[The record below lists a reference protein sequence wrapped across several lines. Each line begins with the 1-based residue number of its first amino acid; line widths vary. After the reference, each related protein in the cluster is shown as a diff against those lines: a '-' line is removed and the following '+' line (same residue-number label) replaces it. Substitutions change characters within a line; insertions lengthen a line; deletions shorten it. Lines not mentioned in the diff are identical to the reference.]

1 MKTLRYCLT
10 SLLILMSTLMSM
22 AADDIIVNITP
33 VQPVLPP
40 QIGTYI
46 SNPGAYFNVTV
57 TNTTPKQAFL
67 YFGMTLAKL
76 PNTTDPM
83 VFVPGN
89 RMPKTPTVALAANE
103 TKQLNL
109 TEMRQMFNHLAAS
122 DIITKYD
129 FSGGF
134 ESGQF
139 GLLEEG
145 EYRVQLNVYKWSI
158 EGNTDI
164 LLNGESAITAN
175 GKNSCQFSVRYK
187 VDAPKFVTP
196 MRPAGVTLEALNGV
210 AELNPLNPMF
220 TWTETVLTGARPV
233 YFNYDFKVV
242 EVGPGQ
248 DPEDAW
254 NHETHVLYKKQNLTS
269 ATAVIPANVI
279 RMMDKNC
286 TYAARVTAK
295 QRNQVTMN
303 NMGFTLVANEGR
315 SDLMLFKLKSDDTP
329 QPVTPKDEGQK
340 GKDDKKDKDDEKKP
354 DDGLELKFGFGSK
367 EGTLTDSIYNFR
379 NPELLSPSFHSDAG
393 ARKIFVN
400 NDILVEWKRAWFV
413 GGTGARQ
420 DSVKFSYDVQIFRG
434 DPSLSNEENFKGEPI
449 YSRTTEEL
457 RDSIPWET
465 INGDVSIGDYLI
477 LRVKPT
483 SVNTQS
489 VAFVNDSINVV
500 DFALSDRI
508 SQKFFQCSA
517 QITIDNTIPT
527 KKSASDYKGKVVGI
541 GQYQLKIDEISKS
554 KQGFKGRGRVE
565 WRPLGMKV
573 MIAVEFDSLCI
584 NTDDIVYSGMV
595 RGRKDDNYYSHN
607 GEQVDRLFSEWGLDN
622 LIGDTRLP
630 FADKLQKEA
639 SQRGREFAK
648 SMGIGNYYKWYHDAK
663 DFLSEGKLDN
673 VCLPIK
679 LPEKIGKVPVD
690 LQIVNVTFAPTWA
703 SMDLM
708 GTFMLPNSS
717 HIKNE
722 VLVLGAP
729 HLCISPE
736 RLLPEGGAIC
746 LLSDFTLTEQDSQ
759 FDFTFKSP
767 TDITVTNNGE
777 APDDGCYISWA
788 NDTLSAFMLDVEMSI
803 PNLKKVDS
811 NGKVTEELPKVYV
824 KWGVRDWNDWTAK
837 VAMDNFEA
845 DDLPGWTFKPGKMVY
860 DHSSTKNDDIMGKF
874 PATYDKSKSLT
885 ANKMES
891 WQGLYIS
898 EVGVQFPKSLTFGS
912 ADSEKRTSASIKNM
926 FFDKSG
932 ITLSG
937 GIDNAFDAVTGKFG
951 GWAFS
956 IDKVSMD
963 IVQSKFNGCY
973 FTGGIGVPLLG
984 GKDSDGKNIDYR
996 CDIYNQKT
1004 LKGSK
1009 NKNGYTYVFK
1019 VEPKTDELALDFFLA
1034 EAQIEKDQTYFL
1046 LEAEDQDDGKTQT
1059 HVELCIGGTLEIQGP
1074 TKISPYLPDIHFV
1087 GMRIANFPFAPK
1099 GGEAWKSSIADI
1111 ESQRQTAQKVTDD
1124 KIKFCEKKEMELG
1137 KDCYFNA
1144 GQWSLSSMQK
1154 KLGPFKFTL
1163 ADYEFRSDLAAKTVS
1178 LYLKGQVSIVDGVF
1192 DASAGITINA
1202 GVDIENF
1209 DLSYKGWN
1217 LDELSI
1223 GANFGV
1229 VKLNG
1234 RFDIRTSG
1242 EDQGLGGALEVTMPG
1257 DLFKVTVDGGCFE
1270 HDAEEKD
1277 PNDPK
1282 PSDKY
1287 TWGYFYG
1294 ELNSKAGIGMDP
1306 VKITGIK
1313 FGLFFNCSRGGS
1325 KDGKVDLSDTKKAAT
1340 PKYGITGIIAGLNIS
1355 AISEETLSGEFDMTV
1370 IYQKGEEG
1378 ESGYLST
1385 FMLNGNVKG
1394 AGGLVNTKASIVYQC
1409 DDVDKY
1415 FQLNVTFETGG
1426 TKLDKLTEGLN
1437 DLTEKMQELNNQF
1450 DGFEKNL
1457 KASLPGLN
1465 GNTDNKTKSG
1475 DKPAVND
1482 AGTEKPKGA
1491 VKAMDSSIT
1500 FDFRITFRADKKD
1513 LPKPKWHVYIGEPD
1527 YKKRC
1532 KITFIDF
1539 DAKIVTVKVGANA
1552 YICLGNEL
1560 PNNGQLPDIPS
1571 EISEFLNGG
1580 SKEGVES
1587 ATNSEAQRARKGA
1600 VNEIMGTVDGGVML
1614 GAQVYG
1620 FIKFDLGLI
1629 SADMG
1634 VQAGFDLS
1642 LRHLKGAFC
1651 TNIKNKYGHL
1661 GAAPGHNGWYAEG
1674 QMYAYLYAVLQLH
1687 INLGFFKHDFKLLDA
1702 GIGGMFKCGLPNPN
1716 YAVGKARIKLKLL
1729 GGLVNINR
1737 KFSFECG
1744 QVCQMFYGNPLDN
1757 FDMWSEM
1764 SIGTERRREGWE
1776 YKARISP
1783 NIGRRPTIKTNAN
1796 LNQHYRLLDENER
1809 ARLENS
1815 GITAKDI
1822 AALASRTFIFR
1833 NKDMNKTDGR
1843 YMAYLY
1849 SYTDSTRAYAD
1860 SLHRNPQN
1868 TEIVYFYRG
1877 NETTAQHLL
1886 DLRRLKPNRFYA
1898 LKVVG
1903 CAKQIEAGKEVD
1915 PWTVDTNDK
1924 GEVIGSG
1931 NKAWTQ
1937 EKFYYF
1943 RTNDEGSDSFDP
1955 TSEDFEL
1962 SDYVASAYPS
1972 YHNKLFVSEQDLA
1985 NDNRNATNGRLKAH
1999 AMDMIYPNIAL
2010 TREFKMKNPSDKL
2023 VWNQY
2028 VWDEVEK
2035 HYTRSNPLLGGR
2047 QVTYTVKEMVRK
2059 LYRSEDAVIKNM
2071 TFTYPG
2077 AKSSVKSCNI
2087 ITSKPLGVGNIKEG
2101 RYVSDRQFI
2110 ADLSLD
2116 YITVRTMTKPQEVEK
2131 EKVTTTSFA
2140 RLLMKANRGVLPSTS
2155 TLSQWKSM
2163 VPEIKKVLQRA
2174 SSNGTFNPSAGSSAS
2189 MSSGTRYGSNGK
2201 TTSGS
2206 LGGKTGNKGKV
2217 GGNSSSGKNSGT
2229 GVASGPNRGSGAM
2242 PGSSAK
2248 SQAAEILR
2256 RWKTCGLTDNEV
2268 MTLLNGLENN
2278 EKVYNTRTYTVTEDV
2293 AYEVRDTINLL
2304 YLPLSCDDSSW
2315 NGGFERNNSSRTFQ
2329 YELPFTTWKL
2339 IGYKDKVLQ
2348 SIRSYSRW
2356 PDAAIGK
2363 LKSGNEYMIQK
2374 DPYMYLSWIANYA
2387 LVGGWKA
2394 QLKKYNIGVSTTESL
2409 VSFGSGGIN
2418 GGRYGQASEDRVTEG
2433 AKELLDVFVYC
2444 PEPTYFPV
2452 RELDK
2457 VEEDVALLG
2466 NSRMRG
2472 IEPYSYESSDRY
2484 TRMVTEAVMNIH
2496 DVYSVASKVSSGLED
2511 EMTRADNQFGRYKS
2525 EKGKLKHFVSEYLEE
2540 LNGLYLKYDPSGSEK
2555 EVSSSAVAGG
2565 NSYTRAF
2572 VPYYQMALTSRYL
2585 DPNDIFEFEGQR
2597 KIMKDRFRKNEHEI
2611 VWGNLSGV
2619 IPSSHI
2625 PFRGGKARQNV
2636 GKLNVQVYRT
2646 NCYDLNSG
2654 EYAVNPELYDMS
2666 DGLLAPYTAPV
2677 INITLEDLDDRNA
2690 KGYEPTRLSEIFYF
2704 PGDRRPTMASS
2715 GNSNGNN
2722 NTGGKNTGDKNTNT
2736 PVGSHSKSSTD
2747 LKMNNTK
2754 PVSQVIN
2761 DMKMEQFIQDLKNG
2775 NIRIDVGNGNSSK
2788 KEANSTPQLPSTL
2801 IKVGTITD
2809 NDIKKAETERQTR
2822 VTGPINT
2829 EISKA
2834 DTTST
2839 SGSSSSMKKAD
2850 SISSSSRSTGS
2861 GAQKSSTAITQQKK
2875 STTANNSATQQRRST
2890 TTTNT
2895 ATQQRKSTTNTAT
2908 QKKRSTTNTA
2918 TQKSSVQTTSSSY
2931 HRSKKSAATARKK
2944 R

>member
-10 SLLILMSTLMSM
+10 SLLIIMNSLMTM

-40 QIGTYI
+40 QIGMYI

-57 TNTTPKQAFL
+57 TNTTPKQAFI
-67 YFGMTLAKL
+67 YFGMTLAKM
-76 PNTTDPM
+76 PNVTEPM
-83 VFVPGN
+83 VYVPGN

-103 TKQLNL
+103 TRHLNL

-122 DIITKYD
+122 DIITQYD
-129 FSGGF
+129 YSSGF
-134 ESGQF
+134 ASGQF

-145 EYRVQLNVYKWSI
+145 EYRIQLNVYKWSV

-164 LLNGESAITAN
+164 LLTGVNAVTTN
-175 GKNSCQFSVRYK
+175 GKNSCQFTVRYK
-187 VDAPKFVTP
+187 VDAPKFVNPIRP
-196 MRPAGVTLEALNGV
+196 MGVSLDALNNV

-254 NHETHVLYKKQNLTS
+254 THETHVLYKKENLTS
-269 ATAVIPANVI
+269 ATAVIPQNVI

-303 NMGFTLVANEGR
+303 NMGFTLVANDGR
-315 SDLMLFKLKSDDTP
+315 SDLMLFKLKSDDNP
-329 QPVTPKDEGQK
+329 KSVTPKDEGKK
-340 GKDDKKDKDDEKKP
+340 GKDEGKNGKDEGKEGKDKGGKKGNDDKDKDSEDKDSDK
-354 DDGLELKFGFGSK
+354 GLELKFGFGSK
-367 EGTLTDSIYNFR
+367 EGTLTDSIYNFC
-379 NPELLSPSFHSDAG
+379 NPEILSPSFNSEAG

-400 NDILVEWKRAWFV
+400 NDILVEWKRARYV
-413 GGTGARQ
+413 GGIGTRQ
-420 DSVKFSYDVQIFRG
+420 DSVKLSYDVQIFRG

-449 YSRTTEEL
+449 YSSTTEEL

-465 INGDVSIGDYLI
+465 INGDVNIGDYLI
-477 LRVKPT
+477 LRVKPK

-489 VAFVNDSINVV
+489 VAFVNDTINVV

-517 QITIDNTIPT
+517 QISIDNTIPT

-565 WRPLGMKV
+565 WRPLGLKV

-607 GEQVDRLFSEWGLDN
+607 GEQVDKLFTEWGLDN

-673 VCLPIK
+673 LCLPIK

-767 TDITVTNNGE
+767 SDITVTNNGK

-788 NDTLSAFMLDVEMSI
+788 NDTLSAFMLDVEMTV

-824 KWGVRDWNDWTAK
+824 KWGVRDWTDWTAK

-845 DDLPGWTFKPGKMVY
+845 DDLPGWTFIPGKMVY
-860 DHSSTKNDDIMGKF
+860 DHSSTKNDEIMGKF

-932 ITLSG
+932 VTLSG

-963 IVQSKFNGCY
+963 IVQSTFNGCY

-984 GKDSDGKNIDYR
+984 GKDNDGKNIDYR

-1004 LKGSK
+1004 LKDSK
-1009 NKNGYTYVFK
+1009 NKKGFTYVFK

-1034 EAQIEKDQTYFL
+1034 EAKIDKSQTYFL

-1059 HVELCIGGTLEIQGP
+1059 HVEMCLGGVMEIQGP

-1099 GGEAWKSSIADI
+1099 GREAWKSAIASI
-1111 ESQRQTAQKVTDD
+1111 ESQRQEAQKVKDT
-1124 KIKFCEKKEMELG
+1124 KITFCEKKEMELG
-1137 KDCYFNA
+1137 KECYFNA

-1163 ADYEFRSDLAAKTVS
+1163 ADYEFRSDLAAKSVS

-1192 DASAGITINA
+1192 DASAGITISA
-1202 GVDIENF
+1202 GVDIENL

-1234 RFDIRTSG
+1234 RFDIRTEG

-1270 HDAEEKD
+1270 HDEGVK
-1277 PNDPK
+1277 NPK
-1282 PSDKY
+1282 PSEKY

-1294 ELNSKAGIGMDP
+1294 ELNSKAGVGMDP

-1325 KDGKVDLSDTKKAAT
+1325 KDGKVDLSDTKKAAV

-1355 AISEETLSGEFDMTV
+1355 AISEETLSGKFDMTV
-1370 IYQKGEEG
+1370 IYQKAVDDKP
-1378 ESGYLST
+1378 GYLST
-1385 FMLNGNVKG
+1385 FMLNGNVEG

-1426 TKLDKLTEGLN
+1426 TKLDKLTEGL
-1437 DLTEKMQELNNQF
+1437 DKLTKKMQELNNQF

-1465 GNTDNKTKSG
+1465 GNTDNKTESG
-1475 DKPAVND
+1475 NKPAVKD
-1482 AGTEKPKGA
+1482 ADTEKPKGA
-1491 VKAMDSSIT
+1491 AKAMESEIT

-1560 PNNGQLPDIPS
+1560 PNNGQLPPLPT

-1580 SKEGVES
+1580 SKGGVES
-1587 ATNSEAQRARKGA
+1587 ASAGDADRARQGSVKD
-1600 VNEIMGTVDGGVML
+1600 IMGTVDGGVML

-1629 SADMG
+1629 FADMG

-1642 LRHLKGAFC
+1642 LRHLKGGWC
-1651 TNIKNKYGHL
+1651 TNLNHGK
-1661 GAAPGHNGWYAEG
+1661 GAKPGHNGWYAEG
-1674 QMYAYLYAVLQLH
+1674 QMYAYLYAVLKLR
-1687 INLGFFKHDFKLLDA
+1687 IRLGFYNTDWKMLDA

-1716 YAVGKARIKLKLL
+1716 YAVGKARIKLKMF
-1729 GGLVNINR
+1729 GGLVKIDR

-1744 QVCQMFYGNPLDN
+1744 EVCQMFYGNPLDN
-1757 FDMWSEM
+1757 FILWSEM
-1764 SIGTERRREGWE
+1764 SIGSERRREGWD
-1776 YKARISP
+1776 YNQRISP
-1783 NIGRRPTIKTNAN
+1783 ELGKRPTLKSNAN

-1809 ARLENS
+1809 ARLEND
-1815 GITAKDI
+1815 GISADDI
-1822 AALASRTFIFR
+1822 SALASRTFIFR
-1833 NKDMNKTDGR
+1833 NSNKENGK
-1843 YMAYLY
+1843 YVAYLY
-1849 SYTDSTRAYAD
+1849 SYTDSASAYRD
-1860 SLHRNPQN
+1860 SLHVNAQLEK
-1868 TEIVYFYRG
+1868 TVEFYRG
-1877 NETTAQHLL
+1877 DETASQHLL

-1915 PWTVDTNDK
+1915 PYTVETNKD
-1924 GEVIGSG
+1924 GEVTGAKH
-1931 NKAWTQ
+1931 KAWSQT
-1937 EKFYYF
+1937 KYYYF
-1943 RTNDEGSDSFDP
+1943 RTSGEASDKFDP
-1955 TSEDFEL
+1955 TDENFNL
-1962 SDYVASAYPS
+1962 NDYVALAYPS
-1972 YHNKLFVSEQDLA
+1972 YHNKLQISDKDLK
-1985 NDNRNATNGRLKAH
+1985 NDSKYAENGRIKAH
-1999 AMDMIYPNIAL
+1999 IIDMVYPNIAL
-2010 TREFKMKNPSDKL
+2010 TREFKKKNPSDRL

-2028 VWDEVEK
+2028 VMEEVEK
-2035 HYTRSNPLLGGR
+2035 HYTRSNPLLGIP
-2047 QVTYTVKEMVRK
+2047 VTYTEKETVRK

-2077 AKSSVKSCNI
+2077 AETSVRTSNI
-2087 ITSKPLGVGNIKEG
+2087 ITSKPLGIGNKENG
-2101 RYVSDRQFI
+2101 KWI

-2116 YITVRTMTKPQEVEK
+2116 YITTRTMTRTEEVEK
-2131 EKVTTTSFA
+2131 EKVTNTPFA
-2140 RLLMKANRGVLPSTS
+2140 RIVIKANGGTMPSVSVLAMWRSQTNDIRQILKKAGAKGVYNPAASGSGGLRNNDPVGSKTAGKGNKQTTGSGSTQ
-2155 TLSQWKSM
+2155 TLGKS
-2163 VPEIKKVLQRA
+2163 KVGKTGSNM
-2174 SSNGTFNPSAGSSAS
+2174 SSPSSAS
-2189 MSSGTRYGSNGK
+2189 N
-2201 TTSGS
+2201 
-2206 LGGKTGNKGKV
+2206 
-2217 GGNSSSGKNSGT
+2217 
-2229 GVASGPNRGSGAM
+2229 
-2242 PGSSAK
+2242 
-2248 SQAAEILR
+2248 ILK
-2256 RWKTCGLTDNEV
+2256 RWKTNGLTDNEV
-2268 MTLLNGLENN
+2268 DKLLTGLENN
-2278 EKVYNTRTYTVTEDV
+2278 TNMYNTSTYTVTEDV
-2293 AYEVRDTINLL
+2293 PYEVSDTINLL
-2304 YLPLSCDDSSW
+2304 YLPLSCSESTW
-2315 NGGFERNNSSRTFQ
+2315 YGGLDNRAIGANYQ
-2329 YELPFTTWKL
+2329 YEEPFATWKFVDL
-2339 IGYKDKVLQ
+2339 ERQMLEKYRTMRYTDASVGMAKD
-2348 SIRSYSRW
+2348 
-2356 PDAAIGK
+2356 
-2363 LKSGNEYMIQK
+2363 GNGRYLVET
-2374 DPYMYLSWIANYA
+2374 DPLLYLSWISNYA
-2387 LVGGWKA
+2387 FVGGWKA
-2394 QLKKYNIGVSTTESL
+2394 QLKKYNIGVTTTESL
-2409 VSFGSGGIN
+2409 LATGSGGYY
-2418 GGRYGQASEDRVTEG
+2418 GGRYGQASEDRVVNG
-2433 AKELLDVFVYC
+2433 PKDIFKVFFYN
-2444 PEPTYFPV
+2444 PDTYYFPV
-2452 RELDK
+2452 RELDN
-2457 VEEDVALLG
+2457 VEDNVALLT
-2466 NSRMRG
+2466 
-2472 IEPYSYESSDRY
+2472 SDRMFAINPRNCTDNDRY
-2484 TRMVTEAVMNIH
+2484 SLLVAEAARNISNL
-2496 DVYSVASKVSSGLED
+2496 YGLASRVSSQLTDKMQE
-2511 EMTRADNQFGRYKS
+2511 ANKQFSRYKT
-2525 EKGKLKHFVSEYLEE
+2525 EKGKLKEFVSEYLDER
-2540 LNGLYLKYDPSGSEK
+2540 NGLYISFLLSEGDM
-2555 EVSSSAVAGG
+2555 VNQSSTTSFSQHG
-2565 NSYTRAF
+2565 NYCKAY
-2572 VPYYQMALTSRYL
+2572 VPYYQMALTTPLL
-2585 DPNDIFEFEGQR
+2585 DPEDIFEFEGQN
-2597 KIMKDRFRKNEHEI
+2597 KISKGRFKQETQNL
-2611 VWGNLSGV
+2611 VWSKLADENAPGFIKFNPGLS
-2619 IPSSHI
+2619 
-2625 PFRGGKARQNV
+2625 RRQLENI
-2636 GKLNVQVYRT
+2636 KVQAYRV
-2646 NCYDLNSG
+2646 NGYDLNSG
-2654 EYAVNPELYDMS
+2654 EYSVNPELYDVR
-2666 DGLLAPYTAPV
+2666 DEDLGAFTAPV
-2677 INITLEDLDDRNA
+2677 INIVLADMDDRNA
-2690 KGYEPTRLSEIFYF
+2690 NGFEPRKVSEINNF
-2704 PGDRRPTMASS
+2704 PVEGQPDSPRPVIV
-2715 GNSNGNN
+2715 G
-2722 NTGGKNTGDKNTNT
+2722 GGKKNTSNPPKGT
-2736 PVGSHSKSSTD
+2736 SSKSSTD

-2754 PVSQVIN
+2754 PVSQFRK
-2761 DMKMEQFIQDLKNG
+2761 DMEMEKFIQDLENG

-2788 KEANSTPQLPSTL
+2788 KEANSTPELPSTL

-2809 NDIKKAETERQTR
+2809 NDIKKAETERRTR
-2822 VTGPINT
+2822 VAGPINT

-2839 SGSSSSMKKAD
+2839 AASSAPIRKAEPLSSTKATTSGVQKATGTT
-2850 SISSSSRSTGS
+2850 STGS
-2861 GAQKSSTAITQQKK
+2861 KQKK
-2875 STTANNSATQQRRST
+2875 STGTQLKQSIRTTATGTQQ
-2890 TTTNT
+2890 
-2895 ATQQRKSTTNTAT
+2895 KSTVRTRRT
-2908 QKKRSTTNTA
+2908 R
-2918 TQKSSVQTTSSSY
+2918 
-2931 HRSKKSAATARKK
+2931 R
-2944 R
+2944 

>member
-10 SLLILMSTLMSM
+10 SLLIIMNSLMTM

-40 QIGTYI
+40 QIGMYI

-57 TNTTPKQAFL
+57 TNTTPKQAFI
-67 YFGMTLAKL
+67 YFGMTLAKM
-76 PNTTDPM
+76 PNVTEPM
-83 VFVPGN
+83 VYVPGN

-103 TKQLNL
+103 TRHLNL

-122 DIITKYD
+122 DIITQYD
-129 FSGGF
+129 YSSGF
-134 ESGQF
+134 ASGQF

-145 EYRVQLNVYKWSI
+145 EYRIQLNVYKWSV

-164 LLNGESAITAN
+164 LLTGVNAVTTN
-175 GKNSCQFSVRYK
+175 GKNSCQFTVRYK
-187 VDAPKFVTP
+187 VDAPKFVNPIRP
-196 MRPAGVTLEALNGV
+196 MGVSLDALNNV

-254 NHETHVLYKKQNLTS
+254 THETHVLYKKENLTS
-269 ATAVIPANVI
+269 ATAVIPLNVI

-303 NMGFTLVANEGR
+303 NMGFTLVANDGR
-315 SDLMLFKLKSDDTP
+315 SDLMLFKLKSDDNP
-329 QPVTPKDEGQK
+329 KSVTPKDEGKK
-340 GKDDKKDKDDEKKP
+340 GKDEGKNGKDEGKEGKDKGGKKGNDDKDKDSEDKDSDK
-354 DDGLELKFGFGSK
+354 GLELKFGFGSK
-367 EGTLTDSIYNFR
+367 EGTLTDSIYNFC
-379 NPELLSPSFHSDAG
+379 NPEILSPSFNSEAG

-400 NDILVEWKRAWFV
+400 NDILVEWKRARYV
-413 GGTGARQ
+413 GGIGTRQ
-420 DSVKFSYDVQIFRG
+420 DSVKLSYDVQIFRG

-449 YSRTTEEL
+449 YSSTTEEL

-465 INGDVSIGDYLI
+465 INGDVNIGDYLI
-477 LRVKPT
+477 LRVKPK

-489 VAFVNDSINVV
+489 VAFVNDTINVV

-517 QITIDNTIPT
+517 QISIDNTIPT

-565 WRPLGMKV
+565 WRPLGLKV

-607 GEQVDRLFSEWGLDN
+607 GEQVDKLFTEWGLDN
-622 LIGDTRLP
+622 LIGDTRMP

-673 VCLPIK
+673 LCLPIK
-679 LPEKIGKVPVD
+679 LPEMIGKVPVD

-767 TDITVTNNGE
+767 SDITVTNNGK

-788 NDTLSAFMLDVEMSI
+788 NDTLSAFMLDVEMTV

-845 DDLPGWTFKPGKMVY
+845 DDLPGWTFIPGKMVY
-860 DHSSTKNDDIMGKF
+860 DHSSTKNDEIMGKF

-932 ITLSG
+932 VTLSG

-963 IVQSKFNGCY
+963 IVQSTFNGCY

-984 GKDSDGKNIDYR
+984 GKDNDGKNIDYR

-1004 LKGSK
+1004 LKDSK
-1009 NKNGYTYVFK
+1009 NKKGFTYVFK

-1034 EAQIEKDQTYFL
+1034 EAKIDKSQTYFL

-1059 HVELCIGGTLEIQGP
+1059 HVEMCLGGVMEIQGP

-1099 GGEAWKSSIADI
+1099 GREAWKSAIASI
-1111 ESQRQTAQKVTDD
+1111 ESQRQEAQKVKDT
-1124 KIKFCEKKEMELG
+1124 KITFCEKKEMELG
-1137 KDCYFNA
+1137 KECYFNA

-1163 ADYEFRSDLAAKTVS
+1163 ADYEFRSDMAAKSVS

-1192 DASAGITINA
+1192 DASAGITISA
-1202 GVDIENF
+1202 GVDIENL

-1234 RFDIRTSG
+1234 RFDIRTEG

-1270 HDAEEKD
+1270 HDEGVK
-1277 PNDPK
+1277 NPK
-1282 PSDKY
+1282 PSEKY

-1294 ELNSKAGIGMDP
+1294 ELNSKAGVGMDP

-1325 KDGKVDLSDTKKAAT
+1325 KDGKVDLSDTKKAAV

-1355 AISEETLSGEFDMTV
+1355 AISEETLSGKFDMTV
-1370 IYQKGEEG
+1370 IYQKAVDDKP
-1378 ESGYLST
+1378 GYLST
-1385 FMLNGNVKG
+1385 FMLNGNVEG

-1426 TKLDKLTEGLN
+1426 TKLDKLTEGL
-1437 DLTEKMQELNNQF
+1437 DKLTKKMQELNNQF

-1465 GNTDNKTKSG
+1465 GNTDNKTESG
-1475 DKPAVND
+1475 NKPAVKD
-1482 AGTEKPKGA
+1482 ADTEKPKGA
-1491 VKAMDSSIT
+1491 AKAMESEIT

-1560 PNNGQLPDIPS
+1560 PNNGQLPPLPT

-1580 SKEGVES
+1580 SKGGVES
-1587 ATNSEAQRARKGA
+1587 ASAGDADRARQGSVKD
-1600 VNEIMGTVDGGVML
+1600 IMGTVDGGVML

-1629 SADMG
+1629 FADMG

-1642 LRHLKGAFC
+1642 LRHLKGGWC
-1651 TNIKNKYGHL
+1651 TNLNHGK
-1661 GAAPGHNGWYAEG
+1661 GAKPGHNGWYAEG
-1674 QMYAYLYAVLQLH
+1674 QMYAYLYAVLKLR
-1687 INLGFFKHDFKLLDA
+1687 IRLGFYNTDWKMLDA

-1716 YAVGKARIKLKLL
+1716 YAVGKARIKLKMF
-1729 GGLVNINR
+1729 GGLVKIDR

-1744 QVCQMFYGNPLDN
+1744 EVCQMFYGNPLDN
-1757 FDMWSEM
+1757 FILWSEM
-1764 SIGTERRREGWE
+1764 SIGSERRREGWD
-1776 YKARISP
+1776 YNQRISP
-1783 NIGRRPTIKTNAN
+1783 ELGKRPTIKSNAN

-1809 ARLENS
+1809 ARLEND
-1815 GITAKDI
+1815 GISADDI
-1822 AALASRTFIFR
+1822 SALASRTFIFR
-1833 NKDMNKTDGR
+1833 NSNKENGK
-1843 YMAYLY
+1843 YVAYLY
-1849 SYTDSTRAYAD
+1849 SYTDSASAYRD
-1860 SLHRNPQN
+1860 SLHVNAQLEK
-1868 TEIVYFYRG
+1868 TVEFYRG
-1877 NETTAQHLL
+1877 DETASQHLL

-1915 PWTVDTNDK
+1915 PYTVETNKD
-1924 GEVIGSG
+1924 GEVTGAKH
-1931 NKAWTQ
+1931 KAWSQT
-1937 EKFYYF
+1937 KYYYF
-1943 RTNDEGSDSFDP
+1943 RTSGEGSDKFDP
-1955 TSEDFEL
+1955 TDENFNL
-1962 SDYVASAYPS
+1962 NDYVALAYPS
-1972 YHNKLFVSEQDLA
+1972 YHNKLQISDKDLQ
-1985 NDNRNATNGRLKAH
+1985 NDSKYAENGRIKAH
-1999 AMDMIYPNIAL
+1999 IIDMVYPNIAL
-2010 TREFKMKNPSDKL
+2010 TREFKKKNPSDRL

-2028 VWDEVEK
+2028 VMEEVEK
-2035 HYTRSNPLLGGR
+2035 HYTRSNPLLGIP
-2047 QVTYTVKEMVRK
+2047 VTYTEKETVRK
-2059 LYRSEDAVIKNM
+2059 IYRSEDAVIKNM

-2077 AKSSVKSCNI
+2077 AETSVRTSNI
-2087 ITSKPLGVGNIKEG
+2087 ITSKPLGIGNKENG
-2101 RYVSDRQFI
+2101 KWI

-2116 YITVRTMTKPQEVEK
+2116 YITTRTMTRTEEVEK
-2131 EKVTTTSFA
+2131 EKVTNTPFA
-2140 RLLMKANRGVLPSTS
+2140 RIVIKANGGTMPSVSVLAMWRSQTNEIRKILKKAGAKGVYNPAASGSGGLRNNDPVGSKTAGKGNKQTTGSGSTQ
-2155 TLSQWKSM
+2155 TLGKS
-2163 VPEIKKVLQRA
+2163 KVGNTGSNM
-2174 SSNGTFNPSAGSSAS
+2174 SSPSSAS
-2189 MSSGTRYGSNGK
+2189 N
-2201 TTSGS
+2201 
-2206 LGGKTGNKGKV
+2206 
-2217 GGNSSSGKNSGT
+2217 
-2229 GVASGPNRGSGAM
+2229 
-2242 PGSSAK
+2242 
-2248 SQAAEILR
+2248 ILK
-2256 RWKTCGLTDNEV
+2256 RWKTNGLTDNEV
-2268 MTLLNGLENN
+2268 DKLLTGLENN
-2278 EKVYNTRTYTVTEDV
+2278 TNMYNTSTYTVTEDV
-2293 AYEVRDTINLL
+2293 PYEVSDTINLL
-2304 YLPLSCDDSSW
+2304 YLPLSCSESTW
-2315 NGGFERNNSSRTFQ
+2315 YGGLDNRAIGANYQ
-2329 YELPFTTWKL
+2329 YEEPFATWKFVDL
-2339 IGYKDKVLQ
+2339 ERQMLEKYRTMRYTDASVGMAKD
-2348 SIRSYSRW
+2348 
-2356 PDAAIGK
+2356 
-2363 LKSGNEYMIQK
+2363 GNGRYLVET
-2374 DPYMYLSWIANYA
+2374 DPLLYLSWISNYA
-2387 LVGGWKA
+2387 FVGGWKA
-2394 QLKKYNIGVSTTESL
+2394 QLKKYNIGVTTTESL
-2409 VSFGSGGIN
+2409 LATGSGGYY
-2418 GGRYGQASEDRVTEG
+2418 GGRYGQASEDRVVNG
-2433 AKELLDVFVYC
+2433 PKDIFKVFFYN
-2444 PEPTYFPV
+2444 PDTYYFPV
-2452 RELDK
+2452 RELDN
-2457 VEEDVALLG
+2457 VEDNVALLT
-2466 NSRMRG
+2466 
-2472 IEPYSYESSDRY
+2472 SDRMFAINPRNCTSNDRY
-2484 TRMVTEAVMNIH
+2484 SLLVAEAARNISNL
-2496 DVYSVASKVSSGLED
+2496 YGLASRVSSQLTDKMQE
-2511 EMTRADNQFGRYKS
+2511 ANKQFSRYKT
-2525 EKGKLKHFVSEYLEE
+2525 EKGKLKEFVSEYLDER
-2540 LNGLYLKYDPSGSEK
+2540 NGLYISFLLSEGDM
-2555 EVSSSAVAGG
+2555 VNQSSTTSFSQHG
-2565 NSYTRAF
+2565 NYCKAY
-2572 VPYYQMALTSRYL
+2572 VPYYQMALTTPLL
-2585 DPNDIFEFEGQR
+2585 DPEDIFEFEGQN
-2597 KIMKDRFRKNEHEI
+2597 KISKGRFKQETQNL
-2611 VWGNLSGV
+2611 VWSKLADENAPGFIKFNPGLS
-2619 IPSSHI
+2619 
-2625 PFRGGKARQNV
+2625 RRQLENI
-2636 GKLNVQVYRT
+2636 KVQAYRV
-2646 NCYDLNSG
+2646 NGYDLNSG
-2654 EYAVNPELYDMS
+2654 EYSVNPELYDVR
-2666 DGLLAPYTAPV
+2666 DEDLGAFTAPV
-2677 INITLEDLDDRNA
+2677 INIVLADMDDRNA

-2704 PGDRRPTMASS
+2704 PGDKRPTMASS

-2722 NTGGKNTGDKNTNT
+2722 NGNNNTSDPPKGT
-2736 PVGSHSKSSTD
+2736 SSKSSTD

-2754 PVSQVIN
+2754 PVSQFRK
-2761 DMKMEQFIQDLKNG
+2761 DMEMEKFIQDLENG

-2788 KEANSTPQLPSTL
+2788 KEANSTPELPSTL

-2809 NDIKKAETERQTR
+2809 NDIKKAETERRTR
-2822 VTGPINT
+2822 VAGPINT

-2839 SGSSSSMKKAD
+2839 AASSAPIRKAEPLSSTKATTSGVQKATGTT
-2850 SISSSSRSTGS
+2850 STGS
-2861 GAQKSSTAITQQKK
+2861 KQKK
-2875 STTANNSATQQRRST
+2875 STGTQLKQSIRTTATGTQQ
-2890 TTTNT
+2890 
-2895 ATQQRKSTTNTAT
+2895 KSTVRTRRT
-2908 QKKRSTTNTA
+2908 R
-2918 TQKSSVQTTSSSY
+2918 
-2931 HRSKKSAATARKK
+2931 R
-2944 R
+2944 

>member
-10 SLLILMSTLMSM
+10 TLLLLVNTLMSM

-40 QIGTYI
+40 QIGQYI

-67 YFGMTLAKL
+67 YFGMTLSKL
-76 PNTTDPM
+76 PNATDPM
-83 VFVPGN
+83 VYVPGN

-103 TKQLNL
+103 TRLLNL

-122 DIITKYD
+122 DIITQYD
-129 FSGGF
+129 YSSGF
-134 ESGQF
+134 ASGQF

-145 EYRVQLNVYKWSI
+145 EYRIQLNVYKWSV

-164 LLNGESAITAN
+164 LLTGVNAVTTN
-175 GKNSCQFSVRYK
+175 GKNSCQFTVRYK
-187 VDAPKFVTP
+187 VDAPKFVNPIRP
-196 MRPAGVTLEALNGV
+196 MGVSLDALNNV

-220 TWTETVLTGARPV
+220 AWTETVLTGARPV
-233 YFNYDFKVV
+233 YFYYDFKVV

-254 NHETHVLYKKQNLTS
+254 THETHVLYKKENLTS
-269 ATAVIPANVI
+269 ATAVIPQNVI

-295 QRNQVTMN
+295 QRNKVGMN

-315 SDLMLFKLKSDDTP
+315 SDLMIFKLKSDKNTADDTS
-329 QPVTPKDEGQK
+329 KDTG
-340 GKDDKKDKDDEKKP
+340 GKDKDTGEKDKDTGEKDKDNDSKDKDP
-354 DDGLELKFGFGSK
+354 KGDLELKFGFGSK
-367 EGTLTDSIYNFR
+367 EGTLTDSIYNFC
-379 NPELLSPSFHSDAG
+379 NPEILSPSFNSEAG

-400 NDILVEWKRAWFV
+400 NNILVEWKRARYV
-413 GGTGARQ
+413 GGIGTRQ
-420 DSVKFSYDVQIFRG
+420 DSVKLSYDVQIFRG
-434 DPSLSNEENFKGEPI
+434 DPALSNEENFKGEPI

-457 RDSIPWET
+457 KDSIPWET
-465 INGDVSIGDYLI
+465 INGDVNIGDYLI
-477 LRVKPT
+477 LRVKPK

-489 VAFVNDSINVV
+489 VAFVNDTINVV

-517 QITIDNTIPT
+517 QISIDNTIPT
-527 KKSASDYKGKVVGI
+527 KKSASDFKGKVVGI

-565 WRPLGMKV
+565 WRPLGLKV

-673 VCLPIK
+673 LCLPIK

-767 TDITVTNNGE
+767 SDITVTNNGK

-788 NDTLSAFMLDVEMSI
+788 NDTLSAFMLDVEMTV

-845 DDLPGWTFKPGKMVY
+845 DDLPGWTFIPGKMVY
-860 DHSSTKNDDIMGKF
+860 DHSSTKNDEIMGKF

-932 ITLSG
+932 VTLSG

-963 IVQSKFNGCY
+963 IVQSTFNGCY

-984 GKDSDGKNIDYR
+984 GKDNDGKNIDYR

-1009 NKNGYTYVFK
+1009 NKKGFTYVFK

-1034 EAQIEKDQTYFL
+1034 EAKIDKSQTYFL

-1059 HVELCIGGTLEIQGP
+1059 HVEMCLGGVMEIQGP

-1099 GGEAWKSSIADI
+1099 GREAWKSSIADI
-1111 ESQRQTAQKVTDD
+1111 ESKRQKAQEVTDAT
-1124 KIKFCEKKEMELG
+1124 IKFCEKKEMELG
-1137 KDCYFNA
+1137 KECYFNA

-1163 ADYEFRSDLAAKTVS
+1163 ADYEFRSDLAAKSVS

-1192 DASAGITINA
+1192 DASAGITISA
-1202 GVDIENF
+1202 GVDIENL

-1234 RFDIRTSG
+1234 RFDIRADG

-1270 HDAEEKD
+1270 HDEGVE
-1277 PNDPK
+1277 NPK
-1282 PSDKY
+1282 PSEKY

-1340 PKYGITGIIAGLNIS
+1340 PNYGVTGIIAGLNIS
-1355 AISEETLSGEFDMTV
+1355 AISEETLSGKFDMTV

-1378 ESGYLST
+1378 KSGYLST
-1385 FMLNGNVKG
+1385 FMLNGNVEG

-1426 TKLDKLTEGLN
+1426 TKLDKLTEGL
-1437 DLTEKMQELNNQF
+1437 DKLTKKMQELNNQF

-1465 GNTDNKTKSG
+1465 GNTDNKTESG
-1475 DKPAVND
+1475 NKPAVKD
-1482 AGTEKPKGA
+1482 ADTEKPKGA
-1491 VKAMDSSIT
+1491 VKAMESSIT

-1560 PNNGQLPDIPS
+1560 PNNGQLPPLPT

-1580 SKEGVES
+1580 SKGGVES
-1587 ATNSEAQRARKGA
+1587 ASAGDADRARQGSVKD
-1600 VNEIMGTVDGGVML
+1600 IMGTVDGGVML

-1629 SADMG
+1629 FADMG

-1642 LRHLKGAFC
+1642 LRHLKGGWC
-1651 TNIKNKYGHL
+1651 TNLNHGR
-1661 GAAPGHNGWYAEG
+1661 GAKPGHNGWYAEG
-1674 QMYAYLYAVLQLH
+1674 QMYAYLYAVLNLR
-1687 INLGFFKHDFKLLDA
+1687 IRLGFYNTDWKMLDA

-1716 YAVGKARIKLKLL
+1716 YAVGKARIKLKMF
-1729 GGLVNINR
+1729 GGLVKIDR

-1744 QVCQMFYGNPLDN
+1744 EVCQMFYGNPLDN
-1757 FDMWSEM
+1757 FILWSEM
-1764 SIGTERRREGWE
+1764 SIGSERRREGWD
-1776 YKARISP
+1776 YNQRISP
-1783 NIGRRPTIKTNAN
+1783 ELGKRPTLKSNAN

-1809 ARLENS
+1809 ARLEND
-1815 GITAKDI
+1815 GISADDI
-1822 AALASRTFIFR
+1822 SALASRTFIFR
-1833 NKDMNKTDGR
+1833 NSNKENGK
-1843 YMAYLY
+1843 YVAYLY
-1849 SYTDSTRAYAD
+1849 SYTDSASAYRD
-1860 SLHRNPQN
+1860 SLHVNAQLEK
-1868 TEIVYFYRG
+1868 TVEFYRG
-1877 NETTAQHLL
+1877 DETASQHLL
-1886 DLRRLKPNRFYA
+1886 DLRRLKPNRFYV
-1898 LKVVG
+1898 LKVEG

-1915 PWTVDTNDK
+1915 PYTVETNKD
-1924 GEVIGSG
+1924 GEVTGAKH
-1931 NKAWTQ
+1931 KAWSQT
-1937 EKFYYF
+1937 KYYYF
-1943 RTNDEGSDSFDP
+1943 RTSGEASDKFDP
-1955 TSEDFEL
+1955 TDENFNL
-1962 SDYVASAYPS
+1962 NDYVALAYPS
-1972 YHNKLFVSEQDLA
+1972 YHNKLQISDKDLQ
-1985 NDNRNATNGRLKAH
+1985 NDSKYAENGRIKAH
-1999 AMDMIYPNIAL
+1999 IIDMVYPNIAL
-2010 TREFKMKNPSDKL
+2010 TREFKKKNPSDKL

-2028 VWDEVEK
+2028 VWDEEER
-2035 HYTRSNPLLGGR
+2035 TRTYRHGRGGR
-2047 QVTYTVKEMVRK
+2047 VTTVKEKVNVRK
-2059 LYRSEDAVIKNM
+2059 LYHSEDAVIKNM

-2077 AKSSVKSCNI
+2077 AETSVRTSNI
-2087 ITSKPLGVGNIKEG
+2087 ITSKPLGIGNKENG
-2101 RYVSDRQFI
+2101 KWI

-2116 YITVRTMTKPQEVEK
+2116 YITTRTMTRTEEVEK
-2131 EKVTTTSFA
+2131 EKVTNTPFA
-2140 RLLMKANRGVLPSTS
+2140 RIVIKANGGTMPSVSVLAMWRSQTNEIRQILKKAGAKGVYNPTASGSGGLRNNDPVGSKTAGKGNKQTTGSGSTQ
-2155 TLSQWKSM
+2155 TLGKS
-2163 VPEIKKVLQRA
+2163 KVVNTGSNM
-2174 SSNGTFNPSAGSSAS
+2174 SSPSSAS
-2189 MSSGTRYGSNGK
+2189 N
-2201 TTSGS
+2201 
-2206 LGGKTGNKGKV
+2206 
-2217 GGNSSSGKNSGT
+2217 
-2229 GVASGPNRGSGAM
+2229 
-2242 PGSSAK
+2242 
-2248 SQAAEILR
+2248 ILK
-2256 RWKTCGLTDNEV
+2256 RWKTNGLTDNEV
-2268 MTLLNGLENN
+2268 DKLLTGLENN
-2278 EKVYNTRTYTVTEDV
+2278 TNMYNTSTYTVTEDV
-2293 AYEVRDTINLL
+2293 PYEVRDTINLL
-2304 YLPLSCDDSSW
+2304 YLPLSCSESTW
-2315 NGGFERNNSSRTFQ
+2315 YGGIDNRAIGAIYQYEEPFATWKFVDFERQMLEKYRTMR
-2329 YELPFTTWKL
+2329 YTDASV
-2339 IGYKDKVLQ
+2339 GMAKD
-2348 SIRSYSRW
+2348 
-2356 PDAAIGK
+2356 GK
-2363 LKSGNEYMIQK
+2363 GRYLVET
-2374 DPYMYLSWIANYA
+2374 DPLLYLSWISNYA
-2387 LVGGWKA
+2387 FVGGWKA
-2394 QLKKYNIGVSTTESL
+2394 QLKKYNIGVTTTESL
-2409 VSFGSGGIN
+2409 LATGSGGYY
-2418 GGRYGQASEDRVTEG
+2418 GGRYGQASEDRVVNG
-2433 AKELLDVFVYC
+2433 PKDIFKVFFYN
-2444 PEPTYFPV
+2444 PDTYYFPV
-2452 RELDK
+2452 RELDN
-2457 VEEDVALLG
+2457 VEDNVALLT
-2466 NSRMRG
+2466 
-2472 IEPYSYESSDRY
+2472 SDRMFAINPWNCTSKERY
-2484 TRMVTEAVMNIH
+2484 SLLVAEATRNISNL
-2496 DVYSVASKVSSGLED
+2496 YGLASRVSSQLTDKMQE
-2511 EMTRADNQFGRYKS
+2511 ANKQFSRYKI
-2525 EKGKLKHFVSEYLEE
+2525 EKGKLKDFVSKYLNER
-2540 LNGLYLKYDPSGSEK
+2540 NGLYISFLPSEGNM
-2555 EVSSSAVAGG
+2555 VSQSSTTSFSQRGEYCKA
-2565 NSYTRAF
+2565 Y
-2572 VPYYQMALTSRYL
+2572 VPYYQMALTTPLL
-2585 DPNDIFEFEGQR
+2585 DPEDIFEFEGQNQIS
-2597 KIMKDRFRKNEHEI
+2597 KGRFKPETQELVWNKLANENAPGFIKFNQGLGINQLENI
-2611 VWGNLSGV
+2611 
-2619 IPSSHI
+2619 
-2625 PFRGGKARQNV
+2625 K
-2636 GKLNVQVYRT
+2636 VQAYRV
-2646 NCYDLNSG
+2646 NGYDLNSG
-2654 EYAVNPELYDMS
+2654 EYSVNPELYDVR
-2666 DGLLAPYTAPV
+2666 DENLGAFTAPV
-2677 INITLEDLDDRNA
+2677 INIVLATLNDRNA
-2690 KGYEPTRLSEIFYF
+2690 NGFEPRKVSEINNF
-2704 PGDRRPTMASS
+2704 PVEGQPDSPRPVIV
-2715 GNSNGNN
+2715 G
-2722 NTGGKNTGDKNTNT
+2722 GGKKNTSNPPKGT
-2736 PVGSHSKSSTD
+2736 SSKSSND

-2754 PVSQVIN
+2754 PVSQFRK
-2761 DMKMEQFIQDLKNG
+2761 DMEMEKFIQDLENG
-2775 NIRIDVGNGNSSK
+2775 NIRIGEGNGNSSK
-2788 KEANSTPQLPSTL
+2788 KEANSTPELPSTL

-2809 NDIKKAETERQTR
+2809 NDIKNAETERRTR

-2839 SGSSSSMKKAD
+2839 SGSSSSMKKSD
-2850 SISSSSRSTGS
+2850 SISSPRSTGS

-2875 STTANNSATQQRRST
+2875 STTEI
-2890 TTTNT
+2890 NT
-2895 ATQQRKSTTNTAT
+2895 ATQQRKSTTKSAT
-2908 QKKRSTTNTA
+2908 W
-2918 TQKSSVQTTSSSY
+2918 KSSVPTTSSSSS
-2931 HRSKKSAATARKK
+2931 RSKKSAATVRK
-2944 R
+2944 RR

>member
-10 SLLILMSTLMSM
+10 SLLIIMNSLMTM

-40 QIGTYI
+40 QIGMYI

-57 TNTTPKQAFL
+57 TNTTPKQAFI
-67 YFGMTLAKL
+67 YFGMTLAKM
-76 PNTTDPM
+76 PNVTEPM
-83 VFVPGN
+83 VYVPGN

-103 TKQLNL
+103 TRHLNL

-122 DIITKYD
+122 DIITQYD
-129 FSGGF
+129 YSSGF
-134 ESGQF
+134 ASGQF

-145 EYRVQLNVYKWSI
+145 EYRIQLNVYKWSV

-164 LLNGESAITAN
+164 LLTGVNAVTTN
-175 GKNSCQFSVRYK
+175 GKNSCQFTVRYK
-187 VDAPKFVTP
+187 VDAPKFVNPIRP
-196 MRPAGVTLEALNGV
+196 MAVSLDALNNV

-254 NHETHVLYKKQNLTS
+254 THETHVLYKKENLTS
-269 ATAVIPANVI
+269 ATAVIPQNVI

-315 SDLMLFKLKSDDTP
+315 SALMLFKLKSDDYP
-329 QPVTPKDEGQK
+329 KSVTPKDEDKK
-340 GKDDKKDKDDEKKP
+340 GKDEGKNGKDEGKEGKDKGGKKGNDDKDKDSEDKDSDK
-354 DDGLELKFGFGSK
+354 GLELKFGFGSK
-367 EGTLTDSIYNFR
+367 EGILTDSIYNFC
-379 NPELLSPSFHSDAG
+379 NPEILSPSFNSEAG
-393 ARKIFVN
+393 ARKIFVS
-400 NDILVEWKRAWFV
+400 NDILVEWKRARYV
-413 GGTGARQ
+413 GGIGTRQ
-420 DSVKFSYDVQIFRG
+420 DSVKLSYDVQIFRG
-434 DPSLSNEENFKGEPI
+434 DPALSNEENFKGEPI

-465 INGDVSIGDYLI
+465 INGDVNIGDYLI

-483 SVNTQS
+483 STNTQS
-489 VAFVNDSINVV
+489 VAFVNDTINVV

-517 QITIDNTIPT
+517 QISIDNTIPT

-565 WRPLGMKV
+565 WRPLGLKV

-673 VCLPIK
+673 LCLPIK

-767 TDITVTNNGE
+767 SDITVTNNGK

-788 NDTLSAFMLDVEMSI
+788 NDTLSAFMLDVEMTV

-845 DDLPGWTFKPGKMVY
+845 DDLPGWTFIPGKMVY
-860 DHSSTKNDDIMGKF
+860 DHSSTKNDEIMGKF

-932 ITLSG
+932 VTLSG

-963 IVQSKFNGCY
+963 IVQSTFNGCH

-984 GKDSDGKNIDYR
+984 GKDNDGKNIDYR

-1034 EAQIEKDQTYFL
+1034 EAKIDKSQTYFL

-1059 HVELCIGGTLEIQGP
+1059 HVEMCLGGVMEIQGP

-1099 GGEAWKSSIADI
+1099 GGDPWKSAIASI
-1111 ESQRQTAQKVTDD
+1111 ESKRQKAQEVTDT
-1124 KIKFCEKKEMELG
+1124 KITFCEKKEMELG
-1137 KDCYFNA
+1137 KECYFNA

-1163 ADYEFRSDLAAKTVS
+1163 ADYEFRSDLAAKSVS

-1192 DASAGITINA
+1192 DASAGITISA
-1202 GVDIENF
+1202 GVDIENL

-1234 RFDIRTSG
+1234 RFDIRTDG
-1242 EDQGLGGALEVTMPG
+1242 EDQGLGGSLEVTMPG

-1270 HDAEEKD
+1270 HDEGVE
-1277 PNDPK
+1277 NPK
-1282 PSDKY
+1282 PSEKY

-1294 ELNSKAGIGMDP
+1294 ELNSKAGVGMDP

-1325 KDGKVDLSDTKKAAT
+1325 KDGKVDLSDTKNAAV

-1355 AISEETLSGEFDMTV
+1355 AISEETLSGKFDMTV

-1378 ESGYLST
+1378 KSGYLST
-1385 FMLNGNVKG
+1385 FMLNGNVEG

-1426 TKLDKLTEGLN
+1426 TKLDKLTEGL
-1437 DLTEKMQELNNQF
+1437 DKLTKKMQELNNQF

-1465 GNTDNKTKSG
+1465 GNTDNKTESG
-1475 DKPAVND
+1475 NKPAVKD
-1482 AGTEKPKGA
+1482 ADTEKPKGA
-1491 VKAMDSSIT
+1491 VKAMESSIT

-1560 PNNGQLPDIPS
+1560 PNNGQLPPLPT

-1580 SKEGVES
+1580 SKGGVES
-1587 ATNSEAQRARKGA
+1587 ASAGDADRARQGSVKD
-1600 VNEIMGTVDGGVML
+1600 IMGTVDGGVML

-1629 SADMG
+1629 FADMG

-1642 LRHLKGAFC
+1642 LRHLKGGWC
-1651 TNIKNKYGHL
+1651 TNLNHGK
-1661 GAAPGHNGWYAEG
+1661 GAKPGHNGWYAEG
-1674 QMYAYLYAVLQLH
+1674 QMYAYLYAVLKLR
-1687 INLGFFKHDFKLLDA
+1687 IRLGFYNTDWKMLDA

-1716 YAVGKARIKLKLL
+1716 YAVGKARIKLKMF
-1729 GGLVNINR
+1729 GGLVKIDR

-1744 QVCQMFYGNPLDN
+1744 EVCQMFYGNPLDN
-1757 FDMWSEM
+1757 FILWSEM
-1764 SIGTERRREGWE
+1764 SIGSERRREGWD
-1776 YKARISP
+1776 YNQRISP
-1783 NIGRRPTIKTNAN
+1783 ELGKRPTLKSNAN

-1809 ARLENS
+1809 ARLEND
-1815 GITAKDI
+1815 GISADDI
-1822 AALASRTFIFR
+1822 SALASRTFIFR
-1833 NKDMNKTDGR
+1833 NSNKVNGK
-1843 YMAYLY
+1843 YVAYLY
-1849 SYTDSTRAYAD
+1849 SYTDSASAYRD
-1860 SLHRNPQN
+1860 SLHVNAQLEK
-1868 TEIVYFYRG
+1868 TVEFYRG
-1877 NETTAQHLL
+1877 DETASQHLL
-1886 DLRRLKPNRFYA
+1886 DLRRLKPNRFYV

-1915 PWTVDTNDK
+1915 PYTVETNKD
-1924 GEVIGSG
+1924 GEVTGARH
-1931 NKAWTQ
+1931 KAWSQT
-1937 EKFYYF
+1937 KYYYF
-1943 RTNDEGSDSFDP
+1943 RTSGEASDKFDP
-1955 TSEDFEL
+1955 TDENFNL
-1962 SDYVASAYPS
+1962 NDYVALAYPS
-1972 YHNKLFVSEQDLA
+1972 YHNKLQISDKDLK
-1985 NDNRNATNGRLKAH
+1985 NDSKYAENGRIKAH
-1999 AMDMIYPNIAL
+1999 IIDMVYPNIAL
-2010 TREFKMKNPSDKL
+2010 TREFKKKNPSDRL

-2028 VWDEVEK
+2028 VMEEVEK
-2035 HYTRSNPLLGGR
+2035 HYTRSNPLLGIP
-2047 QVTYTVKEMVRK
+2047 VTYTEKEMVRK

-2077 AKSSVKSCNI
+2077 AETSVRTSNI
-2087 ITSKPLGVGNIKEG
+2087 ITSKPLGIGNQENG
-2101 RYVSDRQFI
+2101 NWI

-2116 YITVRTMTKPQEVEK
+2116 YITTRTMTRTEEVEK
-2131 EKVTTTSFA
+2131 EKVTNTPFA
-2140 RLLMKANRGVLPSTS
+2140 RIVIKANGGTMPSVSVLAMWRSQTNDIRQILKKAGAKGVYNPVASGSGGLRNNDPVGSKTAGKGNKQTTGSGSTQ
-2155 TLSQWKSM
+2155 TLGKS
-2163 VPEIKKVLQRA
+2163 KVGNTGSNM
-2174 SSNGTFNPSAGSSAS
+2174 SSPSSAS
-2189 MSSGTRYGSNGK
+2189 N
-2201 TTSGS
+2201 
-2206 LGGKTGNKGKV
+2206 
-2217 GGNSSSGKNSGT
+2217 
-2229 GVASGPNRGSGAM
+2229 
-2242 PGSSAK
+2242 
-2248 SQAAEILR
+2248 ILK
-2256 RWKTCGLTDNEV
+2256 RWKTNGLTDNEV
-2268 MTLLNGLENN
+2268 DKLLTGLENN
-2278 EKVYNTRTYTVTEDV
+2278 TNMYNTSTYTVTEDV
-2293 AYEVRDTINLL
+2293 PYEVRDTINLL
-2304 YLPLSCDDSSW
+2304 YLPLSCSESTWYGGIDD
-2315 NGGFERNNSSRTFQ
+2315 RTVGTNYQ
-2329 YELPFTTWKL
+2329 YEEPFATWKFVDL
-2339 IGYKDKVLQ
+2339 ERQMLEKYRFMRYTDASVGMAKD
-2348 SIRSYSRW
+2348 
-2356 PDAAIGK
+2356 
-2363 LKSGNEYMIQK
+2363 GNGRYLVET
-2374 DPYMYLSWIANYA
+2374 DPLLYLSWISNYA
-2387 LVGGWKA
+2387 FVGGWKA
-2394 QLKKYNIGVSTTESL
+2394 QLKKYNIGVTTTESL
-2409 VSFGSGGIN
+2409 LATGSGGYY
-2418 GGRYGQASEDRVTEG
+2418 GGRYGQASEDRVVNG
-2433 AKELLDVFVYC
+2433 PKDIFKVFFYN
-2444 PEPTYFPV
+2444 PDTYYFPV
-2452 RELDK
+2452 RELDN
-2457 VEEDVALLG
+2457 VEDNVALLT
-2466 NSRMRG
+2466 
-2472 IEPYSYESSDRY
+2472 SDRMFAINPRNCTDNDRY
-2484 TRMVTEAVMNIH
+2484 SLLVAEAARNISNL
-2496 DVYSVASKVSSGLED
+2496 YGLASRVSSQLTDKMQE
-2511 EMTRADNQFGRYKS
+2511 ANKQFSRYKT
-2525 EKGKLKHFVSEYLEE
+2525 EKGKLKKFVSEYLDER
-2540 LNGLYLKYDPSGSEK
+2540 NGLYIGFLFEGNM
-2555 EVSSSAVAGG
+2555 VNQSSTTSFSQHETYCKA
-2565 NSYTRAF
+2565 Y
-2572 VPYYQMALTSRYL
+2572 VPYYQMALTTPLL
-2585 DPNDIFEFEGQR
+2585 DPEDIFEFEGQN
-2597 KIMKDRFRKNEHEI
+2597 KISKGRFKPETQQLVWNKLANEDAPGFI
-2611 VWGNLSGV
+2611 KFNPRLG
-2619 IPSSHI
+2619 
-2625 PFRGGKARQNV
+2625 RRQLENI
-2636 GKLNVQVYRT
+2636 KVQAYRV
-2646 NCYDLNSG
+2646 NGYDLNSG
-2654 EYAVNPELYDMS
+2654 EYSVNPELYDVR
-2666 DGLLAPYTAPV
+2666 DEILGAFTAPV
-2677 INITLEDLDDRNA
+2677 INIVLADMDDRNA
-2690 KGYEPTRLSEIFYF
+2690 KGFEPRKVSEINNF
-2704 PGDRRPTMASS
+2704 PVEGQPDSPRPVIV
-2715 GNSNGNN
+2715 G
-2722 NTGGKNTGDKNTNT
+2722 GGKKNTSNPPKGT
-2736 PVGSHSKSSTD
+2736 SSKSSTD

-2754 PVSQVIN
+2754 PVSQFIK
-2761 DMKMEQFIQDLKNG
+2761 DMKMEQTIENIKNG

-2788 KEANSTPQLPSTL
+2788 KEANSTPELPSTL

-2809 NDIKKAETERQTR
+2809 NDIKKAETERRTR
-2822 VTGPINT
+2822 VAGPINT

-2839 SGSSSSMKKAD
+2839 AVSSTPIRKAEPLSSTKATT
-2850 SISSSSRSTGS
+2850 SKVQKATGTTSTGS
-2861 GAQKSSTAITQQKK
+2861 KQKK
-2875 STTANNSATQQRRST
+2875 STGTQLKQSIRTTATGTQQ
-2890 TTTNT
+2890 
-2895 ATQQRKSTTNTAT
+2895 KSTVRTRRT
-2908 QKKRSTTNTA
+2908 R
-2918 TQKSSVQTTSSSY
+2918 
-2931 HRSKKSAATARKK
+2931 R
-2944 R
+2944 

>member
-517 QITIDNTIPT
+517 QISIDNTIPT

-1270 HDAEEKD
+1270 HDEGVK
-1277 PNDPK
+1277 NPK
-1282 PSDKY
+1282 PNQKY

-1465 GNTDNKTKSG
+1465 GNSDSQTDSE
-1475 DKPAVND
+1475 DKPAVKD
-1482 AGTEKPKGA
+1482 ADTEKPKGA
-1491 VKAMDSSIT
+1491 VKAMDTEIT
-1500 FDFRITFRADKKD
+1500 FDFKITFRAKGEDYK
-1513 LPKPKWHVYIGEPD
+1513 KPKWHLYVGEPD
-1527 YKKRC
+1527 YNKRC

-1539 DAKIVTVKVGANA
+1539 DAKIVTVKIGANA
-1552 YICLGNEL
+1552 YVCLGNEL
-1560 PNNGQLPDIPS
+1560 PNNGQLPPLPT

-1580 SKEGVES
+1580 SKGGVES
-1587 ATNSEAQRARKGA
+1587 ASAGDADRARQGCVKDM
-1600 VNEIMGTVDGGVML
+1600 MGTVDGGVML

-1620 FIKFDLGLI
+1620 FIHFDLGLI
-1629 SADMG
+1629 FADMG

-1642 LRHLKGAFC
+1642 LRHLKGGWC
-1651 TNIKNKYGHL
+1651 TNLNHGR
-1661 GAAPGHNGWYAEG
+1661 GAKPGHNGWYAEG
-1674 QMYAYLYAVLQLH
+1674 QMYAYLYAVLKLR
-1687 INLGFFKHDFKLLDA
+1687 IRLGFYNTEWKMLDA

-1716 YAVGKARIKLKLL
+1716 YAVGKARIKLKMF
-1729 GGLVNINR
+1729 GGLVKIDR

-1744 QVCQMFYGNPLDN
+1744 EVCQMFYGNPLDN
-1757 FDMWSEM
+1757 FILWSEM
-1764 SIGTERRREGWE
+1764 SIGSERRREGWD
-1776 YKARISP
+1776 YNQRISP
-1783 NIGRRPTIKTNAN
+1783 ELGKRPTIKSNAN

-1809 ARLENS
+1809 ARLEND
-1815 GITAKDI
+1815 GISADDI
-1822 AALASRTFIFR
+1822 SALASRTFIFR
-1833 NKDMNKTDGR
+1833 NSSKKDGK
-1843 YMAYLY
+1843 YVAYLY
-1849 SYTDSTRAYAD
+1849 SYTDSASAYRD
-1860 SLHRNPQN
+1860 SLHVNAQLEK
-1868 TEIVYFYRG
+1868 TVEFYRG
-1877 NETTAQHLL
+1877 DETASQHLL

-1915 PWTVDTNDK
+1915 PYTVETNKD
-1924 GEVIGSG
+1924 GEVTGARH
-1931 NKAWTQ
+1931 KAWAQT
-1937 EKFYYF
+1937 KYYYF
-1943 RTNDEGSDSFDP
+1943 RTSGEASDKFDP
-1955 TSEDFEL
+1955 TDENFNL
-1962 SDYVASAYPS
+1962 NDYVALAYPS
-1972 YHNKLFVSEQDLA
+1972 YHNKLQISDKDLK
-1985 NDNRNATNGRLKAH
+1985 NDSKHAENGRIKAH
-1999 AMDMIYPNIAL
+1999 IIDMVYPNIAL
-2010 TREFKMKNPSDKL
+2010 TREFKKKNPSDRL

-2059 LYRSEDAVIKNM
+2059 LYHSEDAVIKNM

-2077 AKSSVKSCNI
+2077 AETSVRTSNI
-2087 ITSKPLGVGNIKEG
+2087 ITSKPLGIGYKENGNW
-2101 RYVSDRQFI
+2101 I

-2116 YITVRTMTKPQEVEK
+2116 YITTRTMTRTEEVEK
-2131 EKVTTTSFA
+2131 EKVTNTPFA
-2140 RLLMKANRGVLPSTS
+2140 RLLMKANRGVMPSIS

-2174 SSNGTFNPSAGSSAS
+2174 SSSGTFNPSAGSSAS

-2268 MTLLNGLENN
+2268 MKLLNGLENN
-2278 EKVYNTRTYTVTEDV
+2278 EKVYNTSTYTVTEDV
-2293 AYEVRDTINLL
+2293 PYEVRDTINLL
-2304 YLPLSCDDSSW
+2304 YLPLSCSESTW
-2315 NGGFERNNSSRTFQ
+2315 YGGLDHTFNANKQ
-2329 YELPFTTWKL
+2329 YEEPFATWKFVDL
-2339 IGYKDKVLQ
+2339 EQQMLEKYRFMRYTDASVGMAKD
-2348 SIRSYSRW
+2348 
-2356 PDAAIGK
+2356 GK
-2363 LKSGNEYMIQK
+2363 GRYLVET
-2374 DPYMYLSWIANYA
+2374 DPLLYLSWISNYA
-2387 LVGGWKA
+2387 FVGGWKA
-2394 QLKKYNIGVSTTESL
+2394 QLKKYNIGVTTTESL
-2409 VSFGSGGIN
+2409 LATGSGGYY
-2418 GGRYGQASEDRVTEG
+2418 GGRYGQASEDRVVNG
-2433 AKELLDVFVYC
+2433 PKDIFKVFFYN
-2444 PEPTYFPV
+2444 PDTYYFPV
-2452 RELDK
+2452 REMDN
-2457 VEEDVALLG
+2457 VEDNVALLT
-2466 NSRMRG
+2466 
-2472 IEPYSYESSDRY
+2472 SDRMFAINPWDCTSKERY
-2484 TRMVTEAVMNIH
+2484 SLLVAEAVININNL
-2496 DVYSVASKVSSGLED
+2496 YGLASRVSSKL
-2511 EMTRADNQFGRYKS
+2511 TDNMQEANKQFSRYKT
-2525 EKGKLKHFVSEYLEE
+2525 EKGKLKKFVSEYLNER
-2540 LNGLYLKYDPSGSEK
+2540 NGLYISFLSSEGDM
-2555 EVSSSAVAGG
+2555 VNQSSTTSFSQHEAYCKA
-2565 NSYTRAF
+2565 Y
-2572 VPYYQMALTSRYL
+2572 VPYYQMALTTPLL
-2585 DPNDIFEFEGQR
+2585 DPEDIFEFEGQNQ
-2597 KIMKDRFRKNEHEI
+2597 ISMGRFKLETQKL
-2611 VWGNLSGV
+2611 VWN
-2619 IPSSHI
+2619 
-2625 PFRGGKARQNV
+2625 
-2636 GKLNVQVYRT
+2636 KLADENAPGFIRFNPRASNQLENIKVQAYRV
-2646 NCYDLNSG
+2646 NGYDLNSG
-2654 EYAVNPELYDMS
+2654 EYSVNPELYDVR
-2666 DGLLAPYTAPV
+2666 DENLGAFTAPV
-2677 INITLEDLDDRNA
+2677 INIVLATLDDRNA
-2690 KGYEPTRLSEIFYF
+2690 KGFEPRKVSEINNF
-2704 PGDRRPTMASS
+2704 PVEAQPDSPRPVIVGG
-2715 GNSNGNN
+2715 GN
-2722 NTGGKNTGDKNTNT
+2722 KNTSNPPKGT
-2736 PVGSHSKSSTD
+2736 SSKSSTD
-2747 LKMNNTK
+2747 LKMNNAK
-2754 PVSQVIN
+2754 PVSQVIK
-2761 DMKMEQFIQDLKNG
+2761 DMKMEKIIEDMKNG

-2788 KEANSTPQLPSTL
+2788 KEANSTPELPSTL

-2839 SGSSSSMKKAD
+2839 SGSSSSLKKAD

-2875 STTANNSATQQRRST
+2875 STTATNTATQQRKST
-2890 TTTNT
+2890 TATNS

-2918 TQKSSVQTTSSSY
+2918 TQKRSVLTTSSSSSQ
-2931 HRSKKSAATARKK
+2931 SKKSAATVRK
-2944 R
+2944 RR

>member
-10 SLLILMSTLMSM
+10 TLLLLVNTLMSM

-40 QIGTYI
+40 QIGQYI

-67 YFGMTLAKL
+67 YFGMTLSKL

-83 VFVPGN
+83 VYVPGN

-103 TKQLNL
+103 TRLLNL

-122 DIITKYD
+122 DIITQYD
-129 FSGGF
+129 YSSGF
-134 ESGQF
+134 ASGQF

-145 EYRVQLNVYKWSI
+145 EYRIQLNVYKWSV

-164 LLNGESAITAN
+164 LLTGVNAVTTN
-175 GKNSCQFSVRYK
+175 GKNSCQFTVRYK
-187 VDAPKFVTP
+187 VDAPKFVNPIRP
-196 MRPAGVTLEALNGV
+196 MGVSLDALNNV

-220 TWTETVLTGARPV
+220 AWTETVLTGARPV
-233 YFNYDFKVV
+233 YFYYDFKVV

-254 NHETHVLYKKQNLTS
+254 THETHVLYKKENLTS
-269 ATAVIPANVI
+269 ATAVIPQNVI

-295 QRNQVTMN
+295 QRNQVGMN

-315 SDLMLFKLKSDDTP
+315 SDLMIFKLKSDKNTADDTS
-329 QPVTPKDEGQK
+329 KDTG
-340 GKDDKKDKDDEKKP
+340 GKDKDTGEKDNDSKDKDP
-354 DDGLELKFGFGSK
+354 KGDLELKFGFGSK
-367 EGTLTDSIYNFR
+367 EGTLTDSIYNFC
-379 NPELLSPSFHSDAG
+379 NPEILSPSFNSEAG

-400 NDILVEWKRAWFV
+400 NDILVEWKRARYV
-413 GGTGARQ
+413 GGIGTRQ
-420 DSVKFSYDVQIFRG
+420 DSVKLSYDVQIFRG
-434 DPSLSNEENFKGEPI
+434 DPALSNEENFKGEPI

-457 RDSIPWET
+457 KDSIPWET
-465 INGDVSIGDYLI
+465 INGDVNIGDYLI

-483 SVNTQS
+483 STNTQS
-489 VAFVNDSINVV
+489 VAFVNDTINVV

-517 QITIDNTIPT
+517 QISIDNTIPT
-527 KKSASDYKGKVVGI
+527 KKSASDFKGKVVGI

-565 WRPLGMKV
+565 WRPLGLKV

-673 VCLPIK
+673 LCLPIK

-767 TDITVTNNGE
+767 SDITVTNNGK

-788 NDTLSAFMLDVEMSI
+788 NDTLSAFMLDVEMTV

-824 KWGVRDWNDWTAK
+824 KWGVRDWSDWTAK

-845 DDLPGWTFKPGKMVY
+845 DDLPGWTFIPGKMVY
-860 DHSSTKNDDIMGKF
+860 DHSSTKNDEIMGKF

-932 ITLSG
+932 VTLSG

-963 IVQSKFNGCY
+963 IVQSTFNGCY

-984 GKDSDGKNIDYR
+984 GKDNDGKNIDYR

-1034 EAQIEKDQTYFL
+1034 EAKIDKSQTYFL

-1059 HVELCIGGTLEIQGP
+1059 HVEMCLGGVMEIQGP

-1099 GGEAWKSSIADI
+1099 GREAWKSAIASI
-1111 ESQRQTAQKVTDD
+1111 ESKRQKAQEVADS
-1124 KIKFCEKKEMELG
+1124 KITFCEKKEMELG
-1137 KDCYFNA
+1137 KECYFNA

-1163 ADYEFRSDLAAKTVS
+1163 ADYEFRSDLAAKSVS

-1192 DASAGITINA
+1192 DASAGITISA
-1202 GVDIENF
+1202 GVDIENL

-1234 RFDIRTSG
+1234 RFDIRTEG
-1242 EDQGLGGALEVTMPG
+1242 EDEGLGGALEVTMPG

-1270 HDAEEKD
+1270 HDEGVK
-1277 PNDPK
+1277 NPK
-1282 PSDKY
+1282 PSEKY

-1325 KDGKVDLSDTKKAAT
+1325 KDGKVDLSDTKNAAV

-1355 AISEETLSGEFDMTV
+1355 AISEETLSGKFDMTV

-1378 ESGYLST
+1378 KSGYLST
-1385 FMLNGNVKG
+1385 FMLNGNVEG

-1426 TKLDKLTEGLN
+1426 TKLDKLTEGL
-1437 DLTEKMQELNNQF
+1437 DKLTKKMQELNNQF

-1465 GNTDNKTKSG
+1465 GNTDNKTESG
-1475 DKPAVND
+1475 NKPAVKD
-1482 AGTEKPKGA
+1482 ADTEKPKGA
-1491 VKAMDSSIT
+1491 VKAMESSIT

-1560 PNNGQLPDIPS
+1560 PNNGQLPPLPT

-1580 SKEGVES
+1580 SKGGVES
-1587 ATNSEAQRARKGA
+1587 ASAGDADRARQGSVKD
-1600 VNEIMGTVDGGVML
+1600 IMGTVDGGVML

-1629 SADMG
+1629 FADMG

-1642 LRHLKGAFC
+1642 LRHLKGGWC
-1651 TNIKNKYGHL
+1651 TNLNHGR
-1661 GAAPGHNGWYAEG
+1661 GAKPGHNGWYAEG
-1674 QMYAYLYAVLQLH
+1674 QMYAYLYAVLNLR
-1687 INLGFFKHDFKLLDA
+1687 IRLGFYNTDWKMLDA

-1716 YAVGKARIKLKLL
+1716 YAVGKARIKLKMF
-1729 GGLVNINR
+1729 GGLVKIDR

-1744 QVCQMFYGNPLDN
+1744 EVCQMFYGNPLDN
-1757 FDMWSEM
+1757 FILWSEM
-1764 SIGTERRREGWE
+1764 SIGSERRREGWD
-1776 YKARISP
+1776 YNQRISP
-1783 NIGRRPTIKTNAN
+1783 ELGKRPTLKSNAN

-1809 ARLENS
+1809 ARLEND
-1815 GITAKDI
+1815 GISADDI
-1822 AALASRTFIFR
+1822 SALASRTFIFR
-1833 NKDMNKTDGR
+1833 NSNKENGK
-1843 YMAYLY
+1843 YVAYLY
-1849 SYTDSTRAYAD
+1849 SYTDSASAYRD
-1860 SLHRNPQN
+1860 SLHVNAQLEK
-1868 TEIVYFYRG
+1868 TVEFYRG
-1877 NETTAQHLL
+1877 DETASQHLL
-1886 DLRRLKPNRFYA
+1886 DLRRLKPNRFYV
-1898 LKVVG
+1898 LKVEG

-1915 PWTVDTNDK
+1915 PYTVETNKD
-1924 GEVIGSG
+1924 GEVTGAKH
-1931 NKAWTQ
+1931 KAWSQT
-1937 EKFYYF
+1937 KYYYF
-1943 RTNDEGSDSFDP
+1943 RTSGEASDKFDP
-1955 TSEDFEL
+1955 TDENFNL
-1962 SDYVASAYPS
+1962 NDYVALAYPS
-1972 YHNKLFVSEQDLA
+1972 YHNKLQISDKDLQ
-1985 NDNRNATNGRLKAH
+1985 NDSKYAENGRIKAH
-1999 AMDMIYPNIAL
+1999 IIDMVYPNIAL
-2010 TREFKMKNPSDKL
+2010 TREFKKKNPSDKL

-2028 VWDEVEK
+2028 VWDEEER
-2035 HYTRSNPLLGGR
+2035 TRTYRHGRGGR
-2047 QVTYTVKEMVRK
+2047 VTTVKEEVNVRK
-2059 LYRSEDAVIKNM
+2059 LYHSEDAVIKNM

-2077 AKSSVKSCNI
+2077 AETSVRTSNI
-2087 ITSKPLGVGNIKEG
+2087 ITSKPLGIGNKENG
-2101 RYVSDRQFI
+2101 KWI

-2116 YITVRTMTKPQEVEK
+2116 YITTRTMTRTEEVEK
-2131 EKVTTTSFA
+2131 EKVTNTPFA
-2140 RLLMKANRGVLPSTS
+2140 RIVIKANGGTMPSVSVLTMWRSQTNEIRQILKKAGAKGVYNPTASGSGGLRNNDPVGSKTAGKGNKQTTGSGSTQ
-2155 TLSQWKSM
+2155 TLGKS
-2163 VPEIKKVLQRA
+2163 KVVNTGSNM
-2174 SSNGTFNPSAGSSAS
+2174 SSPSSAS
-2189 MSSGTRYGSNGK
+2189 N
-2201 TTSGS
+2201 
-2206 LGGKTGNKGKV
+2206 
-2217 GGNSSSGKNSGT
+2217 
-2229 GVASGPNRGSGAM
+2229 
-2242 PGSSAK
+2242 
-2248 SQAAEILR
+2248 ILK
-2256 RWKTCGLTDNEV
+2256 RWKTNGLTDNEV
-2268 MTLLNGLENN
+2268 DKLLTGLENN
-2278 EKVYNTRTYTVTEDV
+2278 TNMYNTSIYTVTEDV
-2293 AYEVRDTINLL
+2293 PYEVRDTINLL
-2304 YLPLSCDDSSW
+2304 YLPLSCSESTW
-2315 NGGFERNNSSRTFQ
+2315 YGGIDNRAIGAIYQYEEPFATWKFVDFERQMLEKYCTMRYTDASV
-2329 YELPFTTWKL
+2329 
-2339 IGYKDKVLQ
+2339 GMAKD
-2348 SIRSYSRW
+2348 
-2356 PDAAIGK
+2356 GK
-2363 LKSGNEYMIQK
+2363 GRYLVET
-2374 DPYMYLSWIANYA
+2374 DPLLYLSWISNYA
-2387 LVGGWKA
+2387 FVGGWKA
-2394 QLKKYNIGVSTTESL
+2394 QLKKYNIGVTTTESL
-2409 VSFGSGGIN
+2409 LATGSGGYY
-2418 GGRYGQASEDRVTEG
+2418 GGRYGQASEDRVVNG
-2433 AKELLDVFVYC
+2433 PKDIFKVFFYN
-2444 PEPTYFPV
+2444 PDTYYFPV
-2452 RELDK
+2452 RELDN
-2457 VEEDVALLG
+2457 VEDNVALLTNDRMFAINPWNCTSKERYSLLVAEATRNIG
-2466 NSRMRG
+2466 NLYGLASR
-2472 IEPYSYESSDRY
+2472 
-2484 TRMVTEAVMNIH
+2484 
-2496 DVYSVASKVSSGLED
+2496 VSSQLTDKMQE
-2511 EMTRADNQFGRYKS
+2511 ANKQFSRYKT
-2525 EKGKLKHFVSEYLEE
+2525 EKGKLKDFVSKYLNER
-2540 LNGLYLKYDPSGSEK
+2540 NGLYISFLPSEGNM
-2555 EVSSSAVAGG
+2555 VSQSSTTSFSQRGEYCKA
-2565 NSYTRAF
+2565 Y
-2572 VPYYQMALTSRYL
+2572 VPYYQMALTTPLL
-2585 DPNDIFEFEGQR
+2585 DPADIFEFEGQNQIS
-2597 KIMKDRFRKNEHEI
+2597 KGRFKPETQKL
-2611 VWGNLSGV
+2611 VWN
-2619 IPSSHI
+2619 
-2625 PFRGGKARQNV
+2625 
-2636 GKLNVQVYRT
+2636 KLADEDAPGFIKFNQGLGINQLENIKVQAYRV
-2646 NCYDLNSG
+2646 NGYDLNSG
-2654 EYAVNPELYDMS
+2654 EYLVNPELYDVR
-2666 DGLLAPYTAPV
+2666 DENLGAFTAPV
-2677 INITLEDLDDRNA
+2677 INIVLATLDDRNA
-2690 KGYEPTRLSEIFYF
+2690 KGFEPRKVSEINNFSVESQ
-2704 PGDRRPTMASS
+2704 PGSPRPVIVGG
-2715 GNSNGNN
+2715 GN
-2722 NTGGKNTGDKNTNT
+2722 KNTSNPPKGT
-2736 PVGSHSKSSTD
+2736 SSKSSTD

-2754 PVSQVIN
+2754 PVSQVIE
-2761 DMKMEQFIQDLKNG
+2761 DMKMEKTIEDIRNG

-2788 KEANSTPQLPSTL
+2788 KEANSTPELPSTL

-2809 NDIKKAETERQTR
+2809 NDIKKAETERRTR

-2839 SGSSSSMKKAD
+2839 SGSSSSMKKSD
-2850 SISSSSRSTGS
+2850 SISSPRSTGS

-2875 STTANNSATQQRRST
+2875 STTEI
-2890 TTTNT
+2890 NT
-2895 ATQQRKSTTNTAT
+2895 ATQQRKSTTNTET
-2908 QKKRSTTNTA
+2908 QQKRSTTKSA
-2918 TQKSSVQTTSSSY
+2918 TWKSSVPTTSSSSS
-2931 HRSKKSAATARKK
+2931 RSKKSAATVRK
-2944 R
+2944 RR

>member
-10 SLLILMSTLMSM
+10 SLLIIMNSLMTM

-40 QIGTYI
+40 QIGMYI

-57 TNTTPKQAFL
+57 TNTTPKQAFI
-67 YFGMTLAKL
+67 YFGMTLAKM
-76 PNTTDPM
+76 PNVTEPM
-83 VFVPGN
+83 VYVPGN

-103 TKQLNL
+103 TRHLNL

-122 DIITKYD
+122 DIITQYD
-129 FSGGF
+129 YSSGF
-134 ESGQF
+134 ASGQF

-145 EYRVQLNVYKWSI
+145 EYRIQLNVYKWSV

-164 LLNGESAITAN
+164 LLTGVNAVTTN
-175 GKNSCQFSVRYK
+175 GKNSCQFTVRYK
-187 VDAPKFVTP
+187 VDAPKFVNPIRP
-196 MRPAGVTLEALNGV
+196 MGVSLDALNNV

-254 NHETHVLYKKQNLTS
+254 THETHVLYKKENLTS
-269 ATAVIPANVI
+269 ATAVIPQNVI

-303 NMGFTLVANEGR
+303 NMGFTLVANDGR
-315 SDLMLFKLKSDDTP
+315 SDLMLFKLKSDDNP
-329 QPVTPKDEGQK
+329 KSVTPKDEGKK
-340 GKDDKKDKDDEKKP
+340 GKDEGKNGKDEGKEGKDKGGKKGNDDKDKDSEDKDSDK
-354 DDGLELKFGFGSK
+354 GLELKFGFGSK
-367 EGTLTDSIYNFR
+367 EGTLTDSIYNFC
-379 NPELLSPSFHSDAG
+379 NPEILSPSFNSEAG

-400 NDILVEWKRAWFV
+400 NDILVEWKRARYV
-413 GGTGARQ
+413 GGIGTRQ
-420 DSVKFSYDVQIFRG
+420 DSVKLSYDVQIFRG

-449 YSRTTEEL
+449 YSSTTEEL

-465 INGDVSIGDYLI
+465 INGDVNIGDYLI
-477 LRVKPT
+477 LRVKPK

-489 VAFVNDSINVV
+489 VAFVNDTINVV

-517 QITIDNTIPT
+517 QISIDNTIPT

-565 WRPLGMKV
+565 WRPLGLKV

-607 GEQVDRLFSEWGLDN
+607 GEQVDKLFTEWGLDN

-673 VCLPIK
+673 LCLPIK

-767 TDITVTNNGE
+767 SDITVTNNGK

-788 NDTLSAFMLDVEMSI
+788 NDTLSAFMLDVEMTV

-845 DDLPGWTFKPGKMVY
+845 DDLPGWTFIPGKMVY
-860 DHSSTKNDDIMGKF
+860 DHSSTKNDEIMGKF

-932 ITLSG
+932 VTLSG

-963 IVQSKFNGCY
+963 IVQSTFNGCY

-984 GKDSDGKNIDYR
+984 GKDNDGKNIDYR

-1004 LKGSK
+1004 LKDSK
-1009 NKNGYTYVFK
+1009 NKKGFTYVFK

-1034 EAQIEKDQTYFL
+1034 EAKIDKSQTYFL

-1059 HVELCIGGTLEIQGP
+1059 HVEMCLGGVMEIQGP

-1087 GMRIANFPFAPK
+1087 GMRIANFPFAPQ
-1099 GGEAWKSSIADI
+1099 GREAWKSAIASI
-1111 ESQRQTAQKVTDD
+1111 ESQRQEAQKVKDT
-1124 KIKFCEKKEMELG
+1124 KITFCEKKEMELG
-1137 KDCYFNA
+1137 KECYFNA

-1163 ADYEFRSDLAAKTVS
+1163 ADYEFRSDLAAKSVS

-1192 DASAGITINA
+1192 DASAGITISA
-1202 GVDIENF
+1202 GVDIENL

-1234 RFDIRTSG
+1234 RFDIRTEG

-1270 HDAEEKD
+1270 HDEGVK
-1277 PNDPK
+1277 NPK
-1282 PSDKY
+1282 PSEKY

-1294 ELNSKAGIGMDP
+1294 ELNSKAGVGMDP

-1325 KDGKVDLSDTKKAAT
+1325 NDGKVDLSDTKKAAV

-1355 AISEETLSGEFDMTV
+1355 AISEETLSGKFDMTV
-1370 IYQKGEEG
+1370 IYQKAVDDKP
-1378 ESGYLST
+1378 GYLST
-1385 FMLNGNVKG
+1385 FMLNGNVEG

-1426 TKLDKLTEGLN
+1426 TKLDKLTEGL
-1437 DLTEKMQELNNQF
+1437 DKLTKKMQELNNQF

-1465 GNTDNKTKSG
+1465 GNTDNKTESG
-1475 DKPAVND
+1475 NKPAVKD
-1482 AGTEKPKGA
+1482 ADTEKPKGA
-1491 VKAMDSSIT
+1491 AKAMESEIT

-1560 PNNGQLPDIPS
+1560 PNNGQLPPLPT

-1580 SKEGVES
+1580 SKGGVES
-1587 ATNSEAQRARKGA
+1587 ASAGDADRARQGSVKD
-1600 VNEIMGTVDGGVML
+1600 IMGTVDGGVML

-1629 SADMG
+1629 FADMG

-1642 LRHLKGAFC
+1642 LRHLKGGWC
-1651 TNIKNKYGHL
+1651 TNLNHGK
-1661 GAAPGHNGWYAEG
+1661 GAKPGHNGWYAEG
-1674 QMYAYLYAVLQLH
+1674 QMYAYLYAVLKLR
-1687 INLGFFKHDFKLLDA
+1687 IRLGFYNTDWKMLDA

-1716 YAVGKARIKLKLL
+1716 YAVGKARIKLKMF
-1729 GGLVNINR
+1729 GGLVKIDR

-1744 QVCQMFYGNPLDN
+1744 EVCQMFYGNPLDN
-1757 FDMWSEM
+1757 FILWSEM
-1764 SIGTERRREGWE
+1764 SIGSERRREGWD
-1776 YKARISP
+1776 YNQRISP
-1783 NIGRRPTIKTNAN
+1783 ELGKRPTLKSNAN

-1809 ARLENS
+1809 ARLEND
-1815 GITAKDI
+1815 GISADDI
-1822 AALASRTFIFR
+1822 SALASRTFIFR
-1833 NKDMNKTDGR
+1833 NSNKENGK
-1843 YMAYLY
+1843 YVAYLY
-1849 SYTDSTRAYAD
+1849 SYTDSASAYRD
-1860 SLHRNPQN
+1860 SLHVNAQLEK
-1868 TEIVYFYRG
+1868 TVEFYRG
-1877 NETTAQHLL
+1877 DETASQHLL

-1915 PWTVDTNDK
+1915 PYTVETNKD
-1924 GEVIGSG
+1924 GEVTGAKH
-1931 NKAWTQ
+1931 KAWSQT
-1937 EKFYYF
+1937 KYYYF
-1943 RTNDEGSDSFDP
+1943 RTSGEASDKFDP
-1955 TSEDFEL
+1955 TDENFNL
-1962 SDYVASAYPS
+1962 NDYVALAYPS
-1972 YHNKLFVSEQDLA
+1972 YHNKLQISDKDLK
-1985 NDNRNATNGRLKAH
+1985 NDSKYAENGRIKAH
-1999 AMDMIYPNIAL
+1999 IIDMVYPNIAL
-2010 TREFKMKNPSDKL
+2010 TREFKKKNPSDRL

-2028 VWDEVEK
+2028 VMEEVEK
-2035 HYTRSNPLLGGR
+2035 HYTRSNPLLGIP
-2047 QVTYTVKEMVRK
+2047 VTYTEKETVRK

-2077 AKSSVKSCNI
+2077 AETSVRTSNI
-2087 ITSKPLGVGNIKEG
+2087 ITSKPLGIGNKENG
-2101 RYVSDRQFI
+2101 KWI

-2116 YITVRTMTKPQEVEK
+2116 YITTRTMTRTEEVEK
-2131 EKVTTTSFA
+2131 EKVTNTPFA
-2140 RLLMKANRGVLPSTS
+2140 RIVIKANGGTMPSVSVLAMWRSQTNEIRKILKKAGAKGVYNPAASGSGGLRNNAPVGSKTAGKGNKQTTGSGSTQ
-2155 TLSQWKSM
+2155 TLGKS
-2163 VPEIKKVLQRA
+2163 KVGNTGSNM
-2174 SSNGTFNPSAGSSAS
+2174 SSPSSAS
-2189 MSSGTRYGSNGK
+2189 N
-2201 TTSGS
+2201 
-2206 LGGKTGNKGKV
+2206 
-2217 GGNSSSGKNSGT
+2217 
-2229 GVASGPNRGSGAM
+2229 
-2242 PGSSAK
+2242 
-2248 SQAAEILR
+2248 ILK
-2256 RWKTCGLTDNEV
+2256 RWKTNGLTDNEV
-2268 MTLLNGLENN
+2268 DKLLTGLENN
-2278 EKVYNTRTYTVTEDV
+2278 TNMYNTSTYTVTEDV
-2293 AYEVRDTINLL
+2293 PYEVSDTINLL
-2304 YLPLSCDDSSW
+2304 YLPLSCSESTW
-2315 NGGFERNNSSRTFQ
+2315 YGGLDNRAIGANYQ
-2329 YELPFTTWKL
+2329 YEEPFATWKFVDL
-2339 IGYKDKVLQ
+2339 ERQMLEKYRTMRYTDASVGMAKD
-2348 SIRSYSRW
+2348 
-2356 PDAAIGK
+2356 
-2363 LKSGNEYMIQK
+2363 GNGRYLVET
-2374 DPYMYLSWIANYA
+2374 DPLLYLSWISNYA
-2387 LVGGWKA
+2387 FVGGWKA
-2394 QLKKYNIGVSTTESL
+2394 QLKKYNIGVTTTESL
-2409 VSFGSGGIN
+2409 LATGSGGYY
-2418 GGRYGQASEDRVTEG
+2418 GGRYGQASEDRVVNG
-2433 AKELLDVFVYC
+2433 PKDIFKVFFYN
-2444 PEPTYFPV
+2444 PDTYYFPV
-2452 RELDK
+2452 RELDN
-2457 VEEDVALLG
+2457 VEDNVALLT
-2466 NSRMRG
+2466 
-2472 IEPYSYESSDRY
+2472 SDRMFAINPRNCTDNDRY
-2484 TRMVTEAVMNIH
+2484 SLLVAEAARNISNL
-2496 DVYSVASKVSSGLED
+2496 YGLASRVSSQLTDKMQE
-2511 EMTRADNQFGRYKS
+2511 ANKQFSRYKT
-2525 EKGKLKHFVSEYLEE
+2525 EKGKLKEFVSEYLNER
-2540 LNGLYLKYDPSGSEK
+2540 NGLYISFLLSEGNM
-2555 EVSSSAVAGG
+2555 VNQSSTTSFSQHG
-2565 NSYTRAF
+2565 NYCKAY
-2572 VPYYQMALTSRYL
+2572 VPYYQMALTTPLL
-2585 DPNDIFEFEGQR
+2585 DPEDIFEFEGQN
-2597 KIMKDRFRKNEHEI
+2597 KISKGRFKQETQNL
-2611 VWGNLSGV
+2611 VWSKLADENAPGFIKFNPGLS
-2619 IPSSHI
+2619 
-2625 PFRGGKARQNV
+2625 RRQLENI
-2636 GKLNVQVYRT
+2636 KVQAYRV
-2646 NCYDLNSG
+2646 NGYDLNSG
-2654 EYAVNPELYDMS
+2654 EYSVNPELYDVR
-2666 DGLLAPYTAPV
+2666 DEDLGAFTAPV
-2677 INITLEDLDDRNA
+2677 INIVLADMDDRNA
-2690 KGYEPTRLSEIFYF
+2690 NGFEPRKVSEINNF
-2704 PGDRRPTMASS
+2704 PVEGQPDSPRPVIV
-2715 GNSNGNN
+2715 G
-2722 NTGGKNTGDKNTNT
+2722 GGKKNTSNPPKGT
-2736 PVGSHSKSSTD
+2736 SSKSSTD

-2754 PVSQVIN
+2754 PVSQFRK
-2761 DMKMEQFIQDLKNG
+2761 DMEMEKFIQDLENG

-2788 KEANSTPQLPSTL
+2788 KEANSTPELPSTL

-2809 NDIKKAETERQTR
+2809 NDIKKAETERRTR
-2822 VTGPINT
+2822 VAGPINT

-2839 SGSSSSMKKAD
+2839 AASSAPIRKAEPLSSTKATTSGVQKATGTT
-2850 SISSSSRSTGS
+2850 STGS
-2861 GAQKSSTAITQQKK
+2861 KQKK
-2875 STTANNSATQQRRST
+2875 STGTQLKQSIRTTATGTQQ
-2890 TTTNT
+2890 
-2895 ATQQRKSTTNTAT
+2895 KSTVRTRRT
-2908 QKKRSTTNTA
+2908 R
-2918 TQKSSVQTTSSSY
+2918 
-2931 HRSKKSAATARKK
+2931 R
-2944 R
+2944 

>member
-10 SLLILMSTLMSM
+10 TLLLLVNTLMSM

-40 QIGTYI
+40 QIGQYI

-67 YFGMTLAKL
+67 YFGMTLSKL

-83 VFVPGN
+83 VYVPGN

-103 TKQLNL
+103 TRLLNL

-122 DIITKYD
+122 DIITQYD
-129 FSGGF
+129 YSSGF
-134 ESGQF
+134 ASGQF

-145 EYRVQLNVYKWSI
+145 EYRIQLNVYKWSV

-164 LLNGESAITAN
+164 LLTGVNAVTTN
-175 GKNSCQFSVRYK
+175 GKNSCQFTVRYK
-187 VDAPKFVTP
+187 VDAPKFVNPIRP
-196 MRPAGVTLEALNGV
+196 MGVSLDALNNV

-220 TWTETVLTGARPV
+220 AWTETVLTGARPV
-233 YFNYDFKVV
+233 YFYYDFKVV

-254 NHETHVLYKKQNLTS
+254 IHETHVLYKKENLTS
-269 ATAVIPANVI
+269 ATAVIPQNVI

-295 QRNQVTMN
+295 QRNQVGMN

-315 SDLMLFKLKSDDTP
+315 SDLMIFKLKSDKNTADDTS
-329 QPVTPKDEGQK
+329 KDTGE
-340 GKDDKKDKDDEKKP
+340 KDKDTGEKDKDNDSKDKDP
-354 DDGLELKFGFGSK
+354 KGDLELKFGFGSK
-367 EGTLTDSIYNFR
+367 EGTLTDSIYNFC
-379 NPELLSPSFHSDAG
+379 NPEILSPSFNSEAG

-400 NDILVEWKRAWFV
+400 NDILVEWKRARYV
-413 GGTGARQ
+413 GGIGTRQ
-420 DSVKFSYDVQIFRG
+420 DSVKLSYDVQIFRG

-465 INGDVSIGDYLI
+465 INGDVNIGDYLI
-477 LRVKPT
+477 LRVKPK

-489 VAFVNDSINVV
+489 VAFVNDTINVV

-517 QITIDNTIPT
+517 QISIDNTIPT
-527 KKSASDYKGKVVGI
+527 KKSASDFKGKVVGI

-565 WRPLGMKV
+565 WRPLGLKV

-673 VCLPIK
+673 LCLPIK

-767 TDITVTNNGE
+767 SDITVTNNGK

-788 NDTLSAFMLDVEMSI
+788 NDTLSAFMLDVEMTV

-845 DDLPGWTFKPGKMVY
+845 DDLPGWTFIPGKMVY
-860 DHSSTKNDDIMGKF
+860 DHSSTKNDEIMGKF

-932 ITLSG
+932 VTLSG

-963 IVQSKFNGCY
+963 IVQSTFNGCY

-984 GKDSDGKNIDYR
+984 GKDNDGKNIDYR

-1034 EAQIEKDQTYFL
+1034 EAKIDKSQTYFL

-1059 HVELCIGGTLEIQGP
+1059 HVEMCLGGVMEIQGP

-1099 GGEAWKSSIADI
+1099 GREAWKSAIASI
-1111 ESQRQTAQKVTDD
+1111 ESKRQKAQEVADS
-1124 KIKFCEKKEMELG
+1124 KITFCEKKEMELG
-1137 KDCYFNA
+1137 KECYFNA

-1163 ADYEFRSDLAAKTVS
+1163 ADYEFRSDLAAKSVS

-1192 DASAGITINA
+1192 DASAGITISA
-1202 GVDIENF
+1202 GVDIENL

-1234 RFDIRTSG
+1234 RFDIRTEG
-1242 EDQGLGGALEVTMPG
+1242 EDEGLGGALEVTMPG

-1270 HDAEEKD
+1270 HDEGVK
-1277 PNDPK
+1277 NPK
-1282 PSDKY
+1282 PSEKY

-1325 KDGKVDLSDTKKAAT
+1325 KDGKVDLSDTKNAAV

-1355 AISEETLSGEFDMTV
+1355 AISEETLSGKFDMTV

-1378 ESGYLST
+1378 KSGYLST
-1385 FMLNGNVKG
+1385 FMLNGNVEG

-1426 TKLDKLTEGLN
+1426 TKLDKLTEGL
-1437 DLTEKMQELNNQF
+1437 DKLTKKMQELNNQF

-1465 GNTDNKTKSG
+1465 GNTDNKTESG
-1475 DKPAVND
+1475 NKPAVKD
-1482 AGTEKPKGA
+1482 ADTEKPKGA
-1491 VKAMDSSIT
+1491 VKAMESSIT

-1560 PNNGQLPDIPS
+1560 PNNGQLPPLPT

-1580 SKEGVES
+1580 SKGGVES
-1587 ATNSEAQRARKGA
+1587 ASAGDADRARQGSVKD
-1600 VNEIMGTVDGGVML
+1600 IMGTVDGGVML

-1629 SADMG
+1629 FADMG

-1642 LRHLKGAFC
+1642 LRHLKGGWC
-1651 TNIKNKYGHL
+1651 TNLNHGR
-1661 GAAPGHNGWYAEG
+1661 GAKPGHNGWYAEG
-1674 QMYAYLYAVLQLH
+1674 QMYAYLYAVLNLR
-1687 INLGFFKHDFKLLDA
+1687 IRLGFYNTDWKMLDA

-1716 YAVGKARIKLKLL
+1716 YAVGKARIKLKMF
-1729 GGLVNINR
+1729 GGLVKIDR

-1744 QVCQMFYGNPLDN
+1744 EVCQMFYGNPLDN
-1757 FDMWSEM
+1757 FILWSEM
-1764 SIGTERRREGWE
+1764 SIGSERRREGWD
-1776 YKARISP
+1776 YNQRISP
-1783 NIGRRPTIKTNAN
+1783 ELGKRPTLKSNAN

-1809 ARLENS
+1809 ARLEND
-1815 GITAKDI
+1815 GISADDI
-1822 AALASRTFIFR
+1822 SALASRTFIFR
-1833 NKDMNKTDGR
+1833 NSNKENGK
-1843 YMAYLY
+1843 YVAYLY
-1849 SYTDSTRAYAD
+1849 SYTDSASAYRD
-1860 SLHRNPQN
+1860 SLHVNAQLEK
-1868 TEIVYFYRG
+1868 TVEFYRG
-1877 NETTAQHLL
+1877 DETASQHLL
-1886 DLRRLKPNRFYA
+1886 DLRRLKPNRFYV
-1898 LKVVG
+1898 LKVEG

-1915 PWTVDTNDK
+1915 PYTVETNKD
-1924 GEVIGSG
+1924 GEVTGAKH
-1931 NKAWTQ
+1931 KAWSQT
-1937 EKFYYF
+1937 KYYYF
-1943 RTNDEGSDSFDP
+1943 RTSGEASDKFDP
-1955 TSEDFEL
+1955 TDENFNL
-1962 SDYVASAYPS
+1962 NDYVALAYPS
-1972 YHNKLFVSEQDLA
+1972 YHNKLQISDKDLQ
-1985 NDNRNATNGRLKAH
+1985 NDSKYAENGRIKAH
-1999 AMDMIYPNIAL
+1999 IIDMVYPNIAL
-2010 TREFKMKNPSDKL
+2010 TREFKKKNPSDKL

-2028 VWDEVEK
+2028 VWDEEER
-2035 HYTRSNPLLGGR
+2035 TRTYRHGRGGR
-2047 QVTYTVKEMVRK
+2047 VTTVKEKVNVRK
-2059 LYRSEDAVIKNM
+2059 LYHSEDAVIKNM

-2077 AKSSVKSCNI
+2077 AETSVRTSNI
-2087 ITSKPLGVGNIKEG
+2087 ITSKPLGIGNKENG
-2101 RYVSDRQFI
+2101 KWI

-2116 YITVRTMTKPQEVEK
+2116 YITTRTMTRTEEVEK
-2131 EKVTTTSFA
+2131 EKVTNTPFA
-2140 RLLMKANRGVLPSTS
+2140 RIVIKANGGTMPSVSVLAMWRSQTNEIRQILKKAGAKGVYNPTASGSGGLRNNDPVGSKTAGKGNKQTTGSGSTQ
-2155 TLSQWKSM
+2155 TLGKS
-2163 VPEIKKVLQRA
+2163 KVVNTGSNM
-2174 SSNGTFNPSAGSSAS
+2174 SSPSSAS
-2189 MSSGTRYGSNGK
+2189 N
-2201 TTSGS
+2201 
-2206 LGGKTGNKGKV
+2206 
-2217 GGNSSSGKNSGT
+2217 
-2229 GVASGPNRGSGAM
+2229 
-2242 PGSSAK
+2242 
-2248 SQAAEILR
+2248 ILK
-2256 RWKTCGLTDNEV
+2256 RWKTNGLTDNEV
-2268 MTLLNGLENN
+2268 DKLLTGLENN
-2278 EKVYNTRTYTVTEDV
+2278 TNMYNTSTYTVTEDV
-2293 AYEVRDTINLL
+2293 PYEVRDTINLL
-2304 YLPLSCDDSSW
+2304 YLPLSCSESTW
-2315 NGGFERNNSSRTFQ
+2315 YGGIDNRAIGAIYQYEEPFATWKFVDFERQMLEKYRTMR
-2329 YELPFTTWKL
+2329 YTDASV
-2339 IGYKDKVLQ
+2339 GMAKD
-2348 SIRSYSRW
+2348 
-2356 PDAAIGK
+2356 GK
-2363 LKSGNEYMIQK
+2363 GRYLVET
-2374 DPYMYLSWIANYA
+2374 DPLLYLSWISNYA
-2387 LVGGWKA
+2387 FVGGWKA
-2394 QLKKYNIGVSTTESL
+2394 QLKKYNIGVTTTESL
-2409 VSFGSGGIN
+2409 LATGSGGYY
-2418 GGRYGQASEDRVTEG
+2418 GGRYGQASEDRVVNG
-2433 AKELLDVFVYC
+2433 PKDIFKVFFYN
-2444 PEPTYFPV
+2444 PDTYYFPV
-2452 RELDK
+2452 RELDN
-2457 VEEDVALLG
+2457 VEDNVALLTNDRMFAINPWNCTSKERYSLLVAEATRNIG
-2466 NSRMRG
+2466 NLYGLASR
-2472 IEPYSYESSDRY
+2472 
-2484 TRMVTEAVMNIH
+2484 
-2496 DVYSVASKVSSGLED
+2496 VSSQLTDKMQE
-2511 EMTRADNQFGRYKS
+2511 ANKQFSRYKT
-2525 EKGKLKHFVSEYLEE
+2525 EKGKLKDFVSKYLNER
-2540 LNGLYLKYDPSGSEK
+2540 NGLYISFLPSEGNM
-2555 EVSSSAVAGG
+2555 VSQSSTTSFSQRGEYCKA
-2565 NSYTRAF
+2565 Y
-2572 VPYYQMALTSRYL
+2572 VPYYQMALTTPLL
-2585 DPNDIFEFEGQR
+2585 DPADIFEFEGQNQIS
-2597 KIMKDRFRKNEHEI
+2597 KGRFKPETQKL
-2611 VWGNLSGV
+2611 VWN
-2619 IPSSHI
+2619 
-2625 PFRGGKARQNV
+2625 
-2636 GKLNVQVYRT
+2636 KLADENAPGFIKFNQGLGINQLENIKVQAYRV
-2646 NCYDLNSG
+2646 NGYDLNSG
-2654 EYAVNPELYDMS
+2654 EYSVNPELYDVR
-2666 DGLLAPYTAPV
+2666 DENLGAFTAPV
-2677 INITLEDLDDRNA
+2677 INIVLATLDDRNA
-2690 KGYEPTRLSEIFYF
+2690 KGFEPRKVSEINNFSVESQ
-2704 PGDRRPTMASS
+2704 PGSPRPVIVGG
-2715 GNSNGNN
+2715 GN
-2722 NTGGKNTGDKNTNT
+2722 KNTSNPPKGT
-2736 PVGSHSKSSTD
+2736 SSKSSTD

-2754 PVSQVIN
+2754 PVSQVIE
-2761 DMKMEQFIQDLKNG
+2761 DMKMEKTIEDIRNG

-2788 KEANSTPQLPSTL
+2788 KEANSTPELPSTL

-2809 NDIKKAETERQTR
+2809 NDIKKAETERRTR

-2829 EISKA
+2829 GISKA

-2850 SISSSSRSTGS
+2850 SISSPRSTGS

-2875 STTANNSATQQRRST
+2875 STTEI
-2890 TTTNT
+2890 NT

-2908 QKKRSTTNTA
+2908 QQKRSTTKSA
-2918 TQKSSVQTTSSSY
+2918 TWKSSVPTTSSSSS
-2931 HRSKKSAATARKK
+2931 RSKKSAATVRK
-2944 R
+2944 RR

>member
-10 SLLILMSTLMSM
+10 TLLLLVNTLMSM

-40 QIGTYI
+40 QIGQYI

-67 YFGMTLAKL
+67 YFGMTLSKL

-83 VFVPGN
+83 VYVPGN

-103 TKQLNL
+103 TRLLNL

-122 DIITKYD
+122 DIITQYD
-129 FSGGF
+129 YSSGF
-134 ESGQF
+134 ASGQF

-145 EYRVQLNVYKWSI
+145 EYRIQLNVYKWSV

-164 LLNGESAITAN
+164 LLTGVNAVTTN
-175 GKNSCQFSVRYK
+175 GKNSCQFTVRYK
-187 VDAPKFVTP
+187 VDAPKFVNPIRP
-196 MRPAGVTLEALNGV
+196 MGVSLDALNNV

-220 TWTETVLTGARPV
+220 AWTETVLTGARPV
-233 YFNYDFKVV
+233 YFYYDFKVV

-254 NHETHVLYKKQNLTS
+254 THETHVLYKKENLTS
-269 ATAVIPANVI
+269 ATAVIPQNVI

-295 QRNQVTMN
+295 QRNQVGMN

-315 SDLMLFKLKSDDTP
+315 SDLMIFKLKSDKNTADDTS
-329 QPVTPKDEGQK
+329 KDTG
-340 GKDDKKDKDDEKKP
+340 GKDKDTGEKDNDSKDKDP
-354 DDGLELKFGFGSK
+354 KGDLELKFGFGSK
-367 EGTLTDSIYNFR
+367 EGTLTDSIYNFC
-379 NPELLSPSFHSDAG
+379 NPEILSPSFNSEAG

-400 NDILVEWKRAWFV
+400 NDILVEWKRARYV
-413 GGTGARQ
+413 GGIGTRQ
-420 DSVKFSYDVQIFRG
+420 DSVKLSYDVQIFRG
-434 DPSLSNEENFKGEPI
+434 DPALSNEENFKGEPI

-457 RDSIPWET
+457 KDSIPWET
-465 INGDVSIGDYLI
+465 INGDVNIGDYLI

-483 SVNTQS
+483 STNTQS
-489 VAFVNDSINVV
+489 VAFVNDTINVV

-517 QITIDNTIPT
+517 QISIDNTIPT
-527 KKSASDYKGKVVGI
+527 KKSASDFKGKVVGI

-565 WRPLGMKV
+565 WRPLGLKV

-673 VCLPIK
+673 LCLPIK

-767 TDITVTNNGE
+767 SDITVTNNGK

-788 NDTLSAFMLDVEMSI
+788 NDTLSAFMLDVEMTV

-845 DDLPGWTFKPGKMVY
+845 DDLPGWTFIPGKMVY
-860 DHSSTKNDDIMGKF
+860 DHSSTKNDEIMGKF

-932 ITLSG
+932 VTLSG

-963 IVQSKFNGCY
+963 IVQSTFNGCY

-984 GKDSDGKNIDYR
+984 GKDNDGKNIDYR

-1034 EAQIEKDQTYFL
+1034 EAKIDKSQTYFL

-1059 HVELCIGGTLEIQGP
+1059 HVEMCLGGVMEIQGP

-1099 GGEAWKSSIADI
+1099 GREAWKSAIASI
-1111 ESQRQTAQKVTDD
+1111 ESKRQKAQEVADS
-1124 KIKFCEKKEMELG
+1124 KITFCEKKEMELG
-1137 KDCYFNA
+1137 KECYFNA

-1163 ADYEFRSDLAAKTVS
+1163 ADYEFRSDLAAKSVS

-1192 DASAGITINA
+1192 DASAGITISV
-1202 GVDIENF
+1202 GVDIENL

-1234 RFDIRTSG
+1234 RFDIRTEG
-1242 EDQGLGGALEVTMPG
+1242 EDEGLGGALEVTMPG

-1270 HDAEEKD
+1270 HDEGVK
-1277 PNDPK
+1277 NPK
-1282 PSDKY
+1282 PSEKY

-1325 KDGKVDLSDTKKAAT
+1325 KDGKVDLSDTKNAAV

-1355 AISEETLSGEFDMTV
+1355 AISEETLSGKFDMTV

-1378 ESGYLST
+1378 KSGYLST
-1385 FMLNGNVKG
+1385 FMLNGNVEG

-1426 TKLDKLTEGLN
+1426 KKLDKLTEGL
-1437 DLTEKMQELNNQF
+1437 DKLTKKMQELNNQF

-1465 GNTDNKTKSG
+1465 GNTDNKTESG
-1475 DKPAVND
+1475 NKPAVKD
-1482 AGTEKPKGA
+1482 ADTEKPKGA
-1491 VKAMDSSIT
+1491 VKAMESSIT

-1560 PNNGQLPDIPS
+1560 PNNGQLPPLPT

-1580 SKEGVES
+1580 SKGGVES
-1587 ATNSEAQRARKGA
+1587 ASAGDADRARQGSVKD
-1600 VNEIMGTVDGGVML
+1600 IMGTVDGGVML

-1629 SADMG
+1629 FADMG

-1642 LRHLKGAFC
+1642 LRHLKGGWC
-1651 TNIKNKYGHL
+1651 TNLNHGR
-1661 GAAPGHNGWYAEG
+1661 GAKPGHNGWYAEG
-1674 QMYAYLYAVLQLH
+1674 QMYAYLYAVLNLR
-1687 INLGFFKHDFKLLDA
+1687 IRLGFYNTDWKMLDA

-1716 YAVGKARIKLKLL
+1716 YAVGKARIKLKMF
-1729 GGLVNINR
+1729 GGLVKIDR

-1744 QVCQMFYGNPLDN
+1744 EVCQMFYGNPLDN
-1757 FDMWSEM
+1757 FILWSEM
-1764 SIGTERRREGWE
+1764 SIGSERRREGWD
-1776 YKARISP
+1776 YNQRISP
-1783 NIGRRPTIKTNAN
+1783 ELGKRPTLKSNAN

-1809 ARLENS
+1809 ARLEND
-1815 GITAKDI
+1815 GISADDI
-1822 AALASRTFIFR
+1822 SALASRTFIFCNS
-1833 NKDMNKTDGR
+1833 NKENGK
-1843 YMAYLY
+1843 YVAYLY
-1849 SYTDSTRAYAD
+1849 SYTDSASAYRD
-1860 SLHRNPQN
+1860 SLHVNAQLEK
-1868 TEIVYFYRG
+1868 TVEFYRG
-1877 NETTAQHLL
+1877 DETASQHLL
-1886 DLRRLKPNRFYA
+1886 DLRRLKPNRFYV
-1898 LKVVG
+1898 LKVEG

-1915 PWTVDTNDK
+1915 PYTVETNKD
-1924 GEVIGSG
+1924 GEVTGAKH
-1931 NKAWTQ
+1931 KAWSQT
-1937 EKFYYF
+1937 KYYYF
-1943 RTNDEGSDSFDP
+1943 RTSGEASDKFDP
-1955 TSEDFEL
+1955 TDENFNL
-1962 SDYVASAYPS
+1962 NDYVALAYPS
-1972 YHNKLFVSEQDLA
+1972 YHNKLQISDKDLQ
-1985 NDNRNATNGRLKAH
+1985 NDSKYAKNGRIKAH
-1999 AMDMIYPNIAL
+1999 IIDMVYPNIAL
-2010 TREFKMKNPSDKL
+2010 TREFKKKNPSDKL

-2028 VWDEVEK
+2028 VWDEEER
-2035 HYTRSNPLLGGR
+2035 TRTYRHGRGGR
-2047 QVTYTVKEMVRK
+2047 VTTVKEEVNVRK
-2059 LYRSEDAVIKNM
+2059 LYHSEDAVIKNM

-2077 AKSSVKSCNI
+2077 AETSVRTSNI
-2087 ITSKPLGVGNIKEG
+2087 ITSKPLGIGNKENG
-2101 RYVSDRQFI
+2101 KWI

-2116 YITVRTMTKPQEVEK
+2116 YITTRTMTRTEEVEK
-2131 EKVTTTSFA
+2131 EKVTNTPFA
-2140 RLLMKANRGVLPSTS
+2140 RIVIKANGGTMPSVSVLTMWRSQTNEIRQILKKAGAKGVYNPTASGSGGLRNNDPVGSKTAGKGNKQTTGSGSTQ
-2155 TLSQWKSM
+2155 TLGKS
-2163 VPEIKKVLQRA
+2163 KVVNTGSNM
-2174 SSNGTFNPSAGSSAS
+2174 SSPSSAS
-2189 MSSGTRYGSNGK
+2189 N
-2201 TTSGS
+2201 
-2206 LGGKTGNKGKV
+2206 
-2217 GGNSSSGKNSGT
+2217 
-2229 GVASGPNRGSGAM
+2229 
-2242 PGSSAK
+2242 
-2248 SQAAEILR
+2248 ILK
-2256 RWKTCGLTDNEV
+2256 RWKTNGLTDNEV
-2268 MTLLNGLENN
+2268 DKLLTGLENN
-2278 EKVYNTRTYTVTEDV
+2278 TNMYNTSIYTVTEDV
-2293 AYEVRDTINLL
+2293 PYEVRDTINLL
-2304 YLPLSCDDSSW
+2304 YLPLSCSESTW
-2315 NGGFERNNSSRTFQ
+2315 YGGIDNRVIGAIYQYEEPFATWKFVDFERQMLEKYRTMR
-2329 YELPFTTWKL
+2329 YTDASV
-2339 IGYKDKVLQ
+2339 GMAKD
-2348 SIRSYSRW
+2348 
-2356 PDAAIGK
+2356 GK
-2363 LKSGNEYMIQK
+2363 GRYLVET
-2374 DPYMYLSWIANYA
+2374 DPLLYLSWISNYA
-2387 LVGGWKA
+2387 FVGGWKA
-2394 QLKKYNIGVSTTESL
+2394 QLKKYNIGVTTTESL
-2409 VSFGSGGIN
+2409 LATGSGGYY
-2418 GGRYGQASEDRVTEG
+2418 GGRYGQASEDRVVNG
-2433 AKELLDVFVYC
+2433 PKDIFKVFFYN
-2444 PEPTYFPV
+2444 PDTYYFPV
-2452 RELDK
+2452 RELDN
-2457 VEEDVALLG
+2457 VEDNVALLTNDRMFAINPWNCTSKERYSLLVAEATRNIG
-2466 NSRMRG
+2466 NLYGLASR
-2472 IEPYSYESSDRY
+2472 
-2484 TRMVTEAVMNIH
+2484 
-2496 DVYSVASKVSSGLED
+2496 VSSQLTDKMQE
-2511 EMTRADNQFGRYKS
+2511 ANKQFSRYKT
-2525 EKGKLKHFVSEYLEE
+2525 EKGKLKDFVSKYLNER
-2540 LNGLYLKYDPSGSEK
+2540 NGLYISFLPSEGNM
-2555 EVSSSAVAGG
+2555 VSQSSTTSFSQRGEYCKA
-2565 NSYTRAF
+2565 Y
-2572 VPYYQMALTSRYL
+2572 VPYYQMALTTPLL
-2585 DPNDIFEFEGQR
+2585 DPADIFEFEGQNQIS
-2597 KIMKDRFRKNEHEI
+2597 KGRFKPETQKL
-2611 VWGNLSGV
+2611 VWN
-2619 IPSSHI
+2619 
-2625 PFRGGKARQNV
+2625 
-2636 GKLNVQVYRT
+2636 KLADEDAPGFIKFNQGLGINQLENIKVQAYRV
-2646 NCYDLNSG
+2646 NGYDLNSG
-2654 EYAVNPELYDMS
+2654 EYSVNPELYDVR
-2666 DGLLAPYTAPV
+2666 DENLGAFTAPV
-2677 INITLEDLDDRNA
+2677 INIVLATLDDRNA
-2690 KGYEPTRLSEIFYF
+2690 KGFEPRKVSEINNFSVESQ
-2704 PGDRRPTMASS
+2704 PGSPRPVIVGG
-2715 GNSNGNN
+2715 GN
-2722 NTGGKNTGDKNTNT
+2722 KNTSNPPKGT
-2736 PVGSHSKSSTD
+2736 SSKSSTD

-2754 PVSQVIN
+2754 PVSQVIE
-2761 DMKMEQFIQDLKNG
+2761 DMKMEKTIEDIRNG

-2788 KEANSTPQLPSTL
+2788 KEANSTPELPSTL

-2809 NDIKKAETERQTR
+2809 NDIKKAETERRTR

-2839 SGSSSSMKKAD
+2839 SGSSSSMKKSD
-2850 SISSSSRSTGS
+2850 SISSPRSTGS

-2875 STTANNSATQQRRST
+2875 STTEI
-2890 TTTNT
+2890 NT
-2895 ATQQRKSTTNTAT
+2895 ATQQRKSTTNTET
-2908 QKKRSTTNTA
+2908 QQKRSTTKSA
-2918 TQKSSVQTTSSSY
+2918 TWKSSVPTTSSSSS
-2931 HRSKKSAATARKK
+2931 RSKKSAATVRK
-2944 R
+2944 RR

>member
-10 SLLILMSTLMSM
+10 SLLIIMNSLMTM

-40 QIGTYI
+40 QIGIYI

-57 TNTTPKQAFL
+57 TNTTPKQAFI
-67 YFGMTLAKL
+67 YFGMTLAKM
-76 PNTTDPM
+76 PNVTEPM
-83 VFVPGN
+83 VYVPGN

-103 TKQLNL
+103 TRHLNL

-122 DIITKYD
+122 DIITQYD
-129 FSGGF
+129 YSSGF
-134 ESGQF
+134 ASGQF

-145 EYRVQLNVYKWSI
+145 EYRIQLNVYKWSV

-164 LLNGESAITAN
+164 LLTGVNAVTTN
-175 GKNSCQFSVRYK
+175 GKNSCQFTVRYK
-187 VDAPKFVTP
+187 VDAPKFVNPIRP
-196 MRPAGVTLEALNGV
+196 MGVSLDALNNV

-254 NHETHVLYKKQNLTS
+254 THETHVLYKKENLTS
-269 ATAVIPANVI
+269 ATAVIPQNVI

-303 NMGFTLVANEGR
+303 NMGFTLVANDGR
-315 SDLMLFKLKSDDTP
+315 SDLMLFKLKSDDNP
-329 QPVTPKDEGQK
+329 KSVTPKDEGKK
-340 GKDDKKDKDDEKKP
+340 GKDEGKNGKDEGKEGKDKGGKKGNDDKDKDSEDKDSDK
-354 DDGLELKFGFGSK
+354 GLELKFGFGSK
-367 EGTLTDSIYNFR
+367 EGTLTDSIYNFC
-379 NPELLSPSFHSDAG
+379 NPEILSPSFNSEAG

-400 NDILVEWKRAWFV
+400 NDILVEWKRARYV
-413 GGTGARQ
+413 GGIGTRQ
-420 DSVKFSYDVQIFRG
+420 DSVKLSYDVQIFRG

-449 YSRTTEEL
+449 YSSTTEEL

-465 INGDVSIGDYLI
+465 INGDVNIGDYLI
-477 LRVKPT
+477 LRVKPK

-489 VAFVNDSINVV
+489 VAFVNDTINVV

-517 QITIDNTIPT
+517 QISIDNTIPT

-565 WRPLGMKV
+565 WRPLGLKV

-607 GEQVDRLFSEWGLDN
+607 GEQVDKLFTEWGLDN

-673 VCLPIK
+673 LCLPIK

-767 TDITVTNNGE
+767 SDITVTNNGK

-788 NDTLSAFMLDVEMSI
+788 NDTLSAFMLDVEMTV

-845 DDLPGWTFKPGKMVY
+845 DDLPGWTFIPGKMVY
-860 DHSSTKNDDIMGKF
+860 DHSSTKNDEIMGKF

-932 ITLSG
+932 VTLSG

-963 IVQSKFNGCY
+963 IVQSTFNGCY

-984 GKDSDGKNIDYR
+984 GKDNDGKNIDYR

-1004 LKGSK
+1004 LKDSK
-1009 NKNGYTYVFK
+1009 NKKGFTYVFK

-1034 EAQIEKDQTYFL
+1034 EAKIDKSQTYFL

-1059 HVELCIGGTLEIQGP
+1059 HVEMCLGGVMEIQGP

-1099 GGEAWKSSIADI
+1099 GRDPWKSAIASI
-1111 ESQRQTAQKVTDD
+1111 ESKRQKAQEVTDAT
-1124 KIKFCEKKEMELG
+1124 IKFCEKKEMELS

-1163 ADYEFRSDLAAKTVS
+1163 ADYEFRSDLAAKSVS

-1192 DASAGITINA
+1192 DASAGITISA

-1234 RFDIRTSG
+1234 RFDIRTEG

-1270 HDAEEKD
+1270 HDEGVK
-1277 PNDPK
+1277 NPK
-1282 PSDKY
+1282 PSEKY

-1294 ELNSKAGIGMDP
+1294 ELNSKAGVGMDP

-1325 KDGKVDLSDTKKAAT
+1325 KDGKVDLSDTKKAAV

-1355 AISEETLSGEFDMTV
+1355 AISEETLSGKFDMTV
-1370 IYQKGEEG
+1370 IYQKAVDDKP
-1378 ESGYLST
+1378 GYLST
-1385 FMLNGNVKG
+1385 FMLNGNVEG

-1426 TKLDKLTEGLN
+1426 TKLDKLTEGL
-1437 DLTEKMQELNNQF
+1437 DKLTKKMQELNNQF

-1465 GNTDNKTKSG
+1465 GNTDNKTESG
-1475 DKPAVND
+1475 NKPAVKD
-1482 AGTEKPKGA
+1482 ADTEKPKGA
-1491 VKAMDSSIT
+1491 AKAMESEIT

-1560 PNNGQLPDIPS
+1560 PNNGQLPPLPT

-1580 SKEGVES
+1580 SKGGVES
-1587 ATNSEAQRARKGA
+1587 ASAGDADRARQGSVKD
-1600 VNEIMGTVDGGVML
+1600 IMGTVDGGVML

-1629 SADMG
+1629 FADMG

-1642 LRHLKGAFC
+1642 LRHLKGGWC
-1651 TNIKNKYGHL
+1651 TNLNHGK
-1661 GAAPGHNGWYAEG
+1661 GAKPGHNGWYAEG
-1674 QMYAYLYAVLQLH
+1674 QMYAYLYAVLKLR
-1687 INLGFFKHDFKLLDA
+1687 IRLGFYNTDWKMLDA

-1716 YAVGKARIKLKLL
+1716 YAVGKARIKLKMF
-1729 GGLVNINR
+1729 GGLVKIDR

-1744 QVCQMFYGNPLDN
+1744 EVCQMFYGNPLDN
-1757 FDMWSEM
+1757 FILWSEM
-1764 SIGTERRREGWE
+1764 SIGSERRREGWD
-1776 YKARISP
+1776 YNQRISP
-1783 NIGRRPTIKTNAN
+1783 ELGKRPTLKSNAN

-1809 ARLENS
+1809 ARLEND
-1815 GITAKDI
+1815 GISADDI
-1822 AALASRTFIFR
+1822 SALASRTFIFR
-1833 NKDMNKTDGR
+1833 NSNKENGK
-1843 YMAYLY
+1843 YVAYLY
-1849 SYTDSTRAYAD
+1849 SYTDSASAYRD
-1860 SLHRNPQN
+1860 SLHVNAQLEK
-1868 TEIVYFYRG
+1868 TVEFYRG
-1877 NETTAQHLL
+1877 DETASQHLL

-1915 PWTVDTNDK
+1915 PYTVETNKD
-1924 GEVIGSG
+1924 GEVTGAKH
-1931 NKAWTQ
+1931 KAWSQT
-1937 EKFYYF
+1937 KYYYF
-1943 RTNDEGSDSFDP
+1943 RTSGEASDKFDP
-1955 TSEDFEL
+1955 TDENFNL
-1962 SDYVASAYPS
+1962 NDYVALAYPS
-1972 YHNKLFVSEQDLA
+1972 YHNKLQISDKDLK
-1985 NDNRNATNGRLKAH
+1985 NDSKYAENGRIKAH
-1999 AMDMIYPNIAL
+1999 IIDMVYPNIAL
-2010 TREFKMKNPSDKL
+2010 TREFKKKNPSDRL

-2028 VWDEVEK
+2028 VMEEVEK
-2035 HYTRSNPLLGGR
+2035 HYTRSNPLLGIP
-2047 QVTYTVKEMVRK
+2047 VTYTEKETVRK

-2077 AKSSVKSCNI
+2077 AETSVRTSNI
-2087 ITSKPLGVGNIKEG
+2087 ITSKPLGIGNKENG
-2101 RYVSDRQFI
+2101 KWI

-2116 YITVRTMTKPQEVEK
+2116 YITTRTMTRTEEVEK
-2131 EKVTTTSFA
+2131 EKVTNTPFA
-2140 RLLMKANRGVLPSTS
+2140 RIVIKANGGTMPSVSVLAMWRSQTNEIRKILKKAGAKGVYNPAASGSGGLRNNAPVGSKTAGKGNKQTTGSGSTQ
-2155 TLSQWKSM
+2155 TLGKS
-2163 VPEIKKVLQRA
+2163 KVGNTGSNM
-2174 SSNGTFNPSAGSSAS
+2174 SSPSSAS
-2189 MSSGTRYGSNGK
+2189 N
-2201 TTSGS
+2201 
-2206 LGGKTGNKGKV
+2206 
-2217 GGNSSSGKNSGT
+2217 
-2229 GVASGPNRGSGAM
+2229 
-2242 PGSSAK
+2242 
-2248 SQAAEILR
+2248 ILK
-2256 RWKTCGLTDNEV
+2256 RWKTNGLTDNEV
-2268 MTLLNGLENN
+2268 DKLLTGLENN
-2278 EKVYNTRTYTVTEDV
+2278 TNMYNTSTYTVTEDV
-2293 AYEVRDTINLL
+2293 PYEVSDTINLL
-2304 YLPLSCDDSSW
+2304 YLPLSCSESTW
-2315 NGGFERNNSSRTFQ
+2315 YGGLDNRAIGANYQ
-2329 YELPFTTWKL
+2329 YEEPFATWKFVDL
-2339 IGYKDKVLQ
+2339 ERQMLEKYRTMRYTDASVGMAKD
-2348 SIRSYSRW
+2348 
-2356 PDAAIGK
+2356 
-2363 LKSGNEYMIQK
+2363 GNGRYLVET
-2374 DPYMYLSWIANYA
+2374 DPLLYLSWISNYA
-2387 LVGGWKA
+2387 FVGGWKA
-2394 QLKKYNIGVSTTESL
+2394 QLKKYNIGVTTTESL
-2409 VSFGSGGIN
+2409 LATGSGGYY
-2418 GGRYGQASEDRVTEG
+2418 GGRYGQASEDRVVNG
-2433 AKELLDVFVYC
+2433 PKDIFKVFFYN
-2444 PEPTYFPV
+2444 PDTYYFPV
-2452 RELDK
+2452 RELDN
-2457 VEEDVALLG
+2457 VEDNVALLT
-2466 NSRMRG
+2466 
-2472 IEPYSYESSDRY
+2472 SDRMFAINPRNCTSNDRY
-2484 TRMVTEAVMNIH
+2484 SLLVAEAARNISNL
-2496 DVYSVASKVSSGLED
+2496 YGLASRVSSQLTDKMQE
-2511 EMTRADNQFGRYKS
+2511 ANKQFSRYKT
-2525 EKGKLKHFVSEYLEE
+2525 EKGKLKEFVSEYLNER
-2540 LNGLYLKYDPSGSEK
+2540 NGLYISFLLSEGNM
-2555 EVSSSAVAGG
+2555 VNQSSTTSFSQHEAYCKA
-2565 NSYTRAF
+2565 Y
-2572 VPYYQMALTSRYL
+2572 VPYYQMALTTPLL
-2585 DPNDIFEFEGQR
+2585 DPEDIFEFEGQN
-2597 KIMKDRFRKNEHEI
+2597 KISKGRFKQETQNL
-2611 VWGNLSGV
+2611 VWSKLADENAPGFIKFNPGLG
-2619 IPSSHI
+2619 
-2625 PFRGGKARQNV
+2625 RRQLENI
-2636 GKLNVQVYRT
+2636 KVQAYRV
-2646 NCYDLNSG
+2646 NGYDLNSG
-2654 EYAVNPELYDMS
+2654 EYSVNPELYDVR
-2666 DGLLAPYTAPV
+2666 DENLGAFTAPV
-2677 INITLEDLDDRNA
+2677 INIVLADVDDRNA
-2690 KGYEPTRLSEIFYF
+2690 NGFEPRKVSEINNF
-2704 PGDRRPTMASS
+2704 PVEGQPDSPRPVIV
-2715 GNSNGNN
+2715 G
-2722 NTGGKNTGDKNTNT
+2722 GGKKNTSDPPKGT
-2736 PVGSHSKSSTD
+2736 SSKSSTD

-2754 PVSQVIN
+2754 PVSQFRK
-2761 DMKMEQFIQDLKNG
+2761 DMEMEKFIQDLENG

-2788 KEANSTPQLPSTL
+2788 KEANSTPELPSTL

-2809 NDIKKAETERQTR
+2809 NDIKKAETERRTR
-2822 VTGPINT
+2822 VAGPINT

-2839 SGSSSSMKKAD
+2839 ATSSAPIRKAEPLSSTKATTSGVQKATGTT
-2850 SISSSSRSTGS
+2850 STGS
-2861 GAQKSSTAITQQKK
+2861 KQKK
-2875 STTANNSATQQRRST
+2875 STGTQLKQSIRTTATGTQQ
-2890 TTTNT
+2890 
-2895 ATQQRKSTTNTAT
+2895 KSTVRTRRT
-2908 QKKRSTTNTA
+2908 R
-2918 TQKSSVQTTSSSY
+2918 
-2931 HRSKKSAATARKK
+2931 R
-2944 R
+2944 

>member
-10 SLLILMSTLMSM
+10 SLLIIMNSLMTM

-40 QIGTYI
+40 QIGMYI

-57 TNTTPKQAFL
+57 TNTTPKQAFI
-67 YFGMTLAKL
+67 YFGMTLAKM
-76 PNTTDPM
+76 PNVTEPM
-83 VFVPGN
+83 VYVPGN

-103 TKQLNL
+103 TRHLNL

-122 DIITKYD
+122 DIITQYD
-129 FSGGF
+129 YSSGF
-134 ESGQF
+134 ASGQF

-145 EYRVQLNVYKWSI
+145 EYRIQLNVYKWSV

-164 LLNGESAITAN
+164 LLTGVNAVTTN
-175 GKNSCQFSVRYK
+175 GKNSCQFTVRYK
-187 VDAPKFVTP
+187 VDAPKFVNPIRP
-196 MRPAGVTLEALNGV
+196 MGVSLDALNNV

-254 NHETHVLYKKQNLTS
+254 THETHVLYKKENLTS
-269 ATAVIPANVI
+269 ATAVIPQNVI

-303 NMGFTLVANEGR
+303 NMGFTLVANDGR
-315 SDLMLFKLKSDDTP
+315 SDLMLFKLKSDDNP
-329 QPVTPKDEGQK
+329 KSVTPKDEGKK
-340 GKDDKKDKDDEKKP
+340 GKDEGKNGKDEGKEGKDKGGKKGNDDKDKDSEDKDSDK
-354 DDGLELKFGFGSK
+354 GLELKFGFGSK
-367 EGTLTDSIYNFR
+367 EGTLTDSIYNFC
-379 NPELLSPSFHSDAG
+379 NPEILSPSFNSEAG

-400 NDILVEWKRAWFV
+400 NDILVEWKRARYV
-413 GGTGARQ
+413 GGIGTRQ
-420 DSVKFSYDVQIFRG
+420 DSVKLSYDVQIFRG

-449 YSRTTEEL
+449 YSSTTEEL

-465 INGDVSIGDYLI
+465 INGDVNIGDYLI
-477 LRVKPT
+477 LRVKPK

-489 VAFVNDSINVV
+489 VAFVNDTINVV

-517 QITIDNTIPT
+517 QISIDNTIPT

-565 WRPLGMKV
+565 WRPLGLKV

-607 GEQVDRLFSEWGLDN
+607 GEQVDKLFTEWGLDN

-673 VCLPIK
+673 LCLPIK

-767 TDITVTNNGE
+767 SDITVTNNGK

-788 NDTLSAFMLDVEMSI
+788 NDTLSAFMLDVEMTV

-845 DDLPGWTFKPGKMVY
+845 DDLPGWTFIPGKMVY
-860 DHSSTKNDDIMGKF
+860 DHSSTKNDEIMGKF

-932 ITLSG
+932 VTLSG

-963 IVQSKFNGCY
+963 IVQSTFNGCY

-984 GKDSDGKNIDYR
+984 GKDNDGKNIDYR

-1004 LKGSK
+1004 LKDSK
-1009 NKNGYTYVFK
+1009 NKKGFTYVFK

-1034 EAQIEKDQTYFL
+1034 EAKIDKSQTYFL

-1059 HVELCIGGTLEIQGP
+1059 HVEMCLGGVMEIQGP

-1099 GGEAWKSSIADI
+1099 GREAWKSAIASI
-1111 ESQRQTAQKVTDD
+1111 ESQRQEAQKVKDT
-1124 KIKFCEKKEMELG
+1124 KITFCEKKEMELG
-1137 KDCYFNA
+1137 KECYFNA

-1163 ADYEFRSDLAAKTVS
+1163 ADYEFRSDLAAKSVS

-1192 DASAGITINA
+1192 DASAGITISA
-1202 GVDIENF
+1202 GVDIENL

-1234 RFDIRTSG
+1234 RFDIRTEG

-1270 HDAEEKD
+1270 HDEGVK
-1277 PNDPK
+1277 NPK
-1282 PSDKY
+1282 PSEKY

-1294 ELNSKAGIGMDP
+1294 ELNSKAGVGMDP

-1325 KDGKVDLSDTKKAAT
+1325 KDGKVDLSDTKKAAV

-1355 AISEETLSGEFDMTV
+1355 AISEETLSGKFDMTV
-1370 IYQKGEEG
+1370 IYQKAVDDKP
-1378 ESGYLST
+1378 GYLST
-1385 FMLNGNVKG
+1385 FMLNGNVEG

-1426 TKLDKLTEGLN
+1426 TKLDKLTEGL
-1437 DLTEKMQELNNQF
+1437 DKLTKKMQELNNQF

-1465 GNTDNKTKSG
+1465 GNTDNKTESG
-1475 DKPAVND
+1475 NKPAVKD
-1482 AGTEKPKGA
+1482 ADTEKPKGA
-1491 VKAMDSSIT
+1491 AKAMESEIT

-1560 PNNGQLPDIPS
+1560 PNNGQLPPLPT

-1580 SKEGVES
+1580 SKGGVES
-1587 ATNSEAQRARKGA
+1587 ASAGDADRARQGSVKD
-1600 VNEIMGTVDGGVML
+1600 IMGTVDGGVML

-1629 SADMG
+1629 FADMG

-1642 LRHLKGAFC
+1642 LRHLKGGWC
-1651 TNIKNKYGHL
+1651 TNLNHGK
-1661 GAAPGHNGWYAEG
+1661 GAKPGHNGWYAEG
-1674 QMYAYLYAVLQLH
+1674 QMYAYLYAVLKLR
-1687 INLGFFKHDFKLLDA
+1687 IRLGFYNTDWKMLDA

-1716 YAVGKARIKLKLL
+1716 YAVGKARIKLKMF
-1729 GGLVNINR
+1729 GGLVKIDR

-1744 QVCQMFYGNPLDN
+1744 EVCQMFYGNPLDN
-1757 FDMWSEM
+1757 FILWSEM
-1764 SIGTERRREGWE
+1764 SIGSERRREGWD
-1776 YKARISP
+1776 YNQRISP
-1783 NIGRRPTIKTNAN
+1783 ELGKRPTLKSNAN

-1809 ARLENS
+1809 ARLEND
-1815 GITAKDI
+1815 GISADDI
-1822 AALASRTFIFR
+1822 SALASRTFIFR
-1833 NKDMNKTDGR
+1833 NSNKENGK
-1843 YMAYLY
+1843 YVAYLY
-1849 SYTDSTRAYAD
+1849 SYTDSASAYRD
-1860 SLHRNPQN
+1860 SLHVNAQLEK
-1868 TEIVYFYRG
+1868 TVEFYRG
-1877 NETTAQHLL
+1877 DETASQHLL

-1915 PWTVDTNDK
+1915 PYTVETNKD
-1924 GEVIGSG
+1924 GEVTGAKH
-1931 NKAWTQ
+1931 KAWSQT
-1937 EKFYYF
+1937 KYYYF
-1943 RTNDEGSDSFDP
+1943 RTSGEGSDKFDP
-1955 TSEDFEL
+1955 TDENFNL
-1962 SDYVASAYPS
+1962 NDYVALAYPS
-1972 YHNKLFVSEQDLA
+1972 YHNKLQISDKDLK
-1985 NDNRNATNGRLKAH
+1985 NDSKYAENGRIKAH
-1999 AMDMIYPNIAL
+1999 IIDMVYPNIAL
-2010 TREFKMKNPSDKL
+2010 TREFKKKNPSDRL

-2028 VWDEVEK
+2028 VMEEVEK
-2035 HYTRSNPLLGGR
+2035 HYTRSNPLLGIP
-2047 QVTYTVKEMVRK
+2047 VTYTEKETVRK

-2077 AKSSVKSCNI
+2077 AETSVRTSNI
-2087 ITSKPLGVGNIKEG
+2087 ITSKPLGIGNKENG
-2101 RYVSDRQFI
+2101 KWI

-2116 YITVRTMTKPQEVEK
+2116 YITTRTMTRTEEVEK
-2131 EKVTTTSFA
+2131 EKVTNTPFA
-2140 RLLMKANRGVLPSTS
+2140 RIVIKANGGTMPSVSVLAMWRSQTNEIRKILKKAGAKGVYNPAASGSGGLRNNAPVGSKTAGKGNKQTTGSGSTQ
-2155 TLSQWKSM
+2155 TLGKS
-2163 VPEIKKVLQRA
+2163 KVGNTGSNM
-2174 SSNGTFNPSAGSSAS
+2174 SSPSSAS
-2189 MSSGTRYGSNGK
+2189 N
-2201 TTSGS
+2201 
-2206 LGGKTGNKGKV
+2206 
-2217 GGNSSSGKNSGT
+2217 
-2229 GVASGPNRGSGAM
+2229 
-2242 PGSSAK
+2242 
-2248 SQAAEILR
+2248 ILK
-2256 RWKTCGLTDNEV
+2256 RWKTNGLTDNEV
-2268 MTLLNGLENN
+2268 DKLLTGLENN
-2278 EKVYNTRTYTVTEDV
+2278 TNMYNTSTYTVTEDV
-2293 AYEVRDTINLL
+2293 PYEVSDTINLL
-2304 YLPLSCDDSSW
+2304 YLPLSCSESTW
-2315 NGGFERNNSSRTFQ
+2315 YGGLDNRAIGANYQ
-2329 YELPFTTWKL
+2329 YEEPFATWKFVDL
-2339 IGYKDKVLQ
+2339 ERQMLEKYRTMRYTDASVGMAKD
-2348 SIRSYSRW
+2348 
-2356 PDAAIGK
+2356 
-2363 LKSGNEYMIQK
+2363 GNGRYLVET
-2374 DPYMYLSWIANYA
+2374 DPLLYLSWISNYA
-2387 LVGGWKA
+2387 FVGGWKA
-2394 QLKKYNIGVSTTESL
+2394 QLKKYNIGVTTTESL
-2409 VSFGSGGIN
+2409 LATGSGGYY
-2418 GGRYGQASEDRVTEG
+2418 GGRYGQASEDRVVNG
-2433 AKELLDVFVYC
+2433 PKDIFKVFFYN
-2444 PEPTYFPV
+2444 PDTYYFPV
-2452 RELDK
+2452 RELDN
-2457 VEEDVALLG
+2457 VEDNVALLT
-2466 NSRMRG
+2466 
-2472 IEPYSYESSDRY
+2472 SDRMFAINPRNCTDNDRY
-2484 TRMVTEAVMNIH
+2484 SLLVAEAARNISNL
-2496 DVYSVASKVSSGLED
+2496 YGLASRVSSQLTDKMQE
-2511 EMTRADNQFGRYKS
+2511 ANKQFSRYKT
-2525 EKGKLKHFVSEYLEE
+2525 EKGKLKEFVSEYLNER
-2540 LNGLYLKYDPSGSEK
+2540 NGLYISFLPSEGDM
-2555 EVSSSAVAGG
+2555 VNQSSTTSFSQHG
-2565 NSYTRAF
+2565 NYCKAY
-2572 VPYYQMALTSRYL
+2572 VPYYQMALTTPLL
-2585 DPNDIFEFEGQR
+2585 DPEDIFEFEGQN
-2597 KIMKDRFRKNEHEI
+2597 KISKGRFKQETQNL
-2611 VWGNLSGV
+2611 VWSKLADENAPGFIKFNPGLS
-2619 IPSSHI
+2619 
-2625 PFRGGKARQNV
+2625 RRQLENI
-2636 GKLNVQVYRT
+2636 KVQAYRV
-2646 NCYDLNSG
+2646 NGYDLNSG
-2654 EYAVNPELYDMS
+2654 EYSVNPELYDVR
-2666 DGLLAPYTAPV
+2666 DEDLGAFTAPV
-2677 INITLEDLDDRNA
+2677 INIVLADMDDRNA
-2690 KGYEPTRLSEIFYF
+2690 NGFEPRKVSEINNF
-2704 PGDRRPTMASS
+2704 PVEGQPDSPRPVIV
-2715 GNSNGNN
+2715 G
-2722 NTGGKNTGDKNTNT
+2722 GGKKNTSDPPKGT
-2736 PVGSHSKSSTD
+2736 SSKSSTD

-2754 PVSQVIN
+2754 PVSQFRK
-2761 DMKMEQFIQDLKNG
+2761 DMEIEKFIQDLENG

-2788 KEANSTPQLPSTL
+2788 KEANSTPELPSTL

-2809 NDIKKAETERQTR
+2809 NDIKKAETERRTR
-2822 VTGPINT
+2822 VAGPINT

-2839 SGSSSSMKKAD
+2839 AASSAPIRKAEPLSSTKATTSGVQKATGTT
-2850 SISSSSRSTGS
+2850 STGS
-2861 GAQKSSTAITQQKK
+2861 KQKK
-2875 STTANNSATQQRRST
+2875 STGTQLKQSIRTTATGTQQ
-2890 TTTNT
+2890 
-2895 ATQQRKSTTNTAT
+2895 KSTVRTRRT
-2908 QKKRSTTNTA
+2908 R
-2918 TQKSSVQTTSSSY
+2918 
-2931 HRSKKSAATARKK
+2931 R
-2944 R
+2944 

>member
-10 SLLILMSTLMSM
+10 SLLIIMNSLMTM

-40 QIGTYI
+40 QIGMYI

-57 TNTTPKQAFL
+57 TNTTPKQAFI
-67 YFGMTLAKL
+67 YFGMTLAKM
-76 PNTTDPM
+76 PNVTEPM
-83 VFVPGN
+83 VYVPGN

-103 TKQLNL
+103 TRHLNL

-122 DIITKYD
+122 DIITQYD
-129 FSGGF
+129 YSSGF
-134 ESGQF
+134 ASGQF

-145 EYRVQLNVYKWSI
+145 EYRIQLNVYKWSV

-164 LLNGESAITAN
+164 LLTGVNAVTTN
-175 GKNSCQFSVRYK
+175 GKNSCQFTVRYK
-187 VDAPKFVTP
+187 VDAPKFVNPIRP
-196 MRPAGVTLEALNGV
+196 MGVSLDALNNV

-233 YFNYDFKVV
+233 YFNYVFKVV

-254 NHETHVLYKKQNLTS
+254 THETHVLYKKENLTS
-269 ATAVIPANVI
+269 ATAVIPLNVI

-303 NMGFTLVANEGR
+303 NMGFTLVANDGR
-315 SDLMLFKLKSDDTP
+315 SDLMLFKLKSDDNP
-329 QPVTPKDEGQK
+329 KSVTPKDEGKK
-340 GKDDKKDKDDEKKP
+340 GKDEGKNGKDEGKEGKDKGGKKGNDDKDKDSEDKDSDK
-354 DDGLELKFGFGSK
+354 GLELKFGFGSK
-367 EGTLTDSIYNFR
+367 EGTLTDSIYNFC
-379 NPELLSPSFHSDAG
+379 NPEILSPSFNSEAG

-400 NDILVEWKRAWFV
+400 NDILVEWKRARYV
-413 GGTGARQ
+413 GGIGTRQ
-420 DSVKFSYDVQIFRG
+420 DSVKLSYDVQIFRG

-449 YSRTTEEL
+449 YSSTTEEL

-465 INGDVSIGDYLI
+465 INGDVNIGDYLI
-477 LRVKPT
+477 LRVKPK

-489 VAFVNDSINVV
+489 VAFVNDTINVV

-517 QITIDNTIPT
+517 QISIDNTIPT

-565 WRPLGMKV
+565 WRPLGLKV

-607 GEQVDRLFSEWGLDN
+607 GEQVDKLFTEWGLDN

-673 VCLPIK
+673 LCLPIK

-767 TDITVTNNGE
+767 SDITVTNNGK

-788 NDTLSAFMLDVEMSI
+788 NDTLSAFMLDVEMTV

-845 DDLPGWTFKPGKMVY
+845 DDLPGWTFIPGKMVY
-860 DHSSTKNDDIMGKF
+860 DHSSTKNDEIMGKF

-885 ANKMES
+885 ANKMDS

-932 ITLSG
+932 VTLSG

-963 IVQSKFNGCY
+963 IVQSTFNGCY

-984 GKDSDGKNIDYR
+984 GKDNDGKNIDYR

-1004 LKGSK
+1004 LKDSK
-1009 NKNGYTYVFK
+1009 NKKGFTYVFK

-1034 EAQIEKDQTYFL
+1034 EAKIDRSQTYFL

-1059 HVELCIGGTLEIQGP
+1059 HVEMCLGGVMEIQGP

-1099 GGEAWKSSIADI
+1099 GREAWKSAIASI
-1111 ESQRQTAQKVTDD
+1111 ESQRQEAQKVKDT
-1124 KIKFCEKKEMELG
+1124 KITFCEKKEMELG
-1137 KDCYFNA
+1137 KECYFNA

-1163 ADYEFRSDLAAKTVS
+1163 ADYEFRSDLAAKSVS

-1192 DASAGITINA
+1192 DASAGITISA
-1202 GVDIENF
+1202 GVDIENL

-1234 RFDIRTSG
+1234 RFDIRTEG

-1270 HDAEEKD
+1270 HDEGVK
-1277 PNDPK
+1277 NPK
-1282 PSDKY
+1282 PSEKY

-1294 ELNSKAGIGMDP
+1294 ELNSKAGVGMDP

-1325 KDGKVDLSDTKKAAT
+1325 KDGKVDLSDTKKAAV

-1355 AISEETLSGEFDMTV
+1355 AISEETLSGKFDMTV
-1370 IYQKGEEG
+1370 IYQKAVDDKP
-1378 ESGYLST
+1378 GYLST
-1385 FMLNGNVKG
+1385 FMLNGNVEG

-1426 TKLDKLTEGLN
+1426 TKLDKLTEGL
-1437 DLTEKMQELNNQF
+1437 DKLTKKMQELNNQF

-1465 GNTDNKTKSG
+1465 GNTDNKTESG
-1475 DKPAVND
+1475 NKPAVKD
-1482 AGTEKPKGA
+1482 ADTEKPKGA
-1491 VKAMDSSIT
+1491 AKAMESEIT

-1560 PNNGQLPDIPS
+1560 PNNGQLPPLPT

-1580 SKEGVES
+1580 SKGGVES
-1587 ATNSEAQRARKGA
+1587 ASAGDADRARQGSVKD
-1600 VNEIMGTVDGGVML
+1600 IMGTVDGGVML

-1629 SADMG
+1629 FADMG

-1642 LRHLKGAFC
+1642 LRHLKGGWC
-1651 TNIKNKYGHL
+1651 TNLNHGK
-1661 GAAPGHNGWYAEG
+1661 GAKPGHNGWYAEG
-1674 QMYAYLYAVLQLH
+1674 QMYAYLYAVLKLR
-1687 INLGFFKHDFKLLDA
+1687 IRLGFYNTDWKMLDA

-1716 YAVGKARIKLKLL
+1716 YAVGKARIKLKMF
-1729 GGLVNINR
+1729 GGLVKIDR

-1744 QVCQMFYGNPLDN
+1744 EVCQMFYGNPLDN
-1757 FDMWSEM
+1757 FILWSEM
-1764 SIGTERRREGWE
+1764 SIGSERRREGWD
-1776 YKARISP
+1776 YNQRISP
-1783 NIGRRPTIKTNAN
+1783 ELGKRPTLKSNAN

-1809 ARLENS
+1809 ARLEND
-1815 GITAKDI
+1815 GISADDI
-1822 AALASRTFIFR
+1822 SALASRTFIFR
-1833 NKDMNKTDGR
+1833 NSNKENGK
-1843 YMAYLY
+1843 YVAYLY
-1849 SYTDSTRAYAD
+1849 SYTDSASAYRD
-1860 SLHRNPQN
+1860 SLHVNAQLEK
-1868 TEIVYFYRG
+1868 TVEFYRG
-1877 NETTAQHLL
+1877 DETASQHLL

-1915 PWTVDTNDK
+1915 PYTVETNKD
-1924 GEVIGSG
+1924 GEVTGAKH
-1931 NKAWTQ
+1931 KAWSQT
-1937 EKFYYF
+1937 KYYYF
-1943 RTNDEGSDSFDP
+1943 RTSGEGSDKFDP
-1955 TSEDFEL
+1955 TDENFNL
-1962 SDYVASAYPS
+1962 NDYVALAYPS
-1972 YHNKLFVSEQDLA
+1972 YHNKLQISDKDLQ
-1985 NDNRNATNGRLKAH
+1985 NDSKYAENGRIKAH
-1999 AMDMIYPNIAL
+1999 IIDMVYPNIAL
-2010 TREFKMKNPSDKL
+2010 TREFKKKNPSDRL

-2028 VWDEVEK
+2028 VMEEVEK
-2035 HYTRSNPLLGGR
+2035 HYTRSNPLLGIP
-2047 QVTYTVKEMVRK
+2047 VTYTEKETVRK
-2059 LYRSEDAVIKNM
+2059 IYRSEDAVIKNM

-2077 AKSSVKSCNI
+2077 AETSVRTSNI
-2087 ITSKPLGVGNIKEG
+2087 ITSKPLGIGNKENG
-2101 RYVSDRQFI
+2101 KWI

-2116 YITVRTMTKPQEVEK
+2116 YITTRTMTRTEEVEK
-2131 EKVTTTSFA
+2131 EKVTNTPFA
-2140 RLLMKANRGVLPSTS
+2140 RIVIKANGGTMPSVSVLAMWRSQTNEIRKILKKAGAKGVYNPAASGSGGLRNNDPVGSKTAGKGNKQTTGSGSTQ
-2155 TLSQWKSM
+2155 TLGKS
-2163 VPEIKKVLQRA
+2163 KVGNTGSNM
-2174 SSNGTFNPSAGSSAS
+2174 SSPSSAS
-2189 MSSGTRYGSNGK
+2189 N
-2201 TTSGS
+2201 
-2206 LGGKTGNKGKV
+2206 
-2217 GGNSSSGKNSGT
+2217 
-2229 GVASGPNRGSGAM
+2229 
-2242 PGSSAK
+2242 
-2248 SQAAEILR
+2248 ILK
-2256 RWKTCGLTDNEV
+2256 RWKTNGLTDNEV
-2268 MTLLNGLENN
+2268 DKLLTGLENN
-2278 EKVYNTRTYTVTEDV
+2278 TNMYNTSTYTVTEDV
-2293 AYEVRDTINLL
+2293 PYEVSDTINLL
-2304 YLPLSCDDSSW
+2304 YLPLSCSESTW
-2315 NGGFERNNSSRTFQ
+2315 YGGLDNRAIGANYQ
-2329 YELPFTTWKL
+2329 YEEPFATWKFVDL
-2339 IGYKDKVLQ
+2339 ERQMLEKYRTMRYTDASVGMAKD
-2348 SIRSYSRW
+2348 
-2356 PDAAIGK
+2356 
-2363 LKSGNEYMIQK
+2363 GNGRYLVET
-2374 DPYMYLSWIANYA
+2374 DPLLYLSWISNYA
-2387 LVGGWKA
+2387 FVGGWKA
-2394 QLKKYNIGVSTTESL
+2394 QLKKYNIGVTTTESL
-2409 VSFGSGGIN
+2409 LATGSGGYY
-2418 GGRYGQASEDRVTEG
+2418 GGRYGQASEDRVVNG
-2433 AKELLDVFVYC
+2433 PKDIFKVFFYN
-2444 PEPTYFPV
+2444 PDTYYFPV
-2452 RELDK
+2452 RELDN
-2457 VEEDVALLG
+2457 VEDNVALLT
-2466 NSRMRG
+2466 
-2472 IEPYSYESSDRY
+2472 SDRMFAINPRNCTDNDRY
-2484 TRMVTEAVMNIH
+2484 SLLVAEAARNISNL
-2496 DVYSVASKVSSGLED
+2496 YGLASRVSSQLTDKMQE
-2511 EMTRADNQFGRYKS
+2511 ANKQFSRYKT
-2525 EKGKLKHFVSEYLEE
+2525 EKGKLKEFVSEYLNER
-2540 LNGLYLKYDPSGSEK
+2540 NGLYISFLPSEGDM
-2555 EVSSSAVAGG
+2555 VNQSSTTSFSQHG
-2565 NSYTRAF
+2565 NYCKAY
-2572 VPYYQMALTSRYL
+2572 VPYYQMALTTPLL
-2585 DPNDIFEFEGQR
+2585 DPEDIFEFEGQN
-2597 KIMKDRFRKNEHEI
+2597 KISKGRFKQETQNL
-2611 VWGNLSGV
+2611 VWSKLADENAPGFIKFNPGLS
-2619 IPSSHI
+2619 
-2625 PFRGGKARQNV
+2625 RRQLENI
-2636 GKLNVQVYRT
+2636 KVQAYRV
-2646 NCYDLNSG
+2646 NGYDLNSG
-2654 EYAVNPELYDMS
+2654 EYSVNPELYDVR
-2666 DGLLAPYTAPV
+2666 DEDLGAFTAPV
-2677 INITLEDLDDRNA
+2677 INIVLADMDDRNA

-2704 PGDRRPTMASS
+2704 PGDKRPTMASS

-2722 NTGGKNTGDKNTNT
+2722 NGNNNTSDPPKGT
-2736 PVGSHSKSSTD
+2736 SSKSSTD

-2754 PVSQVIN
+2754 PVSQFRK
-2761 DMKMEQFIQDLKNG
+2761 DMEMEKFIQDLENG

-2788 KEANSTPQLPSTL
+2788 KEANSTPELPSTL

-2809 NDIKKAETERQTR
+2809 NDIKKAETERRTR
-2822 VTGPINT
+2822 VAGPINT

-2839 SGSSSSMKKAD
+2839 ATSSAPIRKAEPLSSTKATTSGVQKATGTT
-2850 SISSSSRSTGS
+2850 STGS
-2861 GAQKSSTAITQQKK
+2861 KQKK
-2875 STTANNSATQQRRST
+2875 STGTQLKQSIRTTATGTQQ
-2890 TTTNT
+2890 
-2895 ATQQRKSTTNTAT
+2895 KSTVRTRRT
-2908 QKKRSTTNTA
+2908 R
-2918 TQKSSVQTTSSSY
+2918 
-2931 HRSKKSAATARKK
+2931 R
-2944 R
+2944 

>member
-10 SLLILMSTLMSM
+10 TLLLLVNTLMSM

-40 QIGTYI
+40 QIGQYI

-67 YFGMTLAKL
+67 YFGMTLSKL

-83 VFVPGN
+83 VYVPGN

-103 TKQLNL
+103 TRLLNL

-122 DIITKYD
+122 DIITQYD
-129 FSGGF
+129 YSSGF
-134 ESGQF
+134 ASGQF

-145 EYRVQLNVYKWSI
+145 EYRIQLNVYKWSV

-164 LLNGESAITAN
+164 LLTGVNAVTTN
-175 GKNSCQFSVRYK
+175 GKNSCQFTVRYK
-187 VDAPKFVTP
+187 VDAPKFVNPIRP
-196 MRPAGVTLEALNGV
+196 MGVSLDALNNV

-220 TWTETVLTGARPV
+220 AWTETVLTGARPV
-233 YFNYDFKVV
+233 YFYYDFKVV

-254 NHETHVLYKKQNLTS
+254 THETHVLYKKEYLTS
-269 ATAVIPANVI
+269 ATAVIPQNVI

-295 QRNQVTMN
+295 QRNQVGMN

-315 SDLMLFKLKSDDTP
+315 SDLMIFKLKSDKNTADDTS
-329 QPVTPKDEGQK
+329 KDTG
-340 GKDDKKDKDDEKKP
+340 GKDKDTGEKDNDSKDKDP
-354 DDGLELKFGFGSK
+354 KGDLELKFGFGSK
-367 EGTLTDSIYNFR
+367 EGTLTDSIYNFC
-379 NPELLSPSFHSDAG
+379 NPEILSPSFNSEAG

-400 NDILVEWKRAWFV
+400 NDILVEWKRARYV
-413 GGTGARQ
+413 GGIGTRQ
-420 DSVKFSYDVQIFRG
+420 DSVKLSYDVQIFRG
-434 DPSLSNEENFKGEPI
+434 DPALSNEENFKGEPI

-457 RDSIPWET
+457 KDSIPWET
-465 INGDVSIGDYLI
+465 INGDVNIGDYLI

-483 SVNTQS
+483 STNTQS
-489 VAFVNDSINVV
+489 VAFVNDTINVV

-517 QITIDNTIPT
+517 QISIDNTIPT
-527 KKSASDYKGKVVGI
+527 KKSASDFKGKVVGI

-565 WRPLGMKV
+565 WRPLGLKV

-673 VCLPIK
+673 LCLPIK

-767 TDITVTNNGE
+767 SDITVTNNGK

-788 NDTLSAFMLDVEMSI
+788 NDTLSAFMLDVEMTV

-824 KWGVRDWNDWTAK
+824 KWGVRDWSDWTAK

-845 DDLPGWTFKPGKMVY
+845 DDLPGWTFIPGKMVY
-860 DHSSTKNDDIMGKF
+860 DHSSTKNDEIMGKF

-932 ITLSG
+932 VTLSG

-963 IVQSKFNGCY
+963 IVQSTFNGCY

-984 GKDSDGKNIDYR
+984 GKDNDGKNIDYR

-1009 NKNGYTYVFK
+1009 NKKGYTYVFK

-1034 EAQIEKDQTYFL
+1034 EAKIDKSQTYFL

-1059 HVELCIGGTLEIQGP
+1059 HVEMCLGGVMEIQGP

-1099 GGEAWKSSIADI
+1099 GREAWKSAIASI
-1111 ESQRQTAQKVTDD
+1111 ESQRQEAQKVKDT
-1124 KIKFCEKKEMELG
+1124 KITFCEKKEMELG
-1137 KDCYFNA
+1137 KECYFNA

-1163 ADYEFRSDLAAKTVS
+1163 ADYEFRSDMAAKSVS

-1192 DASAGITINA
+1192 DASAGITISA
-1202 GVDIENF
+1202 GVDIENL

-1234 RFDIRTSG
+1234 RFDIRTEG

-1270 HDAEEKD
+1270 HDEGVK
-1277 PNDPK
+1277 NPK
-1282 PSDKY
+1282 PSEKY

-1294 ELNSKAGIGMDP
+1294 ELNSKAGVGMDP

-1340 PKYGITGIIAGLNIS
+1340 PNYGITGIIAGLNIS
-1355 AISEETLSGEFDMTV
+1355 AISEETLSGKFDMTV
-1370 IYQKGEEG
+1370 IYQKAVDDKP
-1378 ESGYLST
+1378 GYLST
-1385 FMLNGNVKG
+1385 FMLNGNVEG

-1426 TKLDKLTEGLN
+1426 TKLDKLTEGL
-1437 DLTEKMQELNNQF
+1437 DKLTKKMQELNNQF

-1465 GNTDNKTKSG
+1465 GNTDNKTESG
-1475 DKPAVND
+1475 NKPAVKD
-1482 AGTEKPKGA
+1482 ADTEKPKGA
-1491 VKAMDSSIT
+1491 VKAMESSIT

-1560 PNNGQLPDIPS
+1560 PNNGQLPPLPT

-1580 SKEGVES
+1580 SKGGVES
-1587 ATNSEAQRARKGA
+1587 ASAGDADRARQGSVKD
-1600 VNEIMGTVDGGVML
+1600 IMGTVDGGVML

-1629 SADMG
+1629 FADMG

-1642 LRHLKGAFC
+1642 LRHLKGGWC
-1651 TNIKNKYGHL
+1651 TNLNHGR
-1661 GAAPGHNGWYAEG
+1661 GAKPGHNGWYAEG
-1674 QMYAYLYAVLQLH
+1674 QMYAYLYAVLKLR
-1687 INLGFFKHDFKLLDA
+1687 IRLGFYNTDWKMLDA

-1716 YAVGKARIKLKLL
+1716 YAVGKARIKLKMF
-1729 GGLVNINR
+1729 GGLVKIDR

-1744 QVCQMFYGNPLDN
+1744 EVCQMFYGNPLDN
-1757 FDMWSEM
+1757 FMLWSEM
-1764 SIGTERRREGWE
+1764 SIGSERRREGWN
-1776 YKARISP
+1776 YNDRISP
-1783 NIGRRPTIKTNAN
+1783 ELGKRPTLKSNAN

-1809 ARLENS
+1809 ARLEND
-1815 GITAKDI
+1815 GISADDI
-1822 AALASRTFIFR
+1822 SALASRTFIFR
-1833 NKDMNKTDGR
+1833 NSNKVNGK
-1843 YMAYLY
+1843 YVAYLY
-1849 SYTDSTRAYAD
+1849 SYTDSASAYRD
-1860 SLHRNPQN
+1860 SLHVNAQLEK
-1868 TEIVYFYRG
+1868 TVEFYRG
-1877 NETTAQHLL
+1877 DETASQHLL
-1886 DLRRLKPNRFYA
+1886 DIRRLKPNRFYV
-1898 LKVVG
+1898 LKVEG

-1915 PWTVDTNDK
+1915 PYTVETNKD
-1924 GEVIGSG
+1924 GEVTGAKH
-1931 NKAWTQ
+1931 KAWSQT
-1937 EKFYYF
+1937 KYYYF
-1943 RTNDEGSDSFDP
+1943 RTSGEASDKFDP
-1955 TSEDFEL
+1955 TDENFNL
-1962 SDYVASAYPS
+1962 NDYVALAYPS
-1972 YHNKLFVSEQDLA
+1972 YHNKLQISDKDLQ
-1985 NDNRNATNGRLKAH
+1985 NDSKYAENGRIKAH
-1999 AMDMIYPNIAL
+1999 IIDMVYPNIAL
-2010 TREFKMKNPSDKL
+2010 TREFKKKNPSDKL

-2028 VWDEVEK
+2028 VCDEEER
-2035 HYTRSNPLLGGR
+2035 TRTYRHGR
-2047 QVTYTVKEMVRK
+2047 VGRVTTVKEKVNVRK
-2059 LYRSEDAVIKNM
+2059 LYHSEDALIKNM

-2077 AKSSVKSCNI
+2077 AETSVRTSNI
-2087 ITSKPLGVGNIKEG
+2087 ITSKPLGIGNKENG
-2101 RYVSDRQFI
+2101 KWI

-2116 YITVRTMTKPQEVEK
+2116 YITTRTMTRTEEVEK
-2131 EKVTTTSFA
+2131 EKVTNTPFA
-2140 RLLMKANRGVLPSTS
+2140 RIVIKANGGTMPSVSVLAMWRSQTNEIRQILKKAGAKGVYNPTASGSGGLRNNGPVGSKTAGKGNKQTTGSGSTQ
-2155 TLSQWKSM
+2155 TLGKS
-2163 VPEIKKVLQRA
+2163 KVVNTGSNM
-2174 SSNGTFNPSAGSSAS
+2174 SSPSSAS
-2189 MSSGTRYGSNGK
+2189 N
-2201 TTSGS
+2201 
-2206 LGGKTGNKGKV
+2206 
-2217 GGNSSSGKNSGT
+2217 
-2229 GVASGPNRGSGAM
+2229 
-2242 PGSSAK
+2242 
-2248 SQAAEILR
+2248 ILK
-2256 RWKTCGLTDNEV
+2256 RWKTNGLTDNEV
-2268 MTLLNGLENN
+2268 DKLLTGLENN
-2278 EKVYNTRTYTVTEDV
+2278 TNMYNTSTYTVTEDV
-2293 AYEVRDTINLL
+2293 PYEVRDTINLL
-2304 YLPLSCDDSSW
+2304 YLPLSCSESTW
-2315 NGGFERNNSSRTFQ
+2315 YGGIDNRTIGAIYQYEEPFATWKFVDFERQMLEKYRTMR
-2329 YELPFTTWKL
+2329 YTDASV
-2339 IGYKDKVLQ
+2339 GMAKD
-2348 SIRSYSRW
+2348 
-2356 PDAAIGK
+2356 GK
-2363 LKSGNEYMIQK
+2363 GRYLVET
-2374 DPYMYLSWIANYA
+2374 DPLLYLSWISNYA
-2387 LVGGWKA
+2387 FVGGWKA
-2394 QLKKYNIGVSTTESL
+2394 QLKKYNIGVTTTESL
-2409 VSFGSGGIN
+2409 LATGSGGYY
-2418 GGRYGQASEDRVTEG
+2418 GGRYGQASEDRVVNG
-2433 AKELLDVFVYC
+2433 PKDIFKVFFYN
-2444 PEPTYFPV
+2444 PDTYYFPV
-2452 RELDK
+2452 RELDN
-2457 VEEDVALLG
+2457 VEDNVALLTNDRMFAINPRDCTSKERYSLLVAEAARNISNLYG
-2466 NSRMRG
+2466 LASR
-2472 IEPYSYESSDRY
+2472 
-2484 TRMVTEAVMNIH
+2484 
-2496 DVYSVASKVSSGLED
+2496 VSSQLTDKMQE
-2511 EMTRADNQFGRYKS
+2511 ANKQFSRYKT
-2525 EKGKLKHFVSEYLEE
+2525 EKGKLKKFVSEYLNER
-2540 LNGLYLKYDPSGSEK
+2540 NGLYISFLLSEGNM
-2555 EVSSSAVAGG
+2555 VNQSSTTSFSQHG
-2565 NSYTRAF
+2565 NYCKAY
-2572 VPYYQMALTSRYL
+2572 VPYYQMALTTPLL
-2585 DPNDIFEFEGQR
+2585 DPEDIFEFEGQN
-2597 KIMKDRFRKNEHEI
+2597 KISKGRFKPETQQLVWNKLANEDAPGFIKFNQGLGINQLKNI
-2611 VWGNLSGV
+2611 
-2619 IPSSHI
+2619 
-2625 PFRGGKARQNV
+2625 K
-2636 GKLNVQVYRT
+2636 VQAYRV
-2646 NCYDLNSG
+2646 NGYDLNSG
-2654 EYAVNPELYDMS
+2654 EYSVNPELYDVR
-2666 DGLLAPYTAPV
+2666 DENLGAFTAPV
-2677 INITLEDLDDRNA
+2677 INIVLADVDDRNA
-2690 KGYEPTRLSEIFYF
+2690 NGFEPRKVSEINNF
-2704 PGDRRPTMASS
+2704 PVEGQPDSPRPVIV
-2715 GNSNGNN
+2715 G
-2722 NTGGKNTGDKNTNT
+2722 GGKKNTSDPPKGT
-2736 PVGSHSKSSTD
+2736 SSKSSTD

-2754 PVSQVIN
+2754 PVSQVRK
-2761 DMKMEQFIQDLKNG
+2761 DMEMEKFIQDLENG
-2775 NIRIDVGNGNSSK
+2775 NIRIEVGNGNSSK
-2788 KEANSTPQLPSTL
+2788 KEANSTPELPSTL

-2809 NDIKKAETERQTR
+2809 NDIKKAETERRTR

-2839 SGSSSSMKKAD
+2839 SGSSSSMKKSD
-2850 SISSSSRSTGS
+2850 SISSPRSIGS

-2875 STTANNSATQQRRST
+2875 STTEI
-2890 TTTNT
+2890 NT

-2908 QKKRSTTNTA
+2908 QQKRSTTKSA
-2918 TQKSSVQTTSSSY
+2918 TWKSSVPTTSSSSS
-2931 HRSKKSAATARKK
+2931 RSKKSAATVRK
-2944 R
+2944 RR

>member
-10 SLLILMSTLMSM
+10 TLLLLVNTLMSM

-40 QIGTYI
+40 QIGQYI

-67 YFGMTLAKL
+67 YFGMTLSKL

-83 VFVPGN
+83 VYVPGN

-103 TKQLNL
+103 TRLLNL

-122 DIITKYD
+122 DIITQYD
-129 FSGGF
+129 YSSGF
-134 ESGQF
+134 ASGQF

-145 EYRVQLNVYKWSI
+145 EYRIQLNVYKWSV

-164 LLNGESAITAN
+164 LLTGVNAVTTN
-175 GKNSCQFSVRYK
+175 GKNSCQFTVRYK
-187 VDAPKFVTP
+187 VDAPKFVNPIRP
-196 MRPAGVTLEALNGV
+196 MGVSLDALNNV

-220 TWTETVLTGARPV
+220 AWTETVLTGARPV
-233 YFNYDFKVV
+233 YFYYDFKVV

-254 NHETHVLYKKQNLTS
+254 THETHVLYKKEYLTS
-269 ATAVIPANVI
+269 ATAVIPQNVI

-295 QRNQVTMN
+295 QRNQVGMN

-315 SDLMLFKLKSDDTP
+315 SDLMIFKLKSDKNTADDTS
-329 QPVTPKDEGQK
+329 KDTG
-340 GKDDKKDKDDEKKP
+340 GKDKDTGEKDNDSKDKDP
-354 DDGLELKFGFGSK
+354 KGDLELKFGFGSK
-367 EGTLTDSIYNFR
+367 EGTLTDSIYNFC
-379 NPELLSPSFHSDAG
+379 NPEILSPSFNSEAG

-400 NDILVEWKRAWFV
+400 NDILVEWKRARYV
-413 GGTGARQ
+413 GGIGTRQ
-420 DSVKFSYDVQIFRG
+420 DSVKLSYDVQIFRG
-434 DPSLSNEENFKGEPI
+434 DPALSNEENFKGEPI

-457 RDSIPWET
+457 KDSIPWET
-465 INGDVSIGDYLI
+465 INGDVNIGDYLI

-483 SVNTQS
+483 STNTQS
-489 VAFVNDSINVV
+489 VAFVNDTINVV

-517 QITIDNTIPT
+517 QISIDNTIPT
-527 KKSASDYKGKVVGI
+527 KKSASDFKGKVVGI

-565 WRPLGMKV
+565 WRPLGLKV

-673 VCLPIK
+673 LCLPIK

-767 TDITVTNNGE
+767 SDITVTNNGK

-788 NDTLSAFMLDVEMSI
+788 NDTLSAFMLDVEMTV

-845 DDLPGWTFKPGKMVY
+845 DDLPGWTFIPGKMVY
-860 DHSSTKNDDIMGKF
+860 DHSSTKNDEIMGKF

-932 ITLSG
+932 VTLSG

-963 IVQSKFNGCY
+963 IVQSTFNGCY

-984 GKDSDGKNIDYR
+984 GKDNDGKNIDYR

-1034 EAQIEKDQTYFL
+1034 EAKIDKSQTYFL

-1059 HVELCIGGTLEIQGP
+1059 HVEMCLGGVMEIQGP

-1099 GGEAWKSSIADI
+1099 GREAWKSAIASI
-1111 ESQRQTAQKVTDD
+1111 ESKRQKAQEVADS
-1124 KIKFCEKKEMELG
+1124 KITFCEKKEMELG
-1137 KDCYFNA
+1137 KKCYFNA

-1163 ADYEFRSDLAAKTVS
+1163 ADYEFRSDLAAKSVS

-1192 DASAGITINA
+1192 DASAGITISA
-1202 GVDIENF
+1202 GVDIENL

-1234 RFDIRTSG
+1234 RFDIRTEG
-1242 EDQGLGGALEVTMPG
+1242 EDEGLGGALEVTMPG

-1270 HDAEEKD
+1270 HDEGVK
-1277 PNDPK
+1277 NPK
-1282 PSDKY
+1282 PSEKY

-1294 ELNSKAGIGMDP
+1294 ELNSKAGVGMDP

-1340 PKYGITGIIAGLNIS
+1340 PNYGITGIIAGLNIS
-1355 AISEETLSGEFDMTV
+1355 AISEETLSGKFDMTV
-1370 IYQKGEEG
+1370 IYQKAVDDKP
-1378 ESGYLST
+1378 GYLST
-1385 FMLNGNVKG
+1385 FMLNGNVEG

-1426 TKLDKLTEGLN
+1426 TKLDKLTEGL
-1437 DLTEKMQELNNQF
+1437 DKLTKKMQELNNQF

-1465 GNTDNKTKSG
+1465 GNTDNKTESG
-1475 DKPAVND
+1475 NKPAVKD
-1482 AGTEKPKGA
+1482 ADTEKPKGA
-1491 VKAMDSSIT
+1491 VKAMESSIT

-1560 PNNGQLPDIPS
+1560 PNNGQLPPLPT

-1580 SKEGVES
+1580 SKGGVES
-1587 ATNSEAQRARKGA
+1587 ASAGDADRARQGSVKD
-1600 VNEIMGTVDGGVML
+1600 IMGTVDGGVML

-1629 SADMG
+1629 FADMG

-1642 LRHLKGAFC
+1642 LRHLKGGWC
-1651 TNIKNKYGHL
+1651 TNLNHGR
-1661 GAAPGHNGWYAEG
+1661 GAKPGHNGWYAEG
-1674 QMYAYLYAVLQLH
+1674 QMYAYLYAVLKLR
-1687 INLGFFKHDFKLLDA
+1687 IRLGFYNTDWKMLDA

-1716 YAVGKARIKLKLL
+1716 YAVGKARIKLKMF
-1729 GGLVNINR
+1729 GGLVKIDR

-1744 QVCQMFYGNPLDN
+1744 EVCQMFYGNPLDN
-1757 FDMWSEM
+1757 FMLWSEM
-1764 SIGTERRREGWE
+1764 SIGSERRREGWN
-1776 YKARISP
+1776 YNDRISP
-1783 NIGRRPTIKTNAN
+1783 ELGKRPTLKSNAN

-1809 ARLENS
+1809 ARLEND
-1815 GITAKDI
+1815 GISADDI
-1822 AALASRTFIFR
+1822 SALASRTFIFR
-1833 NKDMNKTDGR
+1833 NSNKVNGK
-1843 YMAYLY
+1843 YVAYLY
-1849 SYTDSTRAYAD
+1849 SYTDSASAYRD
-1860 SLHRNPQN
+1860 SLHVNAQLEK
-1868 TEIVYFYRG
+1868 TVEFYRG
-1877 NETTAQHLL
+1877 DETASQHLL
-1886 DLRRLKPNRFYA
+1886 DIRRLKPNRFYV
-1898 LKVVG
+1898 LKVEG

-1915 PWTVDTNDK
+1915 PYTVETNK
-1924 GEVIGSG
+1924 NGEVTGAKH
-1931 NKAWTQ
+1931 KAWSQT
-1937 EKFYYF
+1937 KYYYF
-1943 RTNDEGSDSFDP
+1943 RTSGEASDKFDP
-1955 TSEDFEL
+1955 TDENFNL
-1962 SDYVASAYPS
+1962 NDYVALAYPS
-1972 YHNKLFVSEQDLA
+1972 YHNKLQISDKDLQ
-1985 NDNRNATNGRLKAH
+1985 NDSKYAENGRIKAH
-1999 AMDMIYPNIAL
+1999 IIDMVYPNIAL
-2010 TREFKMKNPSDKL
+2010 TREFKKKNPSDKL

-2028 VWDEVEK
+2028 VCDEEER
-2035 HYTRSNPLLGGR
+2035 TRTYRHGR
-2047 QVTYTVKEMVRK
+2047 VGRVTTVKEKVNVRK
-2059 LYRSEDAVIKNM
+2059 LYHSEDAVIKNM

-2077 AKSSVKSCNI
+2077 AETSVRTSNI
-2087 ITSKPLGVGNIKEG
+2087 ITSKPLGIGNKENG
-2101 RYVSDRQFI
+2101 KWI

-2116 YITVRTMTKPQEVEK
+2116 YITTRTMTRTEEVEK
-2131 EKVTTTSFA
+2131 EKVTNTPFA
-2140 RLLMKANRGVLPSTS
+2140 RIVIKANGGTMPSVSVLAMWRSQTNEIRQILKKAGAKGVYNPTASGSGGLRNNGPVGSKTAGKGNKQTTGSGSTQ
-2155 TLSQWKSM
+2155 TLGKS
-2163 VPEIKKVLQRA
+2163 KVVNTGSNM
-2174 SSNGTFNPSAGSSAS
+2174 SSPSSAS
-2189 MSSGTRYGSNGK
+2189 N
-2201 TTSGS
+2201 
-2206 LGGKTGNKGKV
+2206 
-2217 GGNSSSGKNSGT
+2217 
-2229 GVASGPNRGSGAM
+2229 
-2242 PGSSAK
+2242 
-2248 SQAAEILR
+2248 ILK
-2256 RWKTCGLTDNEV
+2256 RWKTNGLTDNEV
-2268 MTLLNGLENN
+2268 DKLLTGLENN
-2278 EKVYNTRTYTVTEDV
+2278 TNMYNTSTYTVTEDV
-2293 AYEVRDTINLL
+2293 PYEVRDTINLL
-2304 YLPLSCDDSSW
+2304 YLPLSCSESTW
-2315 NGGFERNNSSRTFQ
+2315 YGGIDNRTIGAIYQYEEPFATWKFVDFERQMLEKYRTMR
-2329 YELPFTTWKL
+2329 YTDASV
-2339 IGYKDKVLQ
+2339 GMAKD
-2348 SIRSYSRW
+2348 
-2356 PDAAIGK
+2356 GK
-2363 LKSGNEYMIQK
+2363 GRYLVET
-2374 DPYMYLSWIANYA
+2374 DPLLYLSWISNYA
-2387 LVGGWKA
+2387 FVGGWKA
-2394 QLKKYNIGVSTTESL
+2394 QLKKYNIGVTTTESL
-2409 VSFGSGGIN
+2409 LATGSGGYY
-2418 GGRYGQASEDRVTEG
+2418 GGRYGQASEDRVVNG
-2433 AKELLDVFVYC
+2433 PKDIFKVFFYN
-2444 PEPTYFPV
+2444 PDTYYFPV
-2452 RELDK
+2452 RELDN
-2457 VEEDVALLG
+2457 VEDNVALLTNDRMFAINPRDCTSKERYSLLVAEAARNISNLYG
-2466 NSRMRG
+2466 LASR
-2472 IEPYSYESSDRY
+2472 
-2484 TRMVTEAVMNIH
+2484 
-2496 DVYSVASKVSSGLED
+2496 VSSQLTDKMQE
-2511 EMTRADNQFGRYKS
+2511 ANKQFSRYKT
-2525 EKGKLKHFVSEYLEE
+2525 EKGKLKKFVSEYLNER
-2540 LNGLYLKYDPSGSEK
+2540 NGLYISFLLSEGNM
-2555 EVSSSAVAGG
+2555 VNQSSTTSFSQHG
-2565 NSYTRAF
+2565 NYCKAY
-2572 VPYYQMALTSRYL
+2572 VPYYQMALTTPLL
-2585 DPNDIFEFEGQR
+2585 DPEDIFEFEGQN
-2597 KIMKDRFRKNEHEI
+2597 KISKGRFKPETQQLVWNKLANEDAPGFIKFNQGLGINQLKNI
-2611 VWGNLSGV
+2611 
-2619 IPSSHI
+2619 
-2625 PFRGGKARQNV
+2625 K
-2636 GKLNVQVYRT
+2636 VQAYRV
-2646 NCYDLNSG
+2646 NGYDLNSG
-2654 EYAVNPELYDMS
+2654 EYSVNPELYDVR
-2666 DGLLAPYTAPV
+2666 DENLGAFTAPV
-2677 INITLEDLDDRNA
+2677 INIVLADVDDRNA
-2690 KGYEPTRLSEIFYF
+2690 NGFEPRKVSEINNF
-2704 PGDRRPTMASS
+2704 PVEGQPDSPRPVIV
-2715 GNSNGNN
+2715 G
-2722 NTGGKNTGDKNTNT
+2722 GGKKNTSDPPKGT
-2736 PVGSHSKSSTD
+2736 SSKSSTD

-2754 PVSQVIN
+2754 PVSQVRK
-2761 DMKMEQFIQDLKNG
+2761 DMEMEKFIQDLENG
-2775 NIRIDVGNGNSSK
+2775 NIRIEVGNGNSSK
-2788 KEANSTPQLPSTL
+2788 KEANSTPELPSTL

-2809 NDIKKAETERQTR
+2809 NDIKKAETERRTR

-2839 SGSSSSMKKAD
+2839 SGSSSSMKKSD
-2850 SISSSSRSTGS
+2850 SISSPRSIGS

-2875 STTANNSATQQRRST
+2875 STTEI
-2890 TTTNT
+2890 NT

-2908 QKKRSTTNTA
+2908 QQKRSTTKSA
-2918 TQKSSVQTTSSSY
+2918 TWKSSVPTTSSSSS
-2931 HRSKKSAATARKK
+2931 RSKKSAATVRK
-2944 R
+2944 RR

>member
-10 SLLILMSTLMSM
+10 SLLIIMNSLMTM

-40 QIGTYI
+40 QIGMYI

-57 TNTTPKQAFL
+57 TNTTPKQAFI
-67 YFGMTLAKL
+67 YFGMTLAKM
-76 PNTTDPM
+76 PNVTEPM
-83 VFVPGN
+83 VYVPGN

-103 TKQLNL
+103 TRHLNL

-122 DIITKYD
+122 DIITQYD
-129 FSGGF
+129 YSSGF
-134 ESGQF
+134 ASGQF

-145 EYRVQLNVYKWSI
+145 EYRIQLNVYKWSV

-164 LLNGESAITAN
+164 LLTGVNAVTTN
-175 GKNSCQFSVRYK
+175 GKNSCQFTVRYK
-187 VDAPKFVTP
+187 VDAPKFVNPIRP
-196 MRPAGVTLEALNGV
+196 MGVSLDALNNV

-233 YFNYDFKVV
+233 YFNYVFKVV

-254 NHETHVLYKKQNLTS
+254 THETHVLYKKENLTS
-269 ATAVIPANVI
+269 ATAVIPLNVI

-303 NMGFTLVANEGR
+303 NMGFTLVANDGR
-315 SDLMLFKLKSDDTP
+315 SDLMLFKLKSDDNP
-329 QPVTPKDEGQK
+329 KSVTPKDEGKK
-340 GKDDKKDKDDEKKP
+340 GKDEGKNGKDEGKEGKDKGGKKGNDDKDKDSEDKDSDK
-354 DDGLELKFGFGSK
+354 GLELKFGFGSK
-367 EGTLTDSIYNFR
+367 EGTLTDSIYNFC
-379 NPELLSPSFHSDAG
+379 NPEILSPSFNSEAG

-400 NDILVEWKRAWFV
+400 NDILVEWKRARYV
-413 GGTGARQ
+413 GGIGTRQ
-420 DSVKFSYDVQIFRG
+420 DSVKLSYDVQIFRG

-449 YSRTTEEL
+449 YSSTTEEL

-465 INGDVSIGDYLI
+465 INGDVNIGDYLI
-477 LRVKPT
+477 LRVKPK

-489 VAFVNDSINVV
+489 VAFVNDTINVV

-517 QITIDNTIPT
+517 QISIDNTIPT

-565 WRPLGMKV
+565 WRPLGLKV

-607 GEQVDRLFSEWGLDN
+607 GEQVDKLFTEWGLDN

-673 VCLPIK
+673 LCLPIK

-767 TDITVTNNGE
+767 SDITVTNNGK

-788 NDTLSAFMLDVEMSI
+788 NDTLSAFMLDVEMTV

-845 DDLPGWTFKPGKMVY
+845 DDLPGWTFIPGKMVY
-860 DHSSTKNDDIMGKF
+860 DHSSTKNDEIMGKF

-932 ITLSG
+932 VTLSG

-963 IVQSKFNGCY
+963 IVQSTFNGCY

-984 GKDSDGKNIDYR
+984 GKDNDGKNIDYR

-1004 LKGSK
+1004 LKDSK
-1009 NKNGYTYVFK
+1009 NKKGFTYVFK

-1034 EAQIEKDQTYFL
+1034 EAKIDRSQTYFL

-1059 HVELCIGGTLEIQGP
+1059 HVEMCLGGVMEIQGP

-1099 GGEAWKSSIADI
+1099 GREAWKSAIASI
-1111 ESQRQTAQKVTDD
+1111 ESQRQEAQKVKDT
-1124 KIKFCEKKEMELG
+1124 KITFCEKKEMELG
-1137 KDCYFNA
+1137 KECYFNA

-1163 ADYEFRSDLAAKTVS
+1163 ADYEFRSDLAAKSVS

-1192 DASAGITINA
+1192 DASAGITISA
-1202 GVDIENF
+1202 GVDIENL

-1234 RFDIRTSG
+1234 RFDIRTEG

-1270 HDAEEKD
+1270 HDEGVK
-1277 PNDPK
+1277 NPK
-1282 PSDKY
+1282 PSEKY

-1294 ELNSKAGIGMDP
+1294 ELNSKAGVGMDP

-1325 KDGKVDLSDTKKAAT
+1325 KDGKVDLSDTKKAAV

-1355 AISEETLSGEFDMTV
+1355 AISEETLSGKFDMTV
-1370 IYQKGEEG
+1370 IYQKAVDDKP
-1378 ESGYLST
+1378 GYLST
-1385 FMLNGNVKG
+1385 FMLNGNVEG

-1426 TKLDKLTEGLN
+1426 TKLDKLTEGL
-1437 DLTEKMQELNNQF
+1437 DKLTKKMQELNNQF

-1465 GNTDNKTKSG
+1465 GNTDNKTESG
-1475 DKPAVND
+1475 NKPAVKD
-1482 AGTEKPKGA
+1482 ADTEKPKGA
-1491 VKAMDSSIT
+1491 AKAMESEIT

-1560 PNNGQLPDIPS
+1560 PNNGQLPPLPT

-1580 SKEGVES
+1580 SKGGVES
-1587 ATNSEAQRARKGA
+1587 ASAGDADRARQGSVKD
-1600 VNEIMGTVDGGVML
+1600 IMGTVDGGVML

-1629 SADMG
+1629 FADMG

-1642 LRHLKGAFC
+1642 LRHLKGGWC
-1651 TNIKNKYGHL
+1651 TNLNHGK
-1661 GAAPGHNGWYAEG
+1661 GAKPGHNGWYAEG
-1674 QMYAYLYAVLQLH
+1674 QMYAYLYAVLKLR
-1687 INLGFFKHDFKLLDA
+1687 IRLGFYNTDWKMLDA

-1716 YAVGKARIKLKLL
+1716 YAVGKARIKLKMF
-1729 GGLVNINR
+1729 GGLVKIDR

-1744 QVCQMFYGNPLDN
+1744 EVCQMFYGNPLDN
-1757 FDMWSEM
+1757 FILWSEM
-1764 SIGTERRREGWE
+1764 SIGSERRREGWD
-1776 YKARISP
+1776 YNQRISP
-1783 NIGRRPTIKTNAN
+1783 ELGKRPTLKSNAN

-1809 ARLENS
+1809 ARLEND
-1815 GITAKDI
+1815 GISADDI
-1822 AALASRTFIFR
+1822 SALASRTFIFR
-1833 NKDMNKTDGR
+1833 NSNKENGK
-1843 YMAYLY
+1843 YVAYLY
-1849 SYTDSTRAYAD
+1849 SYTDSASAYRD
-1860 SLHRNPQN
+1860 SLHVNAQLEK
-1868 TEIVYFYRG
+1868 TVEFYRG
-1877 NETTAQHLL
+1877 DETASQHLL

-1915 PWTVDTNDK
+1915 PYTVETNKD
-1924 GEVIGSG
+1924 GEVTGAKH
-1931 NKAWTQ
+1931 KAWSQT
-1937 EKFYYF
+1937 KYYYF
-1943 RTNDEGSDSFDP
+1943 RTSGEGSDKFDP
-1955 TSEDFEL
+1955 TDENFNL
-1962 SDYVASAYPS
+1962 NDYVALAYPS
-1972 YHNKLFVSEQDLA
+1972 YHNKLQISDKDLQ
-1985 NDNRNATNGRLKAH
+1985 NDSKYAENGRIKAH
-1999 AMDMIYPNIAL
+1999 IIDMVYPNIAL
-2010 TREFKMKNPSDKL
+2010 TREFKKKNPSDRL

-2028 VWDEVEK
+2028 VMEEVEK
-2035 HYTRSNPLLGGR
+2035 HYTRSNPLLGIP
-2047 QVTYTVKEMVRK
+2047 VTYTEKETVRK
-2059 LYRSEDAVIKNM
+2059 IYRSEDAVIKNM

-2077 AKSSVKSCNI
+2077 AETSVRTSNI
-2087 ITSKPLGVGNIKEG
+2087 ITSKPLGIGNKENG
-2101 RYVSDRQFI
+2101 KWI

-2116 YITVRTMTKPQEVEK
+2116 YITTRTMTRTEEVEK
-2131 EKVTTTSFA
+2131 EKVTNTPFA
-2140 RLLMKANRGVLPSTS
+2140 RIVIKANGGTMPSVSVLAMWRSQTNEIRKILKKAGAKGVYNPAASGSGGLRNNDPVGSKTAGKGNKQTTGSGSTQ
-2155 TLSQWKSM
+2155 TLGKS
-2163 VPEIKKVLQRA
+2163 KVGNTGSNM
-2174 SSNGTFNPSAGSSAS
+2174 SSPSSAS
-2189 MSSGTRYGSNGK
+2189 N
-2201 TTSGS
+2201 
-2206 LGGKTGNKGKV
+2206 
-2217 GGNSSSGKNSGT
+2217 
-2229 GVASGPNRGSGAM
+2229 
-2242 PGSSAK
+2242 
-2248 SQAAEILR
+2248 ILK
-2256 RWKTCGLTDNEV
+2256 RWKTNGLTDNEV
-2268 MTLLNGLENN
+2268 DKLLTGLENN
-2278 EKVYNTRTYTVTEDV
+2278 TNMYNTSTYTVTEDV
-2293 AYEVRDTINLL
+2293 PYEVSDTINLL
-2304 YLPLSCDDSSW
+2304 YLPLSCSESTW
-2315 NGGFERNNSSRTFQ
+2315 YGGLDNRAIGANYQ
-2329 YELPFTTWKL
+2329 YEEPFATWKFVDL
-2339 IGYKDKVLQ
+2339 ERQMLEKYRTMRYTDASVGMAKD
-2348 SIRSYSRW
+2348 
-2356 PDAAIGK
+2356 
-2363 LKSGNEYMIQK
+2363 GNGRYLVET
-2374 DPYMYLSWIANYA
+2374 DPLLYLSWISNYA
-2387 LVGGWKA
+2387 FVGGWKA
-2394 QLKKYNIGVSTTESL
+2394 QLKKYNIGVTTTESL
-2409 VSFGSGGIN
+2409 LATGSGGYY
-2418 GGRYGQASEDRVTEG
+2418 GGRYGQASEDRVVNG
-2433 AKELLDVFVYC
+2433 PKDIFKVFFYN
-2444 PEPTYFPV
+2444 PDTYYFPV
-2452 RELDK
+2452 RELDN
-2457 VEEDVALLG
+2457 VEDNVALLT
-2466 NSRMRG
+2466 
-2472 IEPYSYESSDRY
+2472 SDRMFAINPRNCTDNDRY
-2484 TRMVTEAVMNIH
+2484 SLLVAEAARNISNL
-2496 DVYSVASKVSSGLED
+2496 YGLASRVSSQLTDKMQE
-2511 EMTRADNQFGRYKS
+2511 ANKQFSRYKT
-2525 EKGKLKHFVSEYLEE
+2525 EKGKLKEFVSEYLDER
-2540 LNGLYLKYDPSGSEK
+2540 NGLYISFLLSEGDM
-2555 EVSSSAVAGG
+2555 VNQSSTTSFSQHG
-2565 NSYTRAF
+2565 NYCKAY
-2572 VPYYQMALTSRYL
+2572 VPYYQMALTTPLL
-2585 DPNDIFEFEGQR
+2585 DPEDIFEFEGQN
-2597 KIMKDRFRKNEHEI
+2597 KISKGRFKQETQNL
-2611 VWGNLSGV
+2611 VWSKLADENAPGFIKFNPGLS
-2619 IPSSHI
+2619 
-2625 PFRGGKARQNV
+2625 RRQLENI
-2636 GKLNVQVYRT
+2636 KVQAYRV
-2646 NCYDLNSG
+2646 NGYDLNSG
-2654 EYAVNPELYDMS
+2654 EYSVNPELYDVR
-2666 DGLLAPYTAPV
+2666 DEDLGAFTAPV
-2677 INITLEDLDDRNA
+2677 INIVLADMDDRNA

-2704 PGDRRPTMASS
+2704 PGDKRPTMASS

-2722 NTGGKNTGDKNTNT
+2722 NGNNNTSDPPKGT
-2736 PVGSHSKSSTD
+2736 SSKSSTD

-2754 PVSQVIN
+2754 PVSQFRK
-2761 DMKMEQFIQDLKNG
+2761 DMEMEKFIQDLENG

-2788 KEANSTPQLPSTL
+2788 KEANSTPELPSTL

-2809 NDIKKAETERQTR
+2809 NDIKKAETERRTR
-2822 VTGPINT
+2822 VAGPINT

-2839 SGSSSSMKKAD
+2839 ATSSAPIRKAEPLSSTKATTSGVQKATGTT
-2850 SISSSSRSTGS
+2850 STGS
-2861 GAQKSSTAITQQKK
+2861 KQKK
-2875 STTANNSATQQRRST
+2875 STGTQLKQSIRTTATGTQQ
-2890 TTTNT
+2890 
-2895 ATQQRKSTTNTAT
+2895 KSTVRTRRT
-2908 QKKRSTTNTA
+2908 R
-2918 TQKSSVQTTSSSY
+2918 
-2931 HRSKKSAATARKK
+2931 R
-2944 R
+2944 

>member
-10 SLLILMSTLMSM
+10 TLLLLVNTLMSM

-40 QIGTYI
+40 QIGQYI

-67 YFGMTLAKL
+67 YFGMTLSKL
-76 PNTTDPM
+76 PNTTDPIGY
-83 VFVPGN
+83 VPGN

-103 TKQLNL
+103 TRLLNL

-122 DIITKYD
+122 DIITQYD
-129 FSGGF
+129 YSSGF
-134 ESGQF
+134 ASGQF

-145 EYRVQLNVYKWSI
+145 EYRIQLNVYKWSV

-164 LLNGESAITAN
+164 LLTGVNAVTTN
-175 GKNSCQFSVRYK
+175 GKNSCQFTVRYK
-187 VDAPKFVTP
+187 VDAPKFVNPIRP
-196 MRPAGVTLEALNGV
+196 MGVSLDALNNV

-220 TWTETVLTGARPV
+220 AWTETVLTGARPV
-233 YFNYDFKVV
+233 YFYYDFKVV

-254 NHETHVLYKKQNLTS
+254 THETHVLYKKENLTS
-269 ATAVIPANVI
+269 ATAVIPQNVI

-295 QRNQVTMN
+295 QRNQVGMN

-315 SDLMLFKLKSDDTP
+315 SDLMIFKLKSDKNTADDTS
-329 QPVTPKDEGQK
+329 KDTG
-340 GKDDKKDKDDEKKP
+340 GKDKDTGEKDNDSKDKDP
-354 DDGLELKFGFGSK
+354 KGDLELKFGFGSK
-367 EGTLTDSIYNFR
+367 EGTLTDSIYNFC
-379 NPELLSPSFHSDAG
+379 NPEILSPSFNSEAG

-400 NDILVEWKRAWFV
+400 NDILVEWKRARYV
-413 GGTGARQ
+413 GGIGTRQ
-420 DSVKFSYDVQIFRG
+420 DSVKLSYDVQIFRG
-434 DPSLSNEENFKGEPI
+434 DPALSNEENFKGEPI

-457 RDSIPWET
+457 KDSIPWET
-465 INGDVSIGDYLI
+465 INGDVNIGDYLI

-483 SVNTQS
+483 STNTQS
-489 VAFVNDSINVV
+489 VAFVNDTINVV

-517 QITIDNTIPT
+517 QISIDNTIPT
-527 KKSASDYKGKVVGI
+527 KKSASDFKGKVVGI

-565 WRPLGMKV
+565 WRPLGLKV

-673 VCLPIK
+673 LCLPIK

-767 TDITVTNNGE
+767 SDITVTNNGK

-788 NDTLSAFMLDVEMSI
+788 NDTLSAFMLDVEMTV

-824 KWGVRDWNDWTAK
+824 KWGVRDWSDWTAK

-845 DDLPGWTFKPGKMVY
+845 DDLPGWTFIPGKMVY
-860 DHSSTKNDDIMGKF
+860 DHSSTKNDEIMGKF

-932 ITLSG
+932 VTLSG

-963 IVQSKFNGCY
+963 IVQSTFNGCY

-984 GKDSDGKNIDYR
+984 GKDNDGKNIDYR

-1034 EAQIEKDQTYFL
+1034 EAKIDKSQTYFL

-1059 HVELCIGGTLEIQGP
+1059 HVEMCLGGVMEIQGP

-1099 GGEAWKSSIADI
+1099 GREAWKSAIASI
-1111 ESQRQTAQKVTDD
+1111 ESQRQEAQKVKDT
-1124 KIKFCEKKEMELG
+1124 KITFCEKKEMELG
-1137 KDCYFNA
+1137 KECYFNA

-1163 ADYEFRSDLAAKTVS
+1163 ADYEFRSDMAAKSVS

-1192 DASAGITINA
+1192 DASAGITISA
-1202 GVDIENF
+1202 GVDIENL

-1234 RFDIRTSG
+1234 RFDIRTEG
-1242 EDQGLGGALEVTMPG
+1242 ENQGLGGALEVTMPG

-1270 HDAEEKD
+1270 HDEGVK
-1277 PNDPK
+1277 NPK
-1282 PSDKY
+1282 PSEKY

-1294 ELNSKAGIGMDP
+1294 ELNSKAGVGMDP

-1340 PKYGITGIIAGLNIS
+1340 PNYGITGIIAGLNIS
-1355 AISEETLSGEFDMTV
+1355 AISEETLSGKFDMTV
-1370 IYQKGEEG
+1370 IYQKAVDDKP
-1378 ESGYLST
+1378 GYLST
-1385 FMLNGNVKG
+1385 FMLNGNVEG

-1426 TKLDKLTEGLN
+1426 TKLDKLTEGL
-1437 DLTEKMQELNNQF
+1437 DKLTKKMQELNNQF

-1465 GNTDNKTKSG
+1465 GNTDNKTESG
-1475 DKPAVND
+1475 NKPAVKD
-1482 AGTEKPKGA
+1482 ADTEKPKGA
-1491 VKAMDSSIT
+1491 VKAMESSIT

-1560 PNNGQLPDIPS
+1560 PNNGQLPPLPT

-1580 SKEGVES
+1580 SKGGVES
-1587 ATNSEAQRARKGA
+1587 ASAGDADRARQGSVKD
-1600 VNEIMGTVDGGVML
+1600 IMGTVDGGVML

-1629 SADMG
+1629 FADMG

-1642 LRHLKGAFC
+1642 LRHLKGGWC
-1651 TNIKNKYGHL
+1651 TNLNHGR
-1661 GAAPGHNGWYAEG
+1661 GAKPGHNGWYAEG
-1674 QMYAYLYAVLQLH
+1674 QMYAYLYAVLKLR
-1687 INLGFFKHDFKLLDA
+1687 IRLGFYNTDWKMLDA

-1716 YAVGKARIKLKLL
+1716 YAVGKARIKLKMF
-1729 GGLVNINR
+1729 GGLVKIDR

-1744 QVCQMFYGNPLDN
+1744 EVCQMFYGNPLDN
-1757 FDMWSEM
+1757 FMLWSEM
-1764 SIGTERRREGWE
+1764 SIGSERRREGWN
-1776 YKARISP
+1776 YNDRISP
-1783 NIGRRPTIKTNAN
+1783 ELGKRPTIKSNAN

-1809 ARLENS
+1809 ARLEND
-1815 GITAKDI
+1815 GISADDI
-1822 AALASRTFIFR
+1822 SALASRTFIFR
-1833 NKDMNKTDGR
+1833 NSNKKNGK
-1843 YMAYLY
+1843 YVAYLY
-1849 SYTDSTRAYAD
+1849 SYTDSASAYRD
-1860 SLHRNPQN
+1860 SLHVNAQLEK
-1868 TEIVYFYRG
+1868 TVEFYRG
-1877 NETTAQHLL
+1877 DETASQHLL
-1886 DLRRLKPNRFYA
+1886 DIRRLKPNRFYV
-1898 LKVVG
+1898 LKVEG

-1915 PWTVDTNDK
+1915 PYTVETNKD
-1924 GEVIGSG
+1924 GEVTGAKH
-1931 NKAWTQ
+1931 KAWSQT
-1937 EKFYYF
+1937 KYYYF
-1943 RTNDEGSDSFDP
+1943 RTSGEASDKFDP
-1955 TSEDFEL
+1955 TDENFNL
-1962 SDYVASAYPS
+1962 NDYVALAFPS
-1972 YHNKLFVSEQDLA
+1972 YHNKLQISDKDLQ
-1985 NDNRNATNGRLKAH
+1985 NDSKYAENGRIKAH
-1999 AMDMIYPNIAL
+1999 IIDMVYPNIAL
-2010 TREFKMKNPSDKL
+2010 TREFKKKNPSDKL

-2028 VWDEVEK
+2028 VCDEEER
-2035 HYTRSNPLLGGR
+2035 TRTYRHGR
-2047 QVTYTVKEMVRK
+2047 VGRVTTVKEEVNVRK
-2059 LYRSEDAVIKNM
+2059 LYHSEDAVIKNM

-2077 AKSSVKSCNI
+2077 AETSVRTSNI
-2087 ITSKPLGVGNIKEG
+2087 ITSKPLGIGNKENG
-2101 RYVSDRQFI
+2101 KWI

-2116 YITVRTMTKPQEVEK
+2116 YITTRTMTRTEEVEK
-2131 EKVTTTSFA
+2131 EKVTNTPFA
-2140 RLLMKANRGVLPSTS
+2140 RIVIKANGGTMPSVSVLTMWRSQTNEIRQILKKAGAKGVYNPTASGSGGLRNNDPVGSKTAGKGNKQTTGSGSTQ
-2155 TLSQWKSM
+2155 TLGKS
-2163 VPEIKKVLQRA
+2163 KVVNTGSNM
-2174 SSNGTFNPSAGSSAS
+2174 SSPSSAS
-2189 MSSGTRYGSNGK
+2189 N
-2201 TTSGS
+2201 
-2206 LGGKTGNKGKV
+2206 
-2217 GGNSSSGKNSGT
+2217 
-2229 GVASGPNRGSGAM
+2229 
-2242 PGSSAK
+2242 
-2248 SQAAEILR
+2248 ILK
-2256 RWKTCGLTDNEV
+2256 RWKTNGLTDNEV
-2268 MTLLNGLENN
+2268 DKLLTGLENN
-2278 EKVYNTRTYTVTEDV
+2278 TNMYNTSIYTVTEDV
-2293 AYEVRDTINLL
+2293 PYEVRDTINLL
-2304 YLPLSCDDSSW
+2304 YLPLSCSESTW
-2315 NGGFERNNSSRTFQ
+2315 YGGIDNRAIGAIYQYEEPFATWKFVDFERQMLEKYRTMR
-2329 YELPFTTWKL
+2329 YTDASV
-2339 IGYKDKVLQ
+2339 GMAKD
-2348 SIRSYSRW
+2348 
-2356 PDAAIGK
+2356 GK
-2363 LKSGNEYMIQK
+2363 GRYLVET
-2374 DPYMYLSWIANYA
+2374 DPLLYLSWISNYA
-2387 LVGGWKA
+2387 FVGGWKA
-2394 QLKKYNIGVSTTESL
+2394 QLKKYNIGVTTTESL
-2409 VSFGSGGIN
+2409 LATGSGGYY
-2418 GGRYGQASEDRVTEG
+2418 GGRYGQASEDRVVNG
-2433 AKELLDVFVYC
+2433 PKDIFKVFFYN
-2444 PEPTYFPV
+2444 PDTYYFPV
-2452 RELDK
+2452 RELDN
-2457 VEEDVALLG
+2457 VEDNVALLTNDRMFAINPWNCTSKERYSLLVAEATRNIG
-2466 NSRMRG
+2466 NLYGLASR
-2472 IEPYSYESSDRY
+2472 
-2484 TRMVTEAVMNIH
+2484 
-2496 DVYSVASKVSSGLED
+2496 VSSQLTDKMQE
-2511 EMTRADNQFGRYKS
+2511 ANKQFSRYKT
-2525 EKGKLKHFVSEYLEE
+2525 EKGKLKDFVSKYLNER
-2540 LNGLYLKYDPSGSEK
+2540 NGLYISFLPSEGNM
-2555 EVSSSAVAGG
+2555 VSQSSTTSFSQRGEYCKA
-2565 NSYTRAF
+2565 Y
-2572 VPYYQMALTSRYL
+2572 VPYYQMALTTPLL
-2585 DPNDIFEFEGQR
+2585 DPADIFEFEGQNQIS
-2597 KIMKDRFRKNEHEI
+2597 KGRFKPETQKL
-2611 VWGNLSGV
+2611 VWN
-2619 IPSSHI
+2619 
-2625 PFRGGKARQNV
+2625 
-2636 GKLNVQVYRT
+2636 KLADEDAPGFIKFNQGLGINQLENIKVQAYRV
-2646 NCYDLNSG
+2646 NGYDLNSG
-2654 EYAVNPELYDMS
+2654 EYSVNPELYDVR
-2666 DGLLAPYTAPV
+2666 DENLGAFTAPV
-2677 INITLEDLDDRNA
+2677 INIVLATLDDRNA
-2690 KGYEPTRLSEIFYF
+2690 KGFEPRKVSEINNFSVESQ
-2704 PGDRRPTMASS
+2704 PGSPRPVIVGG
-2715 GNSNGNN
+2715 GN
-2722 NTGGKNTGDKNTNT
+2722 KNTSNPPKGT
-2736 PVGSHSKSSTD
+2736 SSKSSTD

-2754 PVSQVIN
+2754 PVSQVIE
-2761 DMKMEQFIQDLKNG
+2761 DMKMEKTIEDIRNG

-2788 KEANSTPQLPSTL
+2788 KEANSTPELPSTL

-2809 NDIKKAETERQTR
+2809 NDIKKAETERRTR

-2839 SGSSSSMKKAD
+2839 SGSSSSMKKSD
-2850 SISSSSRSTGS
+2850 SISSPRSTGS

-2875 STTANNSATQQRRST
+2875 STTEI
-2890 TTTNT
+2890 NT

-2908 QKKRSTTNTA
+2908 QQKRSTTKSA
-2918 TQKSSVQTTSSSY
+2918 TWKSSVPTTSSSSS
-2931 HRSKKSAATARKK
+2931 RSKKSAATVRK
-2944 R
+2944 RR

>member
-10 SLLILMSTLMSM
+10 SLLIIMNSLMTM

-40 QIGTYI
+40 QIGMYI

-57 TNTTPKQAFL
+57 TNTTPKQAFI
-67 YFGMTLAKL
+67 YFGMTLAKM
-76 PNTTDPM
+76 PNVTEPM
-83 VFVPGN
+83 VYVPGN

-103 TKQLNL
+103 TRHLNL

-122 DIITKYD
+122 DIITQYD
-129 FSGGF
+129 YSSGF
-134 ESGQF
+134 ASGQF

-145 EYRVQLNVYKWSI
+145 EYRIQLNVYKWSV

-164 LLNGESAITAN
+164 LLTGVNAVTTN
-175 GKNSCQFSVRYK
+175 GKNSCQFTVRYK
-187 VDAPKFVTP
+187 VDAPKFVNPIRP
-196 MRPAGVTLEALNGV
+196 MGVSLDALNNV

-254 NHETHVLYKKQNLTS
+254 THETHVLYKKENLTS
-269 ATAVIPANVI
+269 ATAVIPQNVI

-303 NMGFTLVANEGR
+303 NMGFTLVANDGR
-315 SDLMLFKLKSDDTP
+315 SDLMLFKLKSDDNP
-329 QPVTPKDEGQK
+329 KSVTPKDEGKK
-340 GKDDKKDKDDEKKP
+340 GKDEGKNGKDEGKEGKDKGGKKGNDDKDKDSEDKDSDK
-354 DDGLELKFGFGSK
+354 GLELKFGFGSK
-367 EGTLTDSIYNFR
+367 EGTMTDSIYNFC
-379 NPELLSPSFHSDAG
+379 NPEILSPSFNSEAG

-400 NDILVEWKRAWFV
+400 NDILVEWKRARYV
-413 GGTGARQ
+413 GGIGTRQ
-420 DSVKFSYDVQIFRG
+420 DSVKLSYDVQIFRG

-449 YSRTTEEL
+449 YSSTTEEL

-465 INGDVSIGDYLI
+465 INGDVNIGDYLI
-477 LRVKPT
+477 LRVKPK

-489 VAFVNDSINVV
+489 VAFVNDTINVV

-517 QITIDNTIPT
+517 QISIDNTIPT

-565 WRPLGMKV
+565 WRPLGLKV

-607 GEQVDRLFSEWGLDN
+607 GEQVDKLFTEWGLDN

-673 VCLPIK
+673 LCLPIK

-767 TDITVTNNGE
+767 SDITVTNNGK

-788 NDTLSAFMLDVEMSI
+788 NDTLSAFMLDVEMTV

-845 DDLPGWTFKPGKMVY
+845 DDLPGWTFIPGKMVY
-860 DHSSTKNDDIMGKF
+860 DHSSTKNDEIMGKF

-932 ITLSG
+932 VTLSG

-963 IVQSKFNGCY
+963 IVQSTFNGCY

-984 GKDSDGKNIDYR
+984 GKDNDGKNIDYR

-1004 LKGSK
+1004 LKDSK
-1009 NKNGYTYVFK
+1009 NKKGFTYVFK

-1034 EAQIEKDQTYFL
+1034 EAKIDKSQTYFL

-1059 HVELCIGGTLEIQGP
+1059 HVEMCLGGVMEIQGP

-1099 GGEAWKSSIADI
+1099 GREAWKSAIASI
-1111 ESQRQTAQKVTDD
+1111 ESQRQEAQKVKDT
-1124 KIKFCEKKEMELG
+1124 KITFCEKKEMELG
-1137 KDCYFNA
+1137 KECYFNA

-1163 ADYEFRSDLAAKTVS
+1163 ADYEFRSDLAAKSVS

-1192 DASAGITINA
+1192 DASAGITISA
-1202 GVDIENF
+1202 GVDIENL

-1234 RFDIRTSG
+1234 RFDIRTEG

-1270 HDAEEKD
+1270 HDEGVK
-1277 PNDPK
+1277 NPK
-1282 PSDKY
+1282 PSEKY

-1294 ELNSKAGIGMDP
+1294 ELNSKAGVGMDP

-1325 KDGKVDLSDTKKAAT
+1325 KDGKVDLSDTKKAAV

-1355 AISEETLSGEFDMTV
+1355 AISEETLSGKFDMTV
-1370 IYQKGEEG
+1370 IYQKAVDDKP
-1378 ESGYLST
+1378 GYLST
-1385 FMLNGNVKG
+1385 FMLNGNVEG

-1426 TKLDKLTEGLN
+1426 TKLDKLTEGL
-1437 DLTEKMQELNNQF
+1437 DKLTKKMQELNNQF

-1465 GNTDNKTKSG
+1465 GNTDNKTESG
-1475 DKPAVND
+1475 NKPAVKD
-1482 AGTEKPKGA
+1482 ADTEKPKGA
-1491 VKAMDSSIT
+1491 AKAMESEIT

-1560 PNNGQLPDIPS
+1560 PNNGQLPPLPT

-1580 SKEGVES
+1580 SKGGVES
-1587 ATNSEAQRARKGA
+1587 ASAGDADRARQGSVKD
-1600 VNEIMGTVDGGVML
+1600 IMGTVDGGVML

-1629 SADMG
+1629 FADMG

-1642 LRHLKGAFC
+1642 LRHLKGGWC
-1651 TNIKNKYGHL
+1651 TNLNHGK
-1661 GAAPGHNGWYAEG
+1661 GAKPGHNGWYAEG
-1674 QMYAYLYAVLQLH
+1674 QMYAYLYAVLKLR
-1687 INLGFFKHDFKLLDA
+1687 IRLGFYNTDWKMLDA

-1716 YAVGKARIKLKLL
+1716 YAVGKARIKLKMF
-1729 GGLVNINR
+1729 GGLVKIDR

-1744 QVCQMFYGNPLDN
+1744 EVCQMFYGNPLDN
-1757 FDMWSEM
+1757 FILWSEM
-1764 SIGTERRREGWE
+1764 SIGSERRREGWD
-1776 YKARISP
+1776 YNQRISP
-1783 NIGRRPTIKTNAN
+1783 ELGKRPTLKSNAN

-1809 ARLENS
+1809 ARLEND
-1815 GITAKDI
+1815 GISADDI
-1822 AALASRTFIFR
+1822 SALASRTFIFR
-1833 NKDMNKTDGR
+1833 NSNKENGK
-1843 YMAYLY
+1843 YVAYLY
-1849 SYTDSTRAYAD
+1849 SYTDSASAYRD
-1860 SLHRNPQN
+1860 SLHVNAQLEK
-1868 TEIVYFYRG
+1868 TVEFYRG
-1877 NETTAQHLL
+1877 DETASQHLL

-1915 PWTVDTNDK
+1915 PYTVETNKD
-1924 GEVIGSG
+1924 GEVTGAKH
-1931 NKAWTQ
+1931 KAWSQT
-1937 EKFYYF
+1937 KYYYF
-1943 RTNDEGSDSFDP
+1943 RTSGEASDKFDP
-1955 TSEDFEL
+1955 TDENFNL
-1962 SDYVASAYPS
+1962 NDYVALAYPS
-1972 YHNKLFVSEQDLA
+1972 YHNKLQISDKDLK
-1985 NDNRNATNGRLKAH
+1985 NDSKYAENGRIKAH
-1999 AMDMIYPNIAL
+1999 IIDMVYPNIAL
-2010 TREFKMKNPSDKL
+2010 TREFKKKNPSDRL

-2028 VWDEVEK
+2028 VMEEVEK
-2035 HYTRSNPLLGGR
+2035 HYTRSNPLLGIP
-2047 QVTYTVKEMVRK
+2047 VTYTEKETVRK

-2077 AKSSVKSCNI
+2077 AETSVRTSNI
-2087 ITSKPLGVGNIKEG
+2087 ITSKPLGIGNKENG
-2101 RYVSDRQFI
+2101 KWI

-2116 YITVRTMTKPQEVEK
+2116 YITTRTMTRTEEVEK
-2131 EKVTTTSFA
+2131 EKVTNTPFA
-2140 RLLMKANRGVLPSTS
+2140 RIVIKANGGTMPSVSVLAMWRSQTNEIRKILKKAGAKGVYNPAASGSGGLRNNAPVGSKTAGKGNKQTTGSGSTQ
-2155 TLSQWKSM
+2155 TLGKS
-2163 VPEIKKVLQRA
+2163 KVGNTGSNM
-2174 SSNGTFNPSAGSSAS
+2174 SSPSSAS
-2189 MSSGTRYGSNGK
+2189 N
-2201 TTSGS
+2201 
-2206 LGGKTGNKGKV
+2206 
-2217 GGNSSSGKNSGT
+2217 
-2229 GVASGPNRGSGAM
+2229 
-2242 PGSSAK
+2242 
-2248 SQAAEILR
+2248 ILK
-2256 RWKTCGLTDNEV
+2256 RWKTNGLTDNEV
-2268 MTLLNGLENN
+2268 DKLLTGLENN
-2278 EKVYNTRTYTVTEDV
+2278 TNMYNTSTYTVTEDV
-2293 AYEVRDTINLL
+2293 PYEVSDTINLL
-2304 YLPLSCDDSSW
+2304 YLPLSCSESTW
-2315 NGGFERNNSSRTFQ
+2315 YGGLDNRAIGANYQ
-2329 YELPFTTWKL
+2329 YEEPFATWKFVDL
-2339 IGYKDKVLQ
+2339 ERQMLEKYRTMRYTDASVGMAKD
-2348 SIRSYSRW
+2348 
-2356 PDAAIGK
+2356 
-2363 LKSGNEYMIQK
+2363 GNGRYLVET
-2374 DPYMYLSWIANYA
+2374 DPLLYLSWISNYA
-2387 LVGGWKA
+2387 FVGGWKA
-2394 QLKKYNIGVSTTESL
+2394 QLKKYNIGVTTTESL
-2409 VSFGSGGIN
+2409 LATGSGGYY
-2418 GGRYGQASEDRVTEG
+2418 GGRYGQASEDRVVNG
-2433 AKELLDVFVYC
+2433 PKDIFKVFFYN
-2444 PEPTYFPV
+2444 PDTYYFPV
-2452 RELDK
+2452 RELDN
-2457 VEEDVALLG
+2457 VEDNVALLT
-2466 NSRMRG
+2466 NDRMFAINPRNCT
-2472 IEPYSYESSDRY
+2472 SNDRY
-2484 TRMVTEAVMNIH
+2484 SLLVAEAARNISNL
-2496 DVYSVASKVSSGLED
+2496 YGLASRVSSQLTDKMQE
-2511 EMTRADNQFGRYKS
+2511 ANKQFSRYKT
-2525 EKGKLKHFVSEYLEE
+2525 EKGKLKEFVSEYLDER
-2540 LNGLYLKYDPSGSEK
+2540 NGLYISFLLSEGDM
-2555 EVSSSAVAGG
+2555 VNQSSTTSFSQHG
-2565 NSYTRAF
+2565 NYCKAY
-2572 VPYYQMALTSRYL
+2572 VPYYQMALTTPLL
-2585 DPNDIFEFEGQR
+2585 DPEDIFEFEGQN
-2597 KIMKDRFRKNEHEI
+2597 KISKGRFKQETQNL
-2611 VWGNLSGV
+2611 VWSKLADENAPGFIKFNPGLS
-2619 IPSSHI
+2619 
-2625 PFRGGKARQNV
+2625 RRQLENI
-2636 GKLNVQVYRT
+2636 KVQAYRV
-2646 NCYDLNSG
+2646 NGYDLNSG
-2654 EYAVNPELYDMS
+2654 EYSVNPELYDVR
-2666 DGLLAPYTAPV
+2666 DEDLGAFTAPV
-2677 INITLEDLDDRNA
+2677 INIVLADMDDRNA
-2690 KGYEPTRLSEIFYF
+2690 KGFEPRKVSEINNF
-2704 PGDRRPTMASS
+2704 PVEGQPDSPRPVIV
-2715 GNSNGNN
+2715 G
-2722 NTGGKNTGDKNTNT
+2722 GGKKNTSNPPKGT
-2736 PVGSHSKSSTD
+2736 SSKSSTD

-2754 PVSQVIN
+2754 PVSQFIK
-2761 DMKMEQFIQDLKNG
+2761 DMKMEQTIENIKNG

-2788 KEANSTPQLPSTL
+2788 KEANSTPELPSTL

-2809 NDIKKAETERQTR
+2809 NDIKKAETERRTR
-2822 VTGPINT
+2822 VAGPINT

-2839 SGSSSSMKKAD
+2839 ATSSAPIRKAEPLSSTKATTSGVQKATGTT
-2850 SISSSSRSTGS
+2850 STGS
-2861 GAQKSSTAITQQKK
+2861 KQKK
-2875 STTANNSATQQRRST
+2875 STGTQLKQSIRTTATGTQQ
-2890 TTTNT
+2890 
-2895 ATQQRKSTTNTAT
+2895 KSTVRTRRT
-2908 QKKRSTTNTA
+2908 R
-2918 TQKSSVQTTSSSY
+2918 
-2931 HRSKKSAATARKK
+2931 R
-2944 R
+2944 

>member
-10 SLLILMSTLMSM
+10 TLLLLVNTLMSM

-40 QIGTYI
+40 QIGQYI

-67 YFGMTLAKL
+67 YFGMTLSKL

-83 VFVPGN
+83 VYVPGN

-103 TKQLNL
+103 TRLLNL

-122 DIITKYD
+122 DIITQYD
-129 FSGGF
+129 YSSGF
-134 ESGQF
+134 ASGQF

-145 EYRVQLNVYKWSI
+145 EYRIQLNVYKWSV

-164 LLNGESAITAN
+164 LLTGVNAVTTN
-175 GKNSCQFSVRYK
+175 GKNSCQFTVRYK
-187 VDAPKFVTP
+187 VDAPKFVNPIRP
-196 MRPAGVTLEALNGV
+196 MGVSLDALNNV

-220 TWTETVLTGARPV
+220 AWTETVLTGARPV
-233 YFNYDFKVV
+233 YFYYDFKVV

-254 NHETHVLYKKQNLTS
+254 THETHVLYKKENLTS
-269 ATAVIPANVI
+269 ATAVIPQNVI

-295 QRNQVTMN
+295 QRNQVGMN

-315 SDLMLFKLKSDDTP
+315 SDLMIFKLKSDKNTADDTS
-329 QPVTPKDEGQK
+329 KDTG
-340 GKDDKKDKDDEKKP
+340 GKDKDTGEKDNDSKDKDP
-354 DDGLELKFGFGSK
+354 KGDLELKFGFGSK
-367 EGTLTDSIYNFR
+367 EGTLTDSIYNFC
-379 NPELLSPSFHSDAG
+379 NPEILSPSFNSEAG

-400 NDILVEWKRAWFV
+400 NDILVEWKRARYV
-413 GGTGARQ
+413 GGIGTRQ
-420 DSVKFSYDVQIFRG
+420 DSVKLSYDVQIFRG
-434 DPSLSNEENFKGEPI
+434 DPALSNEENFKGEPI

-457 RDSIPWET
+457 KDSIPWET
-465 INGDVSIGDYLI
+465 INGDVNIGDYLI

-483 SVNTQS
+483 STNTQS
-489 VAFVNDSINVV
+489 VAFVNDTINVV

-517 QITIDNTIPT
+517 QISIDNTIPT
-527 KKSASDYKGKVVGI
+527 KKSASDFKGKVVGI

-565 WRPLGMKV
+565 WRPLGLKV

-673 VCLPIK
+673 LCLPIK

-767 TDITVTNNGE
+767 SDITVTNNGK

-788 NDTLSAFMLDVEMSI
+788 NDTLSAFMLDVEMTV

-845 DDLPGWTFKPGKMVY
+845 DDLPGWTFIPGKMVY
-860 DHSSTKNDDIMGKF
+860 DHSSTKNDEIMGKF

-932 ITLSG
+932 VTLSG

-963 IVQSKFNGCY
+963 IVQSTFNGCY

-984 GKDSDGKNIDYR
+984 GKDNDGKNIDYR

-1034 EAQIEKDQTYFL
+1034 EAKIDKSQTYFL

-1059 HVELCIGGTLEIQGP
+1059 HVEMCLGGVMEIQGP

-1099 GGEAWKSSIADI
+1099 GREAWKSAIASI
-1111 ESQRQTAQKVTDD
+1111 ESKRQKAQEVADS
-1124 KIKFCEKKEMELG
+1124 KITFCEKKEMELG
-1137 KDCYFNA
+1137 KECYFNA

-1163 ADYEFRSDLAAKTVS
+1163 ADYEFRSDLAAKSVS

-1192 DASAGITINA
+1192 DASAGITISA
-1202 GVDIENF
+1202 GVDIENL

-1234 RFDIRTSG
+1234 RFDIRTEG
-1242 EDQGLGGALEVTMPG
+1242 EDEGLGGALEVTMPG

-1270 HDAEEKD
+1270 HDEGVK
-1277 PNDPK
+1277 NPK
-1282 PSDKY
+1282 PSEKY

-1325 KDGKVDLSDTKKAAT
+1325 KDGKVDLSDTKNAAV

-1355 AISEETLSGEFDMTV
+1355 AISEETLSGKFDMTV

-1378 ESGYLST
+1378 KSGYLST
-1385 FMLNGNVKG
+1385 FMLNGNVEG

-1426 TKLDKLTEGLN
+1426 TKLDKLTEGL
-1437 DLTEKMQELNNQF
+1437 DKLTKKMQELNNQF

-1465 GNTDNKTKSG
+1465 GNTDNKTESG
-1475 DKPAVND
+1475 NKPAVKD
-1482 AGTEKPKGA
+1482 ADTEKPKGA
-1491 VKAMDSSIT
+1491 VKAMESSIT

-1560 PNNGQLPDIPS
+1560 PNNGQLPPLPT

-1580 SKEGVES
+1580 SKGGVES
-1587 ATNSEAQRARKGA
+1587 ASAGDADRARQGSVKD
-1600 VNEIMGTVDGGVML
+1600 IMGTVDGGVML

-1629 SADMG
+1629 FADMG

-1642 LRHLKGAFC
+1642 LRHLKGGWC
-1651 TNIKNKYGHL
+1651 TNLNHGR
-1661 GAAPGHNGWYAEG
+1661 GAKPGHNGWYAEG
-1674 QMYAYLYAVLQLH
+1674 QMYAYLYAVLNLR
-1687 INLGFFKHDFKLLDA
+1687 IRLGFYNTDWKMLDA

-1716 YAVGKARIKLKLL
+1716 YAVGKARIKLKMF
-1729 GGLVNINR
+1729 GGLVKIDR

-1744 QVCQMFYGNPLDN
+1744 EVCQMFYGNPLDN
-1757 FDMWSEM
+1757 FILWSEM
-1764 SIGTERRREGWE
+1764 SIGSERRREGWD
-1776 YKARISP
+1776 YNQRISP
-1783 NIGRRPTIKTNAN
+1783 ELGKRPTLKSNAN

-1809 ARLENS
+1809 ARLEND
-1815 GITAKDI
+1815 GISADDI
-1822 AALASRTFIFR
+1822 SALASRTFIFR
-1833 NKDMNKTDGR
+1833 NSNKENGK
-1843 YMAYLY
+1843 YVAYLY
-1849 SYTDSTRAYAD
+1849 SYTDSASAYRD
-1860 SLHRNPQN
+1860 SLHVNAQLEK
-1868 TEIVYFYRG
+1868 TVEFYRG
-1877 NETTAQHLL
+1877 DETASQHLL
-1886 DLRRLKPNRFYA
+1886 DLRRLKPNRFYV
-1898 LKVVG
+1898 LKVEG

-1915 PWTVDTNDK
+1915 PYTVETNKD
-1924 GEVIGSG
+1924 GEVTGAKH
-1931 NKAWTQ
+1931 KAWSQT
-1937 EKFYYF
+1937 KYYYF
-1943 RTNDEGSDSFDP
+1943 RTSGEASDKFDP
-1955 TSEDFEL
+1955 TDENFNL
-1962 SDYVASAYPS
+1962 NDYVALAYPS
-1972 YHNKLFVSEQDLA
+1972 YHNKLQISDKDLQ
-1985 NDNRNATNGRLKAH
+1985 NDSKYAENGRIKAH
-1999 AMDMIYPNIAL
+1999 IIDMVYPNIAL
-2010 TREFKMKNPSDKL
+2010 TREFKKKNPSDKL

-2028 VWDEVEK
+2028 VWDEEER
-2035 HYTRSNPLLGGR
+2035 TRTYRHGRGGR
-2047 QVTYTVKEMVRK
+2047 VTTVKEEVNVRK
-2059 LYRSEDAVIKNM
+2059 LYHSEDAVIKNM

-2077 AKSSVKSCNI
+2077 AETSVRTSNI
-2087 ITSKPLGVGNIKEG
+2087 ITSKPLGIGNKENG
-2101 RYVSDRQFI
+2101 KWI

-2116 YITVRTMTKPQEVEK
+2116 YITTRTMTRTEEVEK
-2131 EKVTTTSFA
+2131 EKVTNTPFA
-2140 RLLMKANRGVLPSTS
+2140 RIVIKANGGTMPLVSVLAMWRSQTNEIRQILKKAGAKGVYNPTASGSGGLRNNDPVGSKTAGKGNKQTTGSGSTQ
-2155 TLSQWKSM
+2155 TLGKS
-2163 VPEIKKVLQRA
+2163 KVVNTGSNM
-2174 SSNGTFNPSAGSSAS
+2174 SSPSSAS
-2189 MSSGTRYGSNGK
+2189 N
-2201 TTSGS
+2201 
-2206 LGGKTGNKGKV
+2206 
-2217 GGNSSSGKNSGT
+2217 
-2229 GVASGPNRGSGAM
+2229 
-2242 PGSSAK
+2242 
-2248 SQAAEILR
+2248 ILK
-2256 RWKTCGLTDNEV
+2256 RWKTNGLTDNEV
-2268 MTLLNGLENN
+2268 DKLLTGLENN
-2278 EKVYNTRTYTVTEDV
+2278 TNMYNTSIYTVTEDV
-2293 AYEVRDTINLL
+2293 PYEVRDTINLL
-2304 YLPLSCDDSSW
+2304 YLPLSCSESTW
-2315 NGGFERNNSSRTFQ
+2315 YGGIDNRAIGAIYQYEEPFATWKFVDFERQMLEKYRTMR
-2329 YELPFTTWKL
+2329 YTDASV
-2339 IGYKDKVLQ
+2339 GMAKD
-2348 SIRSYSRW
+2348 
-2356 PDAAIGK
+2356 GK
-2363 LKSGNEYMIQK
+2363 GRYLVET
-2374 DPYMYLSWIANYA
+2374 DPLLYLSWISNYA
-2387 LVGGWKA
+2387 FVGGWKA
-2394 QLKKYNIGVSTTESL
+2394 QLKKYNIGVTTTESL
-2409 VSFGSGGIN
+2409 LATGSGGYY
-2418 GGRYGQASEDRVTEG
+2418 GGRYGQASEDRVVNG
-2433 AKELLDVFVYC
+2433 PKDIFKVFFYN
-2444 PEPTYFPV
+2444 PDTYYFPV
-2452 RELDK
+2452 RELDN
-2457 VEEDVALLG
+2457 VEDNVALLTNDRMFAINPWNCTSKERYSLLVAEATRNIG
-2466 NSRMRG
+2466 NLYGLASR
-2472 IEPYSYESSDRY
+2472 
-2484 TRMVTEAVMNIH
+2484 
-2496 DVYSVASKVSSGLED
+2496 VSSQLTDKMQE
-2511 EMTRADNQFGRYKS
+2511 ANKQFSRYKT
-2525 EKGKLKHFVSEYLEE
+2525 EKGKLKDFVSKYLNER
-2540 LNGLYLKYDPSGSEK
+2540 NGLYISFLPSEGNM
-2555 EVSSSAVAGG
+2555 VSQSSTTSFSQRGEYCKA
-2565 NSYTRAF
+2565 Y
-2572 VPYYQMALTSRYL
+2572 VPYYQMALTTPLL
-2585 DPNDIFEFEGQR
+2585 DPADIFEFEGQNQIS
-2597 KIMKDRFRKNEHEI
+2597 KGRFKPETQKL
-2611 VWGNLSGV
+2611 VWN
-2619 IPSSHI
+2619 
-2625 PFRGGKARQNV
+2625 
-2636 GKLNVQVYRT
+2636 KLADEDAPGFIKFNQGLGINQLENIKVQAYRV
-2646 NCYDLNSG
+2646 NGYDLNSG
-2654 EYAVNPELYDMS
+2654 EYSVNPELYDVR
-2666 DGLLAPYTAPV
+2666 DENLGAFTAPV
-2677 INITLEDLDDRNA
+2677 INIVLATLDDRNA
-2690 KGYEPTRLSEIFYF
+2690 KGFEPRKVSEINNFSVESQ
-2704 PGDRRPTMASS
+2704 PGSPRPVIV
-2715 GNSNGNN
+2715 G
-2722 NTGGKNTGDKNTNT
+2722 GGKKNTSNPPKGT
-2736 PVGSHSKSSTD
+2736 SSKSSTD

-2754 PVSQVIN
+2754 PVSQFRK
-2761 DMKMEQFIQDLKNG
+2761 DMEMEKFIQDLENG
-2775 NIRIDVGNGNSSK
+2775 NIRIGEGNGNSSK
-2788 KEANSTPQLPSTL
+2788 KEANSTPELPSTL

-2809 NDIKKAETERQTR
+2809 NDIKKAETERRTR

-2839 SGSSSSMKKAD
+2839 SGSSSSMKKSD
-2850 SISSSSRSTGS
+2850 SISSPRSTGS

-2875 STTANNSATQQRRST
+2875 STTEI
-2890 TTTNT
+2890 NT

-2908 QKKRSTTNTA
+2908 QQKRSTTKSSTW
-2918 TQKSSVQTTSSSY
+2918 KSSVPTTSSSSS
-2931 HRSKKSAATARKK
+2931 RSKKSAATVRK
-2944 R
+2944 RR

>member
-10 SLLILMSTLMSM
+10 TLLLLVNTLMSM

-40 QIGTYI
+40 QIGQYI

-67 YFGMTLAKL
+67 YFGMTLSKL

-83 VFVPGN
+83 VYVPGN

-103 TKQLNL
+103 TRLLNL

-122 DIITKYD
+122 DIITQYD
-129 FSGGF
+129 YSSGF
-134 ESGQF
+134 ASGQF

-145 EYRVQLNVYKWSI
+145 EYRIQLNVYKWSV

-164 LLNGESAITAN
+164 LLTGVNAVTTN
-175 GKNSCQFSVRYK
+175 GKNSCQFTVRYK
-187 VDAPKFVTP
+187 VDAPKFVNPIRP
-196 MRPAGVTLEALNGV
+196 MGVSLDALNNV

-220 TWTETVLTGARPV
+220 AWTETVLTGARPV
-233 YFNYDFKVV
+233 YFYYDFKVV

-254 NHETHVLYKKQNLTS
+254 THETHVLYKKENLTS
-269 ATAVIPANVI
+269 ATAVIPQNVI

-295 QRNQVTMN
+295 QRNQVGMN

-315 SDLMLFKLKSDDTP
+315 SDLMIFKLKSDKNTADDTS
-329 QPVTPKDEGQK
+329 KDTG
-340 GKDDKKDKDDEKKP
+340 GKDKDTGEKDNDSKDKDP
-354 DDGLELKFGFGSK
+354 KGDLELKFGFGSK
-367 EGTLTDSIYNFR
+367 EGTLTDSIYNFC
-379 NPELLSPSFHSDAG
+379 NPEILSPSFNSEAG

-400 NDILVEWKRAWFV
+400 NDILVEWKRARYV
-413 GGTGARQ
+413 GGIGTRQ
-420 DSVKFSYDVQIFRG
+420 DSVKLSYDVQIFRG
-434 DPSLSNEENFKGEPI
+434 DPALSNEENFKGEPI

-457 RDSIPWET
+457 KDSIPWET
-465 INGDVSIGDYLI
+465 INGDVNIGDYLI

-483 SVNTQS
+483 STNTQS
-489 VAFVNDSINVV
+489 VAFVNDTINVV

-517 QITIDNTIPT
+517 QISIDNTIPT
-527 KKSASDYKGKVVGI
+527 KKSASDFKGKVVGI

-565 WRPLGMKV
+565 WRPLGLKV

-673 VCLPIK
+673 LCLPIK

-767 TDITVTNNGE
+767 SDITVTNNGK

-788 NDTLSAFMLDVEMSI
+788 NDTLSAFMLDVEMTV

-845 DDLPGWTFKPGKMVY
+845 DDLPGWTFIPGKMVY
-860 DHSSTKNDDIMGKF
+860 DHSSTKNDEIMGKF

-932 ITLSG
+932 VTLSG

-963 IVQSKFNGCY
+963 IVQSTFNGCY

-984 GKDSDGKNIDYR
+984 GKDNDGKNIDYR

-1034 EAQIEKDQTYFL
+1034 EAKIDKSQTYFL

-1059 HVELCIGGTLEIQGP
+1059 HVEMCLGGVMEIQGP

-1099 GGEAWKSSIADI
+1099 GREAWKSAIASI
-1111 ESQRQTAQKVTDD
+1111 ESKRQKAQEVADS
-1124 KIKFCEKKEMELG
+1124 KITFCEKKEMELG
-1137 KDCYFNA
+1137 KECYFNA

-1163 ADYEFRSDLAAKTVS
+1163 ADYEFRSDLAAKSVS

-1192 DASAGITINA
+1192 DASAGITISA
-1202 GVDIENF
+1202 GVDIENL

-1234 RFDIRTSG
+1234 RFDIRTEG
-1242 EDQGLGGALEVTMPG
+1242 EDEGLGGALEVTMPG

-1270 HDAEEKD
+1270 HDEGVK
-1277 PNDPK
+1277 NPK
-1282 PSDKY
+1282 PSEKY

-1325 KDGKVDLSDTKKAAT
+1325 KDGKVDLSDTKNAAV

-1355 AISEETLSGEFDMTV
+1355 AISEETLSGKFDMTV

-1378 ESGYLST
+1378 KSGYLST
-1385 FMLNGNVKG
+1385 FMLNGNVEG

-1426 TKLDKLTEGLN
+1426 TKLDKLTEGL
-1437 DLTEKMQELNNQF
+1437 DKLTKKMQELNNQF

-1465 GNTDNKTKSG
+1465 GNTDNKTESG
-1475 DKPAVND
+1475 NKPAVKD
-1482 AGTEKPKGA
+1482 ADTEKPKGA
-1491 VKAMDSSIT
+1491 VKAMESSIT

-1560 PNNGQLPDIPS
+1560 PNNGQLPPLPT

-1580 SKEGVES
+1580 SKGGVES
-1587 ATNSEAQRARKGA
+1587 ASAVDADRARQGSVKD
-1600 VNEIMGTVDGGVML
+1600 IMGTVDGGVML

-1629 SADMG
+1629 FADMG

-1642 LRHLKGAFC
+1642 LRHLKGGWC
-1651 TNIKNKYGHL
+1651 TNLNHGR
-1661 GAAPGHNGWYAEG
+1661 GAKPGHNGWYAEG
-1674 QMYAYLYAVLQLH
+1674 QMYAYLYAVLNLR
-1687 INLGFFKHDFKLLDA
+1687 IRLGFYNTDWKMLDA

-1716 YAVGKARIKLKLL
+1716 YAVGKARIKLKMF
-1729 GGLVNINR
+1729 GGLVKIDR

-1744 QVCQMFYGNPLDN
+1744 EVCQMFYGNPLDN
-1757 FDMWSEM
+1757 FILWSEM
-1764 SIGTERRREGWE
+1764 SIGSERRREGWD
-1776 YKARISP
+1776 YNQRISP
-1783 NIGRRPTIKTNAN
+1783 ELGKRPTLKSNAN

-1809 ARLENS
+1809 ARLEND
-1815 GITAKDI
+1815 GISADDI
-1822 AALASRTFIFR
+1822 SALASRTFIFR
-1833 NKDMNKTDGR
+1833 NSNKENGK
-1843 YMAYLY
+1843 YVAYLY
-1849 SYTDSTRAYAD
+1849 SYTDSASAYRD
-1860 SLHRNPQN
+1860 SLHVNAQLEK
-1868 TEIVYFYRG
+1868 TVEFYRG
-1877 NETTAQHLL
+1877 DETASQHLL
-1886 DLRRLKPNRFYA
+1886 DLRRLKPNRFYV
-1898 LKVVG
+1898 LKVEG

-1915 PWTVDTNDK
+1915 PYTVETNKD
-1924 GEVIGSG
+1924 GEVTGAKH
-1931 NKAWTQ
+1931 KAWSQT
-1937 EKFYYF
+1937 KYYYF
-1943 RTNDEGSDSFDP
+1943 RTSGEASDKFDP
-1955 TSEDFEL
+1955 TDENFNL
-1962 SDYVASAYPS
+1962 NDYVALAYPS
-1972 YHNKLFVSEQDLA
+1972 YHNKLQISDKDLQ
-1985 NDNRNATNGRLKAH
+1985 NDSKYAENGRIKAH
-1999 AMDMIYPNIAL
+1999 IIDMVYPNIAL
-2010 TREFKMKNPSDKL
+2010 TREFKKKNPSDKL

-2028 VWDEVEK
+2028 VWDEEER
-2035 HYTRSNPLLGGR
+2035 TRTYRHGRGGR
-2047 QVTYTVKEMVRK
+2047 VTTVKEEVNVRK
-2059 LYRSEDAVIKNM
+2059 LYHSEDAVIKNM

-2077 AKSSVKSCNI
+2077 AETSVRTSNI
-2087 ITSKPLGVGNIKEG
+2087 ITSKPLGIGNKENG
-2101 RYVSDRQFI
+2101 KWI

-2116 YITVRTMTKPQEVEK
+2116 YITTRTMTRTEEVEK
-2131 EKVTTTSFA
+2131 EKVTNTPFA
-2140 RLLMKANRGVLPSTS
+2140 RIVIKANGGTMPSVSVLAMWRSQTNEIRQILKKAGAKGVYNPTASGSGGLRNNDPVGSKTAGKGNKQTTGSGSTQ
-2155 TLSQWKSM
+2155 TLGKS
-2163 VPEIKKVLQRA
+2163 KVVNTGSNM
-2174 SSNGTFNPSAGSSAS
+2174 SSPSSAS
-2189 MSSGTRYGSNGK
+2189 N
-2201 TTSGS
+2201 
-2206 LGGKTGNKGKV
+2206 
-2217 GGNSSSGKNSGT
+2217 
-2229 GVASGPNRGSGAM
+2229 
-2242 PGSSAK
+2242 
-2248 SQAAEILR
+2248 ILK
-2256 RWKTCGLTDNEV
+2256 RWKTNGLTDNEV
-2268 MTLLNGLENN
+2268 DKLLTGLENN
-2278 EKVYNTRTYTVTEDV
+2278 TNMYNTSIYTVTEDV
-2293 AYEVRDTINLL
+2293 PYEVRDTINLL
-2304 YLPLSCDDSSW
+2304 YLPLSCSESTW
-2315 NGGFERNNSSRTFQ
+2315 YGGIDNRAIGAIYQYEEPFATWKFVDFERQMLEKYRTMR
-2329 YELPFTTWKL
+2329 YTDASV
-2339 IGYKDKVLQ
+2339 GMAKD
-2348 SIRSYSRW
+2348 
-2356 PDAAIGK
+2356 GK
-2363 LKSGNEYMIQK
+2363 GRYLVET
-2374 DPYMYLSWIANYA
+2374 DPLLYLSWISNYA
-2387 LVGGWKA
+2387 FVGGWKA
-2394 QLKKYNIGVSTTESL
+2394 QLKKYNIGVTTTESL
-2409 VSFGSGGIN
+2409 LATGSGGYY
-2418 GGRYGQASEDRVTEG
+2418 GGRYGQASEDRVVNG
-2433 AKELLDVFVYC
+2433 PKDIFKVFFYN
-2444 PEPTYFPV
+2444 PDTYYFPV
-2452 RELDK
+2452 RELDN
-2457 VEEDVALLG
+2457 VEDNVALLTNDRMFAINPWNCTSKERYSLLVAEATRNIG
-2466 NSRMRG
+2466 NLYGLASR
-2472 IEPYSYESSDRY
+2472 
-2484 TRMVTEAVMNIH
+2484 
-2496 DVYSVASKVSSGLED
+2496 VSSQLTDKMQE
-2511 EMTRADNQFGRYKS
+2511 ANKQFSRYKT
-2525 EKGKLKHFVSEYLEE
+2525 EKGKLKDFVSKYLNER
-2540 LNGLYLKYDPSGSEK
+2540 NGLYISFLPSEGNM
-2555 EVSSSAVAGG
+2555 VSQSSTTSFSQRGEYCKA
-2565 NSYTRAF
+2565 Y
-2572 VPYYQMALTSRYL
+2572 VPYYQMALTTPL
-2585 DPNDIFEFEGQR
+2585 FDPADIFEFEGQNQIS
-2597 KIMKDRFRKNEHEI
+2597 KGRFKPETQKL
-2611 VWGNLSGV
+2611 VWN
-2619 IPSSHI
+2619 
-2625 PFRGGKARQNV
+2625 
-2636 GKLNVQVYRT
+2636 KLADEDAPGFIKFNQGLGINQLENIKVQAYRV
-2646 NCYDLNSG
+2646 NGYDLNSG
-2654 EYAVNPELYDMS
+2654 EYSVNPELYDVR
-2666 DGLLAPYTAPV
+2666 DENLGAFTAPV
-2677 INITLEDLDDRNA
+2677 INIVLATLDDRNA
-2690 KGYEPTRLSEIFYF
+2690 KGFEPRKVSEINNFSVESQ
-2704 PGDRRPTMASS
+2704 PGSPRPVIV
-2715 GNSNGNN
+2715 G
-2722 NTGGKNTGDKNTNT
+2722 GGKKNTSNPPKGT
-2736 PVGSHSKSSTD
+2736 SSKSSTD

-2754 PVSQVIN
+2754 PVSQFRK
-2761 DMKMEQFIQDLKNG
+2761 DMEMEKFIQDLENG
-2775 NIRIDVGNGNSSK
+2775 NIRIGEGNGNSSK
-2788 KEANSTPQLPSTL
+2788 KEANSTPELPSTL

-2809 NDIKKAETERQTR
+2809 NDIKKAETERRTR

-2839 SGSSSSMKKAD
+2839 SGSSSSMKKSD
-2850 SISSSSRSTGS
+2850 SISSPRSTGS

-2875 STTANNSATQQRRST
+2875 STTEI
-2890 TTTNT
+2890 NT

-2908 QKKRSTTNTA
+2908 QQKRSTTKSSTW
-2918 TQKSSVQTTSSSY
+2918 KSSVPTTSSSSS
-2931 HRSKKSAATARKK
+2931 RSKKSAATVRK
-2944 R
+2944 RR

>member
-10 SLLILMSTLMSM
+10 SLLIIMNSLMTM

-40 QIGTYI
+40 QIGMYI

-57 TNTTPKQAFL
+57 TNTTPKQAFI
-67 YFGMTLAKL
+67 YFGMTLAKM
-76 PNTTDPM
+76 PNVTEPM
-83 VFVPGN
+83 VYVPGN

-103 TKQLNL
+103 TRHLNL

-122 DIITKYD
+122 DIITQYD
-129 FSGGF
+129 YSSGF
-134 ESGQF
+134 ASGQF

-145 EYRVQLNVYKWSI
+145 EYRIQLNVYKWSV

-164 LLNGESAITAN
+164 LLTGVNAVTTN
-175 GKNSCQFSVRYK
+175 GKNSCQFTVRYK
-187 VDAPKFVTP
+187 VDAPKFVNPIRP
-196 MRPAGVTLEALNGV
+196 MGVSLDALNNV

-254 NHETHVLYKKQNLTS
+254 THETHVLYKKENLTS
-269 ATAVIPANVI
+269 ATAVIPLNVI

-303 NMGFTLVANEGR
+303 NMGFTLVANDGR
-315 SDLMLFKLKSDDTP
+315 SDLMLFKLKSDDNP
-329 QPVTPKDEGQK
+329 KSVTPKDEGKK
-340 GKDDKKDKDDEKKP
+340 GKDEGKNGKDEGKEGKDKGGKKGNDDKDKDSEDKDSDK
-354 DDGLELKFGFGSK
+354 GLELKFGFGSK
-367 EGTLTDSIYNFR
+367 EGTLTDSIYNFC
-379 NPELLSPSFHSDAG
+379 NPEILSPSFNSEAG

-400 NDILVEWKRAWFV
+400 NDILVEWKRARYV
-413 GGTGARQ
+413 GGIGTRQ
-420 DSVKFSYDVQIFRG
+420 DSVKLSYDVQIFRG

-449 YSRTTEEL
+449 YSSTTEEL

-465 INGDVSIGDYLI
+465 INGDVNIGDYLI
-477 LRVKPT
+477 LRVKPK

-489 VAFVNDSINVV
+489 VAFVNDTINVV

-517 QITIDNTIPT
+517 QISIDNTIPT

-565 WRPLGMKV
+565 WRPLGLKV

-607 GEQVDRLFSEWGLDN
+607 GEQVDKLFTEWGLDN

-673 VCLPIK
+673 LCLPIK

-767 TDITVTNNGE
+767 SDITVTNNGK

-788 NDTLSAFMLDVEMSI
+788 NDTLSAFMLDVEMTV

-845 DDLPGWTFKPGKMVY
+845 DDLPGWTFIPGKMVY
-860 DHSSTKNDDIMGKF
+860 DHSSTKNDEIMGKF

-885 ANKMES
+885 ANKMDS

-932 ITLSG
+932 VTLSG

-963 IVQSKFNGCY
+963 IVQSTFNGCY

-984 GKDSDGKNIDYR
+984 GKDNDGKNIDYR

-1004 LKGSK
+1004 LKDSK
-1009 NKNGYTYVFK
+1009 NKKGFTYVFK

-1034 EAQIEKDQTYFL
+1034 EAKIDKSQTYFL

-1059 HVELCIGGTLEIQGP
+1059 HVEMCLGGVMEIQGP

-1099 GGEAWKSSIADI
+1099 GREAWKSAIASI
-1111 ESQRQTAQKVTDD
+1111 ESQRQEAQKVKDT
-1124 KIKFCEKKEMELG
+1124 KITFCEKKEMELG
-1137 KDCYFNA
+1137 KECYFNA

-1163 ADYEFRSDLAAKTVS
+1163 ADYEFRSDLAAKSVS

-1192 DASAGITINA
+1192 DASAGITISA
-1202 GVDIENF
+1202 GVDIENL

-1234 RFDIRTSG
+1234 RFDIRTEG

-1270 HDAEEKD
+1270 HDEGVK
-1277 PNDPK
+1277 NPK
-1282 PSDKY
+1282 PSEKY

-1294 ELNSKAGIGMDP
+1294 ELNSKAGVGMDP

-1325 KDGKVDLSDTKKAAT
+1325 KDGKVDLSDTKKAAV

-1355 AISEETLSGEFDMTV
+1355 AISEETLSGKFDMTV
-1370 IYQKGEEG
+1370 IYQKAVDDKP
-1378 ESGYLST
+1378 GYLST
-1385 FMLNGNVKG
+1385 FMLNGNVEG

-1426 TKLDKLTEGLN
+1426 TKLDKLTEGL
-1437 DLTEKMQELNNQF
+1437 DKLTKKMQELNNQF

-1465 GNTDNKTKSG
+1465 GNTDNKTESG
-1475 DKPAVND
+1475 NKPAVKD
-1482 AGTEKPKGA
+1482 ADTEKPKGA
-1491 VKAMDSSIT
+1491 AKAMESEIT

-1560 PNNGQLPDIPS
+1560 PNNGQLPPLPT

-1580 SKEGVES
+1580 SKGGVES
-1587 ATNSEAQRARKGA
+1587 ASAGDADRARQGSVKD
-1600 VNEIMGTVDGGVML
+1600 IMGTVDGGVML

-1629 SADMG
+1629 FADMG

-1642 LRHLKGAFC
+1642 LRHLKGGWC
-1651 TNIKNKYGHL
+1651 TNLNHGK
-1661 GAAPGHNGWYAEG
+1661 GAKPGHNGWYAEG
-1674 QMYAYLYAVLQLH
+1674 QMYAYLYAVLKLR
-1687 INLGFFKHDFKLLDA
+1687 IRLGFYNTDWKMLDA

-1716 YAVGKARIKLKLL
+1716 YAVGKARIKLKMF
-1729 GGLVNINR
+1729 GGLVKIDR

-1744 QVCQMFYGNPLDN
+1744 EVCQMFYGNPLDN
-1757 FDMWSEM
+1757 FILWSEM
-1764 SIGTERRREGWE
+1764 SIGSERRREGWD
-1776 YKARISP
+1776 YNQRISP
-1783 NIGRRPTIKTNAN
+1783 ELGKRPTLKSNAN

-1809 ARLENS
+1809 ARLEND
-1815 GITAKDI
+1815 GISADDI
-1822 AALASRTFIFR
+1822 SALASRTFIFR
-1833 NKDMNKTDGR
+1833 NSNKENGK
-1843 YMAYLY
+1843 YVAYLY
-1849 SYTDSTRAYAD
+1849 SYTDSASAYRD
-1860 SLHRNPQN
+1860 SLHVNAQLEK
-1868 TEIVYFYRG
+1868 TVEFYRG
-1877 NETTAQHLL
+1877 DETASQHLL

-1915 PWTVDTNDK
+1915 PYTVETNKD
-1924 GEVIGSG
+1924 GEVTGAKH
-1931 NKAWTQ
+1931 KAWSQT
-1937 EKFYYF
+1937 KYYYF
-1943 RTNDEGSDSFDP
+1943 RTSGEASDKFDP
-1955 TSEDFEL
+1955 TDENFNL
-1962 SDYVASAYPS
+1962 NDYVALAYPS
-1972 YHNKLFVSEQDLA
+1972 YHNKLQISDKDLK
-1985 NDNRNATNGRLKAH
+1985 NDSKYAENGRIKAH
-1999 AMDMIYPNIAL
+1999 IIDMVYPNIAL
-2010 TREFKMKNPSDKL
+2010 TREFKKKNPSDRL

-2028 VWDEVEK
+2028 VMEEVEK
-2035 HYTRSNPLLGGR
+2035 HYTRSNPLLGIP
-2047 QVTYTVKEMVRK
+2047 VTYTEKETVRK

-2077 AKSSVKSCNI
+2077 AETSVRTSNI
-2087 ITSKPLGVGNIKEG
+2087 ITSKPLGIGNKENG
-2101 RYVSDRQFI
+2101 KWI

-2116 YITVRTMTKPQEVEK
+2116 YITTRTMTRTEEVEK
-2131 EKVTTTSFA
+2131 EKVTNTPFA
-2140 RLLMKANRGVLPSTS
+2140 RIVIKANGGTMPSVSVLAMWRSQTNEIRKILKKAGAKGVYNPAASGSGGLRNNDPVGSKTAGKGNKQTTGSGSTQ
-2155 TLSQWKSM
+2155 TLGKS
-2163 VPEIKKVLQRA
+2163 KVGNTGSNM
-2174 SSNGTFNPSAGSSAS
+2174 SSPSSAS
-2189 MSSGTRYGSNGK
+2189 N
-2201 TTSGS
+2201 
-2206 LGGKTGNKGKV
+2206 
-2217 GGNSSSGKNSGT
+2217 
-2229 GVASGPNRGSGAM
+2229 
-2242 PGSSAK
+2242 
-2248 SQAAEILR
+2248 ILK
-2256 RWKTCGLTDNEV
+2256 RWKTNGLTDNEV
-2268 MTLLNGLENN
+2268 DKLLTGLENN
-2278 EKVYNTRTYTVTEDV
+2278 TNMYNTSTYTVTEDV
-2293 AYEVRDTINLL
+2293 PYEVSDTINLL
-2304 YLPLSCDDSSW
+2304 YLPLSCSESTW
-2315 NGGFERNNSSRTFQ
+2315 YGGLDNRAIGANYQ
-2329 YELPFTTWKL
+2329 YEEPFATWKFVDL
-2339 IGYKDKVLQ
+2339 ERQMLEKYRTMRYTDASVGMAKD
-2348 SIRSYSRW
+2348 
-2356 PDAAIGK
+2356 
-2363 LKSGNEYMIQK
+2363 GNGRYLVET
-2374 DPYMYLSWIANYA
+2374 DPLLYLSWISNYA
-2387 LVGGWKA
+2387 FVGGWKA
-2394 QLKKYNIGVSTTESL
+2394 QLKKYNIGVTTTESL
-2409 VSFGSGGIN
+2409 LATGSGGYY
-2418 GGRYGQASEDRVTEG
+2418 GGRYGQASEDRVVNG
-2433 AKELLDVFVYC
+2433 PKDIFKVFFYN
-2444 PEPTYFPV
+2444 PDTYYFPV
-2452 RELDK
+2452 RELDN
-2457 VEEDVALLG
+2457 VEDNVALLT
-2466 NSRMRG
+2466 
-2472 IEPYSYESSDRY
+2472 SDRMFAINPRNCTDNDRY
-2484 TRMVTEAVMNIH
+2484 SLLVAEAARNISNL
-2496 DVYSVASKVSSGLED
+2496 YGLASRVSSQLTDKMQE
-2511 EMTRADNQFGRYKS
+2511 ANKQFSRYKT
-2525 EKGKLKHFVSEYLEE
+2525 EKGKLKEFVSEYLNER
-2540 LNGLYLKYDPSGSEK
+2540 NGLYISFLPSEGDM
-2555 EVSSSAVAGG
+2555 VNQSSTTSFSQHG
-2565 NSYTRAF
+2565 NYCKAY
-2572 VPYYQMALTSRYL
+2572 VPYYQMALTTPLL
-2585 DPNDIFEFEGQR
+2585 DPEDIFEFEGQN
-2597 KIMKDRFRKNEHEI
+2597 KISKGRFKQETQNL
-2611 VWGNLSGV
+2611 VWSKLADENAPGFIKFNPGLS
-2619 IPSSHI
+2619 
-2625 PFRGGKARQNV
+2625 RRQLENI
-2636 GKLNVQVYRT
+2636 KVQAYRV
-2646 NCYDLNSG
+2646 NGYDLNSG
-2654 EYAVNPELYDMS
+2654 EYSVNPELYDVR
-2666 DGLLAPYTAPV
+2666 DEDLGAFTAPV
-2677 INITLEDLDDRNA
+2677 INIVLADMDDRNA
-2690 KGYEPTRLSEIFYF
+2690 NGFEPRKVSEINNF
-2704 PGDRRPTMASS
+2704 PVEGQPDSPRPVIV
-2715 GNSNGNN
+2715 G
-2722 NTGGKNTGDKNTNT
+2722 GGKKNTSDPPKGT
-2736 PVGSHSKSSTD
+2736 SSKSSTD

-2754 PVSQVIN
+2754 PVSQFRK
-2761 DMKMEQFIQDLKNG
+2761 DMEMEKFIQDLENG
-2775 NIRIDVGNGNSSK
+2775 NIRIDVGNDNSSK
-2788 KEANSTPQLPSTL
+2788 KEANSTPELPSTL

-2809 NDIKKAETERQTR
+2809 NDIKKAETERRTR
-2822 VTGPINT
+2822 VAGPINT

-2839 SGSSSSMKKAD
+2839 AASSAPIRKAEPLSSTKATTSGVQKATGTT
-2850 SISSSSRSTGS
+2850 STGS
-2861 GAQKSSTAITQQKK
+2861 KQKK
-2875 STTANNSATQQRRST
+2875 STGTQLKQSIRTTATGTQQ
-2890 TTTNT
+2890 
-2895 ATQQRKSTTNTAT
+2895 KSTVRTWRT
-2908 QKKRSTTNTA
+2908 R
-2918 TQKSSVQTTSSSY
+2918 
-2931 HRSKKSAATARKK
+2931 R
-2944 R
+2944 

>member
-10 SLLILMSTLMSM
+10 SLLIIMNSLMTM

-40 QIGTYI
+40 QIGMYI

-57 TNTTPKQAFL
+57 TNTTPKQAFI
-67 YFGMTLAKL
+67 YFGMTLAKM
-76 PNTTDPM
+76 PNVTEPM
-83 VFVPGN
+83 VYVPGN

-103 TKQLNL
+103 TRHLNL

-122 DIITKYD
+122 DIITQYD
-129 FSGGF
+129 YSSGF
-134 ESGQF
+134 ASGQF

-145 EYRVQLNVYKWSI
+145 EYRIQLNVYKWSV

-164 LLNGESAITAN
+164 LLTGVNAVTTN
-175 GKNSCQFSVRYK
+175 GKNSCQFTVRYK
-187 VDAPKFVTP
+187 VDAPKFVNPIRP
-196 MRPAGVTLEALNGV
+196 MGVSLDALNNV

-254 NHETHVLYKKQNLTS
+254 THETHVLYKKENLTS
-269 ATAVIPANVI
+269 ATAVIPQNVI

-315 SDLMLFKLKSDDTP
+315 SDLMLFKLKSDDNP
-329 QPVTPKDEGQK
+329 KSVTPKDEDKK
-340 GKDDKKDKDDEKKP
+340 GKDEGKNGKDEGKEGKDKGGKKGNDDKDKDSEDKDSDK
-354 DDGLELKFGFGSK
+354 GLELKFGFGSK
-367 EGTLTDSIYNFR
+367 EGTLTDSIYNFC
-379 NPELLSPSFHSDAG
+379 NPEILSPSFNSEAG

-400 NDILVEWKRAWFV
+400 NAILVEWKRARYV
-413 GGTGARQ
+413 GGIGTRQ
-420 DSVKFSYDVQIFRG
+420 DSVKLSYDVQIFRG

-465 INGDVSIGDYLI
+465 INGDVNIGDYLI

-483 SVNTQS
+483 STNTQS
-489 VAFVNDSINVV
+489 VAFVNDTINVV

-517 QITIDNTIPT
+517 QISIDNTIPT

-565 WRPLGMKV
+565 WRPLGLKV

-607 GEQVDRLFSEWGLDN
+607 GEQVDKLFTEWGLDN

-673 VCLPIK
+673 LCLPIK

-767 TDITVTNNGE
+767 SDITVTNNGK

-788 NDTLSAFMLDVEMSI
+788 NDTLSAFMLDVEMTV

-845 DDLPGWTFKPGKMVY
+845 DDLPGWTFIPGKMVY
-860 DHSSTKNDDIMGKF
+860 DHSSTKNDEIMGKF

-912 ADSEKRTSASIKNM
+912 ADSEKRTSASIKKM

-932 ITLSG
+932 VTLSG

-963 IVQSKFNGCY
+963 IVQSTFNGCY

-984 GKDSDGKNIDYR
+984 GKDNDGKNIDYR

-1004 LKGSK
+1004 LKDSK
-1009 NKNGYTYVFK
+1009 NKKGFTYVFK

-1034 EAQIEKDQTYFL
+1034 EAKIDKSQTYFL

-1059 HVELCIGGTLEIQGP
+1059 HVEMCLGGVMEIQGP

-1099 GGEAWKSSIADI
+1099 GRDPWKSAIASI
-1111 ESQRQTAQKVTDD
+1111 ESKRQKAQEVTDAT
-1124 KIKFCEKKEMELG
+1124 IKFCEKKEMELG
-1137 KDCYFNA
+1137 KECYFNA

-1163 ADYEFRSDLAAKTVS
+1163 ADYEFRSDLAAKSVS

-1192 DASAGITINA
+1192 DASAGITISA
-1202 GVDIENF
+1202 GVDIENL

-1234 RFDIRTSG
+1234 RFDIRTEG

-1270 HDAEEKD
+1270 HDEGVE
-1277 PNDPK
+1277 NPK
-1282 PSDKY
+1282 PSEKY

-1294 ELNSKAGIGMDP
+1294 ALNSKAGIGMDP

-1355 AISEETLSGEFDMTV
+1355 AISEETLSGKFDMTV
-1370 IYQKGEEG
+1370 IYQKAVDDKP
-1378 ESGYLST
+1378 GYLST
-1385 FMLNGNVKG
+1385 FMLNGNVEG

-1426 TKLDKLTEGLN
+1426 TKLDKLTEGL
-1437 DLTEKMQELNNQF
+1437 DKLTEKMQELNNQF

-1465 GNTDNKTKSG
+1465 GNTDNETDSEN
-1475 DKPAVND
+1475 KPAVKD
-1482 AGTEKPKGA
+1482 ADTEKPKGA
-1491 VKAMDSSIT
+1491 AKAMESEIT

-1560 PNNGQLPDIPS
+1560 PNNGQLPPLPT

-1580 SKEGVES
+1580 SKGGVES

-1620 FIKFDLGLI
+1620 FIHFDLGLI
-1629 SADMG
+1629 FADMG

-1642 LRHLKGAFC
+1642 LRHLKGGWC
-1651 TNIKNKYGHL
+1651 TNLNHGK
-1661 GAAPGHNGWYAEG
+1661 GAKPGHNGWYAEG
-1674 QMYAYLYAVLQLH
+1674 QMYAYLYAVLKLR
-1687 INLGFFKHDFKLLDA
+1687 IRLGFYNDEFKLLDA

-1716 YAVGKARIKLKLL
+1716 YAVGKARIKIKLL

-1764 SIGTERRREGWE
+1764 SIGSERRREGWE

-1783 NIGRRPTIKTNAN
+1783 EIGRRPTIKTNAN

-1809 ARLENS
+1809 ARLENI

-1943 RTNDEGSDSFDP
+1943 RTTDDGSDSFDP
-1955 TSEDFEL
+1955 TSENFEL

-1985 NDNRNATNGRLKAH
+1985 NDDRNAENGRLKAH
-1999 AMDMIYPNIAL
+1999 AIDMVYPNIAL

-2028 VWDEVEK
+2028 VWDEEER
-2035 HYTRSNPLLGGR
+2035 TRTYRHGRGGR
-2047 QVTYTVKEMVRK
+2047 VTKVKEKVNVRK
-2059 LYRSEDAVIKNM
+2059 LSHSEDAVIKNM

-2087 ITSKPLGVGNIKEG
+2087 ITSKPLGLGRIKQG
-2101 RYVSDRQFI
+2101 RYAADRQWI

-2116 YITVRTMTKPQEVEK
+2116 YITTRTMTRTEEVEK
-2131 EKVTTTSFA
+2131 EKVTNTPFA
-2140 RLLMKANRGVLPSTS
+2140 RIVIKANGGTMPSVSVLAMWRSQTNEIRKILKKAGAKGVYNPAASGSGGLRNNDPVGSKTAGKGNKQTTGSGSTQ
-2155 TLSQWKSM
+2155 TLGKS
-2163 VPEIKKVLQRA
+2163 KVGNTGSNM
-2174 SSNGTFNPSAGSSAS
+2174 SSPSSAS
-2189 MSSGTRYGSNGK
+2189 N
-2201 TTSGS
+2201 
-2206 LGGKTGNKGKV
+2206 
-2217 GGNSSSGKNSGT
+2217 
-2229 GVASGPNRGSGAM
+2229 
-2242 PGSSAK
+2242 
-2248 SQAAEILR
+2248 ILK
-2256 RWKTCGLTDNEV
+2256 RWKTNGLTDNEV
-2268 MTLLNGLENN
+2268 DKLLTGLENN
-2278 EKVYNTRTYTVTEDV
+2278 TNMYNTSTYTVTEDV

-2304 YLPLSCDDSSW
+2304 YLPLSCDDASW
-2315 NGGFERNNSSRTFQ
+2315 NGGFERSNDSRTMQ

-2348 SIRSYSRW
+2348 SIRSYSRY
-2356 PDAAIGK
+2356 PDGSIGM

-2418 GGRYGQASEDRVTEG
+2418 GGRYGQASENRITEG
-2433 AKELLDVFVYC
+2433 AKELLDVFVYS

-2472 IEPYSYESSDRY
+2472 INPWSYESSDRY
-2484 TRMVTEAVMNIH
+2484 TRMVAETVQNIL
-2496 DVYSVASKVSSGLED
+2496 DVYSVASRVSSGLEN
-2511 EMTRADNQFGRYKS
+2511 EMKFADNQFGRYKT
-2525 EKGKLKHFVSEYLEE
+2525 EKGKLKNFVSDYLEE
-2540 LNGLYLKYDPSGSEK
+2540 CNGLYQKYDPSGSTRGG
-2555 EVSSSAVAGG
+2555 SSSALAGG
-2565 NSYTRAF
+2565 NSYARAF

-2585 DPNDIFEFEGQR
+2585 DPNDIFEFEGQQ
-2597 KIMKDRFRKNEHEI
+2597 KISKGRFHKDAHEI
-2611 VWGNLSGV
+2611 VWGKLSGV
-2619 IPSSHI
+2619 IPSSHT
-2625 PFRGGKARQNV
+2625 PFLSGKARQNV

-2666 DGLLAPYTAPV
+2666 DGILAPYTAPV
-2677 INITLEDLDDRNA
+2677 INITLEDLDDQNA
-2690 KGYEPTRLSEIFYF
+2690 KGYEPKRLSEIFYF
-2704 PGDRRPTMASS
+2704 PGDKRPTMASS
-2715 GNSNGNN
+2715 GNSNGNSNGN
-2722 NTGGKNTGDKNTNT
+2722 NNGNKNTSNPPKGT
-2736 PVGSHSKSSTD
+2736 SSKSSTD

-2754 PVSQVIN
+2754 PVSQFRK
-2761 DMKMEQFIQDLKNG
+2761 DMEMEKFIQDLENG
-2775 NIRIDVGNGNSSK
+2775 NIRIGEGNGNSSK
-2788 KEANSTPQLPSTL
+2788 KEANSTPELPSTL

-2809 NDIKKAETERQTR
+2809 NDIKKAETERRTR

-2839 SGSSSSMKKAD
+2839 AASSAPIRKAEPLSSTKATT
-2850 SISSSSRSTGS
+2850 SKVQKANGTTSTGS
-2861 GAQKSSTAITQQKK
+2861 KQKNSTGTQLKQSIRTTATGTKQKSTVRT
-2875 STTANNSATQQRRST
+2875 RRT
-2890 TTTNT
+2890 
-2895 ATQQRKSTTNTAT
+2895 R
-2908 QKKRSTTNTA
+2908 R
-2918 TQKSSVQTTSSSY
+2918 
-2931 HRSKKSAATARKK
+2931 
-2944 R
+2944 

>member
-10 SLLILMSTLMSM
+10 TLLLLVNTLMSM

-40 QIGTYI
+40 QIGQYI

-67 YFGMTLAKL
+67 YFGMTLSKL

-83 VFVPGN
+83 VYVPGN

-103 TKQLNL
+103 TRLLNL

-122 DIITKYD
+122 DIITQYD
-129 FSGGF
+129 YSSGF
-134 ESGQF
+134 ASGQF

-145 EYRVQLNVYKWSI
+145 EYRIQLNVYKWSV

-164 LLNGESAITAN
+164 LLTGVNAVTTN
-175 GKNSCQFSVRYK
+175 GKNSCQFTVRYK
-187 VDAPKFVTP
+187 VDAPKFVNPIRP
-196 MRPAGVTLEALNGV
+196 MGVSLDALNNV

-220 TWTETVLTGARPV
+220 AWTETVLTGARPV
-233 YFNYDFKVV
+233 YFYYDFKVV

-254 NHETHVLYKKQNLTS
+254 THETHVLYKKENLTS
-269 ATAVIPANVI
+269 ATAVIPQNVI

-295 QRNQVTMN
+295 QRNQVGMN

-315 SDLMLFKLKSDDTP
+315 SDLMIFKLKSDKNTADDTS
-329 QPVTPKDEGQK
+329 KDTG
-340 GKDDKKDKDDEKKP
+340 GKDKDTGEKDKDNDSKDKDP
-354 DDGLELKFGFGSK
+354 KGDLELKFGFGSK
-367 EGTLTDSIYNFR
+367 EGTLTDSIYNFC
-379 NPELLSPSFHSDAG
+379 NPEILSPSFNSEAG
-393 ARKIFVN
+393 ARKIFVS
-400 NDILVEWKRAWFV
+400 NDILVEWKRARYV
-413 GGTGARQ
+413 GGIGTRQ
-420 DSVKFSYDVQIFRG
+420 DSVKLSYDVQIFRG
-434 DPSLSNEENFKGEPI
+434 DPALSNEENFKGEPI

-457 RDSIPWET
+457 KDSIPWET
-465 INGDVSIGDYLI
+465 INGDVNIGDYLI
-477 LRVKPT
+477 LRVKPK
-483 SVNTQS
+483 SVNTKS
-489 VAFVNDSINVV
+489 VAFVNDTINVV

-517 QITIDNTIPT
+517 QISIDNTIPT

-554 KQGFKGRGRVE
+554 KLGFKGRGRVE
-565 WRPLGMKV
+565 WRPLGLKV

-673 VCLPIK
+673 LCLPIK

-736 RLLPEGGAIC
+736 KLLPEGGAIC

-767 TDITVTNNGE
+767 SDITVTNNGK

-788 NDTLSAFMLDVEMSI
+788 NDTLSAFMLDVEMTV

-845 DDLPGWTFKPGKMVY
+845 DDLPGWTFIPGKMVY
-860 DHSSTKNDDIMGKF
+860 DHSSTKNDEIMGKF

-932 ITLSG
+932 VTLSG

-963 IVQSKFNGCY
+963 IVQSTFNGCY

-984 GKDSDGKNIDYR
+984 GKDNDGKNIDYR

-1034 EAQIEKDQTYFL
+1034 EAKIDKSQTYFL

-1059 HVELCIGGTLEIQGP
+1059 HVEMCLGGVMEIQGP

-1099 GGEAWKSSIADI
+1099 GREAWKSSIADI
-1111 ESQRQTAQKVTDD
+1111 ESKRQKAQEVADS
-1124 KIKFCEKKEMELG
+1124 KITFCEKKEMELG

-1270 HDAEEKD
+1270 HDEGVK
-1277 PNDPK
+1277 NPK
-1282 PSDKY
+1282 PSEKY

-1294 ELNSKAGIGMDP
+1294 ELNSKAGVGMDP

-1378 ESGYLST
+1378 KSGYLST

-1437 DLTEKMQELNNQF
+1437 DLTEKMQDLNNQF

-1465 GNTDNKTKSG
+1465 GNTDNKTESG
-1475 DKPAVND
+1475 NKPAVKD
-1482 AGTEKPKGA
+1482 ADTEKPKGA
-1491 VKAMDSSIT
+1491 VKAMESSIT

-1560 PNNGQLPDIPS
+1560 PNNGQLPPLPT

-1580 SKEGVES
+1580 SKGGVES
-1587 ATNSEAQRARKGA
+1587 ASAGDADRARQGSVKD
-1600 VNEIMGTVDGGVML
+1600 IMGTVDGGVML

-1629 SADMG
+1629 FADMG

-1642 LRHLKGAFC
+1642 LRHLKGGWC
-1651 TNIKNKYGHL
+1651 TNLNHGR
-1661 GAAPGHNGWYAEG
+1661 GAKPGHNGWYAEG
-1674 QMYAYLYAVLQLH
+1674 QMYAYLYAVLNLR
-1687 INLGFFKHDFKLLDA
+1687 IRLGFYNTDWKMLDA

-1716 YAVGKARIKLKLL
+1716 YAVGKARIKLKMF
-1729 GGLVNINR
+1729 GGLVKIDR

-1744 QVCQMFYGNPLDN
+1744 EVCQMFYGNPLDN
-1757 FDMWSEM
+1757 FILWSEM
-1764 SIGTERRREGWE
+1764 SIGSERRREGWD
-1776 YKARISP
+1776 YNQRISP
-1783 NIGRRPTIKTNAN
+1783 ELGKRPTLKSNAN

-1809 ARLENS
+1809 ARLEND
-1815 GITAKDI
+1815 GISADDI
-1822 AALASRTFIFR
+1822 SALASRTFIFR
-1833 NKDMNKTDGR
+1833 NSNKENGK
-1843 YMAYLY
+1843 YVAYLY
-1849 SYTDSTRAYAD
+1849 SYTDSASAYRD
-1860 SLHRNPQN
+1860 SLHVNAQLEK
-1868 TEIVYFYRG
+1868 TVEFYRG
-1877 NETTAQHLL
+1877 DETASQHLL
-1886 DLRRLKPNRFYA
+1886 DLRRLKPNRFYV
-1898 LKVVG
+1898 LKVEG

-1915 PWTVDTNDK
+1915 PYTVETNKD
-1924 GEVIGSG
+1924 GEVTGAKH
-1931 NKAWTQ
+1931 KAWSQT
-1937 EKFYYF
+1937 KYYYF
-1943 RTNDEGSDSFDP
+1943 RTSGEASDKFDP
-1955 TSEDFEL
+1955 TDENFNL
-1962 SDYVASAYPS
+1962 NDYVALAYPS
-1972 YHNKLFVSEQDLA
+1972 YHNKLQISDKDLQ
-1985 NDNRNATNGRLKAH
+1985 NDSKYAENGRIKAH
-1999 AMDMIYPNIAL
+1999 IIDMVYPNIAL
-2010 TREFKMKNPSDKL
+2010 TREFKKNPSDKL

-2028 VWDEVEK
+2028 VWDEEER
-2035 HYTRSNPLLGGR
+2035 TRTYRHGRGGR
-2047 QVTYTVKEMVRK
+2047 VTTVKEKVNVRK
-2059 LYRSEDAVIKNM
+2059 LYHSEDAVIKNM

-2077 AKSSVKSCNI
+2077 AETSVRTSNI
-2087 ITSKPLGVGNIKEG
+2087 ITSKPLGIGNKENG
-2101 RYVSDRQFI
+2101 KWI

-2116 YITVRTMTKPQEVEK
+2116 YITTRTMTRTEEVEK
-2131 EKVTTTSFA
+2131 EKVTNTPFA
-2140 RLLMKANRGVLPSTS
+2140 RIVIKANGGTMPSVSVLAMWRSQTNEIRQILKKAGAKGVYNPTASGSGGLRNNDPVGSKTAGKGNKQTTGSGSTQ
-2155 TLSQWKSM
+2155 TLGKS
-2163 VPEIKKVLQRA
+2163 KVVNTGSNM
-2174 SSNGTFNPSAGSSAS
+2174 SSPSSAS
-2189 MSSGTRYGSNGK
+2189 N
-2201 TTSGS
+2201 
-2206 LGGKTGNKGKV
+2206 
-2217 GGNSSSGKNSGT
+2217 
-2229 GVASGPNRGSGAM
+2229 
-2242 PGSSAK
+2242 
-2248 SQAAEILR
+2248 ILK
-2256 RWKTCGLTDNEV
+2256 RWKTNGLTDNEV
-2268 MTLLNGLENN
+2268 DKLLTGLENN
-2278 EKVYNTRTYTVTEDV
+2278 TNMYNTSTYTVTEDV
-2293 AYEVRDTINLL
+2293 PYEVRDTINLL
-2304 YLPLSCDDSSW
+2304 YLPLSCSESTW
-2315 NGGFERNNSSRTFQ
+2315 YGGIDNRAIGAIYQYEEPFATWKFVDFERQMLEKYRTMR
-2329 YELPFTTWKL
+2329 YTDASV
-2339 IGYKDKVLQ
+2339 GMAKD
-2348 SIRSYSRW
+2348 
-2356 PDAAIGK
+2356 GK
-2363 LKSGNEYMIQK
+2363 GRYLVET
-2374 DPYMYLSWIANYA
+2374 DPLLYLSWISNYA
-2387 LVGGWKA
+2387 FVGGWKA
-2394 QLKKYNIGVSTTESL
+2394 QLKKYNIGVTTTESL
-2409 VSFGSGGIN
+2409 LATGSGGYY
-2418 GGRYGQASEDRVTEG
+2418 GGRYGQASEDRVVNG
-2433 AKELLDVFVYC
+2433 PKDIFKVFFYN
-2444 PEPTYFPV
+2444 PDTYYFPV
-2452 RELDK
+2452 RELDN
-2457 VEEDVALLG
+2457 VEDNVALLTNDRMFAINPWNCTSKERYSLLVAEATRNIG
-2466 NSRMRG
+2466 NLYGLASR
-2472 IEPYSYESSDRY
+2472 
-2484 TRMVTEAVMNIH
+2484 
-2496 DVYSVASKVSSGLED
+2496 VSSQLTDKMQE
-2511 EMTRADNQFGRYKS
+2511 ANKQFSRYKT
-2525 EKGKLKHFVSEYLEE
+2525 EKGKLKDFVSKYLNER
-2540 LNGLYLKYDPSGSEK
+2540 NGLYISFLPSEGNM
-2555 EVSSSAVAGG
+2555 VSQSSTTSFSQRGEYCKA
-2565 NSYTRAF
+2565 Y
-2572 VPYYQMALTSRYL
+2572 VPYYQMALTTPLL
-2585 DPNDIFEFEGQR
+2585 DPADIFEFEGQNQIS
-2597 KIMKDRFRKNEHEI
+2597 KGRFKPETQKL
-2611 VWGNLSGV
+2611 VWN
-2619 IPSSHI
+2619 
-2625 PFRGGKARQNV
+2625 
-2636 GKLNVQVYRT
+2636 KLADENAPGFIKFNQGLGINQLENIKVQAYRV
-2646 NCYDLNSG
+2646 NGYDLNSG
-2654 EYAVNPELYDMS
+2654 EYSVNPELYDVR
-2666 DGLLAPYTAPV
+2666 DENLGAFTAPV
-2677 INITLEDLDDRNA
+2677 INIVLATLDDRNA
-2690 KGYEPTRLSEIFYF
+2690 KGFEPRKVSEINNFSVESQ
-2704 PGDRRPTMASS
+2704 PGSPRPVIVGG
-2715 GNSNGNN
+2715 GN
-2722 NTGGKNTGDKNTNT
+2722 KNTSNPPKGT
-2736 PVGSHSKSSTD
+2736 SSKSSTD

-2754 PVSQVIN
+2754 PVSQVIE
-2761 DMKMEQFIQDLKNG
+2761 DMKMEKTIEDIRNG

-2788 KEANSTPQLPSTL
+2788 KEANSTPELPSTL

-2809 NDIKKAETERQTR
+2809 NDIKKAETERRTR

-2829 EISKA
+2829 GISKA

-2850 SISSSSRSTGS
+2850 SISSPRSTGS

-2875 STTANNSATQQRRST
+2875 STTEI
-2890 TTTNT
+2890 NT

-2908 QKKRSTTNTA
+2908 QQKRSTTKSA
-2918 TQKSSVQTTSSSY
+2918 TWKSSVPTTSSSSS
-2931 HRSKKSAATARKK
+2931 RSKKSAATVRK
-2944 R
+2944 RR

>member
-10 SLLILMSTLMSM
+10 TLLLLVNTLMSM

-40 QIGTYI
+40 QIGQYI

-67 YFGMTLAKL
+67 YFGMTLSKL

-83 VFVPGN
+83 VYVPGN

-103 TKQLNL
+103 TRLLNL

-122 DIITKYD
+122 DIITQYD
-129 FSGGF
+129 YSSGF
-134 ESGQF
+134 ASGQF

-145 EYRVQLNVYKWSI
+145 EYRIQLNVYKWSV

-164 LLNGESAITAN
+164 LLTGVNAVTTN
-175 GKNSCQFSVRYK
+175 GKNSCQFTVRYK
-187 VDAPKFVTP
+187 VDAPKFVNPIRP
-196 MRPAGVTLEALNGV
+196 MGVSLDALNNV

-220 TWTETVLTGARPV
+220 AWTETVLTGARPV
-233 YFNYDFKVV
+233 YFYYDFKVV

-254 NHETHVLYKKQNLTS
+254 THETHVLYKKENLTS
-269 ATAVIPANVI
+269 ATAVIPQNVI

-295 QRNQVTMN
+295 QRNQVGMN

-315 SDLMLFKLKSDDTP
+315 SDLMIFKLKSDKNTADDTS
-329 QPVTPKDEGQK
+329 KDTG
-340 GKDDKKDKDDEKKP
+340 GKDKDTGEKDNDSKDKDP
-354 DDGLELKFGFGSK
+354 KGDLELKFGFGSK
-367 EGTLTDSIYNFR
+367 EGTLTDSIYNFC
-379 NPELLSPSFHSDAG
+379 NPEILSPSFNSEAG

-400 NDILVEWKRAWFV
+400 NDILVEWKRARYV
-413 GGTGARQ
+413 GGIGTRQ
-420 DSVKFSYDVQIFRG
+420 DSVKLSYDVQIFRG
-434 DPSLSNEENFKGEPI
+434 DPALSNEENFKGEPI

-457 RDSIPWET
+457 KDSIPWET
-465 INGDVSIGDYLI
+465 INGDVNIGDYLI

-483 SVNTQS
+483 STNTQS
-489 VAFVNDSINVV
+489 VAFVNDTINVV

-517 QITIDNTIPT
+517 QISIDNTIPT
-527 KKSASDYKGKVVGI
+527 KKSASDFKGKVVGI

-565 WRPLGMKV
+565 WRPLGLKV

-673 VCLPIK
+673 LCLPIK

-767 TDITVTNNGE
+767 SDITVTNNGK

-788 NDTLSAFMLDVEMSI
+788 NDTLSAFMLDVEMTV

-824 KWGVRDWNDWTAK
+824 KWGVRDWSDWTAK

-845 DDLPGWTFKPGKMVY
+845 DDLPGWTFIPGKMVY
-860 DHSSTKNDDIMGKF
+860 DHSSTKNDEIMGKF
-874 PATYDKSKSLT
+874 PAAYDKSKSLT

-932 ITLSG
+932 VTLSG

-963 IVQSKFNGCY
+963 IVQSTFNGCY

-984 GKDSDGKNIDYR
+984 GKDNDGKNIDYR

-1034 EAQIEKDQTYFL
+1034 EAKIDKSQTYFL

-1059 HVELCIGGTLEIQGP
+1059 HVEMCLGGVMEIQGP

-1099 GGEAWKSSIADI
+1099 GREAWKSAIASI
-1111 ESQRQTAQKVTDD
+1111 ESQRQEAQKVKDT
-1124 KIKFCEKKEMELG
+1124 KITFCEKKEMELG
-1137 KDCYFNA
+1137 KECYFNA

-1163 ADYEFRSDLAAKTVS
+1163 ADYEFRSDLAAKSVS

-1192 DASAGITINA
+1192 DASAGITISA
-1202 GVDIENF
+1202 GVDIENL

-1234 RFDIRTSG
+1234 RFDIRTEG

-1270 HDAEEKD
+1270 HDEGVE
-1277 PNDPK
+1277 NPK
-1282 PSDKY
+1282 PSEKY

-1294 ELNSKAGIGMDP
+1294 ELNSKAGVGMDP

-1325 KDGKVDLSDTKKAAT
+1325 KDGKVDLSDTKKAAV

-1355 AISEETLSGEFDMTV
+1355 AISEETLSGKFDMTV

-1378 ESGYLST
+1378 KSGYLST
-1385 FMLNGNVKG
+1385 FMLNGNVEG

-1426 TKLDKLTEGLN
+1426 TKLDKLTEGL
-1437 DLTEKMQELNNQF
+1437 DKLTKKMQELNNQF

-1465 GNTDNKTKSG
+1465 GNTDNKTESG
-1475 DKPAVND
+1475 NKPAVKD
-1482 AGTEKPKGA
+1482 ADTEKPKGA
-1491 VKAMDSSIT
+1491 VKAMESSIT

-1560 PNNGQLPDIPS
+1560 PNNGQLPPLPT

-1580 SKEGVES
+1580 SKGGVES
-1587 ATNSEAQRARKGA
+1587 ASAGDADRARQGSVKD
-1600 VNEIMGTVDGGVML
+1600 IMGTVDGGVML

-1629 SADMG
+1629 FADMG

-1642 LRHLKGAFC
+1642 LRHLKGGWC
-1651 TNIKNKYGHL
+1651 TNLNHGR
-1661 GAAPGHNGWYAEG
+1661 GAKPGHNGWYAEG
-1674 QMYAYLYAVLQLH
+1674 QMYAYLYAVLKLR
-1687 INLGFFKHDFKLLDA
+1687 IRLGFYNTDWKMLDA

-1716 YAVGKARIKLKLL
+1716 YAVGKARIKLKMF
-1729 GGLVNINR
+1729 GGLVKIDR

-1744 QVCQMFYGNPLDN
+1744 EVCQMFYGNPLDN
-1757 FDMWSEM
+1757 FMLWSEM
-1764 SIGTERRREGWE
+1764 SIGSERRREGWN
-1776 YKARISP
+1776 YNDRISP
-1783 NIGRRPTIKTNAN
+1783 ELGKRPTIKSNAN

-1809 ARLENS
+1809 ARLEND
-1815 GITAKDI
+1815 GISADDI
-1822 AALASRTFIFR
+1822 SALASRTFIFR
-1833 NKDMNKTDGR
+1833 NSNKKNGK
-1843 YMAYLY
+1843 YVAYLY
-1849 SYTDSTRAYAD
+1849 SYTDSASAYRD
-1860 SLHRNPQN
+1860 SLHVNAQLEK
-1868 TEIVYFYRG
+1868 TVEFYRG
-1877 NETTAQHLL
+1877 DETASQHLL
-1886 DLRRLKPNRFYA
+1886 DIRRLKPNRFYV
-1898 LKVVG
+1898 LKVEG

-1915 PWTVDTNDK
+1915 PYTVETNKD
-1924 GEVIGSG
+1924 GEVTGAKH
-1931 NKAWTQ
+1931 KAWSQT
-1937 EKFYYF
+1937 KYYYF
-1943 RTNDEGSDSFDP
+1943 RTSGEASDKFDP
-1955 TSEDFEL
+1955 TDENFNL
-1962 SDYVASAYPS
+1962 NDYVALAYPS
-1972 YHNKLFVSEQDLA
+1972 YHNKLQISDKDLQ
-1985 NDNRNATNGRLKAH
+1985 NDSKYAENGRIKAH
-1999 AMDMIYPNIAL
+1999 IIDMVYPNIAL
-2010 TREFKMKNPSDKL
+2010 TREFKKNPSDKL

-2028 VWDEVEK
+2028 VCDEEER
-2035 HYTRSNPLLGGR
+2035 TRTYRHGR
-2047 QVTYTVKEMVRK
+2047 VGRVTTVKEKVNVRK

-2077 AKSSVKSCNI
+2077 AETSVRTSNI
-2087 ITSKPLGVGNIKEG
+2087 ITSKPLRIGYKENG
-2101 RYVSDRQFI
+2101 KWI

-2116 YITVRTMTKPQEVEK
+2116 YITTRTMTRTEEVEK
-2131 EKVTTTSFA
+2131 EKVTNTPFA
-2140 RLLMKANRGVLPSTS
+2140 RIVIKANGGTMPSVSVLAMWRSQTNEIRQILKKAGAKGVYNPTASGSGGLRNNDPVGSKTAGKGNKQTTGSGSTQ
-2155 TLSQWKSM
+2155 TLGKS
-2163 VPEIKKVLQRA
+2163 KVVNTGSNM
-2174 SSNGTFNPSAGSSAS
+2174 SSPSSAS
-2189 MSSGTRYGSNGK
+2189 N
-2201 TTSGS
+2201 
-2206 LGGKTGNKGKV
+2206 
-2217 GGNSSSGKNSGT
+2217 
-2229 GVASGPNRGSGAM
+2229 
-2242 PGSSAK
+2242 
-2248 SQAAEILR
+2248 ILK
-2256 RWKTCGLTDNEV
+2256 RWKTNGLTDNEV
-2268 MTLLNGLENN
+2268 DKLLTGLENN
-2278 EKVYNTRTYTVTEDV
+2278 TNMYNTSTYTVTEDV
-2293 AYEVRDTINLL
+2293 PYEVRDTINLL
-2304 YLPLSCDDSSW
+2304 YLPLSCSESTW
-2315 NGGFERNNSSRTFQ
+2315 YGGIDNRAIGAIYQYEEPFATWKFVDFERQMLEKYRTMR
-2329 YELPFTTWKL
+2329 YTDASV
-2339 IGYKDKVLQ
+2339 GMAKD
-2348 SIRSYSRW
+2348 
-2356 PDAAIGK
+2356 GK
-2363 LKSGNEYMIQK
+2363 GRYLVET
-2374 DPYMYLSWIANYA
+2374 DPLLYLSWISNYA
-2387 LVGGWKA
+2387 FVGGWKA
-2394 QLKKYNIGVSTTESL
+2394 QLKKYNIGVTTTESL
-2409 VSFGSGGIN
+2409 LATGSGGYY
-2418 GGRYGQASEDRVTEG
+2418 GGRYGQASEDRVVNG
-2433 AKELLDVFVYC
+2433 PKDIFKVFFYN
-2444 PEPTYFPV
+2444 PDTYYFPV
-2452 RELDK
+2452 RELDN
-2457 VEEDVALLG
+2457 VEDNVALLTNDRMFAINPWNCTSKERYSLLVAEATRNIG
-2466 NSRMRG
+2466 NLYGLASR
-2472 IEPYSYESSDRY
+2472 
-2484 TRMVTEAVMNIH
+2484 
-2496 DVYSVASKVSSGLED
+2496 VSSQLTDKMQE
-2511 EMTRADNQFGRYKS
+2511 ANKQFSRYKT
-2525 EKGKLKHFVSEYLEE
+2525 EKGKLKDFVSKYLNER
-2540 LNGLYLKYDPSGSEK
+2540 NGLYISFLPSEGNM
-2555 EVSSSAVAGG
+2555 VSQSSTTSFSQRGEYCKA
-2565 NSYTRAF
+2565 Y
-2572 VPYYQMALTSRYL
+2572 VPYYQMALTTPLL
-2585 DPNDIFEFEGQR
+2585 DPADIFEFEGQNQIS
-2597 KIMKDRFRKNEHEI
+2597 KGRFKPETQKL
-2611 VWGNLSGV
+2611 VWN
-2619 IPSSHI
+2619 
-2625 PFRGGKARQNV
+2625 
-2636 GKLNVQVYRT
+2636 KLADEDAPGFIKFNQGLGINQLENIKVQAYRV
-2646 NCYDLNSG
+2646 NGYDLNSG
-2654 EYAVNPELYDMS
+2654 EYSVNPELYDVR
-2666 DGLLAPYTAPV
+2666 DENLGAFTAPV
-2677 INITLEDLDDRNA
+2677 INIVLATLDDRNA
-2690 KGYEPTRLSEIFYF
+2690 KGFEPRKVSEINNFSVESQ
-2704 PGDRRPTMASS
+2704 PGSPRPVIV
-2715 GNSNGNN
+2715 G
-2722 NTGGKNTGDKNTNT
+2722 GGKKNTSNPPKGT
-2736 PVGSHSKSSTD
+2736 SSKSSTD

-2754 PVSQVIN
+2754 PVSQFRK
-2761 DMKMEQFIQDLKNG
+2761 DMEMEKFIQDLENG
-2775 NIRIDVGNGNSSK
+2775 NIRIGEGNGNSSK
-2788 KEANSTPQLPSTL
+2788 KEANSTPELPSTL

-2809 NDIKKAETERQTR
+2809 NDIKKAETERRTR

-2839 SGSSSSMKKAD
+2839 SGSSSSMKKSD
-2850 SISSSSRSTGS
+2850 SISSPRSTGS

-2875 STTANNSATQQRRST
+2875 STTEI
-2890 TTTNT
+2890 NT

-2908 QKKRSTTNTA
+2908 QQKRSTTKSSTW
-2918 TQKSSVQTTSSSY
+2918 KSSVPTTSSSSS
-2931 HRSKKSAATARKK
+2931 RSKKSAATVRK
-2944 R
+2944 RR

>member
-10 SLLILMSTLMSM
+10 SLLIIMNSLMTM

-40 QIGTYI
+40 QIGMYI

-57 TNTTPKQAFL
+57 TNTTPKQAFI
-67 YFGMTLAKL
+67 YFGMTLAKM
-76 PNTTDPM
+76 PNVTEPM
-83 VFVPGN
+83 VYVPGN

-103 TKQLNL
+103 TRHLNL

-122 DIITKYD
+122 DIITQYD
-129 FSGGF
+129 YSSGF
-134 ESGQF
+134 ASGQF

-145 EYRVQLNVYKWSI
+145 EYRIQLNVYKWSV

-164 LLNGESAITAN
+164 LLTGVNAVTTN
-175 GKNSCQFSVRYK
+175 GKNSCQFTVRYK
-187 VDAPKFVTP
+187 VDAPKFVNPIRP
-196 MRPAGVTLEALNGV
+196 MGVSLDALNNV

-254 NHETHVLYKKQNLTS
+254 THETHVLYKKENLTS
-269 ATAVIPANVI
+269 ATAVIPQNVI

-315 SDLMLFKLKSDDTP
+315 SDLMLFKLKSDDNP
-329 QPVTPKDEGQK
+329 KSVTPKDEDKK
-340 GKDDKKDKDDEKKP
+340 GKDEGKNGKDEGKEGKDKGGKKDNDDKDKDSEDKDSDK
-354 DDGLELKFGFGSK
+354 GLELKFGFGSK
-367 EGTLTDSIYNFR
+367 EGTLTDSIYNFC
-379 NPELLSPSFHSDAG
+379 NPEILSPSFNSEAG

-400 NDILVEWKRAWFV
+400 NDILVEWKRARYV
-413 GGTGARQ
+413 GGIGARQ
-420 DSVKFSYDVQIFRG
+420 DSVKLSYDVQIFRG

-465 INGDVSIGDYLI
+465 INGDVNIGDYLI

-483 SVNTQS
+483 STNTQS
-489 VAFVNDSINVV
+489 VAFVNDTINVV

-517 QITIDNTIPT
+517 QISIDNTIPT
-527 KKSASDYKGKVVGI
+527 KKSASDFKGKVVGI

-565 WRPLGMKV
+565 WRPLGLKV

-630 FADKLQKEA
+630 FANKLQKEA

-673 VCLPIK
+673 LCLPIK

-767 TDITVTNNGE
+767 SDITVTNNGK

-788 NDTLSAFMLDVEMSI
+788 NDTLSAFMLDVEMTV

-845 DDLPGWTFKPGKMVY
+845 DDLPGWTFIPGKMVY
-860 DHSSTKNDDIMGKF
+860 DHSSTKNDEIMGKF

-932 ITLSG
+932 VTLSG

-963 IVQSKFNGCY
+963 IVQSTFNGCY

-984 GKDSDGKNIDYR
+984 GKDNDGKNIDYR

-1004 LKGSK
+1004 LKDSK
-1009 NKNGYTYVFK
+1009 NKKGFTYVFK

-1034 EAQIEKDQTYFL
+1034 EAKIDKSQTYFL

-1059 HVELCIGGTLEIQGP
+1059 HVEMCLGGVMEIQGP

-1099 GGEAWKSSIADI
+1099 GRDPWKSAIASI
-1111 ESQRQTAQKVTDD
+1111 ESQRQEAQKVKDT
-1124 KIKFCEKKEMELG
+1124 KITFCEKKEMELG
-1137 KDCYFNA
+1137 KECYFNA

-1163 ADYEFRSDLAAKTVS
+1163 ADYEFRSDLAAKSVS

-1192 DASAGITINA
+1192 DASAGITISA
-1202 GVDIENF
+1202 GVDIENL

-1234 RFDIRTSG
+1234 RFDIRTEG
-1242 EDQGLGGALEVTMPG
+1242 EDQGLGGSLEVTMPG

-1270 HDAEEKD
+1270 HDEGVE
-1277 PNDPK
+1277 NPK
-1282 PSDKY
+1282 PSEKY

-1294 ELNSKAGIGMDP
+1294 ALNSKAGIGMDP
-1306 VKITGIK
+1306 VKITGIQ

-1325 KDGKVDLSDTKKAAT
+1325 KDGKVDLSDTKKAAV
-1340 PKYGITGIIAGLNIS
+1340 PKYGITGIIAGLNLS
-1355 AISEETLSGEFDMTV
+1355 AISEETLSGKFDMTV
-1370 IYQKGEEG
+1370 IYQKAVDDKP
-1378 ESGYLST
+1378 GYLST
-1385 FMLNGNVKG
+1385 FMLNGNLEG
-1394 AGGLVNTKASIVYQC
+1394 AGGLINTKASIVYQC

-1426 TKLDKLTEGLN
+1426 TKLDKLTEGL
-1437 DLTEKMQELNNQF
+1437 DKLTKKMQELNNQF
-1450 DGFEKNL
+1450 DGFEKDV
-1457 KASLPGLN
+1457 KAALPGL
-1465 GNTDNKTKSG
+1465 GGSTDNKTDSEN
-1475 DKPAVND
+1475 KPAVND
-1482 AGTEKPKGA
+1482 ADTEKPKGA
-1491 VKAMDSSIT
+1491 VKAMESEIT
-1500 FDFRITFRADKKD
+1500 FDFRITFRAKSEDYK
-1513 LPKPKWHVYIGEPD
+1513 KPKWHLYVGEPD
-1527 YKKRC
+1527 YNKRC

-1560 PNNGQLPDIPS
+1560 PNNGQLPPLPT

-1580 SKEGVES
+1580 SKGGMES
-1587 ATNSEAQRARKGA
+1587 ASAGDADRARQGCVKDM
-1600 VNEIMGTVDGGVML
+1600 MGTVDGGVML

-1629 SADMG
+1629 FADMG

-1642 LRHLKGAFC
+1642 LRHLKGGWC
-1651 TNIKNKYGHL
+1651 TNLNHGR
-1661 GAAPGHNGWYAEG
+1661 GAKPGHNGWYAEG
-1674 QMYAYLYAVLQLH
+1674 QMYAYLYAVLKLR
-1687 INLGFFKHDFKLLDA
+1687 IRLGFYNTDWKMLDA

-1716 YAVGKARIKLKLL
+1716 YAVGKARIKLKMF
-1729 GGLVNINR
+1729 GGLVKIDR

-1744 QVCQMFYGNPLDN
+1744 EVCQMFYGNPLDN
-1757 FDMWSEM
+1757 FILWSEM
-1764 SIGTERRREGWE
+1764 SIGSERRREGWD
-1776 YKARISP
+1776 YNQRISP
-1783 NIGRRPTIKTNAN
+1783 ELGKRPTIKSNAN

-1809 ARLENS
+1809 ARLEND
-1815 GITAKDI
+1815 GISADDI
-1822 AALASRTFIFR
+1822 SALASRTFIFR
-1833 NKDMNKTDGR
+1833 NSSKKDGK
-1843 YMAYLY
+1843 YVAYLY
-1849 SYTDSTRAYAD
+1849 SYTDSASAYRD
-1860 SLHRNPQN
+1860 SLHVNAQLEK
-1868 TEIVYFYRG
+1868 TVEFYRG
-1877 NETTAQHLL
+1877 DETASQHLL

-1915 PWTVDTNDK
+1915 PYTVETNKD
-1924 GEVIGSG
+1924 GEVTGAKH
-1931 NKAWTQ
+1931 KAWAQT
-1937 EKFYYF
+1937 KYYYF
-1943 RTNDEGSDSFDP
+1943 RTSGEASDKFDP
-1955 TSEDFEL
+1955 TDENFNL
-1962 SDYVASAYPS
+1962 NDYVALAYPS
-1972 YHNKLFVSEQDLA
+1972 YHNKLQISDKDLK
-1985 NDNRNATNGRLKAH
+1985 NDSKYAENGRIKAH
-1999 AMDMIYPNIAL
+1999 IIDMVYPNIAL
-2010 TREFKMKNPSDKL
+2010 TREFKKKNPSDRL

-2028 VWDEVEK
+2028 VMEEVEK
-2035 HYTRSNPLLGGR
+2035 HYTRSNPLLGIP
-2047 QVTYTVKEMVRK
+2047 VTYTEKEMVRK

-2077 AKSSVKSCNI
+2077 AETSVRTSNI
-2087 ITSKPLGVGNIKEG
+2087 ITSKPLGIGYKEKGNW
-2101 RYVSDRQFI
+2101 I

-2116 YITVRTMTKPQEVEK
+2116 YITTRTMTRTEEVEK
-2131 EKVTTTSFA
+2131 EKVTNTPFA
-2140 RLLMKANRGVLPSTS
+2140 RIVIKANGGTMPSVSVLAMWRSQTNDIRKILKKAGAKGVYNPAASGSGGLRNNDPVGSKTAGKGNKQTTGSGSTQ
-2155 TLSQWKSM
+2155 TLGKS
-2163 VPEIKKVLQRA
+2163 KVGNTGSNM
-2174 SSNGTFNPSAGSSAS
+2174 SSPSSAS
-2189 MSSGTRYGSNGK
+2189 N
-2201 TTSGS
+2201 
-2206 LGGKTGNKGKV
+2206 
-2217 GGNSSSGKNSGT
+2217 
-2229 GVASGPNRGSGAM
+2229 
-2242 PGSSAK
+2242 
-2248 SQAAEILR
+2248 ILK
-2256 RWKTCGLTDNEV
+2256 RWKTNGLTDNEV
-2268 MTLLNGLENN
+2268 DKLLTGLENN
-2278 EKVYNTRTYTVTEDV
+2278 TNMYNTSTYTVTEDV
-2293 AYEVRDTINLL
+2293 PYEVRDTINLL
-2304 YLPLSCDDSSW
+2304 YLPLSCSESTW
-2315 NGGFERNNSSRTFQ
+2315 YGGIDNRTIGTNYQ
-2329 YELPFTTWKL
+2329 YEEPFATWKFVDL
-2339 IGYKDKVLQ
+2339 ERQMLEKYRFMRYTDASVGMAKD
-2348 SIRSYSRW
+2348 
-2356 PDAAIGK
+2356 
-2363 LKSGNEYMIQK
+2363 GNGRYLVET
-2374 DPYMYLSWIANYA
+2374 DPLLYLSWISNYA
-2387 LVGGWKA
+2387 FVGGWKA
-2394 QLKKYNIGVSTTESL
+2394 QLKKYNIGVTTTESL
-2409 VSFGSGGIN
+2409 LATGSGGYY
-2418 GGRYGQASEDRVTEG
+2418 GGRYGQASEDRVVNG
-2433 AKELLDVFVYC
+2433 PKDIFKVFFYN
-2444 PEPTYFPV
+2444 PDTYYFPV
-2452 RELDK
+2452 RELDN
-2457 VEEDVALLG
+2457 VEDNVALLT
-2466 NSRMRG
+2466 
-2472 IEPYSYESSDRY
+2472 SDRMFAINPRNCTDNDRY
-2484 TRMVTEAVMNIH
+2484 SLLVAEAARNISNL
-2496 DVYSVASKVSSGLED
+2496 YGLASRVSSQLTDKMQE
-2511 EMTRADNQFGRYKS
+2511 ANKQFSRYKT
-2525 EKGKLKHFVSEYLEE
+2525 EKGKLKKFVSEYLDER
-2540 LNGLYLKYDPSGSEK
+2540 NGLYISFLYSEGNM
-2555 EVSSSAVAGG
+2555 VNQSSTTSFSQHGDFCKA
-2565 NSYTRAF
+2565 Y
-2572 VPYYQMALTSRYL
+2572 VPYYQMALTTPLL
-2585 DPNDIFEFEGQR
+2585 DPEDIFEFEGQN
-2597 KIMKDRFRKNEHEI
+2597 KISKGRFKPETQQLVWNKLANEDAPGFI
-2611 VWGNLSGV
+2611 KFNPGLG
-2619 IPSSHI
+2619 
-2625 PFRGGKARQNV
+2625 RRQLENI
-2636 GKLNVQVYRT
+2636 KVQAYRV
-2646 NCYDLNSG
+2646 NGYDLNSG
-2654 EYAVNPELYDMS
+2654 EYSVNPELYDVR
-2666 DGLLAPYTAPV
+2666 DENLGAFTAPV
-2677 INITLEDLDDRNA
+2677 INIVLADMDDRNA
-2690 KGYEPTRLSEIFYF
+2690 KGFEPRKVSEINNF
-2704 PGDRRPTMASS
+2704 PGESQPDSPRPVIVGG
-2715 GNSNGNN
+2715 GN
-2722 NTGGKNTGDKNTNT
+2722 KNTSNPPKGT
-2736 PVGSHSKSSTD
+2736 SSKSSTD

-2754 PVSQVIN
+2754 PVSQFIK
-2761 DMKMEQFIQDLKNG
+2761 DMKMEQTIENIKNG

-2788 KEANSTPQLPSTL
+2788 KEANSTPELPSTL

-2809 NDIKKAETERQTR
+2809 NDIKKAETERRTR
-2822 VTGPINT
+2822 ITGPINT

-2839 SGSSSSMKKAD
+2839 AASSTPIRKAEPLSSTKATT
-2850 SISSSSRSTGS
+2850 SKVQKATGTTSTGS
-2861 GAQKSSTAITQQKK
+2861 KQKNSTGTQLKQSIRTTATGTKQKSTVRT
-2875 STTANNSATQQRRST
+2875 RRT
-2890 TTTNT
+2890 
-2895 ATQQRKSTTNTAT
+2895 R
-2908 QKKRSTTNTA
+2908 R
-2918 TQKSSVQTTSSSY
+2918 
-2931 HRSKKSAATARKK
+2931 
-2944 R
+2944 

>member
-10 SLLILMSTLMSM
+10 TLLLLVNTLMSM

-40 QIGTYI
+40 QIGQYI

-67 YFGMTLAKL
+67 YFGMTLSKL

-83 VFVPGN
+83 VYVPGN

-103 TKQLNL
+103 TRLLNL

-122 DIITKYD
+122 DIITQYD
-129 FSGGF
+129 YSSGF
-134 ESGQF
+134 ASGQF

-145 EYRVQLNVYKWSI
+145 EYRIQLNVYKWSV

-164 LLNGESAITAN
+164 LLTGVNAVTTN
-175 GKNSCQFSVRYK
+175 GKNSCQFTVRYK
-187 VDAPKFVTP
+187 VDAPKFVNPIRP
-196 MRPAGVTLEALNGV
+196 MGVSLDALNNV

-220 TWTETVLTGARPV
+220 AWTETVLTGARPV
-233 YFNYDFKVV
+233 YFYYDFKVV

-254 NHETHVLYKKQNLTS
+254 THETHVLYKKENLTS
-269 ATAVIPANVI
+269 ATAVIPQNVI

-295 QRNQVTMN
+295 QRNQVGMN

-315 SDLMLFKLKSDDTP
+315 SDLMIFKLKSDKNTADDTS
-329 QPVTPKDEGQK
+329 KDTG
-340 GKDDKKDKDDEKKP
+340 GKDKDTGEKDNDSKDKDP
-354 DDGLELKFGFGSK
+354 KGDLELKFGFGSK
-367 EGTLTDSIYNFR
+367 EGTLTDSIYNFC
-379 NPELLSPSFHSDAG
+379 NPEILSPSFNSEAG

-400 NDILVEWKRAWFV
+400 NDILVEWKRARYV
-413 GGTGARQ
+413 GGIGTRQ
-420 DSVKFSYDVQIFRG
+420 DSVKLSYDVQIFRG
-434 DPSLSNEENFKGEPI
+434 DPALSNEENFKGEPI

-457 RDSIPWET
+457 KDSIPWET
-465 INGDVSIGDYLI
+465 INGDVNIGDYLI

-483 SVNTQS
+483 STNTQS
-489 VAFVNDSINVV
+489 VAFVNDTINVV

-517 QITIDNTIPT
+517 QISIDNTIPT
-527 KKSASDYKGKVVGI
+527 KKSASDFKGKVVGI

-565 WRPLGMKV
+565 WRPLGLKV

-673 VCLPIK
+673 LCLPIK

-767 TDITVTNNGE
+767 SDITVTNNGK

-788 NDTLSAFMLDVEMSI
+788 NDTLSAFMLDVEMTV

-845 DDLPGWTFKPGKMVY
+845 DDLPGWTFIPGKMVY
-860 DHSSTKNDDIMGKF
+860 DHSSTKNDEIMGKF

-932 ITLSG
+932 VTLSG

-963 IVQSKFNGCY
+963 IVQSTFNGCY

-984 GKDSDGKNIDYR
+984 GKDNDGKNIDYR

-1034 EAQIEKDQTYFL
+1034 EAKIDKSQTYFL

-1059 HVELCIGGTLEIQGP
+1059 HVEMCLGGVMEIQGP

-1099 GGEAWKSSIADI
+1099 GREAWKSAIASI
-1111 ESQRQTAQKVTDD
+1111 ESKRQKAQEVADS
-1124 KIKFCEKKEMELG
+1124 KITFCEKKEMELG
-1137 KDCYFNA
+1137 KECYFNA

-1163 ADYEFRSDLAAKTVS
+1163 ADYEFRSDMAAKSVS

-1192 DASAGITINA
+1192 DASAGITISA
-1202 GVDIENF
+1202 GVDIENL

-1234 RFDIRTSG
+1234 RFDIRTEG

-1270 HDAEEKD
+1270 HDEGVK
-1277 PNDPK
+1277 NPK
-1282 PSDKY
+1282 PSEKY

-1294 ELNSKAGIGMDP
+1294 ELNSKAGVGMDP

-1340 PKYGITGIIAGLNIS
+1340 PNYGITGIIAGLNIS
-1355 AISEETLSGEFDMTV
+1355 AISEETLSGKFDMTV
-1370 IYQKGEEG
+1370 IYQKAVDDKP
-1378 ESGYLST
+1378 GYLST
-1385 FMLNGNVKG
+1385 FMLNGNVEG

-1426 TKLDKLTEGLN
+1426 TKLDKLTEGL
-1437 DLTEKMQELNNQF
+1437 DKLTKKMQELNNQF

-1465 GNTDNKTKSG
+1465 GNTDNKTESG
-1475 DKPAVND
+1475 NKPAVKD
-1482 AGTEKPKGA
+1482 ADTEKPKGA
-1491 VKAMDSSIT
+1491 VKAMESSIT

-1560 PNNGQLPDIPS
+1560 PNNGQLPPLPT

-1580 SKEGVES
+1580 SKGGVES
-1587 ATNSEAQRARKGA
+1587 ASAGDADRARQGSVKD
-1600 VNEIMGTVDGGVML
+1600 IMGTVDGGVML

-1629 SADMG
+1629 FADMG

-1642 LRHLKGAFC
+1642 LRHLKGGWC
-1651 TNIKNKYGHL
+1651 TNLNHGR
-1661 GAAPGHNGWYAEG
+1661 GAKPGHNGWYAEG
-1674 QMYAYLYAVLQLH
+1674 QMYAYLYAVLKLR
-1687 INLGFFKHDFKLLDA
+1687 IRLGFYNTDWKMLDA

-1716 YAVGKARIKLKLL
+1716 YAVGKARIKLKMF
-1729 GGLVNINR
+1729 GGLVKIDR

-1744 QVCQMFYGNPLDN
+1744 EVCQMFYGNPLDN
-1757 FDMWSEM
+1757 FMLWSEM
-1764 SIGTERRREGWE
+1764 SIGSERRREGWN
-1776 YKARISP
+1776 YNDRISP
-1783 NIGRRPTIKTNAN
+1783 ELGKRPTIKSNAN

-1809 ARLENS
+1809 ARLEND
-1815 GITAKDI
+1815 GISADDI
-1822 AALASRTFIFR
+1822 SALASRTFIFR
-1833 NKDMNKTDGR
+1833 NSNKKNGK
-1843 YMAYLY
+1843 YVAYLY
-1849 SYTDSTRAYAD
+1849 SYTDSASAYRD
-1860 SLHRNPQN
+1860 SLHVNAQLEK
-1868 TEIVYFYRG
+1868 TVEFYRG
-1877 NETTAQHLL
+1877 DETASQHLL
-1886 DLRRLKPNRFYA
+1886 DIRRLKPNRFYV
-1898 LKVVG
+1898 LKVEG

-1915 PWTVDTNDK
+1915 PYTVETNKD
-1924 GEVIGSG
+1924 GEVTGAKH
-1931 NKAWTQ
+1931 KAWSQT
-1937 EKFYYF
+1937 KYYYF
-1943 RTNDEGSDSFDP
+1943 RTSGEASDKFDP
-1955 TSEDFEL
+1955 TDENFNL
-1962 SDYVASAYPS
+1962 NDYVALAYPS
-1972 YHNKLFVSEQDLA
+1972 YHNKLQISDKDLQ
-1985 NDNRNATNGRLKAH
+1985 NDSKYAENGRIKAH
-1999 AMDMIYPNIAL
+1999 IIDMVYPNIAL
-2010 TREFKMKNPSDKL
+2010 TREFKKKNPSDKL

-2028 VWDEVEK
+2028 VWDEEER
-2035 HYTRSNPLLGGR
+2035 TRTYRHGRGGR
-2047 QVTYTVKEMVRK
+2047 VTTVKEEVNVRK
-2059 LYRSEDAVIKNM
+2059 LYHSEDAVIKNM

-2077 AKSSVKSCNI
+2077 AETSVRTSNI
-2087 ITSKPLGVGNIKEG
+2087 ITSKPLGIGNKENG
-2101 RYVSDRQFI
+2101 KWI

-2116 YITVRTMTKPQEVEK
+2116 YITTRTMTRTEEVEK
-2131 EKVTTTSFA
+2131 EKVTNTPFA
-2140 RLLMKANRGVLPSTS
+2140 RIVIKANGGTMPSVSVLAMWRSQTNEIRQILKKAGAKGVYNPTASGSGGLRNNDPVGSKTAGKGNKQTTGSGSTQ
-2155 TLSQWKSM
+2155 TLGKS
-2163 VPEIKKVLQRA
+2163 KVVNTGSNM
-2174 SSNGTFNPSAGSSAS
+2174 SSPSSAS
-2189 MSSGTRYGSNGK
+2189 N
-2201 TTSGS
+2201 
-2206 LGGKTGNKGKV
+2206 
-2217 GGNSSSGKNSGT
+2217 
-2229 GVASGPNRGSGAM
+2229 
-2242 PGSSAK
+2242 
-2248 SQAAEILR
+2248 ILK
-2256 RWKTCGLTDNEV
+2256 RWKTNGLTDNEV
-2268 MTLLNGLENN
+2268 DKLLTGLENN
-2278 EKVYNTRTYTVTEDV
+2278 TNMYNTSTYTVTEDV
-2293 AYEVRDTINLL
+2293 PYEVSDTINLL
-2304 YLPLSCDDSSW
+2304 YLPLSCSESTW
-2315 NGGFERNNSSRTFQ
+2315 YGGLDNRAIGAIYQYEEPFATWKFVDFERQMLEKYRTMR
-2329 YELPFTTWKL
+2329 YTDASV
-2339 IGYKDKVLQ
+2339 GMAKD
-2348 SIRSYSRW
+2348 
-2356 PDAAIGK
+2356 GK
-2363 LKSGNEYMIQK
+2363 GRYLVET
-2374 DPYMYLSWIANYA
+2374 DPLLYLSWISNYA
-2387 LVGGWKA
+2387 FVGGWKA
-2394 QLKKYNIGVSTTESL
+2394 QLKKYNIGVTTTESL
-2409 VSFGSGGIN
+2409 LATGSGGYY
-2418 GGRYGQASEDRVTEG
+2418 GGRYGQASEDRVVNG
-2433 AKELLDVFVYC
+2433 PKDIFKVFFYN
-2444 PEPTYFPV
+2444 PDTYYFPV
-2452 RELDK
+2452 RELDN
-2457 VEEDVALLG
+2457 VEDNVALLTNDRMFAINPRDCTSKERYSLLVAEAARNISNLYG
-2466 NSRMRG
+2466 LASR
-2472 IEPYSYESSDRY
+2472 
-2484 TRMVTEAVMNIH
+2484 
-2496 DVYSVASKVSSGLED
+2496 VSSQLTDKMQE
-2511 EMTRADNQFGRYKS
+2511 ANKQFSRYKT
-2525 EKGKLKHFVSEYLEE
+2525 EKSKLKKFVSEYLNER
-2540 LNGLYLKYDPSGSEK
+2540 NGLYISFLLSEGNM
-2555 EVSSSAVAGG
+2555 VNQSSTTSFSQHG
-2565 NSYTRAF
+2565 NYCKAY
-2572 VPYYQMALTSRYL
+2572 VPYYQMALTTPLL
-2585 DPNDIFEFEGQR
+2585 DPEDIFEFEGQN
-2597 KIMKDRFRKNEHEI
+2597 KISKGRFKPETQQLVWNKLANEDAPGFIKFNQGLGINQLKNI
-2611 VWGNLSGV
+2611 
-2619 IPSSHI
+2619 
-2625 PFRGGKARQNV
+2625 K
-2636 GKLNVQVYRT
+2636 VQAYRV
-2646 NCYDLNSG
+2646 NGYDLNSG
-2654 EYAVNPELYDMS
+2654 EYSVNPELYDVR
-2666 DGLLAPYTAPV
+2666 DENLGAFTAPV
-2677 INITLEDLDDRNA
+2677 INIVLADVDDRNA
-2690 KGYEPTRLSEIFYF
+2690 NGFEPRKVSEINNF
-2704 PGDRRPTMASS
+2704 PVEGQPDSPRPVIV
-2715 GNSNGNN
+2715 G
-2722 NTGGKNTGDKNTNT
+2722 GGKKNTSDPPKGT
-2736 PVGSHSKSSTD
+2736 SSKSSTD

-2754 PVSQVIN
+2754 PVSQVRK
-2761 DMKMEQFIQDLKNG
+2761 DMEMEKFIQDLENG
-2775 NIRIDVGNGNSSK
+2775 NIRIEVGNGNSSK
-2788 KEANSTPQLPSTL
+2788 KEANSTPELPSTL

-2809 NDIKKAETERQTR
+2809 NDIKKAETERRTR

-2839 SGSSSSMKKAD
+2839 SGSSSSMKKSD
-2850 SISSSSRSTGS
+2850 SISSPRSIGS

-2875 STTANNSATQQRRST
+2875 STTEI
-2890 TTTNT
+2890 NT

-2908 QKKRSTTNTA
+2908 QQKRSTTKSA
-2918 TQKSSVQTTSSSY
+2918 TWKSSVPTTSSSSS
-2931 HRSKKSAATARKK
+2931 RSKKSAATVRK
-2944 R
+2944 RR

>member
-10 SLLILMSTLMSM
+10 SLLIIMNSLMTM

-40 QIGTYI
+40 QIGMYI

-57 TNTTPKQAFL
+57 TNTTPKQAFI
-67 YFGMTLAKL
+67 YFGMTLAKM
-76 PNTTDPM
+76 PNVTEPM
-83 VFVPGN
+83 VYVPGN

-103 TKQLNL
+103 TRHLNL

-122 DIITKYD
+122 DIITQYD
-129 FSGGF
+129 YSSGF
-134 ESGQF
+134 ASGQF

-145 EYRVQLNVYKWSI
+145 EYRIQLNVYKWSV

-164 LLNGESAITAN
+164 LLTGVNAVTTN
-175 GKNSCQFSVRYK
+175 GKNSCQFTVRYK
-187 VDAPKFVTP
+187 VDAPKFVNPIRP
-196 MRPAGVTLEALNGV
+196 MGVSLDALNNV

-254 NHETHVLYKKQNLTS
+254 THETHVLYKKENLTS
-269 ATAVIPANVI
+269 ATAVIPLNVI

-303 NMGFTLVANEGR
+303 NMGFTLVANDGR
-315 SDLMLFKLKSDDTP
+315 SDLMLFKLKSDDNP
-329 QPVTPKDEGQK
+329 KSVTPKDEGKK
-340 GKDDKKDKDDEKKP
+340 GKDEGKNGKDEGKNGKDKGGKKGNDDKDKDSEDKDSDK
-354 DDGLELKFGFGSK
+354 GLELKFGFGSK
-367 EGTLTDSIYNFR
+367 EGTLTDSIYNFC
-379 NPELLSPSFHSDAG
+379 NPEILSPSFNSEAG

-400 NDILVEWKRAWFV
+400 NDILVEWKRARYV
-413 GGTGARQ
+413 GGIGTRQ
-420 DSVKFSYDVQIFRG
+420 DSVKLSYDVQIFRG

-449 YSRTTEEL
+449 YSSTTEEL

-465 INGDVSIGDYLI
+465 INGDVNIGDYLI
-477 LRVKPT
+477 LRVKPK

-489 VAFVNDSINVV
+489 VAFVNDTINVV

-517 QITIDNTIPT
+517 QISIDNTIPT

-565 WRPLGMKV
+565 WRPLGLKV

-607 GEQVDRLFSEWGLDN
+607 GEQVDKLFTEWGLDN

-673 VCLPIK
+673 LCLPIK

-767 TDITVTNNGE
+767 SDITVTNNGK

-788 NDTLSAFMLDVEMSI
+788 NDTLSAFMLDVEMTV

-845 DDLPGWTFKPGKMVY
+845 DDLPGWTFIPGKMVY
-860 DHSSTKNDDIMGKF
+860 DHSSTKNDEIMGKF

-932 ITLSG
+932 VTLSG

-963 IVQSKFNGCY
+963 IVQSTFNGCY

-984 GKDSDGKNIDYR
+984 GKDNDGKNIDYR

-1004 LKGSK
+1004 LKDSK
-1009 NKNGYTYVFK
+1009 NKKGFTYVFK

-1034 EAQIEKDQTYFL
+1034 EAKIDKSQTYFL

-1059 HVELCIGGTLEIQGP
+1059 HVEMCLGGVMEIQGP

-1099 GGEAWKSSIADI
+1099 GREAWKSAIASI
-1111 ESQRQTAQKVTDD
+1111 ESQRQEAQKVKDT
-1124 KIKFCEKKEMELG
+1124 KITFCEKKEMELG
-1137 KDCYFNA
+1137 KECYFNA

-1163 ADYEFRSDLAAKTVS
+1163 ADYEFRSDLAAKSVS

-1192 DASAGITINA
+1192 DASAGITISA
-1202 GVDIENF
+1202 GVDIENL

-1234 RFDIRTSG
+1234 RFDIRTEG

-1270 HDAEEKD
+1270 HDEGVK
-1277 PNDPK
+1277 NPK
-1282 PSDKY
+1282 PSEKY

-1294 ELNSKAGIGMDP
+1294 ELNSKAGVGMDP

-1325 KDGKVDLSDTKKAAT
+1325 KDGKVDLSDTKKAAV

-1355 AISEETLSGEFDMTV
+1355 AISEETLSGKFDMTV
-1370 IYQKGEEG
+1370 IYQKAVDDKP
-1378 ESGYLST
+1378 GYLST
-1385 FMLNGNVKG
+1385 FMLNGNVEG

-1426 TKLDKLTEGLN
+1426 TKLDKLTEGL
-1437 DLTEKMQELNNQF
+1437 DKLTKKMQELNNQF

-1465 GNTDNKTKSG
+1465 GNTDNKTESG
-1475 DKPAVND
+1475 NKPAVKD
-1482 AGTEKPKGA
+1482 ADTEKPKGA
-1491 VKAMDSSIT
+1491 AKAMESEIT

-1560 PNNGQLPDIPS
+1560 PNNGQLPPLPT

-1580 SKEGVES
+1580 SKGGVES
-1587 ATNSEAQRARKGA
+1587 ASAGDADRARQGSVKD
-1600 VNEIMGTVDGGVML
+1600 IMGTVDGGVML

-1629 SADMG
+1629 FADMG

-1642 LRHLKGAFC
+1642 LRHLKGGWC
-1651 TNIKNKYGHL
+1651 TNLNHGK
-1661 GAAPGHNGWYAEG
+1661 GAKPGHNGWYAEG
-1674 QMYAYLYAVLQLH
+1674 QMYAYLYAVLKLR
-1687 INLGFFKHDFKLLDA
+1687 IRLGFYNTDWKMLDA

-1716 YAVGKARIKLKLL
+1716 YAVGKARIKLKMF
-1729 GGLVNINR
+1729 GGLVKIDR

-1744 QVCQMFYGNPLDN
+1744 EVCQMFYGNPLDN
-1757 FDMWSEM
+1757 FILWSEM
-1764 SIGTERRREGWE
+1764 SIGSERRREGWD
-1776 YKARISP
+1776 YNQRISP
-1783 NIGRRPTIKTNAN
+1783 ELGKRPTLKSNAN

-1809 ARLENS
+1809 ARLEND
-1815 GITAKDI
+1815 GISADDI
-1822 AALASRTFIFR
+1822 SALASRTFIFR
-1833 NKDMNKTDGR
+1833 NSNKENGK
-1843 YMAYLY
+1843 YVAYLY
-1849 SYTDSTRAYAD
+1849 SYTDSASAYRD
-1860 SLHRNPQN
+1860 SLHVNAQLEK
-1868 TEIVYFYRG
+1868 TVEFYRG
-1877 NETTAQHLL
+1877 DETASQHLL

-1915 PWTVDTNDK
+1915 PYTVETNKD
-1924 GEVIGSG
+1924 GEVTGAKH
-1931 NKAWTQ
+1931 KAWSQT
-1937 EKFYYF
+1937 KYYYF
-1943 RTNDEGSDSFDP
+1943 RTSGEGSDKFDP
-1955 TSEDFEL
+1955 TDENFNL
-1962 SDYVASAYPS
+1962 NDYVALAYPS
-1972 YHNKLFVSEQDLA
+1972 YHNKLQISDKDLK
-1985 NDNRNATNGRLKAH
+1985 NDSKYAENGRIKAH
-1999 AMDMIYPNIAL
+1999 IIDMVYPNIAL
-2010 TREFKMKNPSDKL
+2010 TREFKKKNPSDRL

-2028 VWDEVEK
+2028 VMEEVEK
-2035 HYTRSNPLLGGR
+2035 HYTRSNPLLGIP
-2047 QVTYTVKEMVRK
+2047 VTYTEKETVRK

-2077 AKSSVKSCNI
+2077 AETSVRTSNI
-2087 ITSKPLGVGNIKEG
+2087 ITSKPLGIGNKENG
-2101 RYVSDRQFI
+2101 KWI

-2116 YITVRTMTKPQEVEK
+2116 YITTRTMTRTEEVEK
-2131 EKVTTTSFA
+2131 EKVTNTPFA
-2140 RLLMKANRGVLPSTS
+2140 RIVIKANGGTMPSVSVLAMWRSQTNEIRKILKKAGAKGVYNPAASGSGGLRNNDPVGSKTAGKGNKQTTGSGSTQ
-2155 TLSQWKSM
+2155 TLGKS
-2163 VPEIKKVLQRA
+2163 KVGNTGSNM
-2174 SSNGTFNPSAGSSAS
+2174 SSPSSAS
-2189 MSSGTRYGSNGK
+2189 N
-2201 TTSGS
+2201 
-2206 LGGKTGNKGKV
+2206 
-2217 GGNSSSGKNSGT
+2217 
-2229 GVASGPNRGSGAM
+2229 
-2242 PGSSAK
+2242 
-2248 SQAAEILR
+2248 ILK
-2256 RWKTCGLTDNEV
+2256 RWKTNGLTDNEV
-2268 MTLLNGLENN
+2268 DKLLTGLENN
-2278 EKVYNTRTYTVTEDV
+2278 TNMYNTSTYTVTEDV
-2293 AYEVRDTINLL
+2293 PYEVSDTINLF
-2304 YLPLSCDDSSW
+2304 YLPLSCSESTW
-2315 NGGFERNNSSRTFQ
+2315 YGGLDNRAIGANYQ
-2329 YELPFTTWKL
+2329 YEEPFATWKFVDL
-2339 IGYKDKVLQ
+2339 ERQMLEKYRTMRYTDASVGMAKD
-2348 SIRSYSRW
+2348 
-2356 PDAAIGK
+2356 
-2363 LKSGNEYMIQK
+2363 GNGRYLVET
-2374 DPYMYLSWIANYA
+2374 DPLLYLSWISNYA
-2387 LVGGWKA
+2387 FVGGWKA
-2394 QLKKYNIGVSTTESL
+2394 QLKKYNIGVTTTESL
-2409 VSFGSGGIN
+2409 LATGSGGYY
-2418 GGRYGQASEDRVTEG
+2418 GGRYGQASEDRVVNG
-2433 AKELLDVFVYC
+2433 PKDIFKVFFYN
-2444 PEPTYFPV
+2444 PDTYYFPV
-2452 RELDK
+2452 RELDN
-2457 VEEDVALLG
+2457 VEDNVALLT
-2466 NSRMRG
+2466 
-2472 IEPYSYESSDRY
+2472 SDRMFAINPRNCTDNDRY
-2484 TRMVTEAVMNIH
+2484 SLLVAEAARNISNL
-2496 DVYSVASKVSSGLED
+2496 YGLASRVSSQLTDKMQE
-2511 EMTRADNQFGRYKS
+2511 ANKQFSRYKT
-2525 EKGKLKHFVSEYLEE
+2525 EKGKLKEFVSEYLDER
-2540 LNGLYLKYDPSGSEK
+2540 NGLYISFLLSEGDM
-2555 EVSSSAVAGG
+2555 VNQSSTTSFSQHG
-2565 NSYTRAF
+2565 NYCKAY
-2572 VPYYQMALTSRYL
+2572 VPYYQMALTTPLL
-2585 DPNDIFEFEGQR
+2585 DPEDIFEFEGQN
-2597 KIMKDRFRKNEHEI
+2597 KISKGRFKQETQNL
-2611 VWGNLSGV
+2611 VWSKLADENAPGFIKFNPGLS
-2619 IPSSHI
+2619 
-2625 PFRGGKARQNV
+2625 RRQLENI
-2636 GKLNVQVYRT
+2636 KVQAYRV
-2646 NCYDLNSG
+2646 NGYDLNSG
-2654 EYAVNPELYDMS
+2654 EYSVNPELYDVR
-2666 DGLLAPYTAPV
+2666 DEDLGAFTAPV
-2677 INITLEDLDDRNA
+2677 INVVLADMDDRNA
-2690 KGYEPTRLSEIFYF
+2690 NGFEPRKVSEINNF
-2704 PGDRRPTMASS
+2704 PVEGQPDSPRPVIV
-2715 GNSNGNN
+2715 G
-2722 NTGGKNTGDKNTNT
+2722 GGKKNTSNPPKGT
-2736 PVGSHSKSSTD
+2736 SSKSSTD

-2754 PVSQVIN
+2754 PVSQFRK
-2761 DMKMEQFIQDLKNG
+2761 DMEMEKFIQDLENG
-2775 NIRIDVGNGNSSK
+2775 NIRIDVGNDNSSK
-2788 KEANSTPQLPSTL
+2788 KEANPTPELPSTL

-2809 NDIKKAETERQTR
+2809 NDIKKAETERRTR
-2822 VTGPINT
+2822 VAGPINT

-2839 SGSSSSMKKAD
+2839 AASSTPIRKAEPLSSTKATTSGVQKATGTT
-2850 SISSSSRSTGS
+2850 STGS
-2861 GAQKSSTAITQQKK
+2861 KQKK
-2875 STTANNSATQQRRST
+2875 STGTQLKQSIRTTATGTQQ
-2890 TTTNT
+2890 
-2895 ATQQRKSTTNTAT
+2895 KSTVRTRRT
-2908 QKKRSTTNTA
+2908 R
-2918 TQKSSVQTTSSSY
+2918 
-2931 HRSKKSAATARKK
+2931 R
-2944 R
+2944 

>member
-10 SLLILMSTLMSM
+10 TLLLLVNTLMSM

-40 QIGTYI
+40 QIGQYI

-67 YFGMTLAKL
+67 YFGMTLSKL

-83 VFVPGN
+83 VYVPGN

-103 TKQLNL
+103 TRLLNL

-122 DIITKYD
+122 DIITQYD
-129 FSGGF
+129 YSSGF
-134 ESGQF
+134 ASGQF

-145 EYRVQLNVYKWSI
+145 EYRIQLNVYKWSV

-164 LLNGESAITAN
+164 LLTGVNAVTTN
-175 GKNSCQFSVRYK
+175 GKNSCQFTVRYK
-187 VDAPKFVTP
+187 VDAPKFVNPIRP
-196 MRPAGVTLEALNGV
+196 MGVSLDALNNV

-220 TWTETVLTGARPV
+220 AWTETVLTGARPV
-233 YFNYDFKVV
+233 YFYYDFKVV

-254 NHETHVLYKKQNLTS
+254 THETHVLYKKENLTS
-269 ATAVIPANVI
+269 ATAVIPQNVI

-295 QRNQVTMN
+295 QRNQVGMN

-315 SDLMLFKLKSDDTP
+315 SDLMIFKLKSDKNTADDTS
-329 QPVTPKDEGQK
+329 KDTG
-340 GKDDKKDKDDEKKP
+340 GKDKDTGEKDNDSKDKDP
-354 DDGLELKFGFGSK
+354 KGDLELKFGFGSK
-367 EGTLTDSIYNFR
+367 EGTLTDSIYNFC
-379 NPELLSPSFHSDAG
+379 NPEILSPSFNSEAG

-400 NDILVEWKRAWFV
+400 NDILVEWKSARYV
-413 GGTGARQ
+413 GGIGTRQ
-420 DSVKFSYDVQIFRG
+420 DSVKLSYDVQIFRG
-434 DPSLSNEENFKGEPI
+434 DPALSNEENFKGEPI

-457 RDSIPWET
+457 KDSIPWET
-465 INGDVSIGDYLI
+465 INGDVNIGDYLI

-483 SVNTQS
+483 STNTQS
-489 VAFVNDSINVV
+489 VAFVNDTINVV

-517 QITIDNTIPT
+517 QISIDNTIPT
-527 KKSASDYKGKVVGI
+527 KKSASDFKGKVVGI

-565 WRPLGMKV
+565 WRPLGLKV

-673 VCLPIK
+673 LCLPIK

-767 TDITVTNNGE
+767 SDITVTNNGK

-788 NDTLSAFMLDVEMSI
+788 NDTLSAFMLDVEMTV

-824 KWGVRDWNDWTAK
+824 KWGVRDWSDWTAK

-845 DDLPGWTFKPGKMVY
+845 DDLPGWTFIPGKMVY
-860 DHSSTKNDDIMGKF
+860 DHSSTKNDEIMGKF

-932 ITLSG
+932 VTLSG

-963 IVQSKFNGCY
+963 IVQSTFNGCY

-984 GKDSDGKNIDYR
+984 GKDNDGKNIDYR

-1034 EAQIEKDQTYFL
+1034 EAKIDKSQTYFL

-1059 HVELCIGGTLEIQGP
+1059 HVEMCLGGVMEIQGP

-1099 GGEAWKSSIADI
+1099 GREAWKSAIASI
-1111 ESQRQTAQKVTDD
+1111 ESKRQKAQEVADS
-1124 KIKFCEKKEMELG
+1124 KITFCEKKEMELG
-1137 KDCYFNA
+1137 KECYFNA

-1163 ADYEFRSDLAAKTVS
+1163 ADYEFRSDLAAKSVS

-1192 DASAGITINA
+1192 DASAGITISA
-1202 GVDIENF
+1202 GVDIENL

-1234 RFDIRTSG
+1234 RFDIRTEG
-1242 EDQGLGGALEVTMPG
+1242 EDEGLGGALEVTMPG

-1270 HDAEEKD
+1270 HDEGVK
-1277 PNDPK
+1277 NPK
-1282 PSDKY
+1282 PSEKY

-1325 KDGKVDLSDTKKAAT
+1325 KDGKVDLSDTKNAAV

-1355 AISEETLSGEFDMTV
+1355 AISEETLSGKFDMTV

-1378 ESGYLST
+1378 KSGYLST
-1385 FMLNGNVKG
+1385 FMLNGNVEG

-1426 TKLDKLTEGLN
+1426 TKLDKLTEGL
-1437 DLTEKMQELNNQF
+1437 DKLTKKMQELNNQF

-1465 GNTDNKTKSG
+1465 GNTDNKTESG
-1475 DKPAVND
+1475 NKPAVKD
-1482 AGTEKPKGA
+1482 ADTEKPKGA
-1491 VKAMDSSIT
+1491 VKAMESSIT

-1560 PNNGQLPDIPS
+1560 PNNGQLPPLPT

-1580 SKEGVES
+1580 SKGGVES
-1587 ATNSEAQRARKGA
+1587 ASAGDADRARQGSVKD
-1600 VNEIMGTVDGGVML
+1600 IMGTVDGGVML

-1629 SADMG
+1629 FADMG

-1642 LRHLKGAFC
+1642 LRHLKGGWC
-1651 TNIKNKYGHL
+1651 TNLNHGR
-1661 GAAPGHNGWYAEG
+1661 GAKPGHNGWYAEG
-1674 QMYAYLYAVLQLH
+1674 QMYAYLYAVLNLR
-1687 INLGFFKHDFKLLDA
+1687 IRLGFYNTDWKMLDA

-1716 YAVGKARIKLKLL
+1716 YAVGKARIKLKMF
-1729 GGLVNINR
+1729 GGLVKIDR

-1744 QVCQMFYGNPLDN
+1744 EVCQMFYGNPLDN
-1757 FDMWSEM
+1757 FILWSEM
-1764 SIGTERRREGWE
+1764 SIGSERRREGWD
-1776 YKARISP
+1776 YNQRISP
-1783 NIGRRPTIKTNAN
+1783 ELGKRPTLKSNAN

-1809 ARLENS
+1809 ARLEND
-1815 GITAKDI
+1815 GISADDI
-1822 AALASRTFIFR
+1822 SALASRTFIFR
-1833 NKDMNKTDGR
+1833 NSNKENGK
-1843 YMAYLY
+1843 YVAYLY
-1849 SYTDSTRAYAD
+1849 SYTDSASAYRD
-1860 SLHRNPQN
+1860 SLHVNAQLEK
-1868 TEIVYFYRG
+1868 TVEFYRG
-1877 NETTAQHLL
+1877 DETASQHLL
-1886 DLRRLKPNRFYA
+1886 DLRRLKPNRFYV
-1898 LKVVG
+1898 LKVEG

-1915 PWTVDTNDK
+1915 PYTVETNKD
-1924 GEVIGSG
+1924 GEVTGAKH
-1931 NKAWTQ
+1931 KAWSQT
-1937 EKFYYF
+1937 KYYYF
-1943 RTNDEGSDSFDP
+1943 RTSGEASDKFDP
-1955 TSEDFEL
+1955 TDENFNL
-1962 SDYVASAYPS
+1962 NDYVALAYPS
-1972 YHNKLFVSEQDLA
+1972 YHNKLQISDKDLQ
-1985 NDNRNATNGRLKAH
+1985 NDSKYAENGRIKAH
-1999 AMDMIYPNIAL
+1999 IIDMVYPNIAL
-2010 TREFKMKNPSDKL
+2010 TREFKKKNPSDKL

-2028 VWDEVEK
+2028 VCDEEERTRTYRHGRVE
-2035 HYTRSNPLLGGR
+2035 R
-2047 QVTYTVKEMVRK
+2047 VTTVKEKVNVRK

-2077 AKSSVKSCNI
+2077 AETSVRTSNI
-2087 ITSKPLGVGNIKEG
+2087 ITSKPLGIGNKENG
-2101 RYVSDRQFI
+2101 KWI

-2116 YITVRTMTKPQEVEK
+2116 YITTRTMTRTEEVEK
-2131 EKVTTTSFA
+2131 EKVTNTPFA
-2140 RLLMKANRGVLPSTS
+2140 RIVIKANGGTMPSVSVLTMWRSQTNEIRQILKKAGAKGVYNPTASGSGGLRNNDPVGSKTAGKGNKQTTGSGSTQ
-2155 TLSQWKSM
+2155 TLGKS
-2163 VPEIKKVLQRA
+2163 KVVNTGSNM
-2174 SSNGTFNPSAGSSAS
+2174 SSPSSAS
-2189 MSSGTRYGSNGK
+2189 N
-2201 TTSGS
+2201 
-2206 LGGKTGNKGKV
+2206 
-2217 GGNSSSGKNSGT
+2217 
-2229 GVASGPNRGSGAM
+2229 
-2242 PGSSAK
+2242 
-2248 SQAAEILR
+2248 ILK
-2256 RWKTCGLTDNEV
+2256 RWKTNGLTDNEV
-2268 MTLLNGLENN
+2268 DKLLTGLENN
-2278 EKVYNTRTYTVTEDV
+2278 TNMYNTSIYTVTEDV
-2293 AYEVRDTINLL
+2293 PYEVRDTINLL
-2304 YLPLSCDDSSW
+2304 YLPLSCSESTW
-2315 NGGFERNNSSRTFQ
+2315 YGGIDNRAIGAIYQYEEPFATWKFVDFERQMLEKYRTMR
-2329 YELPFTTWKL
+2329 YTDASV
-2339 IGYKDKVLQ
+2339 GMAKD
-2348 SIRSYSRW
+2348 
-2356 PDAAIGK
+2356 GK
-2363 LKSGNEYMIQK
+2363 GRYLVET
-2374 DPYMYLSWIANYA
+2374 DPLLYLSWISNYA
-2387 LVGGWKA
+2387 FVGGWKA
-2394 QLKKYNIGVSTTESL
+2394 QLKKYNIGVTTTESL
-2409 VSFGSGGIN
+2409 LATGSGGYY
-2418 GGRYGQASEDRVTEG
+2418 GGRYGQASEDRVVNG
-2433 AKELLDVFVYC
+2433 PKDIFKVFFYN
-2444 PEPTYFPV
+2444 PDTYYFPV
-2452 RELDK
+2452 RELDN
-2457 VEEDVALLG
+2457 VEDNVALLTNDRMFAINPWNCTSKERYSLLVAEATRNIG
-2466 NSRMRG
+2466 NLYGLASR
-2472 IEPYSYESSDRY
+2472 
-2484 TRMVTEAVMNIH
+2484 
-2496 DVYSVASKVSSGLED
+2496 VSSQLTDKMQE
-2511 EMTRADNQFGRYKS
+2511 ANKQFSRYKT
-2525 EKGKLKHFVSEYLEE
+2525 EKGKLKDFVSKYLNER
-2540 LNGLYLKYDPSGSEK
+2540 NGLYISFLPSEGNM
-2555 EVSSSAVAGG
+2555 VSQSSTTSFSQRGEYCKA
-2565 NSYTRAF
+2565 Y
-2572 VPYYQMALTSRYL
+2572 VPYYQMALTTPLL
-2585 DPNDIFEFEGQR
+2585 DPADIFEFEGQNQIS
-2597 KIMKDRFRKNEHEI
+2597 KGRFKPETQKL
-2611 VWGNLSGV
+2611 VWN
-2619 IPSSHI
+2619 
-2625 PFRGGKARQNV
+2625 
-2636 GKLNVQVYRT
+2636 KLADEDAPGFIKFNQGLGINQLENIKVQAYRV
-2646 NCYDLNSG
+2646 NGYDLNSG
-2654 EYAVNPELYDMS
+2654 EYSVNPELYDVR
-2666 DGLLAPYTAPV
+2666 DENLGAFTAPV
-2677 INITLEDLDDRNA
+2677 INIVLATLDDRNA
-2690 KGYEPTRLSEIFYF
+2690 KGFEPRKVSEINNFSVESQ
-2704 PGDRRPTMASS
+2704 PGSPRPVIVGG
-2715 GNSNGNN
+2715 GN
-2722 NTGGKNTGDKNTNT
+2722 KNTSNPPKGT
-2736 PVGSHSKSSTD
+2736 SSKSSTD

-2754 PVSQVIN
+2754 PVSQVIE
-2761 DMKMEQFIQDLKNG
+2761 DMKMEKTIEDIRNG

-2788 KEANSTPQLPSTL
+2788 KEANSTPELPSTL

-2809 NDIKKAETERQTR
+2809 NDIKKAETERRTR

-2839 SGSSSSMKKAD
+2839 SGSSSSMKKSD
-2850 SISSSSRSTGS
+2850 SISSPRSTGS

-2875 STTANNSATQQRRST
+2875 STTEI
-2890 TTTNT
+2890 NT

-2908 QKKRSTTNTA
+2908 QQKRSTTKSA
-2918 TQKSSVQTTSSSY
+2918 TWKSSVPTTSSSSS
-2931 HRSKKSAATARKK
+2931 RSKKSAATVRK
-2944 R
+2944 RR

>member
-10 SLLILMSTLMSM
+10 SLLIIMNSLMTM

-57 TNTTPKQAFL
+57 TNTTPKQAFI
-67 YFGMTLAKL
+67 YFGMTLAKM
-76 PNTTDPM
+76 PNVTEPM
-83 VFVPGN
+83 VYVPGN

-103 TKQLNL
+103 TRHLNL

-122 DIITKYD
+122 DIITQYD
-129 FSGGF
+129 YSSGF
-134 ESGQF
+134 ASGQF

-145 EYRVQLNVYKWSI
+145 EYRIQLNVYKWSV

-164 LLNGESAITAN
+164 LLTGVNAVTTN
-175 GKNSCQFSVRYK
+175 GKNSCQFTVRYK
-187 VDAPKFVTP
+187 VDAPKFVNPIRP
-196 MRPAGVTLEALNGV
+196 MGVSLDALNNV

-254 NHETHVLYKKQNLTS
+254 THETHVLYKKENLTS
-269 ATAVIPANVI
+269 ATAVIPQNVI

-315 SDLMLFKLKSDDTP
+315 SDLMLFKLKSDGNP
-329 QPVTPKDEGQK
+329 KSVTPKDEDKK
-340 GKDDKKDKDDEKKP
+340 GKDEGKNGKDEGKEGKDKGGKKDNDDKDKDSEDKDSDK
-354 DDGLELKFGFGSK
+354 GLELKFGFGSK
-367 EGTLTDSIYNFR
+367 EGTLTDSIYNFC
-379 NPELLSPSFHSDAG
+379 NPEILSPSFNSEAG

-400 NDILVEWKRAWFV
+400 NDILVEWKRARYV
-413 GGTGARQ
+413 GGIGTRQ
-420 DSVKFSYDVQIFRG
+420 DSVKLSYDVQIFRG

-465 INGDVSIGDYLI
+465 INGDVNIGDYLI
-477 LRVKPT
+477 LRVKPK

-489 VAFVNDSINVV
+489 VAFVNDTINVV

-517 QITIDNTIPT
+517 QISIDNTIPT

-565 WRPLGMKV
+565 WRPLGLKV

-607 GEQVDRLFSEWGLDN
+607 GEQVDKLFTEWGLDN

-673 VCLPIK
+673 LCLPIK

-767 TDITVTNNGE
+767 SDITVTNNGK

-788 NDTLSAFMLDVEMSI
+788 NDTLSAFMLDVEMTI

-845 DDLPGWTFKPGKMVY
+845 DDLPGWTFIPGKMVY
-860 DHSSTKNDDIMGKF
+860 DHSSTKNDEIMGKF

-932 ITLSG
+932 VTLSG

-963 IVQSKFNGCY
+963 IVQSTFNGCY

-984 GKDSDGKNIDYR
+984 GKDNDGKNIDYR

-1009 NKNGYTYVFK
+1009 NKKGFTYVFK

-1034 EAQIEKDQTYFL
+1034 EAKIDKSQTYFL

-1059 HVELCIGGTLEIQGP
+1059 HVEMCLGGVMEIQGP

-1099 GGEAWKSSIADI
+1099 GRDPWKSAIASI
-1111 ESQRQTAQKVTDD
+1111 ESQRQEAQKVKDT
-1124 KIKFCEKKEMELG
+1124 KITFCEKKEMELG
-1137 KDCYFNA
+1137 KECYFNA

-1163 ADYEFRSDLAAKTVS
+1163 ADYEFRSDLAAKSVS

-1192 DASAGITINA
+1192 DASAGITISA
-1202 GVDIENF
+1202 GVDIENL

-1234 RFDIRTSG
+1234 RFDIRTEG
-1242 EDQGLGGALEVTMPG
+1242 EDQGLGGSLEVTMPG

-1270 HDAEEKD
+1270 HDEGVE
-1277 PNDPK
+1277 NPK
-1282 PSDKY
+1282 PSEKY

-1294 ELNSKAGIGMDP
+1294 ALNSKAGIGMDP

-1426 TKLDKLTEGLN
+1426 TKLDKLTEGL
-1437 DLTEKMQELNNQF
+1437 DKLTEKMQELNNQF

-1465 GNTDNKTKSG
+1465 GNTDNKTESG
-1475 DKPAVND
+1475 DKPAVKD
-1482 AGTEKPKGA
+1482 ADTEKPKGA

-1500 FDFRITFRADKKD
+1500 FDFRITFRANKKD

-1532 KITFIDF
+1532 QITFIDF

-1651 TNIKNKYGHL
+1651 TNIKNEYGHL

-1764 SIGTERRREGWE
+1764 SIGSERRREGWE

-1783 NIGRRPTIKTNAN
+1783 EIGRRPTIKTNAN

-1860 SLHRNPQN
+1860 SLHRNAQY

-1943 RTNDEGSDSFDP
+1943 RTTDEGSDSFDP
-1955 TSEDFEL
+1955 TSEDFNL

-1985 NDNRNATNGRLKAH
+1985 NDNMNVTNGRLKAH
-1999 AMDMIYPNIAL
+1999 AIDMVYPNIAL

-2028 VWDEVEK
+2028 VWDEEER
-2035 HYTRSNPLLGGR
+2035 TRTYRHGRGGR
-2047 QVTYTVKEMVRK
+2047 VTKVKEKVNVRK

-2087 ITSKPLGVGNIKEG
+2087 ITSKPLGTGYFKE
-2101 RYVSDRQFI
+2101 RTQTSDRQFI

-2116 YITVRTMTKPQEVEK
+2116 YITTRTMTRTEEVEK
-2131 EKVTTTSFA
+2131 EKVTNTPFA
-2140 RLLMKANRGVLPSTS
+2140 RIVIKANGGTMPSVSVLAMWRSQTNEIRQILKKAGAKGVYNPAASGSGGLRNNDPVGSKTAGKGNKQTTGSGSTQ
-2155 TLSQWKSM
+2155 TLGKS
-2163 VPEIKKVLQRA
+2163 KVGNKGSNM
-2174 SSNGTFNPSAGSSAS
+2174 SSPSSAS
-2189 MSSGTRYGSNGK
+2189 N
-2201 TTSGS
+2201 
-2206 LGGKTGNKGKV
+2206 
-2217 GGNSSSGKNSGT
+2217 
-2229 GVASGPNRGSGAM
+2229 
-2242 PGSSAK
+2242 
-2248 SQAAEILR
+2248 ILK
-2256 RWKTCGLTDNEV
+2256 RWKTNGLTDNEV
-2268 MTLLNGLENN
+2268 DKLLTGLENN
-2278 EKVYNTRTYTVTEDV
+2278 TNMYNTSTYTVTEDV

-2304 YLPLSCDDSSW
+2304 YLPLSCDDASW
-2315 NGGFERNNSSRTFQ
+2315 NGGFERSNNSRTMQ

-2348 SIRSYSRW
+2348 SIRSYSRY
-2356 PDAAIGK
+2356 PDGSIGM

-2418 GGRYGQASEDRVTEG
+2418 GGRYGQASENRITEG
-2433 AKELLDVFVYC
+2433 AKELLDVFVYS

-2472 IEPYSYESSDRY
+2472 INPYSYESSDRY
-2484 TRMVTEAVMNIH
+2484 TRMVAETVQNIS
-2496 DVYSVASKVSSGLED
+2496 DVYSIASRVSSGLED
-2511 EMTRADNQFGRYKS
+2511 EMKFADNQFGRYKT
-2525 EKGKLKHFVSEYLEE
+2525 EKEKLKNFVSDYLEE
-2540 LNGLYLKYDPSGSEK
+2540 CNGLYQKYDPSGSTRG
-2555 EVSSSAVAGG
+2555 VSSSALAGG
-2565 NSYTRAF
+2565 NSYARAF

-2585 DPNDIFEFEGQR
+2585 DPNDIFEFEGQQKIR
-2597 KIMKDRFRKNEHEI
+2597 KGRFLEEAHNRI
-2611 VWGNLSGV
+2611 WGNLSGV
-2619 IPSSHI
+2619 IPSSHT
-2625 PFRGGKARQNV
+2625 PFLSGKARQNV

-2666 DGLLAPYTAPV
+2666 DGILAPYTAPV
-2677 INITLEDLDDRNA
+2677 INITLENLDDQNA

-2704 PGDRRPTMASS
+2704 PGNQRPTMASS
-2715 GNSNGNN
+2715 GNSSGNN

-2754 PVSQVIN
+2754 PVSQFIK
-2761 DMKMEQFIQDLKNG
+2761 DMKMEQTIENIKNG

-2788 KEANSTPQLPSTL
+2788 KEANSTPELPSTL

-2809 NDIKKAETERQTR
+2809 NDIKKAETERRTR

-2839 SGSSSSMKKAD
+2839 AASSTPIRKAEPLSSTKATTSGVQKATGTT
-2850 SISSSSRSTGS
+2850 STGS
-2861 GAQKSSTAITQQKK
+2861 KQKNSTGTQLKQSIRTTATGTKQKSTVRT
-2875 STTANNSATQQRRST
+2875 RRT
-2890 TTTNT
+2890 
-2895 ATQQRKSTTNTAT
+2895 R
-2908 QKKRSTTNTA
+2908 R
-2918 TQKSSVQTTSSSY
+2918 
-2931 HRSKKSAATARKK
+2931 
-2944 R
+2944 

>member
-10 SLLILMSTLMSM
+10 SLLIIMNSLMTM

-40 QIGTYI
+40 QIGMYI

-57 TNTTPKQAFL
+57 TNTTPKQAFI
-67 YFGMTLAKL
+67 YFGMTLAKM
-76 PNTTDPM
+76 PNVTEPM
-83 VFVPGN
+83 VYVPGN

-103 TKQLNL
+103 TRHLNL

-122 DIITKYD
+122 DIITQYD
-129 FSGGF
+129 YSSGF
-134 ESGQF
+134 ASGQF

-145 EYRVQLNVYKWSI
+145 EYRIQLNVYKWSV

-164 LLNGESAITAN
+164 LLTGVNAVTTN
-175 GKNSCQFSVRYK
+175 GKNSCQFTVRYK
-187 VDAPKFVTP
+187 VDAPKFVNPIRP
-196 MRPAGVTLEALNGV
+196 MGVSLDALNNV

-254 NHETHVLYKKQNLTS
+254 THETHVLYKKENLTS
-269 ATAVIPANVI
+269 ATAVIPQNVI

-303 NMGFTLVANEGR
+303 NMGFTLVANDGR
-315 SDLMLFKLKSDDTP
+315 SDLMLFKLKSDDNP
-329 QPVTPKDEGQK
+329 KSVTPKDEGKK
-340 GKDDKKDKDDEKKP
+340 GKDEGKNGKDEGKEGKDKGGKKGNDDKDKDSEDKDSDK
-354 DDGLELKFGFGSK
+354 GLELKFGFGSK
-367 EGTLTDSIYNFR
+367 EGTLTDSIYNFC
-379 NPELLSPSFHSDAG
+379 NPEILSPSFNSEAG

-400 NDILVEWKRAWFV
+400 NDILVEWKRARYV
-413 GGTGARQ
+413 GGIGTRQ
-420 DSVKFSYDVQIFRG
+420 DSVKLSYDVQIFRG

-449 YSRTTEEL
+449 YSSTTEEL

-465 INGDVSIGDYLI
+465 INGDVNIGDYLI
-477 LRVKPT
+477 LRVKPK

-489 VAFVNDSINVV
+489 VAFVNDTINVV

-517 QITIDNTIPT
+517 QISIDNTIPT

-565 WRPLGMKV
+565 WRPLGLKV

-607 GEQVDRLFSEWGLDN
+607 GEQVDKLFTEWGLDN

-673 VCLPIK
+673 LCLPIK

-767 TDITVTNNGE
+767 SDITVTNNGK

-788 NDTLSAFMLDVEMSI
+788 NDTLSAFMLDVEMTV

-845 DDLPGWTFKPGKMVY
+845 DDLPGWTFIPGKMVY
-860 DHSSTKNDDIMGKF
+860 DHSSTKNDEIMSKF

-932 ITLSG
+932 VTLSG

-963 IVQSKFNGCY
+963 IVQSTFNGCY

-984 GKDSDGKNIDYR
+984 GKDNDGKNIDYR

-1004 LKGSK
+1004 LKDSK
-1009 NKNGYTYVFK
+1009 NKKGFTYVFK

-1034 EAQIEKDQTYFL
+1034 EAKIDKSQTYFL

-1059 HVELCIGGTLEIQGP
+1059 HVEMCLGGVMEIQGP

-1099 GGEAWKSSIADI
+1099 GREAWKSAIASI
-1111 ESQRQTAQKVTDD
+1111 ESQRQEAQKVKDT
-1124 KIKFCEKKEMELG
+1124 KITFCEKKEMELG
-1137 KDCYFNA
+1137 KECYFNA

-1163 ADYEFRSDLAAKTVS
+1163 ADYEFRSDLAAKSVS

-1192 DASAGITINA
+1192 DASAGITISA
-1202 GVDIENF
+1202 GVDIENL

-1234 RFDIRTSG
+1234 RFDIRTEG

-1270 HDAEEKD
+1270 HDEGVK
-1277 PNDPK
+1277 NPK
-1282 PSDKY
+1282 PSEKY

-1294 ELNSKAGIGMDP
+1294 ELNSKAGVGMDP

-1325 KDGKVDLSDTKKAAT
+1325 KDGKVDLSDTKKAAV

-1355 AISEETLSGEFDMTV
+1355 AISEETLSGKFDMTV
-1370 IYQKGEEG
+1370 IYQKAVDDKP
-1378 ESGYLST
+1378 GYLST
-1385 FMLNGNVKG
+1385 FMLNGNVEG

-1426 TKLDKLTEGLN
+1426 TKLDKLTEGL
-1437 DLTEKMQELNNQF
+1437 DKLTKKMQELNNQF

-1465 GNTDNKTKSG
+1465 GNTDNKTESG
-1475 DKPAVND
+1475 NKPAVKD
-1482 AGTEKPKGA
+1482 ADTEKPKGA
-1491 VKAMDSSIT
+1491 AKAMESEIT

-1560 PNNGQLPDIPS
+1560 PNNGQLPPLPT

-1580 SKEGVES
+1580 SKGGVES
-1587 ATNSEAQRARKGA
+1587 ASAGDADRARQGSVKD
-1600 VNEIMGTVDGGVML
+1600 IMGTVDGGVML

-1629 SADMG
+1629 FADMG

-1642 LRHLKGAFC
+1642 LRHLKGGWC
-1651 TNIKNKYGHL
+1651 TNLNHGK
-1661 GAAPGHNGWYAEG
+1661 GAKPGHNGWYAEG
-1674 QMYAYLYAVLQLH
+1674 QMYAYLYAVLKLR
-1687 INLGFFKHDFKLLDA
+1687 IRLGFYNTDWKMLDA

-1716 YAVGKARIKLKLL
+1716 YAVGKARIKLKMF
-1729 GGLVNINR
+1729 GGLVKIDR

-1744 QVCQMFYGNPLDN
+1744 EVCQMFYGNPLDN
-1757 FDMWSEM
+1757 FILWSEM
-1764 SIGTERRREGWE
+1764 SIGSERRREGWD
-1776 YKARISP
+1776 YNQRISP
-1783 NIGRRPTIKTNAN
+1783 ELGKRPTLKSNAN

-1809 ARLENS
+1809 ARLEND
-1815 GITAKDI
+1815 GISADDI
-1822 AALASRTFIFR
+1822 SALASRTFIFR
-1833 NKDMNKTDGR
+1833 NSNKENGK
-1843 YMAYLY
+1843 YVAYLY
-1849 SYTDSTRAYAD
+1849 SYTDSASAYRD
-1860 SLHRNPQN
+1860 SLHVNAQLEK
-1868 TEIVYFYRG
+1868 TVEFYRG
-1877 NETTAQHLL
+1877 DETASQHLL

-1915 PWTVDTNDK
+1915 PYTVETNKD
-1924 GEVIGSG
+1924 GEVTAAKH
-1931 NKAWTQ
+1931 KAWSQT
-1937 EKFYYF
+1937 KYYYF
-1943 RTNDEGSDSFDP
+1943 RTSGEGSDKFDP
-1955 TSEDFEL
+1955 TDENFNL
-1962 SDYVASAYPS
+1962 NDYVALAYPS
-1972 YHNKLFVSEQDLA
+1972 YHNKLQISDKDLK
-1985 NDNRNATNGRLKAH
+1985 NDSKYAENGRIKAH
-1999 AMDMIYPNIAL
+1999 IIDMVYPNIAL
-2010 TREFKMKNPSDKL
+2010 TREFKKKNPSDRL

-2028 VWDEVEK
+2028 VMEEVEK
-2035 HYTRSNPLLGGR
+2035 HYTRSNPLLSIP
-2047 QVTYTVKEMVRK
+2047 VTYTEKETVRK

-2077 AKSSVKSCNI
+2077 AETSVRTSNI
-2087 ITSKPLGVGNIKEG
+2087 ITSKPLGIGNKENG
-2101 RYVSDRQFI
+2101 KWI

-2116 YITVRTMTKPQEVEK
+2116 YITTRTMTRTEEVEK
-2131 EKVTTTSFA
+2131 EKVTNTPFA
-2140 RLLMKANRGVLPSTS
+2140 RIVIKANGGTMPSVSVLAMWRSQTNEIRKILKKAGAKGVYNPAASGSGGLRNNAPVGSKTAGKGNKQTTGSGSTQ
-2155 TLSQWKSM
+2155 TLGKS
-2163 VPEIKKVLQRA
+2163 KVGNTG
-2174 SSNGTFNPSAGSSAS
+2174 SNMISPSSAS
-2189 MSSGTRYGSNGK
+2189 N
-2201 TTSGS
+2201 
-2206 LGGKTGNKGKV
+2206 
-2217 GGNSSSGKNSGT
+2217 
-2229 GVASGPNRGSGAM
+2229 
-2242 PGSSAK
+2242 
-2248 SQAAEILR
+2248 ILK
-2256 RWKTCGLTDNEV
+2256 RWKTNGLTDNEV
-2268 MTLLNGLENN
+2268 DKLLTGLENN
-2278 EKVYNTRTYTVTEDV
+2278 TNMYNTSTYTVTEDV
-2293 AYEVRDTINLL
+2293 PYEVRDTINLL
-2304 YLPLSCDDSSW
+2304 YLPLSCSESTWYGGLD
-2315 NGGFERNNSSRTFQ
+2315 NGVFNANYQ
-2329 YELPFTTWKL
+2329 YEEPFATWKFVDL
-2339 IGYKDKVLQ
+2339 ERQMLEKYRTMRYTDASVGMAKD
-2348 SIRSYSRW
+2348 
-2356 PDAAIGK
+2356 
-2363 LKSGNEYMIQK
+2363 GNGRYLVET
-2374 DPYMYLSWIANYA
+2374 DPLLYLSWISNYA
-2387 LVGGWKA
+2387 FVGGWKA
-2394 QLKKYNIGVSTTESL
+2394 QLKKYNIGVTTTESL
-2409 VSFGSGGIN
+2409 LATGSGGYY
-2418 GGRYGQASEDRVTEG
+2418 GGRYGQASEDRVVNG
-2433 AKELLDVFVYC
+2433 PKDIFKVFFYN
-2444 PEPTYFPV
+2444 PDTYYFPV
-2452 RELDK
+2452 RELDN
-2457 VEEDVALLG
+2457 VEDNVALLT
-2466 NSRMRG
+2466 
-2472 IEPYSYESSDRY
+2472 SDRMFAINPRNCTDNDRY
-2484 TRMVTEAVMNIH
+2484 SLLVAEAARNISNL
-2496 DVYSVASKVSSGLED
+2496 YGLASRVSSQLTDKMQE
-2511 EMTRADNQFGRYKS
+2511 ANKQFSRYKT
-2525 EKGKLKHFVSEYLEE
+2525 EKGKLKEFVSEYLNER
-2540 LNGLYLKYDPSGSEK
+2540 NGLYISFLLSEGNM
-2555 EVSSSAVAGG
+2555 VNQSSTTSFSQHEAYCKA
-2565 NSYTRAF
+2565 Y
-2572 VPYYQMALTSRYL
+2572 VPYYQMALTTPLL
-2585 DPNDIFEFEGQR
+2585 DPEDIFEFEGQNR
-2597 KIMKDRFRKNEHEI
+2597 ISKGRFKQETQNLVWSKLADENAPGFIKFNQGLGINQLKNI
-2611 VWGNLSGV
+2611 
-2619 IPSSHI
+2619 
-2625 PFRGGKARQNV
+2625 K
-2636 GKLNVQVYRT
+2636 VQAYRV
-2646 NCYDLNSG
+2646 NGYDLNSG
-2654 EYAVNPELYDMS
+2654 EYSVNPELYDVR
-2666 DGLLAPYTAPV
+2666 DEDLGAFTAPV
-2677 INITLEDLDDRNA
+2677 INIVLADVDDRNA
-2690 KGYEPTRLSEIFYF
+2690 NGFEPRKVSEINNF
-2704 PGDRRPTMASS
+2704 PVEGQPDSPRPVIV
-2715 GNSNGNN
+2715 G
-2722 NTGGKNTGDKNTNT
+2722 GGKKNTSNPPKGT
-2736 PVGSHSKSSTD
+2736 SSKSSTD

-2754 PVSQVIN
+2754 PVSQFRK
-2761 DMKMEQFIQDLKNG
+2761 DMEMEKFIQDLENG

-2788 KEANSTPQLPSTL
+2788 KEANSTPELPSTL

-2809 NDIKKAETERQTR
+2809 NDIKKAETERRTR
-2822 VTGPINT
+2822 VAGPINT

-2839 SGSSSSMKKAD
+2839 AASSAPIRKAEPLSSTKATTSGVQKATGTT
-2850 SISSSSRSTGS
+2850 STGS
-2861 GAQKSSTAITQQKK
+2861 KQKK
-2875 STTANNSATQQRRST
+2875 STGTQLKQSIRTTATGTQQ
-2890 TTTNT
+2890 
-2895 ATQQRKSTTNTAT
+2895 KSTVRTRRT
-2908 QKKRSTTNTA
+2908 R
-2918 TQKSSVQTTSSSY
+2918 
-2931 HRSKKSAATARKK
+2931 R
-2944 R
+2944 

>member
-10 SLLILMSTLMSM
+10 TLLLLVNTLMSM

-40 QIGTYI
+40 QIGQYI

-67 YFGMTLAKL
+67 YFGMTLSKL

-83 VFVPGN
+83 VYVPGN

-103 TKQLNL
+103 TRLLNL

-122 DIITKYD
+122 DIITQYD
-129 FSGGF
+129 YSSGF
-134 ESGQF
+134 ASGQF

-145 EYRVQLNVYKWSI
+145 EYRIQLNVYKWSV

-164 LLNGESAITAN
+164 LLTGVNAVTTN
-175 GKNSCQFSVRYK
+175 GKNSCQFTVRYK
-187 VDAPKFVTP
+187 VDAPKFVNPIRP
-196 MRPAGVTLEALNGV
+196 MGVSLDALNNV

-220 TWTETVLTGARPV
+220 AWTETVLTGARPV
-233 YFNYDFKVV
+233 YFYYDFKVV

-254 NHETHVLYKKQNLTS
+254 THETHVLYKKEYLTS
-269 ATAVIPANVI
+269 ATAVIPQNVI

-295 QRNQVTMN
+295 QRNQVGMN

-315 SDLMLFKLKSDDTP
+315 SDLMIFKLKSDKNTADDTS
-329 QPVTPKDEGQK
+329 KDTG
-340 GKDDKKDKDDEKKP
+340 GKDKDTGEKDNDSKDKDP
-354 DDGLELKFGFGSK
+354 KGDLELKFGFGSK
-367 EGTLTDSIYNFR
+367 EGTLTDSIYNFC
-379 NPELLSPSFHSDAG
+379 NPEILSPSFNSEAG

-400 NDILVEWKRAWFV
+400 NDILVEWKRARYV
-413 GGTGARQ
+413 GGIGTRQ
-420 DSVKFSYDVQIFRG
+420 DSVKLSYDVQIFRG
-434 DPSLSNEENFKGEPI
+434 DPALSNEENFKGEPI

-457 RDSIPWET
+457 KDSIPWET
-465 INGDVSIGDYLI
+465 INGDVNIGDYLI

-483 SVNTQS
+483 STNTQS
-489 VAFVNDSINVV
+489 VAFVNDTINVV

-517 QITIDNTIPT
+517 QISIDNTIPT
-527 KKSASDYKGKVVGI
+527 KKSASDFKGKVVGI

-565 WRPLGMKV
+565 WRPLGLKV

-673 VCLPIK
+673 LCLPIK

-767 TDITVTNNGE
+767 SDITVTNNGK

-788 NDTLSAFMLDVEMSI
+788 NDTLSAFMLDVEMTV

-824 KWGVRDWNDWTAK
+824 KWGVRDWSDWTAK

-845 DDLPGWTFKPGKMVY
+845 DDLPGWTFIPGKMVY
-860 DHSSTKNDDIMGKF
+860 DHSSTKNDEIMGKF

-932 ITLSG
+932 VTLSG

-963 IVQSKFNGCY
+963 IVQSTFNGCY

-984 GKDSDGKNIDYR
+984 GKDNDGKNIDYR

-1009 NKNGYTYVFK
+1009 NKKGYTYVFK

-1034 EAQIEKDQTYFL
+1034 EAKIDKSQTYFL

-1059 HVELCIGGTLEIQGP
+1059 HVEMCLGGVMEIQGP
-1074 TKISPYLPDIHFV
+1074 TNISPYLPDIHFV

-1099 GGEAWKSSIADI
+1099 GREAWKSAIASI
-1111 ESQRQTAQKVTDD
+1111 ESQRQEAQKVKDT
-1124 KIKFCEKKEMELG
+1124 KITFCEKKEMELG
-1137 KDCYFNA
+1137 KECYFNA

-1163 ADYEFRSDLAAKTVS
+1163 ADYEFRSDMAAKSVS

-1192 DASAGITINA
+1192 DASAGITISA
-1202 GVDIENF
+1202 GVDIENL

-1234 RFDIRTSG
+1234 RFDIRTEG

-1270 HDAEEKD
+1270 HDEGVK
-1277 PNDPK
+1277 NPK
-1282 PSDKY
+1282 PSEKY

-1294 ELNSKAGIGMDP
+1294 ELNSKAGVGMDP

-1340 PKYGITGIIAGLNIS
+1340 PNYGITGIIAGLNIS
-1355 AISEETLSGEFDMTV
+1355 AISEETLSGKFDMTV
-1370 IYQKGEEG
+1370 IYQKAVDDKP
-1378 ESGYLST
+1378 GYLST
-1385 FMLNGNVKG
+1385 FMLNGNVEG

-1426 TKLDKLTEGLN
+1426 TKLDKLTEGL
-1437 DLTEKMQELNNQF
+1437 DKLTKKMQELNNQF

-1465 GNTDNKTKSG
+1465 GNTDNKTESG
-1475 DKPAVND
+1475 NKPAVKD
-1482 AGTEKPKGA
+1482 ADTEKPKGA
-1491 VKAMDSSIT
+1491 VKAMESSIT

-1560 PNNGQLPDIPS
+1560 PNNGQLPPLPT

-1580 SKEGVES
+1580 SKGGVES
-1587 ATNSEAQRARKGA
+1587 ASAGDADRARQGSVKD
-1600 VNEIMGTVDGGVML
+1600 IMGTVDGGVML

-1629 SADMG
+1629 FADMG

-1642 LRHLKGAFC
+1642 LRHLKGGWC
-1651 TNIKNKYGHL
+1651 TNLNHGR
-1661 GAAPGHNGWYAEG
+1661 GAKPGHNGWYAEG
-1674 QMYAYLYAVLQLH
+1674 QMYAYLYAVLKLR
-1687 INLGFFKHDFKLLDA
+1687 IRLGFYNTDWKMLDA

-1716 YAVGKARIKLKLL
+1716 YAVGKARIKLKMF
-1729 GGLVNINR
+1729 GGLVKIDR

-1744 QVCQMFYGNPLDN
+1744 EVCQMFYGNPLDN
-1757 FDMWSEM
+1757 FMLWSEM
-1764 SIGTERRREGWE
+1764 SIGSERRREGWN
-1776 YKARISP
+1776 YNDRISP
-1783 NIGRRPTIKTNAN
+1783 ELGKRPTLKSNAN

-1809 ARLENS
+1809 ARLEND
-1815 GITAKDI
+1815 GISADDI
-1822 AALASRTFIFR
+1822 SALASRTFIFR
-1833 NKDMNKTDGR
+1833 NSNKVNGK
-1843 YMAYLY
+1843 YVAYLY
-1849 SYTDSTRAYAD
+1849 SYTDSASAYRD
-1860 SLHRNPQN
+1860 SLHVNAQLEK
-1868 TEIVYFYRG
+1868 TVEFYRG
-1877 NETTAQHLL
+1877 DETASQHLL
-1886 DLRRLKPNRFYA
+1886 DIRRLKPNRFYV
-1898 LKVVG
+1898 LKVEG

-1915 PWTVDTNDK
+1915 PYTVETNKD
-1924 GEVIGSG
+1924 GEVTGAKH
-1931 NKAWTQ
+1931 KAWSQT
-1937 EKFYYF
+1937 KYYYF
-1943 RTNDEGSDSFDP
+1943 RTSGEASDKFDP
-1955 TSEDFEL
+1955 TDENFNL
-1962 SDYVASAYPS
+1962 NDYVALAYPS
-1972 YHNKLFVSEQDLA
+1972 YHNKLQISDKDLQ
-1985 NDNRNATNGRLKAH
+1985 NDSKYAENGRIKAH
-1999 AMDMIYPNIAL
+1999 IIDMVYPNIAL
-2010 TREFKMKNPSDKL
+2010 TREFKKKNPSDKL

-2028 VWDEVEK
+2028 VCDEEER
-2035 HYTRSNPLLGGR
+2035 TRTYRHGR
-2047 QVTYTVKEMVRK
+2047 VGRVTTVKEKVNVRK
-2059 LYRSEDAVIKNM
+2059 LYHSEDALIKNM

-2077 AKSSVKSCNI
+2077 AETSVRTSNI
-2087 ITSKPLGVGNIKEG
+2087 ITSKPLGIGNKENG
-2101 RYVSDRQFI
+2101 KWI

-2116 YITVRTMTKPQEVEK
+2116 YITTRTMTRTEEVEK
-2131 EKVTTTSFA
+2131 EKVTNTPFA
-2140 RLLMKANRGVLPSTS
+2140 RIVIKANGGTMPSVSVLAMWRSQTNEIRQILKKAGAKGVYNPTASGSGGLRNNGPVGSKTAGKGNKQTTGSGSTQ
-2155 TLSQWKSM
+2155 TLGKS
-2163 VPEIKKVLQRA
+2163 KVVNTGSNM
-2174 SSNGTFNPSAGSSAS
+2174 SSPSSAS
-2189 MSSGTRYGSNGK
+2189 N
-2201 TTSGS
+2201 
-2206 LGGKTGNKGKV
+2206 
-2217 GGNSSSGKNSGT
+2217 
-2229 GVASGPNRGSGAM
+2229 
-2242 PGSSAK
+2242 
-2248 SQAAEILR
+2248 ILK
-2256 RWKTCGLTDNEV
+2256 RWKTNGLTDNEV
-2268 MTLLNGLENN
+2268 DKLLTGLENN
-2278 EKVYNTRTYTVTEDV
+2278 TNMYNTSTYTVTEDV
-2293 AYEVRDTINLL
+2293 PYEVRDTINLL
-2304 YLPLSCDDSSW
+2304 YLPLSCSESTW
-2315 NGGFERNNSSRTFQ
+2315 YGGIDNRTIGAIYQYEEPFATWKFVDFERQMLEKYRTMR
-2329 YELPFTTWKL
+2329 YTDASV
-2339 IGYKDKVLQ
+2339 GMAKD
-2348 SIRSYSRW
+2348 
-2356 PDAAIGK
+2356 GK
-2363 LKSGNEYMIQK
+2363 GRYLVET
-2374 DPYMYLSWIANYA
+2374 DPLLYLSWISNYA
-2387 LVGGWKA
+2387 FVGGWKA
-2394 QLKKYNIGVSTTESL
+2394 QLKKYNIGVTTTESL
-2409 VSFGSGGIN
+2409 LATGSGGYY
-2418 GGRYGQASEDRVTEG
+2418 GGRYGQASEDRVVNG
-2433 AKELLDVFVYC
+2433 PKDIFKVFFYN
-2444 PEPTYFPV
+2444 PDTYYFPV
-2452 RELDK
+2452 RELDN
-2457 VEEDVALLG
+2457 VEDNVALLTNDRMFAINPRDCTSKERYSLLVAEAARNISNLYG
-2466 NSRMRG
+2466 LASR
-2472 IEPYSYESSDRY
+2472 
-2484 TRMVTEAVMNIH
+2484 
-2496 DVYSVASKVSSGLED
+2496 VSSQLTDKMQE
-2511 EMTRADNQFGRYKS
+2511 ANKQFSRYKT
-2525 EKGKLKHFVSEYLEE
+2525 EKGKLKKFVSEYLNER
-2540 LNGLYLKYDPSGSEK
+2540 NGLYISFLLSEGNM
-2555 EVSSSAVAGG
+2555 VNQSSTTSFSQHG
-2565 NSYTRAF
+2565 NYCKAY
-2572 VPYYQMALTSRYL
+2572 VPYYQMALTTPLL
-2585 DPNDIFEFEGQR
+2585 DPEDIFEFEGQN
-2597 KIMKDRFRKNEHEI
+2597 KISKGRFKPETQQLVWNKLANEDAPGFIKFNQGLGINQLKNI
-2611 VWGNLSGV
+2611 
-2619 IPSSHI
+2619 
-2625 PFRGGKARQNV
+2625 K
-2636 GKLNVQVYRT
+2636 VQAYRV
-2646 NCYDLNSG
+2646 NGYDLNSG
-2654 EYAVNPELYDMS
+2654 EYSVNPELYDVR
-2666 DGLLAPYTAPV
+2666 DENLGAFTAPV
-2677 INITLEDLDDRNA
+2677 INIVLADVDDRNA
-2690 KGYEPTRLSEIFYF
+2690 NGFEPRKVSEINNF
-2704 PGDRRPTMASS
+2704 PVEGQPDSPRPVIV
-2715 GNSNGNN
+2715 G
-2722 NTGGKNTGDKNTNT
+2722 GGKKNTSDPPKGT
-2736 PVGSHSKSSTD
+2736 SSKSSTD

-2754 PVSQVIN
+2754 PVSQVRK
-2761 DMKMEQFIQDLKNG
+2761 DMEMEKFIQDLENG
-2775 NIRIDVGNGNSSK
+2775 NIRIEVGNGNSSK
-2788 KEANSTPQLPSTL
+2788 KEANSTPELPSTL

-2809 NDIKKAETERQTR
+2809 NDIKKAETERRTR

-2839 SGSSSSMKKAD
+2839 SGSSSSMKKSD
-2850 SISSSSRSTGS
+2850 SISSPRSIGS

-2875 STTANNSATQQRRST
+2875 STTEI
-2890 TTTNT
+2890 NT

-2908 QKKRSTTNTA
+2908 QQKRSTTKSA
-2918 TQKSSVQTTSSSY
+2918 TWKSSVPTTSSSSS
-2931 HRSKKSAATARKK
+2931 RSKKSAATVRK
-2944 R
+2944 RR

>member
-10 SLLILMSTLMSM
+10 TLLLLVNTLMSM

-40 QIGTYI
+40 QIGQYI

-67 YFGMTLAKL
+67 YFGMTLSKL

-83 VFVPGN
+83 VYVPGN

-103 TKQLNL
+103 TRLLNL

-122 DIITKYD
+122 DIITQYD
-129 FSGGF
+129 YSSGF
-134 ESGQF
+134 ASGQF

-145 EYRVQLNVYKWSI
+145 EYRIQLNVYKWSV

-164 LLNGESAITAN
+164 LLTGVNAVTTN
-175 GKNSCQFSVRYK
+175 GKNSCQFTVRYK
-187 VDAPKFVTP
+187 VDAPKFVNPIRP
-196 MRPAGVTLEALNGV
+196 MGVSLDALNNV

-220 TWTETVLTGARPV
+220 AWTETVLTGARPV
-233 YFNYDFKVV
+233 YFYYDFKVV

-254 NHETHVLYKKQNLTS
+254 THETHVLYKKENLTS
-269 ATAVIPANVI
+269 ATAVIPQNVI

-295 QRNQVTMN
+295 QRNQVGMN

-315 SDLMLFKLKSDDTP
+315 SDLMIFKLKSDKNTADDTL
-329 QPVTPKDEGQK
+329 KDTG
-340 GKDDKKDKDDEKKP
+340 GKDKDTGEKDNDSKDKDP
-354 DDGLELKFGFGSK
+354 KGDLELKFGFGSK
-367 EGTLTDSIYNFR
+367 EGTLTDSIYNFC
-379 NPELLSPSFHSDAG
+379 NPEILSPSFNSEAG

-400 NDILVEWKRAWFV
+400 NDILVEWKRARYV
-413 GGTGARQ
+413 GGIGTRQ
-420 DSVKFSYDVQIFRG
+420 DSVKLSYDVQIFRG
-434 DPSLSNEENFKGEPI
+434 DPALSNEENFKGEPI

-457 RDSIPWET
+457 KDSIPWET
-465 INGDVSIGDYLI
+465 INGDVNIGDYLI

-483 SVNTQS
+483 STNTQS
-489 VAFVNDSINVV
+489 VAFVNDTINVV

-517 QITIDNTIPT
+517 QISIDNTIPT
-527 KKSASDYKGKVVGI
+527 KKSASDFKGKVVGI

-565 WRPLGMKV
+565 WRPLGLKV

-673 VCLPIK
+673 LCLPIK

-767 TDITVTNNGE
+767 SDITVTNNGK

-788 NDTLSAFMLDVEMSI
+788 NDTLSAFMLDVEMTV

-824 KWGVRDWNDWTAK
+824 KWGVRDWSDWTAK

-845 DDLPGWTFKPGKMVY
+845 DDLPGWTFIPGKMVY
-860 DHSSTKNDDIMGKF
+860 DHSSTKNDEIMGKF

-932 ITLSG
+932 VTLSG

-963 IVQSKFNGCY
+963 IVQSTFNGCY

-984 GKDSDGKNIDYR
+984 GKDNDGKNIDYR

-1034 EAQIEKDQTYFL
+1034 EAKIDKSQTYFL

-1059 HVELCIGGTLEIQGP
+1059 HVEMCLGGVMEIQGP

-1099 GGEAWKSSIADI
+1099 GREAWKSAIASI
-1111 ESQRQTAQKVTDD
+1111 ESKRQKAQEVADS
-1124 KIKFCEKKEMELG
+1124 KITFCEKKEMELG
-1137 KDCYFNA
+1137 KECYFNA

-1163 ADYEFRSDLAAKTVS
+1163 ADYEFRSDLAAKSVS

-1192 DASAGITINA
+1192 DASAGITISA
-1202 GVDIENF
+1202 GVDIENL

-1234 RFDIRTSG
+1234 RFDIRTEG
-1242 EDQGLGGALEVTMPG
+1242 EDEGLGGALEVTMPG

-1270 HDAEEKD
+1270 HDEGVK
-1277 PNDPK
+1277 NPK
-1282 PSDKY
+1282 PSEKY

-1325 KDGKVDLSDTKKAAT
+1325 KDGKVDLSDTKNAAV

-1355 AISEETLSGEFDMTV
+1355 AISEETLSGKFDMTV

-1378 ESGYLST
+1378 KSGYLST
-1385 FMLNGNVKG
+1385 FMLNGNVEG

-1426 TKLDKLTEGLN
+1426 TKLDKLTEGL
-1437 DLTEKMQELNNQF
+1437 DKLTKKMQELNNQF

-1465 GNTDNKTKSG
+1465 GNTDNKTESG
-1475 DKPAVND
+1475 NKPAVKD
-1482 AGTEKPKGA
+1482 ADTEKPKGA
-1491 VKAMDSSIT
+1491 VKAMESSIT

-1560 PNNGQLPDIPS
+1560 PNNGQLPPLPT

-1580 SKEGVES
+1580 SKGGVES
-1587 ATNSEAQRARKGA
+1587 ASAGDADRARQGSVKD
-1600 VNEIMGTVDGGVML
+1600 IMGTVDGGVML

-1629 SADMG
+1629 FADMG

-1642 LRHLKGAFC
+1642 LRHLKGGWC
-1651 TNIKNKYGHL
+1651 TNLNHGR
-1661 GAAPGHNGWYAEG
+1661 GAKPGHNGWYAEG
-1674 QMYAYLYAVLQLH
+1674 QMYAYLYAVLNLR
-1687 INLGFFKHDFKLLDA
+1687 IRLGFYNTDWKMLDA

-1716 YAVGKARIKLKLL
+1716 YAVGKARIKLKMF
-1729 GGLVNINR
+1729 GGLVKIDR

-1744 QVCQMFYGNPLDN
+1744 EVCQMFYGNPLDN
-1757 FDMWSEM
+1757 FILWSEM
-1764 SIGTERRREGWE
+1764 SIGSERRREGWD
-1776 YKARISP
+1776 YNQRISP
-1783 NIGRRPTIKTNAN
+1783 ELGKRPTLKSNAN

-1809 ARLENS
+1809 ARLEND
-1815 GITAKDI
+1815 GISADDI
-1822 AALASRTFIFR
+1822 SALASRTFIFR
-1833 NKDMNKTDGR
+1833 NSNKENGK
-1843 YMAYLY
+1843 YVAYLY
-1849 SYTDSTRAYAD
+1849 SYTDSASAYRD
-1860 SLHRNPQN
+1860 SLHVNAQLEK
-1868 TEIVYFYRG
+1868 TVEFYRG
-1877 NETTAQHLL
+1877 DETASQHLL
-1886 DLRRLKPNRFYA
+1886 DLRRLKPNRFYV
-1898 LKVVG
+1898 LKVEG

-1915 PWTVDTNDK
+1915 PYTVETNKD
-1924 GEVIGSG
+1924 GEVTGAKH
-1931 NKAWTQ
+1931 KAWSQT
-1937 EKFYYF
+1937 KYYYF
-1943 RTNDEGSDSFDP
+1943 RTSGEASDKFDP
-1955 TSEDFEL
+1955 TDENFNL
-1962 SDYVASAYPS
+1962 NDYVALAYPS
-1972 YHNKLFVSEQDLA
+1972 YHNKLQISDKDLQ
-1985 NDNRNATNGRLKAH
+1985 NDSKYAENGRIKAH
-1999 AMDMIYPNIAL
+1999 IIDMVYPNIAL
-2010 TREFKMKNPSDKL
+2010 TREFKKKNPSDKL

-2028 VWDEVEK
+2028 VCDEEERTRTYRHGRVE
-2035 HYTRSNPLLGGR
+2035 R
-2047 QVTYTVKEMVRK
+2047 VTTVKEKVNVRK

-2077 AKSSVKSCNI
+2077 AETSVRTSNI
-2087 ITSKPLGVGNIKEG
+2087 ITSKPLGIGNKENG
-2101 RYVSDRQFI
+2101 KWI

-2116 YITVRTMTKPQEVEK
+2116 YITTRTMTRTEEVEK
-2131 EKVTTTSFA
+2131 EKVTNTPFA
-2140 RLLMKANRGVLPSTS
+2140 RIVIKANGGTMPSVSVLTMWRSQTNEIRQILKKAGAKGVYNPTASGSGGLRNNDPVGSKTAGKGNKQTTGSGSTQ
-2155 TLSQWKSM
+2155 TLGKS
-2163 VPEIKKVLQRA
+2163 KVVNTGSNM
-2174 SSNGTFNPSAGSSAS
+2174 SSPSSAS
-2189 MSSGTRYGSNGK
+2189 N
-2201 TTSGS
+2201 
-2206 LGGKTGNKGKV
+2206 
-2217 GGNSSSGKNSGT
+2217 
-2229 GVASGPNRGSGAM
+2229 
-2242 PGSSAK
+2242 
-2248 SQAAEILR
+2248 ILK
-2256 RWKTCGLTDNEV
+2256 RWKTNGLTDNEV
-2268 MTLLNGLENN
+2268 DKLLTGLENN
-2278 EKVYNTRTYTVTEDV
+2278 TNMYNTSIYTVTEDV
-2293 AYEVRDTINLL
+2293 PYEVRDTINLL
-2304 YLPLSCDDSSW
+2304 YLPLSCSESTW
-2315 NGGFERNNSSRTFQ
+2315 YGGIDNRAIGAIYQYEEPFATWKFVDFERQMLEKYRTMR
-2329 YELPFTTWKL
+2329 YTDASV
-2339 IGYKDKVLQ
+2339 GMAKD
-2348 SIRSYSRW
+2348 
-2356 PDAAIGK
+2356 GK
-2363 LKSGNEYMIQK
+2363 GRYLVET
-2374 DPYMYLSWIANYA
+2374 DPLLYLSWISNYA
-2387 LVGGWKA
+2387 FVGGWKA
-2394 QLKKYNIGVSTTESL
+2394 QLKKYNIGVTTTESL
-2409 VSFGSGGIN
+2409 LATGSGGYY
-2418 GGRYGQASEDRVTEG
+2418 GGRYGQASEDRVVNG
-2433 AKELLDVFVYC
+2433 PKDIFKVFFYN
-2444 PEPTYFPV
+2444 PDTYYFPV
-2452 RELDK
+2452 RELDN
-2457 VEEDVALLG
+2457 VEDNVALLTNDRMFAINPWNCTSKERYSLLVAEATRNISNLYG
-2466 NSRMRG
+2466 LASR
-2472 IEPYSYESSDRY
+2472 
-2484 TRMVTEAVMNIH
+2484 
-2496 DVYSVASKVSSGLED
+2496 VSSQLTDKMQE
-2511 EMTRADNQFGRYKS
+2511 ANKQFSRYKT
-2525 EKGKLKHFVSEYLEE
+2525 EKGKLKKFVSEYLNER
-2540 LNGLYLKYDPSGSEK
+2540 NGLYISFLLSEGNM
-2555 EVSSSAVAGG
+2555 VNQSSTTSFSQHG
-2565 NSYTRAF
+2565 NYCKAY
-2572 VPYYQMALTSRYL
+2572 VPYYQMALTTPLL
-2585 DPNDIFEFEGQR
+2585 DPEDIFEFEGQN
-2597 KIMKDRFRKNEHEI
+2597 KISKGRFKPETQQLVWNKLANEDAPGFIKFNQGLGINQLKNI
-2611 VWGNLSGV
+2611 
-2619 IPSSHI
+2619 
-2625 PFRGGKARQNV
+2625 K
-2636 GKLNVQVYRT
+2636 VQAYRV
-2646 NCYDLNSG
+2646 NGYDLNSG
-2654 EYAVNPELYDMS
+2654 EYSVNPELYDVR
-2666 DGLLAPYTAPV
+2666 DENLGAFTAPV
-2677 INITLEDLDDRNA
+2677 INIVLADVDDRNA
-2690 KGYEPTRLSEIFYF
+2690 NGFEPRKVSEINNF
-2704 PGDRRPTMASS
+2704 PVEGQPDSPRPVIV
-2715 GNSNGNN
+2715 G
-2722 NTGGKNTGDKNTNT
+2722 GGKKNTSDPPKGT
-2736 PVGSHSKSSTD
+2736 SSKSSTD

-2754 PVSQVIN
+2754 PVSQVRK
-2761 DMKMEQFIQDLKNG
+2761 DMEMEKFIQDLENG
-2775 NIRIDVGNGNSSK
+2775 NIRIEVGNGNSSK
-2788 KEANSTPQLPSTL
+2788 KEANSTPELPSTL

-2809 NDIKKAETERQTR
+2809 NDIKKAETERRTR

-2839 SGSSSSMKKAD
+2839 SGSSSSMKKSD
-2850 SISSSSRSTGS
+2850 SISSPRSIGS

-2875 STTANNSATQQRRST
+2875 STTEI
-2890 TTTNT
+2890 NT

-2908 QKKRSTTNTA
+2908 QQKRSTTKSA
-2918 TQKSSVQTTSSSY
+2918 TWKSSVPTTSSSSS
-2931 HRSKKSAATARKK
+2931 RSKKSAATVRK
-2944 R
+2944 RR

>member
-10 SLLILMSTLMSM
+10 TLLLLVNTLMSM

-40 QIGTYI
+40 QIGQYI

-67 YFGMTLAKL
+67 YFGMTLSKL

-83 VFVPGN
+83 VYVPGN

-103 TKQLNL
+103 TRLLNL

-122 DIITKYD
+122 DIITQYD
-129 FSGGF
+129 YSSGF
-134 ESGQF
+134 ASGQF

-145 EYRVQLNVYKWSI
+145 EYRIQLNVYKWSV

-164 LLNGESAITAN
+164 LLTGVNAVTTN
-175 GKNSCQFSVRYK
+175 GKNSCQFTVRYK
-187 VDAPKFVTP
+187 VDAPKFVNPIRP
-196 MRPAGVTLEALNGV
+196 MGVSLDALNNV

-220 TWTETVLTGARPV
+220 AWTETVLTGARPV
-233 YFNYDFKVV
+233 YFYYDFKVV

-254 NHETHVLYKKQNLTS
+254 THETHVLYKKENLTS
-269 ATAVIPANVI
+269 ATAVIPQNVI

-295 QRNQVTMN
+295 QRNQVGMN

-315 SDLMLFKLKSDDTP
+315 SDLMIFKLKSDKNTADDTS
-329 QPVTPKDEGQK
+329 KDTG
-340 GKDDKKDKDDEKKP
+340 GKDKDTGEKDNDSKDKDP
-354 DDGLELKFGFGSK
+354 KGDLELKFGFGSK
-367 EGTLTDSIYNFR
+367 EGTLTDSIYNFC
-379 NPELLSPSFHSDAG
+379 NPEILSPSFNSEAG

-400 NDILVEWKRAWFV
+400 NDILVEWKRARYV
-413 GGTGARQ
+413 GGIGTRQ
-420 DSVKFSYDVQIFRG
+420 DSVKLSYDVQIFRG
-434 DPSLSNEENFKGEPI
+434 DPALSNEENFKGEPI

-457 RDSIPWET
+457 KDSIPWET
-465 INGDVSIGDYLI
+465 INGDVNIGDYLI

-483 SVNTQS
+483 STNTQS
-489 VAFVNDSINVV
+489 VAFVNDTINVV

-517 QITIDNTIPT
+517 QISIDNTIPT
-527 KKSASDYKGKVVGI
+527 KKSASDFKGKVVGI

-565 WRPLGMKV
+565 WRPLGLKV

-673 VCLPIK
+673 LCLPIK

-767 TDITVTNNGE
+767 SDITVTNNGK

-788 NDTLSAFMLDVEMSI
+788 NDTLSAFMLDVEMTV

-845 DDLPGWTFKPGKMVY
+845 DDLPGWTFIPGKMVY
-860 DHSSTKNDDIMGKF
+860 DHSSTKNDEIMGKF

-932 ITLSG
+932 VTLSG

-963 IVQSKFNGCY
+963 IVQSTFNGCY

-984 GKDSDGKNIDYR
+984 GKDNDGKNIDYR

-1034 EAQIEKDQTYFL
+1034 EAKIDKSQTYFL

-1059 HVELCIGGTLEIQGP
+1059 HVEMCLGGVMEIQGP

-1099 GGEAWKSSIADI
+1099 GREAWKSAIASI
-1111 ESQRQTAQKVTDD
+1111 ESKRQKAQEVADS
-1124 KIKFCEKKEMELG
+1124 KITFCEKKEMELG
-1137 KDCYFNA
+1137 KECYFNA

-1163 ADYEFRSDLAAKTVS
+1163 ADYEFRSDLAAKSVS

-1192 DASAGITINA
+1192 DASAGITISA
-1202 GVDIENF
+1202 GVDIENL

-1234 RFDIRTSG
+1234 RFDIRTEG
-1242 EDQGLGGALEVTMPG
+1242 EDEGLGGALEVTMPG

-1270 HDAEEKD
+1270 HDEGVK
-1277 PNDPK
+1277 NPK
-1282 PSDKY
+1282 PSEKY

-1325 KDGKVDLSDTKKAAT
+1325 KDGKVDLSDTKNAAV

-1355 AISEETLSGEFDMTV
+1355 AISEETLSGKFDMTV

-1378 ESGYLST
+1378 KSGYLST
-1385 FMLNGNVKG
+1385 FMLNGNVEG

-1426 TKLDKLTEGLN
+1426 TKLDKLTEGL
-1437 DLTEKMQELNNQF
+1437 DKLTKKMQELNNQF

-1465 GNTDNKTKSG
+1465 GNTDNKTESG
-1475 DKPAVND
+1475 NKPAVKD
-1482 AGTEKPKGA
+1482 ADTEKPKGA
-1491 VKAMDSSIT
+1491 VKAMESSIT

-1560 PNNGQLPDIPS
+1560 PNNGQLPPLPT

-1580 SKEGVES
+1580 SKGGVES
-1587 ATNSEAQRARKGA
+1587 ASAGDADRARQGSVKD
-1600 VNEIMGTVDGGVML
+1600 IMGTVDGGVML

-1629 SADMG
+1629 FADMG

-1642 LRHLKGAFC
+1642 LRHLKGGWC
-1651 TNIKNKYGHL
+1651 TNLNHGR
-1661 GAAPGHNGWYAEG
+1661 GAKPGHNGWYAEG
-1674 QMYAYLYAVLQLH
+1674 QMYAYLYAVLNLR
-1687 INLGFFKHDFKLLDA
+1687 IRLGFYNTDWKMLDA

-1716 YAVGKARIKLKLL
+1716 YAVGKARIKLKMF
-1729 GGLVNINR
+1729 GGLVKIDR

-1744 QVCQMFYGNPLDN
+1744 EVCQMFYGNPLDN
-1757 FDMWSEM
+1757 FILWSEM
-1764 SIGTERRREGWE
+1764 SIGSERRREGWD
-1776 YKARISP
+1776 YNQRISP
-1783 NIGRRPTIKTNAN
+1783 ELGKRPTLKSNAN

-1809 ARLENS
+1809 ARLEND
-1815 GITAKDI
+1815 GISADDI
-1822 AALASRTFIFR
+1822 SALASRTFIFR
-1833 NKDMNKTDGR
+1833 NSNKENGK
-1843 YMAYLY
+1843 YVAYLY
-1849 SYTDSTRAYAD
+1849 SYTDSASAYRD
-1860 SLHRNPQN
+1860 SLHVNAQLEK
-1868 TEIVYFYRG
+1868 TVEFYRG
-1877 NETTAQHLL
+1877 DETASQHLL
-1886 DLRRLKPNRFYA
+1886 DLRRLKPNRFYV
-1898 LKVVG
+1898 LKVEG

-1915 PWTVDTNDK
+1915 PYTVETNKD
-1924 GEVIGSG
+1924 GEVTGAKH
-1931 NKAWTQ
+1931 KAWSQT
-1937 EKFYYF
+1937 KYYYF
-1943 RTNDEGSDSFDP
+1943 RTSGEASDKFDP
-1955 TSEDFEL
+1955 TDENFNL
-1962 SDYVASAYPS
+1962 NDYVALAYPS
-1972 YHNKLFVSEQDLA
+1972 YHNKLQISDKDLQ
-1985 NDNRNATNGRLKAH
+1985 NDSKYAENGRIKAH
-1999 AMDMIYPNIAL
+1999 IIDMVYPNIAL
-2010 TREFKMKNPSDKL
+2010 TREFKKKNPSDKL

-2028 VWDEVEK
+2028 VWDEEER
-2035 HYTRSNPLLGGR
+2035 TRTYRHGRGGR
-2047 QVTYTVKEMVRK
+2047 VTTVKEEVNVRK
-2059 LYRSEDAVIKNM
+2059 LYHSEDAVIKNM

-2077 AKSSVKSCNI
+2077 AETSVRTSNI
-2087 ITSKPLGVGNIKEG
+2087 ITSKPLGIGNKENG
-2101 RYVSDRQFI
+2101 KWI

-2116 YITVRTMTKPQEVEK
+2116 YITTRTMTRTEEVEK
-2131 EKVTTTSFA
+2131 EKVTNTPFA
-2140 RLLMKANRGVLPSTS
+2140 RIVIKANGGTMPSVSVLAMWRSQTNEIRQILKKAGAKGVYNPTASGSGGLRNNDPVGSKTAGKGNKQTTGSGSTQ
-2155 TLSQWKSM
+2155 TLGKS
-2163 VPEIKKVLQRA
+2163 KVVNTGSNM
-2174 SSNGTFNPSAGSSAS
+2174 SSPSSAS
-2189 MSSGTRYGSNGK
+2189 N
-2201 TTSGS
+2201 
-2206 LGGKTGNKGKV
+2206 
-2217 GGNSSSGKNSGT
+2217 
-2229 GVASGPNRGSGAM
+2229 
-2242 PGSSAK
+2242 
-2248 SQAAEILR
+2248 ILK
-2256 RWKTCGLTDNEV
+2256 RWKTNGLTDNEV
-2268 MTLLNGLENN
+2268 DKLLTGLENN
-2278 EKVYNTRTYTVTEDV
+2278 TNMYNTSIYTVTEDV
-2293 AYEVRDTINLL
+2293 PYEVRDTINLL
-2304 YLPLSCDDSSW
+2304 YLPLSCSESTW
-2315 NGGFERNNSSRTFQ
+2315 YGGIDNRAIGAIYQYEEPFATWKFVDFERQMLEKYRTMR
-2329 YELPFTTWKL
+2329 YTDASV
-2339 IGYKDKVLQ
+2339 GMAKD
-2348 SIRSYSRW
+2348 
-2356 PDAAIGK
+2356 GK
-2363 LKSGNEYMIQK
+2363 GRYLVET
-2374 DPYMYLSWIANYA
+2374 DPLLYLSWISNYA
-2387 LVGGWKA
+2387 FVGGWKA
-2394 QLKKYNIGVSTTESL
+2394 QLKKYNIGVTTTESL
-2409 VSFGSGGIN
+2409 RATGSGGYY
-2418 GGRYGQASEDRVTEG
+2418 GGRYGQASEDRVVNG
-2433 AKELLDVFVYC
+2433 PKDIFKVFFYN
-2444 PEPTYFPV
+2444 PDTYYFPV
-2452 RELDK
+2452 RELDN
-2457 VEEDVALLG
+2457 VEDNVALLTNDRMFAINPWNCTSKERYSLLVAEATRNIG
-2466 NSRMRG
+2466 NLYGLASR
-2472 IEPYSYESSDRY
+2472 
-2484 TRMVTEAVMNIH
+2484 
-2496 DVYSVASKVSSGLED
+2496 VSSQLTDKMQE
-2511 EMTRADNQFGRYKS
+2511 ANKQFSRYKT
-2525 EKGKLKHFVSEYLEE
+2525 EKGKLKDFVSKYLNER
-2540 LNGLYLKYDPSGSEK
+2540 NGLYISFLPSEGNM
-2555 EVSSSAVAGG
+2555 VSQSSTTSFSQRGEYCKA
-2565 NSYTRAF
+2565 Y
-2572 VPYYQMALTSRYL
+2572 VPYYQMALTTPLL
-2585 DPNDIFEFEGQR
+2585 DPADIFEFEGQNQIS
-2597 KIMKDRFRKNEHEI
+2597 KGRFKPETQKL
-2611 VWGNLSGV
+2611 VWN
-2619 IPSSHI
+2619 
-2625 PFRGGKARQNV
+2625 
-2636 GKLNVQVYRT
+2636 KLADEDAPGFIKFNQGLGINQLENIKVQAYRV
-2646 NCYDLNSG
+2646 NGYDLNSG
-2654 EYAVNPELYDMS
+2654 EYSVNPELYDVR
-2666 DGLLAPYTAPV
+2666 DENLGAFTAPV
-2677 INITLEDLDDRNA
+2677 INIVLATLDDRNA
-2690 KGYEPTRLSEIFYF
+2690 KGFEPRKVSEINNFSVESQ
-2704 PGDRRPTMASS
+2704 PGSPRPVIVGG
-2715 GNSNGNN
+2715 GN
-2722 NTGGKNTGDKNTNT
+2722 KNTSNPPKGT
-2736 PVGSHSKSSTD
+2736 SSKSSTD

-2754 PVSQVIN
+2754 PVSQVIE
-2761 DMKMEQFIQDLKNG
+2761 DMKMEKTIEDIRNG

-2788 KEANSTPQLPSTL
+2788 KEANSTPELPSTL

-2809 NDIKKAETERQTR
+2809 NDIKKAETERRTR

-2839 SGSSSSMKKAD
+2839 SGSSSSMKKSD
-2850 SISSSSRSTGS
+2850 SISSPRSTGA
-2861 GAQKSSTAITQQKK
+2861 GAQKASTAITPQKTA
-2875 STTANNSATQQRRST
+2875 TTEI
-2890 TTTNT
+2890 NT

-2908 QKKRSTTNTA
+2908 QQKRSTTKSA
-2918 TQKSSVQTTSSSY
+2918 TWKSSVPTTSSSSS
-2931 HRSKKSAATARKK
+2931 RSKKSAATVRK
-2944 R
+2944 RR

>member
-10 SLLILMSTLMSM
+10 TLLLLVNTLMSM

-40 QIGTYI
+40 QIGQYI

-67 YFGMTLAKL
+67 YFGMTLSKL

-83 VFVPGN
+83 VYVPGN

-103 TKQLNL
+103 TRLLNL

-122 DIITKYD
+122 DIITQYD
-129 FSGGF
+129 YSSGF
-134 ESGQF
+134 ASGQF

-145 EYRVQLNVYKWSI
+145 EYRIQLNVYKWSV

-164 LLNGESAITAN
+164 LLTGVNAVTTN
-175 GKNSCQFSVRYK
+175 GKNSCQFTVRYK
-187 VDAPKFVTP
+187 VDAPKFVNPIRP
-196 MRPAGVTLEALNGV
+196 MGVSLDALNNV

-220 TWTETVLTGARPV
+220 AWTETVLTGARPV
-233 YFNYDFKVV
+233 YFYYDFKVV

-254 NHETHVLYKKQNLTS
+254 THETHVLYKKENLTS
-269 ATAVIPANVI
+269 ATAVIPQNVI

-295 QRNQVTMN
+295 QRNQVGMN

-315 SDLMLFKLKSDDTP
+315 SDLMIFKLKSDKNTADDTS
-329 QPVTPKDEGQK
+329 KDTG
-340 GKDDKKDKDDEKKP
+340 GKDKDTGEKDNDSKDKDP
-354 DDGLELKFGFGSK
+354 KGDLELKFGFGSK
-367 EGTLTDSIYNFR
+367 EGTLTDSIYNFC
-379 NPELLSPSFHSDAG
+379 NPEILSPSFNSEAG

-400 NDILVEWKRAWFV
+400 NDILVEWKRARYV
-413 GGTGARQ
+413 GGIGTRQ
-420 DSVKFSYDVQIFRG
+420 DSVKLSYDVQIFRG
-434 DPSLSNEENFKGEPI
+434 DPALSNEENFKGEPI

-457 RDSIPWET
+457 KDSIPWET
-465 INGDVSIGDYLI
+465 INGDVNIGDYLI

-483 SVNTQS
+483 STNTQS
-489 VAFVNDSINVV
+489 VAFVNDTINVV

-517 QITIDNTIPT
+517 QISIDNTIPT
-527 KKSASDYKGKVVGI
+527 KKSASDFKGKVVGI

-565 WRPLGMKV
+565 WRPLGLKV

-673 VCLPIK
+673 LCLPIK

-767 TDITVTNNGE
+767 SDITVTNNGK

-788 NDTLSAFMLDVEMSI
+788 NDTLSAFMLDVEMTV

-845 DDLPGWTFKPGKMVY
+845 DDLPGWTFIPGKMVY
-860 DHSSTKNDDIMGKF
+860 DHSSTKNDEIMGKF

-932 ITLSG
+932 VTLSG

-963 IVQSKFNGCY
+963 IVQSTFNGCY

-984 GKDSDGKNIDYR
+984 GKDNDGKNIDYR

-1034 EAQIEKDQTYFL
+1034 EAKIDKSQTYFL

-1059 HVELCIGGTLEIQGP
+1059 HVEMCLGGVMEIQGP

-1099 GGEAWKSSIADI
+1099 GREAWKSAIASI
-1111 ESQRQTAQKVTDD
+1111 ESKRQKAQEVADS
-1124 KIKFCEKKEMELG
+1124 KITFCEKKEMELG
-1137 KDCYFNA
+1137 KECYFNA

-1163 ADYEFRSDLAAKTVS
+1163 ADYEFRSDLAAKSVS

-1192 DASAGITINA
+1192 DASAGITISA
-1202 GVDIENF
+1202 GVDIENL

-1234 RFDIRTSG
+1234 RFDIRTEG
-1242 EDQGLGGALEVTMPG
+1242 EDEGLGGALEVTMPG

-1270 HDAEEKD
+1270 HDEGVK
-1277 PNDPK
+1277 NPK
-1282 PSDKY
+1282 PSEKY

-1325 KDGKVDLSDTKKAAT
+1325 KDGKVDLSDTKNAAV

-1355 AISEETLSGEFDMTV
+1355 AISEETLSGKFDMTV

-1378 ESGYLST
+1378 KSGYLST
-1385 FMLNGNVKG
+1385 FMLNGNVEG

-1426 TKLDKLTEGLN
+1426 TKLDKLTEGL
-1437 DLTEKMQELNNQF
+1437 DKLTKKMQELNNQF

-1465 GNTDNKTKSG
+1465 GNTDNKTESG
-1475 DKPAVND
+1475 NKPAVKD
-1482 AGTEKPKGA
+1482 ADTEKPKGA
-1491 VKAMDSSIT
+1491 VKAMESSIT

-1560 PNNGQLPDIPS
+1560 PNNGQLPPLPT

-1580 SKEGVES
+1580 SKGGVES
-1587 ATNSEAQRARKGA
+1587 ASAGDADRARQGSVKD
-1600 VNEIMGTVDGGVML
+1600 IMGTVDGGVML

-1629 SADMG
+1629 FADMG

-1642 LRHLKGAFC
+1642 LRHLKGGWC
-1651 TNIKNKYGHL
+1651 TNLNHGR
-1661 GAAPGHNGWYAEG
+1661 GAKPGHNGWYAEG
-1674 QMYAYLYAVLQLH
+1674 QMYAYLYAVLNLR
-1687 INLGFFKHDFKLLDA
+1687 IRLGFYNTDWKMLDA

-1716 YAVGKARIKLKLL
+1716 YAVGKARIKLKMF
-1729 GGLVNINR
+1729 GGLVKIDR

-1744 QVCQMFYGNPLDN
+1744 EVCQMFYGNPLDN
-1757 FDMWSEM
+1757 FILWSEM
-1764 SIGTERRREGWE
+1764 SIGSERRREGWD
-1776 YKARISP
+1776 YNQRISP
-1783 NIGRRPTIKTNAN
+1783 ELGKRPTLKSNAN

-1809 ARLENS
+1809 ARLEND
-1815 GITAKDI
+1815 GISADDI
-1822 AALASRTFIFR
+1822 SALASRTFIFR
-1833 NKDMNKTDGR
+1833 NSNKENGK
-1843 YMAYLY
+1843 YVAYLY
-1849 SYTDSTRAYAD
+1849 SYTDSASAYRD
-1860 SLHRNPQN
+1860 SLHVNAQLEK
-1868 TEIVYFYRG
+1868 TVEFYRG
-1877 NETTAQHLL
+1877 DETASQHLL
-1886 DLRRLKPNRFYA
+1886 DLRRLKPNRFYV
-1898 LKVVG
+1898 LKVEG

-1915 PWTVDTNDK
+1915 PYTVETNKD
-1924 GEVIGSG
+1924 GEVTGAKH
-1931 NKAWTQ
+1931 KAWSQT
-1937 EKFYYF
+1937 KYYYF
-1943 RTNDEGSDSFDP
+1943 RTSGEASDKFDP
-1955 TSEDFEL
+1955 TDENFNL
-1962 SDYVASAYPS
+1962 NDYVALAYPS
-1972 YHNKLFVSEQDLA
+1972 YHNKLQISDKDLQ
-1985 NDNRNATNGRLKAH
+1985 NDSKYAENGRIKAH
-1999 AMDMIYPNIAL
+1999 IIDMVYPNIAL
-2010 TREFKMKNPSDKL
+2010 TREFKKKNPSDKL

-2028 VWDEVEK
+2028 VWDEEER
-2035 HYTRSNPLLGGR
+2035 TRTYRHGRGGR
-2047 QVTYTVKEMVRK
+2047 VTTVKEEVNVRK
-2059 LYRSEDAVIKNM
+2059 LYHSEDAVIKNM

-2077 AKSSVKSCNI
+2077 AETSVRTSNI
-2087 ITSKPLGVGNIKEG
+2087 ITSKPLGIGNKENG
-2101 RYVSDRQFI
+2101 KWI

-2116 YITVRTMTKPQEVEK
+2116 YITTRTMTRTEEVEK
-2131 EKVTTTSFA
+2131 EKVTNTPFA
-2140 RLLMKANRGVLPSTS
+2140 RIVIKANGGTMPSVSVLAMWRSQTNEIRQILKKAGAKGVYNPTASGSGGLRNNDPVGSKTAGKGNKQTTGSGSTQ
-2155 TLSQWKSM
+2155 TLGKS
-2163 VPEIKKVLQRA
+2163 KVVNTGSNM
-2174 SSNGTFNPSAGSSAS
+2174 SSPSSAS
-2189 MSSGTRYGSNGK
+2189 N
-2201 TTSGS
+2201 
-2206 LGGKTGNKGKV
+2206 
-2217 GGNSSSGKNSGT
+2217 
-2229 GVASGPNRGSGAM
+2229 
-2242 PGSSAK
+2242 
-2248 SQAAEILR
+2248 ILK
-2256 RWKTCGLTDNEV
+2256 RWKTNGLTDNEV
-2268 MTLLNGLENN
+2268 DKLLTGLENN
-2278 EKVYNTRTYTVTEDV
+2278 TNMYNTSIYTVTEDV
-2293 AYEVRDTINLL
+2293 PYEVRDTINLL
-2304 YLPLSCDDSSW
+2304 YLPLSCSESTW
-2315 NGGFERNNSSRTFQ
+2315 YGGIDNRAIGAIYQYEEPFATWKFVDFERQMLEKYRTMR
-2329 YELPFTTWKL
+2329 YTDASV
-2339 IGYKDKVLQ
+2339 GMAKD
-2348 SIRSYSRW
+2348 
-2356 PDAAIGK
+2356 GK
-2363 LKSGNEYMIQK
+2363 GRYLVET
-2374 DPYMYLSWIANYA
+2374 DPLLYLSWISNYA
-2387 LVGGWKA
+2387 FVGGWKA
-2394 QLKKYNIGVSTTESL
+2394 QLKKYNIGVTTTESL
-2409 VSFGSGGIN
+2409 LATGSGGYY
-2418 GGRYGQASEDRVTEG
+2418 GGRYGQASEDRVVNG
-2433 AKELLDVFVYC
+2433 PKDIFKVFFYN
-2444 PEPTYFPV
+2444 PDTYYFPV
-2452 RELDK
+2452 RELDN
-2457 VEEDVALLG
+2457 VEDNVALLTNDRMFAINPWNCTSKERYSLLVAEATRNIG
-2466 NSRMRG
+2466 NLYGLASR
-2472 IEPYSYESSDRY
+2472 
-2484 TRMVTEAVMNIH
+2484 
-2496 DVYSVASKVSSGLED
+2496 VSSQLTDKMQE
-2511 EMTRADNQFGRYKS
+2511 ANKQFSRYKT
-2525 EKGKLKHFVSEYLEE
+2525 EKGKLKDFVSKYLNER
-2540 LNGLYLKYDPSGSEK
+2540 NGLYISFLPSEGNM
-2555 EVSSSAVAGG
+2555 VSQSSTTSFSQRGEYCKA
-2565 NSYTRAF
+2565 Y
-2572 VPYYQMALTSRYL
+2572 VPYYQMALTTPLL
-2585 DPNDIFEFEGQR
+2585 DPADIFEFEGQNQIS
-2597 KIMKDRFRKNEHEI
+2597 KGRFKPETQKL
-2611 VWGNLSGV
+2611 VWN
-2619 IPSSHI
+2619 
-2625 PFRGGKARQNV
+2625 
-2636 GKLNVQVYRT
+2636 KLADEDAPGFIKFNQGLGINQLENIKVQAYRV
-2646 NCYDLNSG
+2646 NGYDLNSG
-2654 EYAVNPELYDMS
+2654 EYSVNPELYDVR
-2666 DGLLAPYTAPV
+2666 DENLGAFTAPV
-2677 INITLEDLDDRNA
+2677 INIVLATLDDRNA
-2690 KGYEPTRLSEIFYF
+2690 KGFEPRKVSEINNFSVESQ
-2704 PGDRRPTMASS
+2704 PGSPRPVIV
-2715 GNSNGNN
+2715 G
-2722 NTGGKNTGDKNTNT
+2722 GGKKNTSNPPKGT
-2736 PVGSHSKSSTD
+2736 SSKSSTD

-2754 PVSQVIN
+2754 PVSQFRK
-2761 DMKMEQFIQDLKNG
+2761 DMEMEKFIQDLENG
-2775 NIRIDVGNGNSSK
+2775 NIRIGEGNGNSSK
-2788 KEANSTPQLPSTL
+2788 KEANSTPELPSTL

-2809 NDIKKAETERQTR
+2809 NDIKKAETERRTR

-2839 SGSSSSMKKAD
+2839 SGSSSSMKKSD
-2850 SISSSSRSTGS
+2850 SISSPRSTGS

-2875 STTANNSATQQRRST
+2875 STTEI
-2890 TTTNT
+2890 NT

-2908 QKKRSTTNTA
+2908 QQKRSTTKSSTW
-2918 TQKSSVQTTSSSY
+2918 KSSVPTTSSSSS
-2931 HRSKKSAATARKK
+2931 RSKKSAATVRK
-2944 R
+2944 RR

>member
-10 SLLILMSTLMSM
+10 SLLIIMNSLMTM

-40 QIGTYI
+40 QIGMYI

-57 TNTTPKQAFL
+57 TNTTPKQAFI
-67 YFGMTLAKL
+67 YFGMTLAKM
-76 PNTTDPM
+76 PNVTEPM
-83 VFVPGN
+83 VYVPGN

-103 TKQLNL
+103 TRHLNL

-122 DIITKYD
+122 DIITQYD
-129 FSGGF
+129 YSSGF
-134 ESGQF
+134 ASGQF

-145 EYRVQLNVYKWSI
+145 EYRIQLNVYKWSV

-164 LLNGESAITAN
+164 LLTGVNAVTTN
-175 GKNSCQFSVRYK
+175 GKNSCQFTVRYK
-187 VDAPKFVTP
+187 VDAPKFVNPIRP
-196 MRPAGVTLEALNGV
+196 MGVSLDALNNV

-254 NHETHVLYKKQNLTS
+254 THETHVLYKKENLTS
-269 ATAVIPANVI
+269 ATAVIPQNVI

-315 SDLMLFKLKSDDTP
+315 SDLMLFKLKSDDNP
-329 QPVTPKDEGQK
+329 KSVTPKDEDKK
-340 GKDDKKDKDDEKKP
+340 GKDEGKNGKDEGKEGKDKGGKKDNDDKDKDSEDKDSDK
-354 DDGLELKFGFGSK
+354 GLELKFGFGSK
-367 EGTLTDSIYNFR
+367 EGTLTDSIYNFC
-379 NPELLSPSFHSDAG
+379 NPEILSPSFNSEAG

-400 NDILVEWKRAWFV
+400 NDILVEWKRARYV
-413 GGTGARQ
+413 GGIGTRQ
-420 DSVKFSYDVQIFRG
+420 DSVKLSYDVQIFRG

-465 INGDVSIGDYLI
+465 INGDVNIGDYLI

-483 SVNTQS
+483 STNTQS
-489 VAFVNDSINVV
+489 VAFVNDTINVV

-517 QITIDNTIPT
+517 QISIDNTIPT

-565 WRPLGMKV
+565 WRPLGLKV

-607 GEQVDRLFSEWGLDN
+607 GEQVDKLFTEWGLDN

-673 VCLPIK
+673 LCLPIK

-767 TDITVTNNGE
+767 SDITVTNNGK

-788 NDTLSAFMLDVEMSI
+788 NDTLSAFMLDVEMTV

-845 DDLPGWTFKPGKMVY
+845 DDLPGWTFIPGKMVY
-860 DHSSTKNDDIMGKF
+860 DHSSTKNDEIMGKF

-932 ITLSG
+932 VTLSG

-963 IVQSKFNGCY
+963 IVQSTFNGCY

-984 GKDSDGKNIDYR
+984 GKDNDGKNIDYR

-1004 LKGSK
+1004 LKDSK
-1009 NKNGYTYVFK
+1009 NRKGFTYVFK

-1034 EAQIEKDQTYFL
+1034 EAKIDKSQTYFL

-1059 HVELCIGGTLEIQGP
+1059 HVEMCLGGVMEIQGP

-1099 GGEAWKSSIADI
+1099 GRDPWKSAIASI
-1111 ESQRQTAQKVTDD
+1111 ESKRQKAQEVTDAT
-1124 KIKFCEKKEMELG
+1124 IKFCEKKEMELG
-1137 KDCYFNA
+1137 KECYFNA

-1163 ADYEFRSDLAAKTVS
+1163 ADYEFRSDLAAKSVS

-1192 DASAGITINA
+1192 DASAGITISA
-1202 GVDIENF
+1202 GVDIENL

-1234 RFDIRTSG
+1234 RFDIRTEG
-1242 EDQGLGGALEVTMPG
+1242 EDQGLGGSLEVTMPG

-1270 HDAEEKD
+1270 HDEGVE
-1277 PNDPK
+1277 NPK
-1282 PSDKY
+1282 PSEKY

-1294 ELNSKAGIGMDP
+1294 ALNSKAGIGMDP

-1370 IYQKGEEG
+1370 IYQKAVDDKP
-1378 ESGYLST
+1378 GYLST

-1426 TKLDKLTEGLN
+1426 TKFDKLTEGLN

-1465 GNTDNKTKSG
+1465 GNTDNKTDSEN
-1475 DKPAVND
+1475 KPAVKD

-1491 VKAMDSSIT
+1491 VKAMDSEIT

-1560 PNNGQLPDIPS
+1560 PNNGQLPPLPA

-1580 SKEGVES
+1580 SKGGVES
-1587 ATNSEAQRARKGA
+1587 ATDSEAQRARKGA

-1620 FIKFDLGLI
+1620 FIHFDLGLI
-1629 SADMG
+1629 FADMG

-1642 LRHLKGAFC
+1642 LRHLKGGWC
-1651 TNIKNKYGHL
+1651 TNLNHGR
-1661 GAAPGHNGWYAEG
+1661 GAKPGHNGWYAEG
-1674 QMYAYLYAVLQLH
+1674 QMYAYLYAVLKLR
-1687 INLGFFKHDFKLLDA
+1687 IRLGFYNDEFKLLDA

-1716 YAVGKARIKLKLL
+1716 YAVGKARIKIKLL

-1764 SIGTERRREGWE
+1764 SIGSERRREGWE

-1783 NIGRRPTIKTNAN
+1783 EIGRRPTIKTNAN

-1809 ARLENS
+1809 ARLENI

-1943 RTNDEGSDSFDP
+1943 RTTDEGSDSFDP
-1955 TSEDFEL
+1955 TSEDFNL

-1985 NDNRNATNGRLKAH
+1985 NDNMNATNGRLKAH

-2028 VWDEVEK
+2028 VWDEEER
-2035 HYTRSNPLLGGR
+2035 TRTYRHGRGGR
-2047 QVTYTVKEMVRK
+2047 VNKVKEKVNVRK
-2059 LYRSEDAVIKNM
+2059 LIHSEDAVIKNM

-2087 ITSKPLGVGNIKEG
+2087 ITSKPLGVGNIKE
-2101 RYVSDRQFI
+2101 RTQTSDRQFI

-2116 YITVRTMTKPQEVEK
+2116 YITTRTMTRTEEVEK
-2131 EKVTTTSFA
+2131 EKVTNTPFA
-2140 RLLMKANRGVLPSTS
+2140 RIVIKANGGTMPSVSVLAMWRSQTNEIRKILKKAGAKGVYNPAASGSGGLRNNDPVGSKTAGKGNKQTTGSGSTQ
-2155 TLSQWKSM
+2155 TLGKS
-2163 VPEIKKVLQRA
+2163 KVGNTGSNM
-2174 SSNGTFNPSAGSSAS
+2174 SSPSSAS
-2189 MSSGTRYGSNGK
+2189 N
-2201 TTSGS
+2201 
-2206 LGGKTGNKGKV
+2206 
-2217 GGNSSSGKNSGT
+2217 
-2229 GVASGPNRGSGAM
+2229 
-2242 PGSSAK
+2242 
-2248 SQAAEILR
+2248 ILK
-2256 RWKTCGLTDNEV
+2256 RWKTNGLTDNEV
-2268 MTLLNGLENN
+2268 DKLLTGLENN
-2278 EKVYNTRTYTVTEDV
+2278 TNMYNTSTYTVTEDV

-2304 YLPLSCDDSSW
+2304 YLPLSCDDASW
-2315 NGGFERNNSSRTFQ
+2315 NGGFERSNDSRTMQ

-2348 SIRSYSRW
+2348 SIRSYSRY
-2356 PDAAIGK
+2356 PDGSIGM

-2418 GGRYGQASEDRVTEG
+2418 GGRYGQASENRITEG
-2433 AKELLDVFVYC
+2433 AKELLDVFVYS

-2472 IEPYSYESSDRY
+2472 INPWSYESSDRY
-2484 TRMVTEAVMNIH
+2484 TRMVAETVQNIL
-2496 DVYSVASKVSSGLED
+2496 DVYSVASRVSSGLEN
-2511 EMTRADNQFGRYKS
+2511 EMKFADNQFGRYKT
-2525 EKGKLKHFVSEYLEE
+2525 EKGKLKNFVSDYLEE
-2540 LNGLYLKYDPSGSEK
+2540 CNGLYQKYDPSGSTRGG
-2555 EVSSSAVAGG
+2555 SSSALAGG
-2565 NSYTRAF
+2565 NSYARAF

-2585 DPNDIFEFEGQR
+2585 DPNDIFEFEGQQ
-2597 KIMKDRFRKNEHEI
+2597 KISKGRFHKDAHEI
-2611 VWGNLSGV
+2611 VWGKLSGV
-2619 IPSSHI
+2619 IPSSHT
-2625 PFRGGKARQNV
+2625 PFLSGKARQNV

-2666 DGLLAPYTAPV
+2666 DGILAPYTAPV
-2677 INITLEDLDDRNA
+2677 INITLEDLDDQNA
-2690 KGYEPTRLSEIFYF
+2690 KGYEPKRLSEIFYF
-2704 PGDRRPTMASS
+2704 PGDKRPTMASS
-2715 GNSNGNN
+2715 GNSNGNSNGN
-2722 NTGGKNTGDKNTNT
+2722 NNGNKNTSNPPKGT
-2736 PVGSHSKSSTD
+2736 SSKSSTD

-2754 PVSQVIN
+2754 PVSQFRK
-2761 DMKMEQFIQDLKNG
+2761 DMEMEKFIQDLENG
-2775 NIRIDVGNGNSSK
+2775 NIRIGEGNGNSSK
-2788 KEANSTPQLPSTL
+2788 KEANSTPELPSTL

-2809 NDIKKAETERQTR
+2809 NDIKKAETERRTR

-2839 SGSSSSMKKAD
+2839 AASSAPIRKAEPLSSTKATT
-2850 SISSSSRSTGS
+2850 SKVQKANGTTSTGS
-2861 GAQKSSTAITQQKK
+2861 KQKNSTGTQLKQSIRTTATGTKQKSTVRT
-2875 STTANNSATQQRRST
+2875 RRT
-2890 TTTNT
+2890 
-2895 ATQQRKSTTNTAT
+2895 R
-2908 QKKRSTTNTA
+2908 R
-2918 TQKSSVQTTSSSY
+2918 
-2931 HRSKKSAATARKK
+2931 
-2944 R
+2944 